1 MNRITAAL
9 YRFLVV
15 YLSVAMV
22 VTSIPLAPSTAY
34 ADDSSALAV
43 ESEAQ
48 EADSGS
54 DTDADAVDD
63 TSSANEGSSSAASDS
78 TDSSQD
84 KSSSSDTNTL
94 ASSLVQDLA
103 GAATDSD
110 AVKSLAAAAEPS
122 SDDSEADALT
132 YEDNTIYQYAK
143 LMPSGYVYPC
153 DPDGNIVVKIDE
165 SKPYKNSV
173 DGRWVNGLIVDYG
186 TDEIPAQLC
195 EGSIYL
201 YSVRFENKSISKIGR
216 NAFYGCSS
224 LYDVYLSGMAI
235 GSIESGAFFG
245 CRSLGGL
252 GYGEVTTIG
261 SMGEGAFAWSGL
273 RYTGLDKVVGLTSL
287 PESAYSGCNQL
298 TDTGLDKNTSITSIG
313 ADAFK
318 NCSRLATTGLES
330 NTTIETLGD
339 GCFCGTDM
347 SGGLALP
354 LNSKI
359 EELPNR
365 AFSGTNLEDVYLGC
379 NHVVLIYSDTFPK
392 RNMTVKVP
400 AAMMSQYSSGRPKQ
414 VWEGCNGCLPVPVGE
429 VLQEIEISHDP
440 GKMTYEQGEKISLE
454 GMNILFRYSHS
465 TVIRDYEELIKSGDG
480 EYLTA
485 TPCDGDV
492 FDESMNGQPIKLVYD
507 DGYTRLVTYTTG
519 SLKQAVY
526 EYAKLMP
533 SGCLYPCDADGNVT
547 VEVDSDNP
555 YKNSVGG
562 KWVNHLIVADGVD
575 EIPAGLCYESECL
588 QSVRFEGSALSKIG
602 KNAFYQCKNLTDIS
616 LSGMSIGTIESGA
629 FFECSSLTSLN
640 IEEEVNIGEM
650 GKGAFE
656 RSGLLSTGLDKV
668 SGLASLPENAY
679 KDCKALTDTGLGKN
693 KSITSI
699 GANAFSGC
707 ESLTITG
714 LEDNKKVKTLG
725 DGCFSDTDMS
735 DGLVLPYGSRIEEL
749 PSRAFYGTKLETVF
763 LACDH
768 AVLINTDTFPK
779 RNMTVMVPAKMISKY
794 SKGEPRQ
801 VWEKCNGCLP
811 VPVGKVLQGI
821 EISRDPDKMAY
832 QPGEKISLEGMSVN
846 FQYPH
851 SLTISDYESL
861 LTREM
866 GEYLTATPCDGDV
879 FDESMDGEPI
889 QLVYDDGYTRL
900 VTYSKGSLQ
909 QAAYEYAK
917 LMPNYYLY
925 PCDANGNLT
934 VEIDENNP
942 RENSVDGRMVTNLIV
957 DYGVDEVDAQL
968 CADSTNLRS
977 VRFENNSISKIGL
990 HAFYNCPNLTDISLS
1005 GMTIGTIGKE
1015 AFYGCRSLTSL
1026 NINET
1031 ATIGSMGEAAF
1042 ARSGLVSTGLD
1053 KVVGLTLIP
1062 TMAYERCEA
1071 LTDTGLDKNSSI
1083 TSIGDCAFRYCSSL
1097 ATTGL
1102 ESNTTVETLGHNC
1115 FSGTDL
1121 SGGLTLPYN
1130 SKIEELPKGAFDGT
1144 NLETVFLGCN
1154 HAVLI
1159 NTDTFPK
1166 YNMTVM
1172 VPAKMIS
1179 KYANGHPKAVWERC
1193 NGCLPVPV
1201 GKVLKNV
1208 EISCDPDNMVYE
1220 PGETISLEGMSVEL
1234 DYPHSVSI
1242 WNYEALIKEELGEYL
1257 KATPCDDDV
1266 FDESMDGQPVKL
1278 VYDDGYSHFETQTK
1292 GVLHLKKPAS
1302 SPLTISYVQA
1312 NNRRGCKLMDGVE
1325 LPDVSGAMTIDA
1337 GTEVTLDA
1345 GALGMLNDN
1354 LTFKGWYDTETER
1367 YISKE
1372 AVYTFTPDIDLFLEA
1387 RFKLKDYAVHINDA
1401 QATDSSQDFA
1411 HLSVT
1416 AQNCYRN
1423 AGETVEVS
1431 AVTDNAQFLGWYLGE
1446 GDGAYA
1452 VSDQLDFTYTVNEE
1466 DAPEHYDAYGPK
1478 IEITPRYCAPQASVV
1493 LSVDGVDENGQPL
1506 GQFLSTGLYGI
1517 GSRVTVVAVPSP
1529 GYVFDYAT
1537 DARGNVVFTGDDGP
1551 SYTFVL
1557 EGDVQYT
1564 AHFREATDPAESL
1577 AALKAALIAAI
1588 TAAAVL
1594 ATIYG
1599 LGEIVDPIAADA
1611 VIEIGM
1617 ADNIE
1622 DVAAVGT
1629 KVLKEIKDII
1639 DDHKKPHDP
1648 DKPHGDH
1655 KIEIIATA
1663 QPEVGGV
1670 VTGGGF
1676 HYEGTVATLEAVAN
1690 PGYRFVCWK
1699 QDGVEVSTSPVKT
1712 MTITDLTPEIVKMT
1726 AVFEKDVDITAVA
1739 EADGVQ
1745 ADFSTGCT
1753 ASPVKQSVK
1762 RGDEAMVTAS
1772 EGPDYAFV
1780 GWFEDGIEVSPERT
1794 YIFKAEV
1801 DRHLVARFRKADK
1814 TILVNT
1820 DPYDSAEVLCDG
1832 VPVVDGNVRAK
1843 DGDIL
1848 TFTVRPKAR
1857 PDNPEKTYRFV
1868 EWRETDAQGI
1878 TITNKQEVCEY
1889 RVNGN
1894 ARIEAVMDGRDTH
1907 TVRAE
1912 ADPLEGG
1919 TVTLKRGET
1928 ASMVL
1933 EVPEGERVTAE
1944 ATPTEGY
1951 IFDGWYLSNGG
1962 SDATS
1967 TLVSSERSY
1976 SFEPITD
1983 CVIQAKFTRAC
1994 KVDVVVEPA
2003 AAMAGKY
2010 LVHGEGYCMKG
2021 EPATL
2026 SIELTAEASKQ
2037 FTFKGWYDAKT
2048 DLLLGTDPSYL
2059 EFYPE
2064 DVECTVRAVFEENT
2078 YTVTAKAKKTF
2089 VERGTVEIEGHPGAS
2104 SVTCGYGDTVMLKA
2118 KANDGYRFDH
2128 WKDGSG
2134 KEYDTAELVVKVTK
2148 SDTYTAIFTDSK
2160 PEVMVTADSWL
2171 GGTVTCNG
2179 TVVKPTTDKFK
2190 LGETLHLTAK
2200 AHPGFLFRG
2209 WYVNGRLK
2217 SLKHETSL
2225 VAKARGKTG
2234 HCVITA
2240 AFVPI
2245 DTVCVPLADP
2255 AEGGTVKASRI
2266 LADRGAEVALKATPN
2281 PGYVFTGW
2289 YAADGTFESTD
2300 AEFTCHQERSHVHVA
2315 RFMAKSYEVDA
2326 TTVVDSGTGS
2336 LVESS
2341 AAGWVEGTGTVE
2353 AGHAA
2358 TLTAHALSGY
2368 AFEYWADAS
2377 GAVVSRDSTYHV
2389 VPTSDTT
2396 LQAVFSAK
2404 QCTVDVSCEESLGTV
2419 KGAGTYAAGQVV
2431 TVRAVAAEDTAFVG
2445 WFRNGTCVSS
2455 KKTYRFTVR
2464 EDTSLYAVFASGS
2477 YVVSTVASPAEGGA
2491 VSGFGGYEAGD
2502 RATLRAIASTGY
2514 SFAGW
2519 TDDKGETISENAD
2532 CTVKV
2537 TGDATYTATF
2547 KPKSYQVVLSASD
2560 DGVGTLSGEGSYQ
2573 FGDTVELNATPM
2585 GTKRFVGW
2593 YVLDAEGNKS
2603 LLSCDAHCWVKLDKD
2618 MVEGLEDD
2626 TLELQAVFADPYEVA
2641 VTGEVVVKDKASS
2654 RGCRVTGSGS
2664 FAVGD
2669 QAELTAVA
2677 CMGYRFVGW
2686 STDKGGTSIVETAA
2700 VLDVTA
2706 TQDMTYYAQFESDGQ
2721 VTITVTGSSIFRGTA
2736 LLVDGI
2742 PAGSRSYDRGD
2753 MFMAIA
2759 IPWKK
2764 YHFSHWVDDAGV
2776 TVSYS
2781 AFYIGTAKEN
2791 RQLTAVF
2798 YETGCDVQV
2807 ATYPKDAGFSMVAL
2821 GTGGSYHSAAI
2832 MFTVPHKGW
2841 KFKYWVDENGLP
2853 VGATPVINRVVFGN
2867 RTFTAVYERASM
2879 TVTAVDSRQ
2888 GGHVEGSS
2896 EDESLG
2902 YAVTNEVENG
2912 ESTTLTAV
2920 PDAGYVFDG
2929 WYARND
2935 DGSLGDE
2942 PLSTDAV
2949 WTFVPEDNMTVEAR
2963 FAEAPKYK
2971 VTARA
2976 VNGSV
2981 DPETASVAT
2990 DGKATLSATPD
3001 EGCYLTRVTVAEEA
3015 GEDGSAGN
3023 AYDLDISDYQGGAY
3037 EVTLSGVSAP
3047 QKVTFEFAKAAAPE
3061 LLAQP
3066 QDASAY
3072 EGDQVELSFAAEAG
3086 RNVRVHAAVSSGS
3099 AADVRLS
3106 YQWYRVSDD
3115 GGKAVALKGETGET
3129 LSIAQLDSDGEGEY
3143 FCRITQSYLGT
3154 VTKTDTEHATVSIVP
3169 REALVFNG
3177 RVLPAA
3183 TAHDD
3188 YRVVIAGAKGGKAP
3202 YTYNLDEV
3210 EVPEGMQLRQA
3221 DDGTG
3226 ALVLSG
3232 MPAATGAFRF
3242 KIACTDDLGDKRAAH
3257 FVLVVKAKEAPLAF
3271 EGQSFTYNATAQTPE
3286 LSGVPEGCEDD
3297 VKVTYV
3303 GTGDTRYSSDK
3314 APMNAGTYR
3323 AVATLDANGYMGN
3336 ARCDFVIER
3345 APVDISIETSD
3356 VTYDGARHGAAV
3368 VVADLDASAYSVTYR
3383 GVDGT
3388 SYGPTA
3394 LEPCDSGSYRVTVK
3408 VNDPNY
3414 QGKKAAEFS
3423 IAKASQTITG
3433 TMTYSGVYGGDP
3445 IVFDNVAQTPVSFEL
3460 VDSADDDASPISIKG
3475 RCATV
3480 KAAGAA
3486 RVVAHAK
3493 ASRNYLAAED
3503 VELAVTVAPA
3513 QLLVKVDDAERF
3525 EGQANPEFTS
3535 SLVSRCDTSD
3545 VKVTYFCSANKKSP
3559 AGEYQI
3565 DATVADPNFD
3575 VAVEPGTLTVKKK
3588 PERYKVTAKAVN
3600 GSVDN
3605 ASVTVVEGG
3614 DAALSATPDEG
3625 CYLERV
3631 TVSEVGSDEAVD
3643 LDISDYKGGAYEVTL
3658 SDITASQKVAF
3669 EFAKADVPRV
3679 VAQPQ
3684 YVSAHEGDSAVLSVA
3699 AEAGE
3704 NVANHAASF
3713 TGSAAEIEFSY
3724 QWFRM
3729 VNGKAVALEGETGE
3743 TLSLAD
3749 LDDEQAGEYF
3759 CRITQ
3764 RYLGTEVR
3772 SDSDHAVVSVVPW
3785 DTLVFNGDVLPAAS
3799 ARSTYL
3805 ATVAGAAGGKAPYE
3819 YTWDETK
3826 LPDGLKLSRTS
3837 GGLTLS
3843 GAPSKTGVFAFEI
3856 TCADAR
3862 GEAVTAHFAL
3872 VVQAKR
3878 VTLTFADGDFT
3889 FNGAPQAPEV
3899 SGAPKVCKGD
3909 LKIKYYGTGS
3919 THYSSTEAPTNAGT
3933 YRAVATL
3940 RAHGYAGAA
3949 VCEFEIAPAKL
3960 KVKVNDAERFEG
3972 EANPAFTSTLES
3984 AVDTSGV
3991 KVEYSCDADESSP
4004 AGKYQIGATVT
4015 DPNFDVEVVPGTL
4028 TVKKKQEPVDPDPVV
4043 PDPDNPDNPDPDNP
4057 DPDRPDPDPNPDNP
4071 DPDNPDPDN
4080 PEPDPNP
4087 DNPDPGKPDPDPKP
4101 DPDQPNPDNPDP
4113 DKPEPD
4119 NPDKPE
4125 RFEVTTRAVN
4135 GSVDNASITVDA
4147 GGNAT
4152 LSATPDEGC
4161 YLERVT
4167 VAENDSDKGVNLDI
4181 SDYEGGAYEV
4191 TLSGVT
4197 ASQEVTFEFA
4207 KADAPMVIAQPQDTS
4222 AHEGDSAVLSVA
4234 AEAGKGVLDHASS
4247 STGSAADVELSYQ
4260 WFRMVDGET
4269 VALEGETGETLFIEN
4284 LDDDCAGEYFCR
4296 ITQRY
4301 LGTETQADSDRAV
4314 VSVVPRDAL
4323 VFNGGLLPA
4332 ARAHNA
4338 YRVTI
4343 AGAAGG
4349 ESPYE
4354 YTWDESDLPD
4364 GFKLTRAAGG
4374 LMLSGTPSKA
4384 GVFSF
4389 DVTCKDAQGETVT
4402 AHFVLVVQAKRVEL
4416 AFEGGSFVYSG
4427 DAQAPEVTGV
4437 PKACEGDLRI
4447 RYYGTDGTYYSS
4459 SEAPTDA
4466 GTYRVVATLRSNGYI
4481 GAASRKFKITPAKLK
4496 VKVDDAERYEGEA
4509 NPAFTSSLES
4519 AVDTSGVKVEYSCD
4533 ADESSPAG
4541 EYKIGAT
4548 VTDSNF
4554 DVTVEPGALTVKKKQ
4569 GPVNP
4574 DPDKPDGPDP
4584 DQPDKPEPDKPE
4596 PDQPDKPDPD
4606 NPDKPEPDQP
4616 DKPEPGKPE
4625 PDKPGTPDS
4634 DQSDSKDPAKPGSSD
4649 DSAADKTKANGAENS
4664 GQKASSKSSAQQL
4677 ADTGDKAPL
4686 TVAVAVGAVA
4696 LIALGLELLRRRHP
4710 GA

>member
-15 YLSVAMV
+15 YLSVATV

-34 ADDSSALAV
+34 ADDASALAV
-43 ESEAQ
+43 ENEAQ
-48 EADSGS
+48 ETDSDS

-63 TSSANEGSSSAASDS
+63 SSSANEGSSSAASDS

-94 ASSLVQDLA
+94 ASSLAQDLA
-103 GAATDSD
+103 SDATDSD
-110 AVKSLAAAAEPS
+110 AAKSLAAMAEPS
-122 SDDSEADALT
+122 SDDSEVDALT
-132 YEDNTIYQYAK
+132 YEDHTIYQYAK

-153 DPDGNIVVKIDE
+153 DPDGNIAVKIDE

-173 DGRWVNGLIVDYG
+173 DGRWVSGLIVDYG
-186 TDEIPAQLC
+186 TDEVPAQLC

-201 YSVRFENKSISKIGR
+201 HSVRFENKSISKIGR

-224 LYDVYLSGMAI
+224 LFDVYLSGMTI

-252 GYGEVTTIG
+252 GYGEITTIG

-273 RYTGLDKVVGLTSL
+273 AYTGLDKVVGLTSL

-318 NCSRLATTGLES
+318 NCSRLAITGLES
-330 NTTIETLGD
+330 NTTIETLGE
-339 GCFCGTDM
+339 GCFSNTDM

-379 NHVVLIYSDTFPK
+379 NHVVLIYSETFPK

-414 VWEGCNGCLPVPVGE
+414 VWESCNGGLPVPVGE
-429 VLQEIEISHDP
+429 VLQKIEISRDP
-440 GKMTYEQGEKISLE
+440 DKMTYGQGEKISLE
-454 GMNILFRYSHS
+454 GMNVLFQYSHS
-465 TVIRDYEELIKSGDG
+465 TSIRDYEEFIKSGDG
-480 EYLTA
+480 E
-485 TPCDGDV
+485 C
-492 FDESMNGQPIKLVYD
+492 
-507 DGYTRLVTYTTG
+507 
-519 SLKQAVY
+519 
-526 EYAKLMP
+526 
-533 SGCLYPCDADGNVT
+533 
-547 VEVDSDNP
+547 
-555 YKNSVGG
+555 
-562 KWVNHLIVADGVD
+562 
-575 EIPAGLCYESECL
+575 
-588 QSVRFEGSALSKIG
+588 
-602 KNAFYQCKNLTDIS
+602 
-616 LSGMSIGTIESGA
+616 
-629 FFECSSLTSLN
+629 
-640 IEEEVNIGEM
+640 
-650 GKGAFE
+650 
-656 RSGLLSTGLDKV
+656 
-668 SGLASLPENAY
+668 
-679 KDCKALTDTGLGKN
+679 
-693 KSITSI
+693 
-699 GANAFSGC
+699 
-707 ESLTITG
+707 
-714 LEDNKKVKTLG
+714 
-725 DGCFSDTDMS
+725 
-735 DGLVLPYGSRIEEL
+735 
-749 PSRAFYGTKLETVF
+749 
-763 LACDH
+763 
-768 AVLINTDTFPK
+768 
-779 RNMTVMVPAKMISKY
+779 
-794 SKGEPRQ
+794 
-801 VWEKCNGCLP
+801 
-811 VPVGKVLQGI
+811 
-821 EISRDPDKMAY
+821 
-832 QPGEKISLEGMSVN
+832 
-846 FQYPH
+846 
-851 SLTISDYESL
+851 
-861 LTREM
+861 
-866 GEYLTATPCDGDV
+866 LTATPCDGDV

-934 VEIDENNP
+934 VEIDENSP

-977 VRFENNSISKIGL
+977 VRFENSSISKIGL

-1053 KVVGLTLIP
+1053 KVVGLTSIP

-1071 LTDTGLDKNSSI
+1071 LTDTGLDKNASI

-1102 ESNTTVETLGHNC
+1102 ESNTTVERLGHNC

-1208 EISCDPDNMVYE
+1208 EISHDPTNMTYE
-1220 PGETISLEGMSVEL
+1220 PGDTISLEGMSVEL

-1242 WNYEALIKEELGEYL
+1242 WNYEALIKDELGEYL
-1257 KATPCDDDV
+1257 TATPCDGDV
-1266 FDESMDGQPVKL
+1266 FDESMDGQPIKL

-1292 GVLHLKKPAS
+1292 GTLQLKKPEPTS
-1302 SPLTISYVQA
+1302 FQISYAQTIDKGE
-1312 NNRRGCKLMDGVE
+1312 RKLMDGVE
-1325 LPDVSGAMTIDA
+1325 LPDVSDSMTIDA
-1337 GTEVTLDA
+1337 GAEVTLDA
-1345 GALGMLNDN
+1345 GASGMLNDN
-1354 LTFKGWYDTETER
+1354 ITFKGWYDTESGE

-1372 AVYTFTPDIDLFLEA
+1372 TVYTFTPDKDLSLEA
-1387 RFKLKDYAVHINDA
+1387 RFKLKDYAVHVNDA

-1411 HLSVT
+1411 HLSVI

-1431 AVTDNAQFLGWYLGE
+1431 AVTDNALFLGWFLGE
-1446 GDGAYA
+1446 GDDAYA
-1452 VSDQLDFTYTVNEE
+1452 VSDQLDFTYTVDEA
-1466 DAPEHYDAYGPK
+1466 DVPEHYDAYGPK
-1478 IEITPRYCAPQASVV
+1478 IEVTSRYCAPQASVV

-1537 DARGNVVFTGDDGP
+1537 DALGNIVFTGDDGP

-1594 ATIYG
+1594 ATMYG

-1670 VTGGGF
+1670 VTGGGI

-1699 QDGVEVSTSPVKT
+1699 ENGVEVSTSPLKT
-1712 MTITDLTPEIVKMT
+1712 MTITKATLEVVKMT
-1726 AVFEKDVDITAVA
+1726 AVFEKKVEVTAVA

-1753 ASPVKQSVK
+1753 ASPVKQSIT

-1780 GWFEDGIEVSPERT
+1780 GWFEDGIEVSRERT

-1832 VPVVDGNVRAK
+1832 VPVVDGKVRAK

-1848 TFTVRPKAR
+1848 TFTVRPKVR

-1868 EWRETDAQGI
+1868 EWRETDAQGV
-1878 TITNKQEVCEY
+1878 TIANKQEVCEY

-1928 ASMVL
+1928 AGMVL
-1933 EVPEGERVTAE
+1933 EVPEGERATAE

-1962 SDATS
+1962 SDTSS

-1976 SFEPITD
+1976 TFEPMTD

-2010 LVHGEGYCMKG
+2010 LVHGEGYCIKG

-2026 SIELTAEASKQ
+2026 SVELTAEASKQ

-2078 YTVTAKAKKTF
+2078 YTVAAKAKKTF

-2104 SVTCGYGDTVMLKA
+2104 SVTCGYGDAVMLKA

-2128 WKDGSG
+2128 WKDDSG

-2160 PEVMVTADSWL
+2160 PEVMVTADSRL

-2190 LGETLHLTAK
+2190 LGETLTLTAK

-2234 HCVITA
+2234 RCVITA

-2289 YAADGTFESTD
+2289 YTADGTFESAD

-2341 AAGWVEGTGTVE
+2341 AAGWVEGAGIVE

-2389 VPTSDTT
+2389 VPKSDAT

-2404 QCTVDVSCEESLGTV
+2404 QYTVDVSCEESMGTV
-2419 KGAGTYAAGQVV
+2419 KGAGTYAAGQVA

-2445 WFRNGTCVSS
+2445 WFHNGTCVSS

-2502 RATLRAIASTGY
+2502 RATLRAIANTGY

-2519 TDDKGETISENAD
+2519 TDNKGETISENAD

-2593 YVLDAEGNKS
+2593 YVLDVEGNKS

-2618 MVEGLEDD
+2618 MVEGLEDE
-2626 TLELQAVFADPYEVA
+2626 TLELQAVFADPYEVTVA
-2641 VTGEVVVKDKASS
+2641 GEVVVKDKASS

-2669 QAELTAVA
+2669 QVELTAVA
-2677 CMGYRFVGW
+2677 GMGYRFVGW
-2686 STDKGGTSIVETAA
+2686 STDKEGTSIVETAA

-2807 ATYPKDAGFSMVAL
+2807 ATYPKGAGFSMVAL
-2821 GTGGSYHSAAI
+2821 GTGSSYHSAAI

-2896 EDESLG
+2896 ENESLG

-2963 FAEAPKYK
+2963 FVEAPKYK

-2990 DGKATLSATPD
+2990 DGKVTLSATPD

-3047 QKVTFEFAKAAAPE
+3047 QQVTFEFAKAAAPE
-3061 LLAQP
+3061 VLAQP

-3072 EGDQVELSFAAEAG
+3072 EGDPVELSVAAEAG

-3099 AADVRLS
+3099 AADVKLS
-3106 YQWYRVSDD
+3106 YQWYRVSAD
-3115 GGKAVALKGETGET
+3115 GDKAVALKGETGET
-3129 LSIAQLDSDGEGEY
+3129 LSIAQLGSDNEGEY

-3188 YRVVIAGAKGGKAP
+3188 YRVVIAGARGGKAP
-3202 YTYNLDEV
+3202 YVYNLDEV
-3210 EVPEGMQLRQA
+3210 EVPEGMQLTQA

-3232 MPAATGAFRF
+3232 VPSATGVCRF
-3242 KIACTDDLGDKRAAH
+3242 KIRCTDDLGNKRVANFA
-3257 FVLVVKAKEAPLAF
+3257 LVVKAKEAPLAF
-3271 EGQSFTYNATAQTPE
+3271 KGQSFTYNATAQAPE

-3297 VKVTYV
+3297 VAVTYV
-3303 GTGDTRYSSDK
+3303 GTGDTHYSSDK
-3314 APMNAGTYR
+3314 APVDAGTYR
-3323 AVATLDANGYMGN
+3323 AVATLDANGYVGN
-3336 ARCDFVIER
+3336 ANGDFVIEK
-3345 APVDISIETSD
+3345 ATVDISIETSD

-3368 VVADLDASAYSVTYR
+3368 AVADLDASAYSVTYR

-3408 VNDPNY
+3408 VTDPNY
-3414 QGKKAAEFS
+3414 QGKKSAEFS
-3423 IAKASQTITG
+3423 IAKASQAITG
-3433 TMTYSGVYGGDP
+3433 TTNYSGVYGGDP

-3460 VDSADDDASPISIKG
+3460 VDSAGDDASPISIKG

-3480 KAAGAA
+3480 KAAGTA

-3525 EGQANPEFTS
+3525 EGQENPEFTS

-3565 DATVADPNFD
+3565 NAAVADPNFD
-3575 VAVEPGTLTVKKK
+3575 VAVAPGTLTVKKK

-3614 DAALSATPDEG
+3614 DATLSATPDEG

-3658 SDITASQKVAF
+3658 SDITASQKVTF

-3684 YVSAHEGDSAVLSVA
+3684 DVSAHEGESAALSVA
-3699 AEAGE
+3699 AEAGK
-3704 NVANHAASF
+3704 NVADHAASS
-3713 TGSAAEIEFSY
+3713 TGSAADAELSY
-3724 QWFRM
+3724 QWLRM
-3729 VNGKAVALEGETGE
+3729 VNGKAVALEGEMGE
-3743 TLSLAD
+3743 TLLLSD
-3749 LDDEQAGEYF
+3749 LDGERAGEYF

-3772 SDSDHAVVSVVPW
+3772 SDSDHVVVSVVPW
-3785 DTLVFNGDVLPAAS
+3785 DTLVFNGDLLPAAS
-3799 ARSTYL
+3799 AHGTYL
-3805 ATVAGAAGGKAPYE
+3805 ATIAGASGGKAPYE
-3819 YTWDETK
+3819 YAWDETK

-3843 GAPSKTGVFAFEI
+3843 GVPSKTGVSAFDI
-3856 TCADAR
+3856 TCTDAR
-3862 GEAVTAHFAL
+3862 GEAMTAHFAL

-3878 VTLTFADGDFT
+3878 VKLTFADGDFT

-3899 SGAPKVCKGD
+3899 AGAPKVCKGD
-3909 LKIKYYGTGS
+3909 LKVRYYGTGN
-3919 THYSSTEAPTNAGT
+3919 TQYSSTEAPTDAGT

-3949 VCEFEIAPAKL
+3949 ACEFEIAPAKL
-3960 KVKVNDAERFEG
+3960 TVKVDDAERFEG
-3972 EANPAFTSTLES
+3972 EANPAFTSSLES
-3984 AVDTSGV
+3984 AVGTSGV
-3991 KVEYSCDADESSP
+3991 KVEYSCDADESSS
-4004 AGKYQIGATVT
+4004 AGEYKIGATVT
-4015 DPNFDVEVVPGTL
+4015 DPNFDVEVEPGTL
-4028 TVKKKQEPVDPDPVV
+4028 TVKKKQGPVD
-4043 PDPDNPDNPDPDNP
+4043 PDPDNP
-4057 DPDRPDPDPNPDNP
+4057 DPGQPDPGNPDPDQPDPDPNPNPDNP

-4080 PEPDPNP
+4080 PEPDP
-4087 DNPDPGKPDPDPKP
+4087 KPD
-4101 DPDQPNPDNPDP
+4101 PDNPDP

-4119 NPDKPE
+4119 NPDVPVN
-4125 RFEVTTRAVN
+4125 FEVTVKAVN
-4135 GSVDNASITVDA
+4135 GSVDNSSITVAA
-4147 GGNAT
+4147 GECVPIA
-4152 LSATPDEGC
+4152 AMPDEGC

-4167 VAENDSDKGVNLDI
+4167 VAEAGSDTAVNLDI
-4181 SDYEGGAYEV
+4181 SDYKGGAYEV

-4207 KADAPMVIAQPQDTS
+4207 KADAPKVIAQPQDAS
-4222 AHEGDSAVLSVA
+4222 AHKGDSAVLSVA

-4247 STGSAADVELSYQ
+4247 SMGSAADVELSYQ
-4260 WFRMVDGET
+4260 WFRMVDGEA
-4269 VALEGETGETLFIEN
+4269 VALEGETGETLLIEN

-4332 ARAHNA
+4332 ARAHSA

-4354 YTWDESDLPD
+4354 YTWDDAKLPD
-4364 GFKLTRAAGG
+4364 GLKLSHTSAG
-4374 LMLSGTPSKA
+4374 LMLSGTPSKT

-4389 DVTCKDAQGETVT
+4389 DVTCKDAQGETVA

-4416 AFEGGSFVYSG
+4416 AFEGGIFVYSG

-4519 AVDTSGVKVEYSCD
+4519 AVGTSGVKVEYSCD
-4533 ADESSPAG
+4533 ADENSLAG
-4541 EYKIGAT
+4541 TYQIGAT
-4548 VTDSNF
+4548 VADPNF
-4554 DVTVEPGALTVKKKQ
+4554 DVVVEPGTLTVKRKQ
-4569 GPVNP
+4569 EPVDP
-4574 DPDKPDGPDP
+4574 EPVEPSPDKPDGPDP
-4584 DQPDKPEPDKPE
+4584 DQ
-4596 PDQPDKPDPD
+4596 
-4606 NPDKPEPDQP
+4606 
-4616 DKPEPGKPE
+4616 

-4649 DSAADKTKANGAENS
+4649 GSAAGKAKTNATENS
-4664 GQKASSKSSAQQL
+4664 GKKDSSKSSAQQL
-4677 ADTGDKAPL
+4677 ADTGDRAPL
-4686 TVAVAVGAVA
+4686 AVAVAAGAVA

>member
-48 EADSGS
+48 ETDSGS
-54 DTDADAVDD
+54 DADADAVDD
-63 TSSANEGSSSAASDS
+63 TSSADEGSSSTTSDQ
-78 TDSSQD
+78 TNNAQD
-84 KSSSSDTNTL
+84 KSSSSDTNIP
-94 ASSLVQDLA
+94 ASSLTQDLSS
-103 GAATDSD
+103 AATDSD
-110 AVKSLAAAAEPS
+110 AAKTSPATAESPS
-122 SDDSEADALT
+122 DSSQTDALGHKEPT
-132 YEDNTIYQYAK
+132 VYEYAK
-143 LMPSGYVYPC
+143 LMPNGNVYPC
-153 DPDGNIVVKIDE
+153 DASGNVTVEIDE
-165 SKPYKNSV
+165 SDPNKNSV
-173 DGRWVNGLIVDYG
+173 GGIWVINLIVDYG
-186 TDEIPAQLC
+186 ADGIPGYICDRSSNLR
-195 EGSIYL
+195 
-201 YSVRFENKSISKIGR
+201 SVHFENSSISSIGIH
-216 NAFYGCSS
+216 AFYGCSN
-224 LYDVYLSGMAI
+224 LADVSFSGMTI
-235 GSIESGAFFG
+235 GDIGKGAFSG
-245 CRSLGGL
+245 CGSLASL
-252 GYGEVTTIG
+252 NINDVATIG
-261 SMGEGAFAWSGL
+261 SMGEAAFAWSGL
-273 RYTGLDKVVGLTSL
+273 RSTGLDKVVGLSSI
-287 PESAYSGCNQL
+287 PESAYNGCSAL
-298 TDTGLDKNTSITSIG
+298 TDTGLGGNTSITSIG
-313 ADAFK
+313 VDAFK
-318 NCSRLATTGLES
+318 NCSRLATSGLES
-330 NTTIETLGD
+330 NTTIKTLGE
-339 GCFCGTDM
+339 GCFSGANM
-347 SGGLALP
+347 SGGLSLP
-354 LNSKI
+354 LYSKI
-359 EELPNR
+359 EELPSR
-365 AFSGTNLEDVYLGC
+365 AFYGSKLETVYLGC
-379 NHVVLIYSDTFPK
+379 DHAVLINSTTFPK
-392 RNMTVKVP
+392 QYMTVMVP
-400 AAMMSQYSSGRPKQ
+400 AKMASQYESGHPKE
-414 VWEGCNGCLPVPVGE
+414 VWESCNGSLPVPVGK
-429 VLQEIEISHDP
+429 VLQKIKISRDP
-440 GKMTYEQGEKISLE
+440 NKMTYQQGDIISLE
-454 GMNILFRYSHS
+454 GMSVTFQYPHS
-465 TVIRDYEELIKSGDG
+465 TMDSDYEALITEELG

-492 FDESMNGQPIKLVYD
+492 FDD
-507 DGYTRLVTYTTG
+507 
-519 SLKQAVY
+519 
-526 EYAKLMP
+526 
-533 SGCLYPCDADGNVT
+533 
-547 VEVDSDNP
+547 
-555 YKNSVGG
+555 
-562 KWVNHLIVADGVD
+562 
-575 EIPAGLCYESECL
+575 
-588 QSVRFEGSALSKIG
+588 
-602 KNAFYQCKNLTDIS
+602 
-616 LSGMSIGTIESGA
+616 
-629 FFECSSLTSLN
+629 
-640 IEEEVNIGEM
+640 
-650 GKGAFE
+650 
-656 RSGLLSTGLDKV
+656 
-668 SGLASLPENAY
+668 
-679 KDCKALTDTGLGKN
+679 
-693 KSITSI
+693 
-699 GANAFSGC
+699 
-707 ESLTITG
+707 
-714 LEDNKKVKTLG
+714 
-725 DGCFSDTDMS
+725 
-735 DGLVLPYGSRIEEL
+735 
-749 PSRAFYGTKLETVF
+749 
-763 LACDH
+763 
-768 AVLINTDTFPK
+768 
-779 RNMTVMVPAKMISKY
+779 
-794 SKGEPRQ
+794 
-801 VWEKCNGCLP
+801 
-811 VPVGKVLQGI
+811 
-821 EISRDPDKMAY
+821 
-832 QPGEKISLEGMSVN
+832 
-846 FQYPH
+846 
-851 SLTISDYESL
+851 
-861 LTREM
+861 
-866 GEYLTATPCDGDV
+866 
-879 FDESMDGEPI
+879 SMDGEPI
-889 QLVYDDGYTRL
+889 QLVYDDGYTHL
-900 VTYSKGSLQ
+900 VTYSKGDLQ
-909 QAAYEYAK
+909 QAACEYAK
-917 LMPNYYLY
+917 FMPNYYLY

-957 DYGVDEVDAQL
+957 DSGVDEVDAQL
-968 CADSTNLRS
+968 CADSTNLCS
-977 VRFENNSISKIGL
+977 VRFENSSISKIGM

-1005 GMTIGTIGKE
+1005 GMTIGQIGKE
-1015 AFYGCRSLTSL
+1015 AFFGCKSLTSL

-1031 ATIGSMGEAAF
+1031 ATIGSMGYAAF
-1042 ARSGLVSTGLD
+1042 AESGLESTGLD
-1053 KVVGLTLIP
+1053 KVVGLASIP
-1062 TMAYERCEA
+1062 DRAYDGCKA
-1071 LTDTGLDKNSSI
+1071 LTDTGLDKNTSI
-1083 TSIGDCAFRYCSSL
+1083 TSIGVCAFRHCSNL

-1102 ESNTTVETLGHNC
+1102 ESNTTVETLGHTC
-1115 FSGTDL
+1115 FYGTDL

-1130 SKIEELPKGAFDGT
+1130 SKIEELPEKAFYDT

-1172 VPAKMIS
+1172 VPAKMIPKYS
-1179 KYANGHPKAVWERC
+1179 KGEPKAVWERC

-1201 GKVLKNV
+1201 GKVLKSV
-1208 EISCDPDNMVYE
+1208 EISCDPDNMTYE
-1220 PGETISLEGMSVEL
+1220 QGDTISLEGMSVEL

-1242 WNYEALIKEELGEYL
+1242 WNYEALIKDELGEYL
-1257 KATPCDDDV
+1257 TATPCDGDV
-1266 FDESMDGQPVKL
+1266 FDESMDGQPIKL

-1292 GVLHLKKPAS
+1292 GTLQLKKPEPTS
-1302 SPLTISYVQA
+1302 FQISYAQTIDKGE
-1312 NNRRGCKLMDGVE
+1312 RKLMDGVE
-1325 LPDVSGAMTIDA
+1325 LPDVSDSMTIDA
-1337 GTEVTLDA
+1337 GAEVTLDA
-1345 GALGMLNDN
+1345 GASGMLNDN
-1354 LTFKGWYDTETER
+1354 ITFKGWYDTESGE

-1372 AVYTFTPDIDLFLEA
+1372 TVYTFTPDKDLSLEA
-1387 RFKLKDYAVHINDA
+1387 RFKLKDYAVHVNDA

-1411 HLSVT
+1411 HLSVI

-1431 AVTDNAQFLGWYLGE
+1431 AVTDNALFLGWFLGE
-1446 GDGAYA
+1446 GDDAYA
-1452 VSDQLDFTYTVNEE
+1452 VSDQLDFTYTVDEADAMVSE
-1466 DAPEHYDAYGPK
+1466 DKTDAR

-1517 GSRVTVVAVPSP
+1517 GSRVTVVAVPMP

-1537 DARGNVVFTGDDGP
+1537 DALGNVVFTGDDGP

-1594 ATIYG
+1594 ATMYG

-1762 RGDEAMVTAS
+1762 RGDKAIVTAS

-1794 YIFKAEV
+1794 YTFQAEV

-1820 DPYDSAEVLCDG
+1820 DPSDSAEVLCDG
-1832 VPVVDGNVRAK
+1832 VPVMDGMVRAK

-1848 TFTVRPKAR
+1848 TFTVRPKVR

-1868 EWRETDAQGI
+1868 EWRETDAQGV
-1878 TITNKQEVCEY
+1878 TIANKQEVCEY

-1928 ASMVL
+1928 AGMVL

-1944 ATPTEGY
+1944 ATPSEGY

-1962 SDATS
+1962 SDTTS

-1976 SFEPITD
+1976 TFEPITD

-2064 DVECTVRAVFEENT
+2064 DAECTVRSVFEENT

-2128 WKDGSG
+2128 WKDDSG

-2234 HCVITA
+2234 RCVITA

-2289 YAADGTFESTD
+2289 YTADGTFESAD

-2404 QCTVDVSCEESLGTV
+2404 QYTVDVSCEESLGTV

-2502 RATLRAIASTGY
+2502 RATLRAIANTGY

-2573 FGDTVELNATPM
+2573 FGDTVELNATPV

-2603 LLSCDAHCWVKLDKD
+2603 LLSCDSHCWVKLDKD

-2626 TLELQAVFADPYEVA
+2626 TLELQAVFADPYEVT

-2677 CMGYRFVGW
+2677 GMGYRFVGW

-2807 ATYPKDAGFSMVAL
+2807 ATYPKGAGFSMVAL
-2821 GTGGSYHSAAI
+2821 GTGSSYHSAAI

-2963 FAEAPKYK
+2963 FVEAPKYK

-2990 DGKATLSATPD
+2990 DGKVTLSATPD
-3001 EGCYLTRVTVAEEA
+3001 EGCYLTRATVAEEA

-3047 QKVTFEFAKAAAPE
+3047 QQVTFEFAKATAPKV
-3061 LLAQP
+3061 LARP

-3072 EGDQVELSFAAEAG
+3072 EGDPVELSVAAEAG
-3086 RNVRVHAAVSSGS
+3086 RNVRVHVAVSSGS
-3099 AADVRLS
+3099 AADVKLS
-3106 YQWYRVSDD
+3106 YQWYRVSAD
-3115 GGKAVALKGETGET
+3115 GNVKLKGETGET
-3129 LSIAQLDSDGEGEY
+3129 LSIAQLDSDSEGEY

-3183 TAHDD
+3183 TAHDG
-3188 YRVVIAGAKGGKAP
+3188 YRVVIAGARGGKAP
-3202 YTYNLDEV
+3202 YAYNLDEV
-3210 EVPEGMQLRQA
+3210 EVPEGMQLTLA

-3232 MPAATGAFRF
+3232 VPSATGVCRF
-3242 KIACTDDLGDKRAAH
+3242 KIRCTDDLGNKRVAH
-3257 FVLVVKAKEAPLAF
+3257 FALVVKAKEAPLAF
-3271 EGQSFTYNATAQTPE
+3271 EGQSFTYNATAQAPE
-3286 LSGVPEGCEDD
+3286 LSGVPEGCEDN
-3297 VKVTYV
+3297 VAVTYV
-3303 GTGDTRYSSDK
+3303 GAGDTHYSSDK
-3314 APMNAGTYR
+3314 APVDAGTYR
-3323 AVATLDANGYMGN
+3323 AVATLDANGYVGDAN
-3336 ARCDFVIER
+3336 GDFVIEK

-3356 VTYDGARHGAAV
+3356 VIYDGARHGAAV
-3368 VVADLDASAYSVTYR
+3368 AVAGLDASGYSVTYR
-3383 GVDGT
+3383 GIDGT

-3394 LEPCDSGSYRVTVK
+3394 LEPCDSGRYRITVK
-3408 VNDPNY
+3408 VTDPNY
-3414 QGKKAAEFS
+3414 RGKKNAEFS
-3423 IAKASQTITG
+3423 IAKASQVITG
-3433 TMTYSGVYGGDP
+3433 TTSYSGVYGGDP
-3445 IVFDNVAQTPVSFEL
+3445 IVFNNVAQTPVTFEL

-3545 VKVTYFCSANKKSP
+3545 VKVAYFCSANKKSP

-3614 DAALSATPDEG
+3614 DVTLSATPDEG

-3631 TVSEVGSDEAVD
+3631 TVSEAGSDEAVD

-3658 SDITASQKVAF
+3658 SDITASQKVTF
-3669 EFAKADVPRV
+3669 EFAKAGVPRV

-3684 YVSAHEGDSAVLSVA
+3684 DVSAHEGDSAVLSVA

-3704 NVANHAASF
+3704 NVTNHAASS
-3713 TGSAAEIEFSY
+3713 TGSAAEIELSY

-3743 TLSLAD
+3743 TLSLSD
-3749 LDDEQAGEYF
+3749 LGDEQAGEYF

-3799 ARSTYL
+3799 AHSTYL
-3805 ATVAGAAGGKAPYE
+3805 ATIAGAAGGKAPYE
-3819 YTWDETK
+3819 YTWDEAK

-3837 GGLTLS
+3837 GSLTLS
-3843 GAPSKTGVFAFEI
+3843 GVPSKTGVSAFDI
-3856 TCADAR
+3856 TCTDAR
-3862 GEAVTAHFAL
+3862 GETATARFAL

-3878 VTLTFADGDFT
+3878 VKLAFADGDFT
-3889 FNGAPQAPEV
+3889 YSGAPQAPEV
-3899 SGAPKVCKGD
+3899 TGAPKVCKGD

-3919 THYSSTEAPTNAGT
+3919 THYSSTEAPTDAGT
-3933 YRAVATL
+3933 YRAVTTL

-3949 VCEFEIAPAKL
+3949 ACEFEIAPAKL
-3960 KVKVNDAERFEG
+3960 KVKVDDAERFEG

-3991 KVEYSCDADESSP
+3991 KVEYSCDADENSP
-4004 AGKYQIGATVT
+4004 AGEYQIGANVA
-4015 DPNFDVEVVPGTL
+4015 DPNFDVVVVPGTL
-4028 TVKKKQEPVDPDPVV
+4028 TVKKQEPVDPDPVV

-4125 RFEVTTRAVN
+4125 RFEVTTRAIN

-4161 YLERVT
+4161 YLERATVT
-4167 VAENDSDKGVNLDI
+4167 ENGSDKGVNLDI

-4207 KADAPMVIAQPQDTS
+4207 KADAPRVLAQPQDAS
-4222 AHEGDSAVLSVA
+4222 AHEGDAVVLSVA
-4234 AEAGKGVLDHASS
+4234 AEAGKGVLDHVSS

-4260 WFRMVDGET
+4260 WFHMVDGKA
-4269 VALEGETGETLFIEN
+4269 VALEGEMGETFLIEN

-4332 ARAHNA
+4332 ARAHGA
-4338 YRVTI
+4338 YRATI

-4349 ESPYE
+4349 EAPYE
-4354 YTWDESDLPD
+4354 YTWDDAKLPD
-4364 GFKLTRAAGG
+4364 GLKLSRTSGG
-4374 LMLSGTPSKA
+4374 LTLSGTPSKA
-4384 GVFSF
+4384 GVSTF

-4548 VTDSNF
+4548 VSDPNF
-4554 DVTVEPGALTVKKKQ
+4554 DVEVEPGTLTVKKKQ

-4634 DQSDSKDPAKPGSSD
+4634 DQSDSKDPGKPGSSD
-4649 DSAADKTKANGAENS
+4649 NSAVDKTKANGAENS
-4664 GQKASSKSSAQQL
+4664 GQKDSSKSSAQQL

-4686 TVAVAVGAVA
+4686 AVAVAAGAVA

>member
-34 ADDSSALAV
+34 ADDTEALAV
-43 ESEAQ
+43 ENEAQ
-48 EADSGS
+48 ETDSDS
-54 DTDADAVDD
+54 DADAKASYSA
-63 TSSANEGSSSAASDS
+63 SSSDEGSSSTSSDQ
-78 TDSSQD
+78 TNNAQD
-84 KSSSSDTNTL
+84 KSSSSDTSTST
-94 ASSLVQDLA
+94 SSLAQDLSSS
-103 GAATDSD
+103 ATDSD
-110 AVKSLAAAAEPS
+110 AAKTSPATAEPP
-122 SDDSEADALT
+122 SDDSEVDALV
-132 YEDNTIYQYAK
+132 YEDPVVCEYAK
-143 LMPSGYVYPC
+143 LMPNGYVYPC
-153 DPDGNIVVKIDE
+153 DAGGSVTVEIDE
-165 SKPYKNSV
+165 NDPNENSV
-173 DGRWVNGLIVDYG
+173 DGKLVNNLIVDYG
-186 TDEIPAQLC
+186 VDGVPGYIC
-195 EGSIYL
+195 EYSSNL
-201 YSVRFENKSISKIGR
+201 RSVRFENSSISSIGLH
-216 NAFYGCSS
+216 AFSGCSNLADIS
-224 LYDVYLSGMAI
+224 FSGMTI
-235 GSIESGAFFG
+235 GGIGAEAFSGCG
-245 CRSLGGL
+245 SLTSL
-252 GYGEVTTIG
+252 NINDVATIG
-261 SMGEGAFAWSGL
+261 SMDDAAFAWSGL
-273 RYTGLDKVVGLTSL
+273 RSTGLDKVVGLSSI
-287 PESAYSGCNQL
+287 PENAYNGCSAL
-298 TDTGLDKNTSITSIG
+298 TDTGLGGNTSITSIG
-313 ADAFK
+313 VNAFK
-318 NCSRLATTGLES
+318 NCSRLATTGLEN
-330 NTTIETLGD
+330 NTTIKTLRE
-339 GCFCGTDM
+339 GCFSGTNM
-347 SGGLALP
+347 SGGLTLP
-354 LNSKI
+354 LYSK
-359 EELPNR
+359 
-365 AFSGTNLEDVYLGC
+365 
-379 NHVVLIYSDTFPK
+379 
-392 RNMTVKVP
+392 
-400 AAMMSQYSSGRPKQ
+400 
-414 VWEGCNGCLPVPVGE
+414 
-429 VLQEIEISHDP
+429 
-440 GKMTYEQGEKISLE
+440 
-454 GMNILFRYSHS
+454 
-465 TVIRDYEELIKSGDG
+465 
-480 EYLTA
+480 
-485 TPCDGDV
+485 
-492 FDESMNGQPIKLVYD
+492 
-507 DGYTRLVTYTTG
+507 
-519 SLKQAVY
+519 
-526 EYAKLMP
+526 
-533 SGCLYPCDADGNVT
+533 
-547 VEVDSDNP
+547 
-555 YKNSVGG
+555 
-562 KWVNHLIVADGVD
+562 
-575 EIPAGLCYESECL
+575 
-588 QSVRFEGSALSKIG
+588 
-602 KNAFYQCKNLTDIS
+602 
-616 LSGMSIGTIESGA
+616 
-629 FFECSSLTSLN
+629 
-640 IEEEVNIGEM
+640 
-650 GKGAFE
+650 
-656 RSGLLSTGLDKV
+656 
-668 SGLASLPENAY
+668 
-679 KDCKALTDTGLGKN
+679 
-693 KSITSI
+693 
-699 GANAFSGC
+699 
-707 ESLTITG
+707 
-714 LEDNKKVKTLG
+714 
-725 DGCFSDTDMS
+725 
-735 DGLVLPYGSRIEEL
+735 IEEL
-749 PSRAFYGTKLETVF
+749 PSRAFYGSKLETVYF
-763 LACDH
+763 GCDH
-768 AVLINTDTFPK
+768 VVLINSTTFPK
-779 RNMTVMVPAKMISKY
+779 QNMTVMVPAKMVSQYASGRPK
-794 SKGEPRQ
+794 E
-801 VWEKCNGCLP
+801 VWESCNGSLP
-811 VPVGKVLQGI
+811 VPVGKMLQKI
-821 EISRDPDKMAY
+821 KVSRDPDKMAY
-832 QPGEKISLEGMSVN
+832 QQGDTISLEGMSVT

-851 SLTISDYESL
+851 STMDSDYEAL
-861 LTREM
+861 IKDEL

-900 VTYSKGSLQ
+900 VAYSKDNLQ

-934 VEIDENNP
+934 VEIDENSP

-977 VRFENNSISKIGL
+977 VRFENSSISKIGL
-990 HAFYNCPNLTDISLS
+990 HAFYNCPYLTDISLS

-1015 AFYGCRSLTSL
+1015 AFYGCKSLTSL
-1026 NINET
+1026 NISET
-1031 ATIGSMGEAAF
+1031 TTISSMGYAAF
-1042 ARSGLVSTGLD
+1042 ADSGLVATGLD
-1053 KVVGLTLIP
+1053 KVVGLTSIP
-1062 TMAYERCEA
+1062 DRAYEGCKA
-1071 LTDTGLDKNSSI
+1071 LTDTGLDKNTSI
-1083 TSIGDCAFRYCSSL
+1083 TAIGVCAFRFCSNL

-1102 ESNTTVETLGHNC
+1102 ESNTTVETLGHTC
-1115 FSGTDL
+1115 FYGTDL

-1130 SKIEELPKGAFDGT
+1130 SKIEELPEKAFGST
-1144 NLETVFLGCN
+1144 NLETVFFGCN

-1172 VPAKMIS
+1172 VPAKMIP

-1201 GKVLKNV
+1201 GKVLENV
-1208 EISCDPDNMVYE
+1208 EISCDPNNMTYE
-1220 PGETISLEGMSVEL
+1220 TGETISLEGMNIEL

-1242 WNYEALIKEELGEYL
+1242 WDYEALIQEELGEYL
-1257 KATPCDDDV
+1257 TATPRDGDV

-1292 GVLHLKKPAS
+1292 GTLQLKKPTPTS
-1302 SPLTISYVQA
+1302 FQISYAQKIDKGE
-1312 NNRRGCKLMDGVE
+1312 RKLMDGVE
-1325 LPDVSGAMTIDA
+1325 LPDVSGTITIDA
-1337 GTEVTLDA
+1337 GAEVTLDA

-1354 LTFKGWYDTETER
+1354 ITFKGWYDTESGK

-1372 AVYTFTPDIDLFLEA
+1372 PVYTFTPDKDLSLEA

-1423 AGETVEVS
+1423 AGETVDLS
-1431 AVTDNAQFLGWYLGE
+1431 AATDNALFLGWYLGE
-1446 GDGAYA
+1446 GDDAYA
-1452 VSDQLDFTYTVNEE
+1452 VSDQLDFTYTVDKADAIVSE
-1466 DAPEHYDAYGPK
+1466 DKTDAR

-1517 GSRVTVVAVPSP
+1517 GSRVTVVAVPMP

-1537 DARGNVVFTGDDGP
+1537 DALGNVVFTGDDGP

-1564 AHFREATDPAESL
+1564 AHFREATDPDESL

-1594 ATIYG
+1594 ATMYG

-1639 DDHKKPHDP
+1639 DDHKKP
-1648 DKPHGDH
+1648 KPHGDH

-1670 VTGGGF
+1670 VTGGGI

-1699 QDGVEVSTSPVKT
+1699 ENGVEVSTSPLKT
-1712 MTITDLTPEIVKMT
+1712 MTITDLTPEVVKMT
-1726 AVFEKDVDITAVA
+1726 AVFEKKVEVTAVA
-1739 EADGVQ
+1739 EADGIQ

-1753 ASPVKQSVK
+1753 ASPVKQSITH
-1762 RGDEAMVTAS
+1762 GDQAMVTAS

-1780 GWFEDGIEVSPERT
+1780 GWFEDGVEVSPERT

-1820 DPYDSAEVLCDG
+1820 DPFDSAEVLCDG
-1832 VPVVDGNVRAK
+1832 LPVVDGKVRAK

-1848 TFTVRPKAR
+1848 TFTVRPKVR

-1878 TITNKQEVCEY
+1878 TIANKQEVCEY

-1928 ASMVL
+1928 AGMVL

-1944 ATPTEGY
+1944 ATPSEGY

-1962 SDATS
+1962 SDVTS

-2078 YTVTAKAKKTF
+2078 YTVEAKAKKTF

-2118 KANDGYRFDH
+2118 KANDGYRFEH
-2128 WKDGSG
+2128 WKDDSG

-2190 LGETLHLTAK
+2190 LGETLALTAK

-2245 DTVCVPLADP
+2245 DAVCVPLADP
-2255 AEGGTVKASRI
+2255 AEGGTVKASRV

-2289 YAADGTFESTD
+2289 YTADGTFESAD

-2341 AAGWVEGTGTVE
+2341 SAGWVEGTGTVE

-2358 TLTAHALSGY
+2358 TLTAHTLSGF

-2404 QCTVDVSCEESLGTV
+2404 QYTVDVSCEESMGTV

-2431 TVRAVAAEDTAFVG
+2431 TVHAIAAEGTSFVG

-2491 VSGFGGYEAGD
+2491 VGGFGGYESGD
-2502 RATLRAIASTGY
+2502 RATLRAIANTGY

-2519 TDDKGETISENAD
+2519 TDDKGEAVSENAD
-2532 CTVKV
+2532 YTVKV

-2547 KPKSYQVVLSASD
+2547 TPQSYQVVLSASD
-2560 DGVGTLSGEGSYQ
+2560 DGVGILSGEGSYQ
-2573 FGDTVELNATPM
+2573 FGDTVELNATSM

-2593 YVLDAEGNKS
+2593 YVLDTEGNKS

-2626 TLELQAVFADPYEVA
+2626 TLDIQAVFADPYEVT
-2641 VTGEVVVKDKASS
+2641 VSGEVVVKDKASS

-2669 QAELTAVA
+2669 QVELTAVA
-2677 CMGYRFVGW
+2677 GMGYRFVGW
-2686 STDKGGTSIVETAA
+2686 STDKEGTSIVETATT
-2700 VLDVTA
+2700 LDVTA

-2753 MFMAIA
+2753 MYMAIA

-2807 ATYPKDAGFSMVAL
+2807 ATYPKGAGFSMVAL
-2821 GTGGSYHSAAI
+2821 GTGSSYHSAAI

-2853 VGATPVINRVVFGN
+2853 VGFTPVINRVVFGN

-2888 GGHVEGSS
+2888 GGHVEGSF

-2929 WYARND
+2929 WYTRND

-2963 FAEAPKYK
+2963 FAEAPRYK
-2971 VTARA
+2971 VTAQA

-2990 DGKATLSATPD
+2990 DGKVTLSATPD
-3001 EGCYLTRVTVAEEA
+3001 EGCYLTRVTVAEKA

-3047 QKVTFEFAKAAAPE
+3047 QQVTFEFAKAAAPKV
-3061 LLAQP
+3061 LAQP

-3072 EGDQVELSFAAEAG
+3072 EGDPVELSVAAEAG
-3086 RNVRVHAAVSSGS
+3086 RNVRAHAAVSSGS
-3099 AADVRLS
+3099 AADVMLS
-3106 YQWYRVSDD
+3106 YQWYRVTAD
-3115 GGKAVALKGETGET
+3115 GGKSVALKGETGET
-3129 LSIAQLDSDGEGEY
+3129 LSIAQLDSEGEY

-3154 VTKTDTEHATVSIVP
+3154 VTKTDTKHATVSIVP

-3183 TAHDD
+3183 TAHDE
-3188 YRVVIAGAKGGKAP
+3188 YRAEIAGATGGKAP
-3202 YTYNLDEV
+3202 YAYNLDEV
-3210 EVPEGMQLRQA
+3210 EVPEGMQLTLA
-3221 DDGTG
+3221 DDGSG

-3232 MPAATGAFRF
+3232 VPATTGVCRF
-3242 KIACTDDLGDKRAAH
+3242 KISCTDDLGNKRVAH
-3257 FVLVVKAKEAPLAF
+3257 FVLVVKAKEPSLAF
-3271 EGQSFTYNATAQTPE
+3271 EGQSFVYNATAQAPE

-3297 VKVTYV
+3297 VKLTYV
-3303 GTGDTRYSSDK
+3303 GTGDTQYTSDQ
-3314 APMNAGTYR
+3314 APVDAGTYR
-3323 AVATLDANGYMGN
+3323 AVATLDANGYVGS
-3336 ARCDFVIER
+3336 ASCDFTIEK
-3345 APVDISIETSD
+3345 APVDISIETFD
-3356 VTYDGARHGAAV
+3356 VTYDGARHGATVAV
-3368 VVADLDASAYSVTYR
+3368 DGLDTSAYSVMYR

-3408 VNDPNY
+3408 VTDPNY
-3414 QGKKAAEFS
+3414 QGKKSAEFS
-3423 IAKASQTITG
+3423 IAKASQVITG
-3433 TMTYSGVYGGDP
+3433 TTSYSGVYGGDP
-3445 IVFDNVAQTPVSFEL
+3445 IVFNNVAQTPVTFEL

-3503 VELAVTVAPA
+3503 VELTVTVAPA

-3525 EGQANPEFTS
+3525 EGQENPEFTS

-3545 VKVTYFCSANKKSP
+3545 VKVTYVCSANKKSP

-3565 DATVADPNFD
+3565 NATVADPNFD
-3575 VAVEPGTLTVKKK
+3575 VAVDPGTLTVKKK
-3588 PERYKVTAKAVN
+3588 PERYKVTARAVN

-3614 DAALSATPDEG
+3614 DATFSAIPDDG

-3631 TVSEVGSDEAVD
+3631 TVSETGSDATVD

-3658 SDITASQKVAF
+3658 SDVTASQEVTF
-3669 EFAKADVPRV
+3669 EFAKADAPKVI
-3679 VAQPQ
+3679 AQPQ
-3684 YVSAHEGDSAVLSVA
+3684 DASAHEGESAMLSVA

-3704 NVANHAASF
+3704 NVLERADAS
-3713 TGSAAEIEFSY
+3713 TGSASDVDISY

-3729 VNGKAVALEGETGE
+3729 TDGKFVALEGETGE
-3743 TLSLAD
+3743 TLSLSD

-3764 RYLGTEVR
+3764 RYLGTQKQT
-3772 SDSDHAVVSVVPW
+3772 DSDCASVSVVSW

-3799 ARSTYL
+3799 AHSTYI
-3805 ATVAGAAGGKAPYE
+3805 ATIAGASGSKAPYE

-3826 LPDGLKLSRTS
+3826 LPSGLKLSRTS
-3837 GGLTLS
+3837 AGLTLS
-3843 GAPSKTGVFAFEI
+3843 GTPSKTGVSAFDI
-3856 TCADAR
+3856 TCTDAR
-3862 GEAVTAHFAL
+3862 GETVTARFAL

-3878 VTLTFADGDFT
+3878 VTLAFADGDFT
-3889 FNGAPQAPEV
+3889 YSGAPQAPEV
-3899 SGAPKVCKGD
+3899 TGAPKVCKGD

-3919 THYSSTEAPTNAGT
+3919 TQYSSTEAPTDAGT
-3933 YRAVATL
+3933 YRAVVTL
-3940 RAHGYAGAA
+3940 RSHGYAGAA
-3949 VCEFEIAPAKL
+3949 ACEFEIAPAKL
-3960 KVKVNDAERFEG
+3960 KVKVDDAERFEG
-3972 EANPAFTSTLES
+3972 EANPAFTSSLES

-4004 AGKYQIGATVT
+4004 AGEYQIGATVT

-4043 PDPDNPDNPDPDNP
+4043 PDPDNPDPDQPDPGPNPDPDNP
-4057 DPDRPDPDPNPDNP
+4057 EPDNPDPGPKP

-4080 PEPDPNP
+4080 PEPDNPN
-4087 DNPDPGKPDPDPKP
+4087 
-4101 DPDQPNPDNPDP
+4101 
-4113 DKPEPD
+4113 
-4119 NPDKPE
+4119 KPE
-4125 RFEVTTRAVN
+4125 RFEVTTKAVN
-4135 GSVDNASITVDA
+4135 GSVDNASVTVDS
-4147 GGNAT
+4147 GGDVT
-4152 LSATPDEGC
+4152 LSAMPDEDC

-4167 VAENDSDKGVNLDI
+4167 VTEAGSDKAIDLDI
-4181 SDYEGGAYEV
+4181 SGYEGGAYEV

-4197 ASQEVTFEFA
+4197 ASHEITFEFA
-4207 KADAPMVIAQPQDTS
+4207 KADAPKVIAQPQDAN
-4222 AHEGDSAVLSVA
+4222 AHEGDAVVLSVA

-4247 STGSAADVELSYQ
+4247 STGSAAVVELSYQ
-4260 WFRMVDGET
+4260 WFHMVGGEA
-4269 VALEGETGETLFIEN
+4269 VALGGETGETLLIEN
-4284 LDDDCAGEYFCR
+4284 LDDYCAGEYFCR
-4296 ITQRY
+4296 VTQRY
-4301 LGTETQADSDRAV
+4301 LGTEAQVESDRAV

-4323 VFNGGLLPA
+4323 VFNGGLLPV
-4332 ARAHNA
+4332 ARAHST
-4338 YRVTI
+4338 YRATI
-4343 AGAAGG
+4343 SGAAGG
-4349 ESPYE
+4349 EAPYE
-4354 YTWDESDLPD
+4354 YAWDDAKLPD
-4364 GFKLTRAAGG
+4364 GFKLTRTAGG
-4374 LMLSGTPSKA
+4374 LTLSGVPSKA
-4384 GVFSF
+4384 GVSTF
-4389 DVTCKDAQGETVT
+4389 DITCKDAQDKTVT

-4416 AFEGGSFVYSG
+4416 AFAGGDFVYSG

-4437 PKACEGDLRI
+4437 PKACEGDLRV
-4447 RYYGTDGTYYSS
+4447 RYYGTGGTHCSS

-4466 GTYRVVATLRSNGYI
+4466 GTYRAVATLRSNGYI
-4481 GAASRKFKITPAKLK
+4481 GAASRKFKIAPAKLK
-4496 VKVDDAERYEGEA
+4496 VKVDDAERFEGEM
-4509 NPAFTSSLES
+4509 NPAFTSSLKSS
-4519 AVDTSGVKVEYSCD
+4519 ADTSGVKVEYSCV

-4541 EYKIGAT
+4541 EYQIEAT
-4548 VTDSNF
+4548 VTDPNF
-4554 DVTVEPGALTVKKKQ
+4554 DVTVEPGTLTVKKQ
-4569 GPVNP
+4569 ETVNPDPVVP
-4574 DPDKPDGPDP
+4574 DPDKPEP
-4584 DQPDKPEPDKPE
+4584 DQPDQPDPGKPEPDKPE
-4596 PDQPDKPDPD
+4596 PDQPDKPDPE
-4606 NPDKPEPDQP
+4606 NPDKPEPDNP
-4616 DKPEPGKPE
+4616 SKPEPE
-4625 PDKPGTPDS
+4625 KPGTPDS
-4634 DQSDSKDPAKPGSSD
+4634 DQPDSKDPTKPGSSD
-4649 DSAADKTKANGAENS
+4649 DSAADKAKASGAENS
-4664 GQKASSKSSAQQL
+4664 GKKESSKSSAQQL
-4677 ADTGDKAPL
+4677 ADTGDRAPL
-4686 TVAVAVGAVA
+4686 AVAVAAGAVA
-4696 LIALGLELLRRRHP
+4696 LVALGLELLRRRRSD
-4710 GA
+4710 A

>member
-94 ASSLVQDLA
+94 ASSLAQDLA
-103 GAATDSD
+103 SDATDSD
-110 AVKSLAAAAEPS
+110 AAKSLAAMAEPS
-122 SDDSEADALT
+122 SDDSEVDALT
-132 YEDNTIYQYAK
+132 YEDHTIYQYAK

-153 DPDGNIVVKIDE
+153 DPDGNIAVKIDE

-173 DGRWVNGLIVDYG
+173 DGRWVSGLIVDYG
-186 TDEIPAQLC
+186 TDEVPAQLC

-201 YSVRFENKSISKIGR
+201 HSVRFENKSISKIGR

-224 LYDVYLSGMAI
+224 LFDVYLSGMTI

-252 GYGEVTTIG
+252 GYGEITTIG

-273 RYTGLDKVVGLTSL
+273 AYTGLDKVVGLTSL

-318 NCSRLATTGLES
+318 NCSRLAITGLES
-330 NTTIETLGD
+330 NTTIETLGE
-339 GCFCGTDM
+339 GCFSNTDM

-379 NHVVLIYSDTFPK
+379 NHVVLIYSETFPK

-414 VWEGCNGCLPVPVGE
+414 VWESCNGGLPVPVGE
-429 VLQEIEISHDP
+429 VLQKIEISRDP
-440 GKMTYEQGEKISLE
+440 DKMTYGQGEKISLE
-454 GMNILFRYSHS
+454 GMNVLFQYSHS
-465 TVIRDYEELIKSGDG
+465 TSIRDYEEFIKSGDG
-480 EYLTA
+480 ECLTA
-485 TPCDGDV
+485 TPCDGDA
-492 FDESMNGQPIKLVYD
+492 FDG
-507 DGYTRLVTYTTG
+507 
-519 SLKQAVY
+519 
-526 EYAKLMP
+526 
-533 SGCLYPCDADGNVT
+533 
-547 VEVDSDNP
+547 
-555 YKNSVGG
+555 
-562 KWVNHLIVADGVD
+562 
-575 EIPAGLCYESECL
+575 
-588 QSVRFEGSALSKIG
+588 
-602 KNAFYQCKNLTDIS
+602 
-616 LSGMSIGTIESGA
+616 
-629 FFECSSLTSLN
+629 
-640 IEEEVNIGEM
+640 
-650 GKGAFE
+650 
-656 RSGLLSTGLDKV
+656 
-668 SGLASLPENAY
+668 
-679 KDCKALTDTGLGKN
+679 
-693 KSITSI
+693 
-699 GANAFSGC
+699 
-707 ESLTITG
+707 
-714 LEDNKKVKTLG
+714 
-725 DGCFSDTDMS
+725 
-735 DGLVLPYGSRIEEL
+735 
-749 PSRAFYGTKLETVF
+749 
-763 LACDH
+763 
-768 AVLINTDTFPK
+768 
-779 RNMTVMVPAKMISKY
+779 
-794 SKGEPRQ
+794 
-801 VWEKCNGCLP
+801 
-811 VPVGKVLQGI
+811 
-821 EISRDPDKMAY
+821 
-832 QPGEKISLEGMSVN
+832 
-846 FQYPH
+846 
-851 SLTISDYESL
+851 
-861 LTREM
+861 
-866 GEYLTATPCDGDV
+866 
-879 FDESMDGEPI
+879 SMDGEPI
-889 QLVYDDGYTRL
+889 QLVYDDGYTHL
-900 VTYSKGSLQ
+900 VAYTTGDLQ
-909 QAAYEYAK
+909 QGACEYAK

-925 PCDANGNLT
+925 PCDADGNLT

-957 DYGVDEVDAQL
+957 DHGMDEIDVQL

-977 VRFENNSISKIGL
+977 VRFENTSISIIGM
-990 HAFYNCPNLTDISLS
+990 HAFYNCPNLTDISFS
-1005 GMTIGTIGKE
+1005 GMTIGQIGKE
-1015 AFYGCRSLTSL
+1015 AFYGCKSLTSL

-1031 ATIGSMGEAAF
+1031 ATIGSISEAAF
-1042 ARSGLVSTGLD
+1042 ARTGLVSTGLD
-1053 KVVGLTLIP
+1053 KVVGLTSLP
-1062 TMAYERCEA
+1062 VRAFEYCKA
-1071 LTDTGLDKNSSI
+1071 LTDTGLDKNTSI
-1083 TSIGDCAFRYCSSL
+1083 TSLGACAFRGCSSL

-1102 ESNTTVETLGHNC
+1102 ESNATIETLGHTC
-1115 FSGTDL
+1115 FAGTDL

-1130 SKIEELPKGAFDGT
+1130 SKIDELPKEAFYET

-1172 VPAKMIS
+1172 VPAKMIPKYS
-1179 KYANGHPKAVWERC
+1179 KGEPKAVWERC

-1201 GKVLKNV
+1201 GKVLKSV
-1208 EISCDPDNMVYE
+1208 EISCDPDNMTYE
-1220 PGETISLEGMSVEL
+1220 QGDTISLEGMSVEL

-1242 WNYEALIKEELGEYL
+1242 WNYEALIKDELGEYL
-1257 KATPCDDDV
+1257 TATPCDGDV
-1266 FDESMDGQPVKL
+1266 FDESMDGQPIKL

-1325 LPDVSGAMTIDA
+1325 LPEVSGAMTIDA

-1372 AVYTFTPDIDLFLEA
+1372 AVYTFTPDIDLSLEA

-1401 QATDSSQDFA
+1401 QATDSSQDYA

-1423 AGETVEVS
+1423 AGETVELS
-1431 AVTDNAQFLGWYLGE
+1431 AATDDALFLGWYLGE
-1446 GDGAYA
+1446 GDNAYA
-1452 VSDQLDFTYTVNEE
+1452 VSDQLDFTYMVDEE
-1466 DAPEHYDAYGPK
+1466 DVPEHYDAYGPK

-1517 GSRVTVVAVPSP
+1517 GSRVTVVAVPMP

-1537 DARGNVVFTGDDGP
+1537 DALGNVVFTGDDGP

-1639 DDHKKPHDP
+1639 DDHKKP
-1648 DKPHGDH
+1648 KPHGDH

-1670 VTGGGF
+1670 VTGGGI

-1699 QDGVEVSTSPVKT
+1699 EDGVEVSTSPLKT
-1712 MTITDLTPEIVKMT
+1712 MTITKATPEVVKMT
-1726 AVFEKDVDITAVA
+1726 AVFEKKVEITAVA
-1739 EADGVQ
+1739 EADGIQ

-1753 ASPVKQSVK
+1753 ASPVTQSITC
-1762 RGDEAMVTAS
+1762 GDWAMVTAS

-1780 GWFEDGIEVSPERT
+1780 GWFEDGIEVSPKRT
-1794 YIFKAEV
+1794 YTFKAEV

-1820 DPYDSAEVLCDG
+1820 DPLDSAEVLCDG
-1832 VPVVDGNVRAK
+1832 VPVVDGGVRAK

-1848 TFTVRPKAR
+1848 TFTMRPKVR

-1878 TITNKQEVCEY
+1878 TIANKQEVCEY

-1928 ASMVL
+1928 AGMVL
-1933 EVPEGERVTAE
+1933 EVSEGERVTAE
-1944 ATPTEGY
+1944 ATPSEGY

-1962 SDATS
+1962 SDAAS

-1976 SFEPITD
+1976 TFEPITD
-1983 CVIQAKFTRAC
+1983 CVVQAKFTRAC

-2010 LVHGEGYCMKG
+2010 MVHGEGYCMKG

-2064 DVECTVRAVFEENT
+2064 ETECTVRAVFEENT

-2134 KEYDTAELVVKVTK
+2134 KECDTAELVVKVTK
-2148 SDTYTAIFTDSK
+2148 SETYTAIFTDSK

-2326 TTVVDSGTGS
+2326 TAVVDSGTGS

-2396 LQAVFSAK
+2396 LQAVFSTK
-2404 QCTVDVSCEESLGTV
+2404 QYTVDVSCEESMGTV
-2419 KGAGTYAAGQVV
+2419 KGAGAYAAGQVV

-2502 RATLRAIASTGY
+2502 RATLRAIANTGY

-2547 KPKSYQVVLSASD
+2547 APKSYRVVLSASD

-2742 PAGSRSYDRGD
+2742 PTGSRSYDRGD

-3047 QKVTFEFAKAAAPE
+3047 QQVTFEFAKAAAPRV
-3061 LLAQP
+3061 LAQP

-3072 EGDQVELSFAAEAG
+3072 EGDPVELSVAAEAG

-3099 AADVRLS
+3099 AADVKLS
-3106 YQWYRVSDD
+3106 YQWYRVSAD
-3115 GGKAVALKGETGET
+3115 GGKAVALKGETGES
-3129 LSIAQLDSDGEGEY
+3129 LSIAQLDSDSEGEY

-3188 YRVVIAGAKGGKAP
+3188 YRVVIAGARGGKAP
-3202 YTYNLDEV
+3202 YVYNLDEV
-3210 EVPEGMQLRQA
+3210 EVPEGMQLTQA

-3232 MPAATGAFRF
+3232 VPSATGVCRF
-3242 KIACTDDLGDKRAAH
+3242 KIRCTDDLGNKRVAH
-3257 FVLVVKAKEAPLAF
+3257 FALVVKAKEAPLAF
-3271 EGQSFTYNATAQTPE
+3271 KGQSFTYNATAQAPE

-3297 VKVTYV
+3297 VAVTYV
-3303 GTGDTRYSSDK
+3303 GTGDTHYSSDK
-3314 APMNAGTYR
+3314 APVDAGTYR
-3323 AVATLDANGYMGN
+3323 AVATLDANGYVGN
-3336 ARCDFVIER
+3336 ANGDFVIEK
-3345 APVDISIETSD
+3345 ALVDISIETSD

-3368 VVADLDASAYSVTYR
+3368 AVAGLDASAYSVTYR

-3408 VNDPNY
+3408 VDDPNY
-3414 QGKKAAEFS
+3414 QGKKSAEFS
-3423 IAKASQTITG
+3423 IAKASQVITG
-3433 TMTYSGVYGGDP
+3433 TTSYSGVYGGDP
-3445 IVFDNVAQTPVSFEL
+3445 IVFDNTAQTPVTFEL
-3460 VDSADDDASPISIKG
+3460 VDSAEDDASPISIKG

-3480 KAAGAA
+3480 KAAGTAH
-3486 RVVAHAK
+3486 VVAHAK

-3658 SDITASQKVAF
+3658 SDITASQKVTF

-3684 YVSAHEGDSAVLSVA
+3684 DVSAHEGDSAVLSVA

-3704 NVANHAASF
+3704 NVANHAASS
-3713 TGSAAEIEFSY
+3713 TGSAAEIELSY

-3729 VNGKAVALEGETGE
+3729 VDGKAVALEGETGE
-3743 TLSLAD
+3743 TLSLSN
-3749 LDDEQAGEYF
+3749 LDDERAGEYF

-3764 RYLGTEVR
+3764 HYLGTEKQT
-3772 SDSDHAVVSVVPW
+3772 DSDCASVSVVAW
-3785 DTLVFNGDVLPAAS
+3785 DALVFNGDVLPAAS
-3799 ARSTYL
+3799 AHSTYL
-3805 ATVAGAAGGKAPYE
+3805 ATIAGAAGGKAPYE

-3826 LPDGLKLSRTS
+3826 LPGGLKLSRTS

-3843 GAPSKTGVFAFEI
+3843 GTPSKTGVSTFDV
-3856 TCADAR
+3856 TCTDAR
-3862 GEAVTAHFAL
+3862 GETATAHFAL

-3878 VTLTFADGDFT
+3878 VKLAFADGDFT
-3889 FNGAPQAPEV
+3889 YSGAPQAPEV
-3899 SGAPKVCKGD
+3899 TGAPKVCKGD
-3909 LKIKYYGTGS
+3909 LKVKYYGTGS
-3919 THYSSTEAPTNAGT
+3919 TQYSSTEAPTDAGT

-3949 VCEFEIAPAKL
+3949 ACEFKIAPAKL
-3960 KVKVNDAERFEG
+3960 TVKVDDAERFEG
-3972 EANPAFTSTLES
+3972 EANPAFTSSLES

-3991 KVEYSCDADESSP
+3991 KAEYSCDADESSP
-4004 AGKYQIGATVT
+4004 AGEYQIGATVA

-4161 YLERVT
+4161 YLERATVT
-4167 VAENDSDKGVNLDI
+4167 EDGSDKAVDLDI
-4181 SDYEGGAYEV
+4181 SDYEGGAYKV

-4207 KADAPMVIAQPQDTS
+4207 KADAPKVIAQPQDAS

-4234 AEAGKGVLDHASS
+4234 AEAGKAVLDHASS

-4260 WFRMVDGET
+4260 WFHMVDGEA
-4269 VALEGETGETLFIEN
+4269 VALEGETGETLVIEN

-4354 YTWDESDLPD
+4354 YTWDEADLPD
-4364 GFKLTRAAGG
+4364 GFMLTRAAGG

-4402 AHFVLVVQAKRVEL
+4402 AHLVLVVRTKRVEL
-4416 AFEGGSFVYSG
+4416 AFEGGNFVYSG

-4437 PKACEGDLRI
+4437 PKVCEGDLRV
-4447 RYYGTDGTYYSS
+4447 RYYGTGGTHYSS

-4466 GTYRVVATLRSNGYI
+4466 GTYRAVATLRSNGYV
-4481 GAASRKFKITPAKLK
+4481 GAAARKFKITPAKLK

-4625 PDKPGTPDS
+4625 PDKPGSPDS
-4634 DQSDSKDPAKPGSSD
+4634 DQSDSKDPAKPSSSD
-4649 DSAADKTKANGAENS
+4649 DSAADKAKADGKES
-4664 GQKASSKSSAQQL
+4664 SDKKASSKSSAQQL

-4686 TVAVAVGAVA
+4686 AVAVAAGAAA

>member
-22 VTSIPLAPSTAY
+22 VTSIPLAPRAAY
-34 ADDSSALAV
+34 ADDAGALAV
-43 ESEAQ
+43 ENEAQ
-48 EADSGS
+48 ETDSGS
-54 DTDADAVDD
+54 EADADAVDESSPSD
-63 TSSANEGSSSAASDS
+63 ESASSTSSEQTNSTQDESSNAS
-78 TDSSQD
+78 TG
-84 KSSSSDTNTL
+84 TTT
-94 ASSLVQDLA
+94 SSLAQDLP
-103 GAATDSD
+103 GVATNSD
-110 AVKSLAAAAEPS
+110 VAKSLAATAESP

-132 YEDNTIYQYAK
+132 YEPTI
-143 LMPSGYVYPC
+143 
-153 DPDGNIVVKIDE
+153 
-165 SKPYKNSV
+165 
-173 DGRWVNGLIVDYG
+173 
-186 TDEIPAQLC
+186 
-195 EGSIYL
+195 
-201 YSVRFENKSISKIGR
+201 
-216 NAFYGCSS
+216 
-224 LYDVYLSGMAI
+224 
-235 GSIESGAFFG
+235 
-245 CRSLGGL
+245 
-252 GYGEVTTIG
+252 
-261 SMGEGAFAWSGL
+261 
-273 RYTGLDKVVGLTSL
+273 
-287 PESAYSGCNQL
+287 
-298 TDTGLDKNTSITSIG
+298 
-313 ADAFK
+313 
-318 NCSRLATTGLES
+318 
-330 NTTIETLGD
+330 
-339 GCFCGTDM
+339 
-347 SGGLALP
+347 
-354 LNSKI
+354 
-359 EELPNR
+359 
-365 AFSGTNLEDVYLGC
+365 
-379 NHVVLIYSDTFPK
+379 
-392 RNMTVKVP
+392 
-400 AAMMSQYSSGRPKQ
+400 
-414 VWEGCNGCLPVPVGE
+414 
-429 VLQEIEISHDP
+429 
-440 GKMTYEQGEKISLE
+440 
-454 GMNILFRYSHS
+454 
-465 TVIRDYEELIKSGDG
+465 
-480 EYLTA
+480 
-485 TPCDGDV
+485 
-492 FDESMNGQPIKLVYD
+492 
-507 DGYTRLVTYTTG
+507 
-519 SLKQAVY
+519 Y
-526 EYAKLMP
+526 EYAK
-533 SGCLYPCDADGNVT
+533 
-547 VEVDSDNP
+547 
-555 YKNSVGG
+555 
-562 KWVNHLIVADGVD
+562 
-575 EIPAGLCYESECL
+575 
-588 QSVRFEGSALSKIG
+588 F
-602 KNAFYQCKNLTDIS
+602 
-616 LSGMSIGTIESGA
+616 
-629 FFECSSLTSLN
+629 
-640 IEEEVNIGEM
+640 
-650 GKGAFE
+650 
-656 RSGLLSTGLDKV
+656 
-668 SGLASLPENAY
+668 
-679 KDCKALTDTGLGKN
+679 
-693 KSITSI
+693 
-699 GANAFSGC
+699 
-707 ESLTITG
+707 
-714 LEDNKKVKTLG
+714 
-725 DGCFSDTDMS
+725 
-735 DGLVLPYGSRIEEL
+735 
-749 PSRAFYGTKLETVF
+749 
-763 LACDH
+763 
-768 AVLINTDTFPK
+768 
-779 RNMTVMVPAKMISKY
+779 
-794 SKGEPRQ
+794 
-801 VWEKCNGCLP
+801 
-811 VPVGKVLQGI
+811 
-821 EISRDPDKMAY
+821 
-832 QPGEKISLEGMSVN
+832 
-846 FQYPH
+846 
-851 SLTISDYESL
+851 
-861 LTREM
+861 
-866 GEYLTATPCDGDV
+866 
-879 FDESMDGEPI
+879 
-889 QLVYDDGYTRL
+889 
-900 VTYSKGSLQ
+900 
-909 QAAYEYAK
+909 
-917 LMPNYYLY
+917 MPNYYLY
-925 PCDANGNLT
+925 PCDADGNVT

-942 RENSVDGRMVTNLIV
+942 RENSVDGRMVTNLIIDYRTDLV
-957 DYGVDEVDAQL
+957 DVQL

-977 VRFENNSISKIGL
+977 VRFENNSISKIGT

-1005 GMTIGTIGKE
+1005 GMTIGHIGKE
-1015 AFYGCRSLTSL
+1015 AFFGCKSLTSL
-1026 NINET
+1026 NINE
-1031 ATIGSMGEAAF
+1031 ATSIGSMGEAAF
-1042 ARSGLVSTGLD
+1042 ADCGLVSTGLD
-1053 KVVGLTLIP
+1053 KVVGLTSIP
-1062 TMAYERCEA
+1062 DRAYDGCRA
-1071 LTDTGLDKNSSI
+1071 LTDTGLDKNASI
-1083 TSIGDCAFRYCSSL
+1083 TSIGVCAFRHCSSL
-1097 ATTGL
+1097 AITGL
-1102 ESNTTVETLGHNC
+1102 ESNTTVETLGHTC
-1115 FSGTDL
+1115 FYGTDL

-1130 SKIEELPKGAFDGT
+1130 SKIKELPTKAFYDT
-1144 NLETVFLGCN
+1144 NLETVFFGCD

-1159 NTDTFPK
+1159 DTDTFPK

-1179 KYANGHPKAVWERC
+1179 KYNKGEPKAVWERC

-1208 EISCDPDNMVYE
+1208 EISCDPNNMVYE
-1220 PGETISLEGMSVEL
+1220 PGDTISLEGMSVEL

-1242 WNYEALIKEELGEYL
+1242 WSYEALIKEELDEYL
-1257 KATPCDDDV
+1257 TATPDDGDV
-1266 FDESMDGQPVKL
+1266 FDESMDGQPIKL

-1292 GVLHLKKPAS
+1292 GTLQLKKPEPTSFQVSYAQ
-1302 SPLTISYVQA
+1302 TIDKGD
-1312 NNRRGCKLMDGVE
+1312 RKLMDGVE
-1325 LPDVSGAMTIDA
+1325 LPDVSGSMTLDA
-1337 GTEVTLDA
+1337 GAEVTLDA

-1354 LTFKGWYDTETER
+1354 LTFKGWYDTESGK

-1372 AVYTFTPDIDLFLEA
+1372 TVYTFTPDKDLSLEA
-1387 RFKLKDYAVHINDA
+1387 RFKLKDYAVHVNDA
-1401 QATDSSQDFA
+1401 QATDSSQVFA

-1423 AGETVEVS
+1423 VGETVEVS
-1431 AVTDNAQFLGWYLGE
+1431 AVTDNALFLGWYLGE
-1446 GDGAYA
+1446 GDDAYA
-1452 VSDQLDFTYTVNEE
+1452 ASDQLDFTYTVDKADAIVSE
-1466 DAPEHYDAYGPK
+1466 DKADAR

-1537 DARGNVVFTGDDGP
+1537 DALGNIVFTGDDGP

-1564 AHFREATDPAESL
+1564 AHFREANGPDESL

-1594 ATIYG
+1594 ATMYG

-1726 AVFEKDVDITAVA
+1726 AVFEKKVEVTAVA

-1753 ASPVKQSVK
+1753 ASPVTQSIT

-1820 DPYDSAEVLCDG
+1820 DPFDSAEVLCDG
-1832 VPVVDGNVRAK
+1832 VPVVDGKVRAK

-1848 TFTVRPKAR
+1848 TFTMRPKTR
-1857 PDNPEKTYRFV
+1857 PNNPEKTYRFV
-1868 EWRETDAQGI
+1868 EWRETDAQGV
-1878 TITNKQEVCEY
+1878 TIANKQEVCEY

-1894 ARIEAVMDGRDTH
+1894 ARIEVVMDGRDTH
-1907 TVRAE
+1907 IVRAE

-1928 ASMVL
+1928 AGMVL

-1944 ATPTEGY
+1944 ATPSEGY

-1962 SDATS
+1962 SDTTS

-1976 SFEPITD
+1976 TFEPITD

-2003 AAMAGKY
+2003 TAMAGKY
-2010 LVHGEGYCMKG
+2010 MVHGEGYCIKG

-2064 DVECTVRAVFEENT
+2064 ETECTVRAVFEENI

-2148 SDTYTAIFTDSK
+2148 SDAYTAIFTDSK

-2179 TVVKPTTDKFK
+2179 AVVKPTTDKFK

-2200 AHPGFLFRG
+2200 AHAGYLFRG
-2209 WYVNGRLK
+2209 WYVNGHLK
-2217 SLKHETSL
+2217 SAKRETTL

-2234 HCVITA
+2234 HCVVTA
-2240 AFVPI
+2240 AFAPV
-2245 DTVCVPLADP
+2245 DTVCLPLADP

-2289 YAADGTFESTD
+2289 YTADGTFESAD

-2326 TTVVDSGTGS
+2326 TTVIDSGTGS

-2404 QCTVDVSCEESLGTV
+2404 QYTVNVSCEESMGTV
-2419 KGAGTYAAGQVV
+2419 KGAGAYAAGQVA

-2502 RATLRAIASTGY
+2502 RATLRATANTGY

-2519 TDDKGETISENAD
+2519 TDDKGETVSENPD
-2532 CTVKV
+2532 YTVKV

-2547 KPKSYQVVLSASD
+2547 TPQSYQVVLSTSD
-2560 DGVGTLSGEGSYQ
+2560 DSVGTLSGEGSYA

-2626 TLELQAVFADPYEVA
+2626 TLELQAVFADPYEVT
-2641 VTGEVVVKDKASS
+2641 VSCEVVVKDKASS

-2669 QAELTAVA
+2669 QVELTAVA
-2677 CMGYRFVGW
+2677 GMGYRFAGW
-2686 STDKGGTSIVETAA
+2686 STDKEGASIVETATT
-2700 VLDVTA
+2700 LDVTA

-2753 MFMAIA
+2753 MYMAIA

-2821 GTGGSYHSAAI
+2821 GTGGSYHSTAI
-2832 MFTVPHKGW
+2832 MFTVPHEGW

-2879 TVTAVDSRQ
+2879 TVTAVDPRQ
-2888 GGHVEGSS
+2888 GGRVEGSS

-2949 WTFVPEDNMTVEAR
+2949 WAFVPEDNMTVEAR
-2963 FAEAPKYK
+2963 FVEAPKYK
-2971 VTARA
+2971 VTAQA
-2976 VNGSV
+2976 VKGSV

-2990 DGKATLSATPD
+2990 DGKVTLSATPD
-3001 EGCYLTRVTVAEEA
+3001 EGCYLARVTVAEEA
-3015 GEDGSAGN
+3015 GEGGSVGN
-3023 AYDLDISDYQGGAY
+3023 ACDLDISDYQGGAY

-3047 QKVTFEFAKAAAPE
+3047 QQVTFEFAKAAAPE
-3061 LLAQP
+3061 VLAQP

-3072 EGDQVELSFAAEAG
+3072 EGNSVALSVAAEVG
-3086 RNVRVHAAVSSGS
+3086 RNVSAHAAVSSGP
-3099 AADVRLS
+3099 AADVTLS
-3106 YQWYRVSDD
+3106 YQWYRVSAD

-3129 LSIAQLDSDGEGEY
+3129 LSFAQLDSDSEGEY

-3177 RVLPAA
+3177 RVLPVA
-3183 TAHDD
+3183 TAHDE
-3188 YRVVIAGAKGGKAP
+3188 YRVVIAGARGGKAP
-3202 YTYNLDEV
+3202 YAYNLDEV
-3210 EVPEGMQLRQA
+3210 EVPEGMQLTLA
-3221 DDGTG
+3221 DDGSG

-3232 MPAATGAFRF
+3232 VPATTGVCRF
-3242 KIACTDDLGDKRAAH
+3242 KITCTDDLGDKRVAH
-3257 FVLVVKAKEAPLAF
+3257 FALVVKAKEAPLAF
-3271 EGQSFTYNATAQTPE
+3271 EGQTFVYNAKAQAPE
-3286 LSGVPEGCEDD
+3286 LSGVPEGCEGD
-3297 VKVTYV
+3297 VKLTYV
-3303 GTGDTRYSSDK
+3303 GTGDTHYSSDK
-3314 APMNAGTYR
+3314 TPVDAGTYR
-3323 AVATLDANGYMGN
+3323 AAATLDANGYVGN
-3336 ARCDFVIER
+3336 ASCDFVIEK

-3356 VTYDGARHGAAV
+3356 VTYDGARHGATVAV
-3368 VVADLDASAYSVTYR
+3368 AGLDASAYSVTYR

-3408 VNDPNY
+3408 VTDPNY
-3414 QGKKAAEFS
+3414 QGKKNTEFS
-3423 IAKASQTITG
+3423 IAKASQVITG
-3433 TMTYSGVYGGDP
+3433 TTSYSGVYGGDP
-3445 IVFDNVAQTPVSFEL
+3445 IVFDNVAQTPVTFEL

-3480 KAAGAA
+3480 KAAGTA

-3503 VELAVTVAPA
+3503 VELTVTVAPA

-3525 EGQANPEFTS
+3525 EGQENPEFTS

-3565 DATVADPNFD
+3565 DAAVADPNFD
-3575 VAVEPGTLTVKKK
+3575 VAVDPGTLTVKKK
-3588 PERYKVTAKAVN
+3588 PECYKVTAKAVN

-3605 ASVTVVEGG
+3605 PSVSVIEGG
-3614 DAALSATPDEG
+3614 DVTLSASPDEG
-3625 CYLERV
+3625 CFLERV
-3631 TVSEVGSDEAVD
+3631 TVSEAGSDATVD

-3658 SDITASQKVAF
+3658 SDVTASQEVTF

-3679 VAQPQ
+3679 LAQPQ
-3684 YVSAHEGDSAVLSVA
+3684 DVSAHEGESAVLSVA

-3704 NVANHAASF
+3704 NVLERADAS
-3713 TGSAAEIEFSY
+3713 TGSASDVEISY

-3729 VNGKAVALEGETGE
+3729 VDGEAMTLEGETGE
-3743 TLSLAD
+3743 TLSLAN

-3764 RYLGTEVR
+3764 RYLGTER
-3772 SDSDHAVVSVVPW
+3772 QTDSEHASVSVVPW
-3785 DTLVFNGDVLPAAS
+3785 DTLVFNGDALPAAC
-3799 ARSTYL
+3799 AHDIYR
-3805 ATVAGAAGGKAPYE
+3805 ATIAGASGGKAPYE

-3826 LPDGLKLSRTS
+3826 LPSGLKLSRTS

-3843 GAPSKTGVFAFEI
+3843 GTPSKTGVSTFDI

-3862 GEAVTAHFAL
+3862 GETVTARFAL

-3878 VTLTFADGDFT
+3878 VKLAFADGDFT
-3889 FNGAPQAPEV
+3889 YSGAPQAPEV

-3909 LKIKYYGTGS
+3909 LKVRYYGTGS
-3919 THYSSTEAPTNAGT
+3919 THYSSTEAPTGAGT

-3949 VCEFEIAPAKL
+3949 ACEFEITPAKL
-3960 KVKVNDAERFEG
+3960 TVKVDDAERFEG
-3972 EANPAFTSTLES
+3972 ES
-3984 AVDTSGV
+3984 
-3991 KVEYSCDADESSP
+3991 
-4004 AGKYQIGATVT
+4004 
-4015 DPNFDVEVVPGTL
+4015 
-4028 TVKKKQEPVDPDPVV
+4028 
-4043 PDPDNPDNPDPDNP
+4043 
-4057 DPDRPDPDPNPDNP
+4057 
-4071 DPDNPDPDN
+4071 
-4080 PEPDPNP
+4080 
-4087 DNPDPGKPDPDPKP
+4087 
-4101 DPDQPNPDNPDP
+4101 
-4113 DKPEPD
+4113 
-4119 NPDKPE
+4119 
-4125 RFEVTTRAVN
+4125 
-4135 GSVDNASITVDA
+4135 
-4147 GGNAT
+4147 
-4152 LSATPDEGC
+4152 
-4161 YLERVT
+4161 
-4167 VAENDSDKGVNLDI
+4167 
-4181 SDYEGGAYEV
+4181 
-4191 TLSGVT
+4191 
-4197 ASQEVTFEFA
+4197 
-4207 KADAPMVIAQPQDTS
+4207 
-4222 AHEGDSAVLSVA
+4222 
-4234 AEAGKGVLDHASS
+4234 
-4247 STGSAADVELSYQ
+4247 
-4260 WFRMVDGET
+4260 
-4269 VALEGETGETLFIEN
+4269 
-4284 LDDDCAGEYFCR
+4284 
-4296 ITQRY
+4296 
-4301 LGTETQADSDRAV
+4301 
-4314 VSVVPRDAL
+4314 
-4323 VFNGGLLPA
+4323 
-4332 ARAHNA
+4332 
-4338 YRVTI
+4338 
-4343 AGAAGG
+4343 
-4349 ESPYE
+4349 
-4354 YTWDESDLPD
+4354 
-4364 GFKLTRAAGG
+4364 
-4374 LMLSGTPSKA
+4374 
-4384 GVFSF
+4384 
-4389 DVTCKDAQGETVT
+4389 
-4402 AHFVLVVQAKRVEL
+4402 
-4416 AFEGGSFVYSG
+4416 
-4427 DAQAPEVTGV
+4427 
-4437 PKACEGDLRI
+4437 
-4447 RYYGTDGTYYSS
+4447 
-4459 SEAPTDA
+4459 
-4466 GTYRVVATLRSNGYI
+4466 
-4481 GAASRKFKITPAKLK
+4481 
-4496 VKVDDAERYEGEA
+4496 

-4533 ADESSPAG
+4533 ADKSSPAG
-4541 EYKIGAT
+4541 EYQIGAT
-4548 VTDSNF
+4548 VTDPNF
-4554 DVTVEPGALTVKKKQ
+4554 DVEVEPGTLTVKKKQ
-4569 GPVNP
+4569 EPVDPDPDNP
-4574 DPDKPDGPDP
+4574 DPDQPDKPDPDQPDPGNPDPDNPDNPEPDNPDPDHPDPDPNPDNPDPDNPEPDNPDPNPDPDNPDPDNPEPDNPNKPERIKVTAKAVNGSVDNGSITVAAGESVTIVVTPDEGCYLECVTVAEDGSDTPVDLDISDYKGGAYEVTLRGVTASQEVTFEFAKADAPKVIAQPQDASAHEGDAVVLSVAAEAGKGVADHASSSTGSAADVELSYQWFHMVDGEAVALEGETVETLLIENLDDDCAGEYFCRIAQRYLGTVAQVDSDRAVISVVPRDALVFNGGLLPTAHAHSAYRATIAGAAGGRAPYEYAWDEEKLPDGFKLSRMSGGLTLSGTPSKAGVYSFDVTCTDDQGETVTAHFVLVVQARQEPVDPDPVEPSPDKPDGPDP
-4584 DQPDKPEPDKPE
+4584 DQPDKP
-4596 PDQPDKPDPD
+4596 
-4606 NPDKPEPDQP
+4606 
-4616 DKPEPGKPE
+4616 GA
-4625 PDKPGTPDS
+4625 PDS

-4649 DSAADKTKANGAENS
+4649 DFAVDKTKADGKESS
-4664 GQKASSKSSAQQL
+4664 GKKDSSKSSAQQL
-4677 ADTGDKAPL
+4677 ADTGDRAPL
-4686 TVAVAVGAVA
+4686 AVAVAAGAVA

>member
-34 ADDSSALAV
+34 ADDAGAVAV
-43 ESEAQ
+43 ENETQ
-48 EADSGS
+48 ETDSGS

-63 TSSANEGSSSAASDS
+63 ASSTDGGSSSTTSDQ
-78 TDSSQD
+78 TNNTQDDSSNAAY
-84 KSSSSDTNTL
+84 DTPGTSL
-94 ASSLVQDLA
+94 AQDLA
-103 GAATDSD
+103 GAATNSD
-110 AVKSLAAAAEPS
+110 TAKSLAATAESP
-122 SDDSEADALT
+122 SDDSEVDALT
-132 YEDNTIYQYAK
+132 YEDHTVYQYAK
-143 LMPSGYVYPC
+143 LMPNGYVYPC
-153 DPDGNIVVKIDE
+153 DADGNIAVKIDE
-165 SKPYKNSV
+165 SNPYKNSV
-173 DGRWVNGLIVDYG
+173 DGRWVEGLIIDCG
-186 TDEIPAQLC
+186 TDEVPAQLC

-201 YSVRFENKSISKIGR
+201 RTVRFENKSISKIGR

-224 LYDVYLSGMAI
+224 LFDANLSGMTI
-235 GSIESGAFFG
+235 GAIESGAFFG

-252 GYGEVTTIG
+252 GIREVTTIG
-261 SMGEGAFAWSGL
+261 SMGKGAFAWSGL
-273 RYTGLDKVVGLTSL
+273 VYTGLDNVVGLTSL

-330 NTTIETLGD
+330 NTTIETLGE
-339 GCFCGTDM
+339 GCFSGTDM

-354 LNSKI
+354 LYSKI

-365 AFSGTNLEDVYLGC
+365 AFSSTNLEDVYLGC
-379 NHVVLIYSDTFPK
+379 NHVVLIYSETFPK
-392 RNMTVKVP
+392 HNMTVKVP
-400 AAMMSQYSSGRPKQ
+400 ATMMSQYSTGRPKQ
-414 VWEGCNGCLPVPVGE
+414 VWESCNGCLPVPVGE
-429 VLQEIEISHDP
+429 VLKKIEISRDP
-440 GKMTYEQGEKISLE
+440 DKMTYGQGEKISLE
-454 GMNILFRYSHS
+454 GMNVLFRYSHS
-465 TVIRDYEELIKSGDG
+465 TVIRSYEELIKSGDG
-480 EYLTA
+480 ESLTA

-492 FDESMNGQPIKLVYD
+492 FDG
-507 DGYTRLVTYTTG
+507 
-519 SLKQAVY
+519 
-526 EYAKLMP
+526 
-533 SGCLYPCDADGNVT
+533 
-547 VEVDSDNP
+547 
-555 YKNSVGG
+555 
-562 KWVNHLIVADGVD
+562 
-575 EIPAGLCYESECL
+575 
-588 QSVRFEGSALSKIG
+588 
-602 KNAFYQCKNLTDIS
+602 
-616 LSGMSIGTIESGA
+616 
-629 FFECSSLTSLN
+629 
-640 IEEEVNIGEM
+640 
-650 GKGAFE
+650 
-656 RSGLLSTGLDKV
+656 
-668 SGLASLPENAY
+668 
-679 KDCKALTDTGLGKN
+679 
-693 KSITSI
+693 
-699 GANAFSGC
+699 
-707 ESLTITG
+707 
-714 LEDNKKVKTLG
+714 
-725 DGCFSDTDMS
+725 
-735 DGLVLPYGSRIEEL
+735 
-749 PSRAFYGTKLETVF
+749 
-763 LACDH
+763 
-768 AVLINTDTFPK
+768 
-779 RNMTVMVPAKMISKY
+779 
-794 SKGEPRQ
+794 
-801 VWEKCNGCLP
+801 
-811 VPVGKVLQGI
+811 
-821 EISRDPDKMAY
+821 
-832 QPGEKISLEGMSVN
+832 
-846 FQYPH
+846 
-851 SLTISDYESL
+851 
-861 LTREM
+861 
-866 GEYLTATPCDGDV
+866 
-879 FDESMDGEPI
+879 SMDGEPI
-889 QLVYDDGYTRL
+889 QVVYDDGYSHYVAYT
-900 VTYSKGSLQ
+900 TGNLQ
-909 QAAYEYAK
+909 QGACEYAK
-917 LMPNYYLY
+917 FMPNYYLY

-957 DYGVDEVDAQL
+957 DYGVDEVDARL
-968 CADSTNLRS
+968 CADSTNLHS
-977 VRFENNSISKIGL
+977 VRFENSSISKIGL

-1015 AFYGCRSLTSL
+1015 AFYGCKSLTSL
-1026 NINET
+1026 NISET

-1042 ARSGLVSTGLD
+1042 AKSGLVSTGLD
-1053 KVVGLTLIP
+1053 KVVGLTSIP
-1062 TMAYERCEA
+1062 DRAYDGCKA
-1071 LTDTGLDKNSSI
+1071 LTDTGLDKNTSI
-1083 TSIGDCAFRYCSSL
+1083 TSIGVCAFRHCSSL

-1102 ESNTTVETLGHNC
+1102 ESNTTVETLGHTC
-1115 FSGTDL
+1115 FYGTDL

-1130 SKIEELPKGAFDGT
+1130 SKIEELPDKAFYDT
-1144 NLETVFLGCN
+1144 NLETVFLACN

-1166 YNMTVM
+1166 YNMTVL

-1179 KYANGHPKAVWERC
+1179 KYSKGEPKAVWERC

-1208 EISCDPDNMVYE
+1208 EISCDPNNMVYE

-1257 KATPCDDDV
+1257 TATPCDGDV
-1266 FDESMDGQPVKL
+1266 FDESMDGQPIKL

-1292 GVLHLKKPAS
+1292 GTLHLKKPAS

-1345 GALGMLNDN
+1345 GALGMLDDN

-1372 AVYTFTPDIDLFLEA
+1372 AAYTFTPDIDLSLEA

-1423 AGETVEVS
+1423 AGETVELS
-1431 AVTDNAQFLGWYLGE
+1431 AATDDALFLGWYLGE
-1446 GDGAYA
+1446 GDNAYA
-1452 VSDQLDFTYTVNEE
+1452 VSDKLDFTYTVDEE
-1466 DAPEHYDAYGPK
+1466 DVPEHYDAYGPK

-1537 DARGNVVFTGDDGP
+1537 DALGNVVFTGDDGP

-1564 AHFREATDPAESL
+1564 AHFREANDPDESL

-1594 ATIYG
+1594 ATMYG

-1639 DDHKKPHDP
+1639 DDHKKP
-1648 DKPHGDH
+1648 KPHGDH

-1670 VTGGGF
+1670 VTGGGI

-1690 PGYRFVCWK
+1690 SGYRFVCWK
-1699 QDGVEVSTSPVKT
+1699 ENGVEVSTSPLKT
-1712 MTITDLTPEIVKMT
+1712 MTITKATPEVVKMT
-1726 AVFEKDVDITAVA
+1726 AVFEKKVEITAVA
-1739 EADGVQ
+1739 EADGIQ

-1753 ASPVKQSVK
+1753 ASPVTQSIA
-1762 RGDEAMVTAS
+1762 RGDQAMVTAS

-1794 YIFKAEV
+1794 YSFKAEV

-1820 DPYDSAEVLCDG
+1820 DPFDSAEVLCDG
-1832 VPVVDGNVRAK
+1832 VPVVDGKVRAK

-1848 TFTVRPKAR
+1848 TFTMRPKVR

-1868 EWRETDAQGI
+1868 EWRETDAQGV
-1878 TITNKQEVCEY
+1878 TIANKQEVCEY

-1928 ASMVL
+1928 AGMVL

-1944 ATPTEGY
+1944 ATPSEGY

-1962 SDATS
+1962 SDTTS
-1967 TLVSSERSY
+1967 TLVSSDRSY
-1976 SFEPITD
+1976 TFEPMTD

-2010 LVHGEGYCMKG
+2010 LVHGEGYCIKG

-2128 WKDGSG
+2128 WKDDSG

-2179 TVVKPTTDKFK
+2179 TVVRPTTDKFK

-2217 SLKHETSL
+2217 SLKRETTL

-2234 HCVITA
+2234 RCVITA

-2266 LADRGAEVALKATPN
+2266 LADRGAEVALKAMPN

-2289 YAADGTFESTD
+2289 YTADGTFESAD

-2341 AAGWVEGTGTVE
+2341 AAGWVEGTGTVK

-2377 GAVVSRDSTYHV
+2377 GTVVSRDSAYHV

-2404 QCTVDVSCEESLGTV
+2404 QYMVNVSCEASMGTV
-2419 KGAGTYAAGQVV
+2419 KGAGTYAAGQAV
-2431 TVRAVAAEDTAFVG
+2431 TVRAVAAEDASFVG

-2502 RATLRAIASTGY
+2502 RATLRAIANTGY

-2532 CTVKV
+2532 YTVKV
-2537 TGDATYTATF
+2537 TGDVTYTANF

-2603 LLSCDAHCWVKLDKD
+2603 LLSCDARCWVKLDKD
-2618 MVEGLEDD
+2618 MVEGLDD
-2626 TLELQAVFADPYEVA
+2626 DALELQAVFADPYEVT
-2641 VTGEVVVKDKASS
+2641 VSGEVVVKDKASS

-2669 QAELTAVA
+2669 QVELTAVA
-2677 CMGYRFVGW
+2677 GMGYRFVGW
-2686 STDKGGTSIVETAA
+2686 STDKEGTSIVESATA
-2700 VLDVTA
+2700 LDVTA

-2721 VTITVTGSSIFRGTA
+2721 VTITVTGTSIFRGTA

-2791 RQLTAVF
+2791 KQLTAVF

-2841 KFKYWVDENGLP
+2841 KFKYWVDENGMP
-2853 VGATPVINRVVFGN
+2853 VGFTPVINRVVFGN
-2867 RTFTAVYERASM
+2867 RTFTAVYERATMS
-2879 TVTAVDSRQ
+2879 VTAVDPRQ

-2935 DGSLGDE
+2935 DGALGDE

-2971 VTARA
+2971 VTAQA

-2981 DPETASVAT
+2981 DPETASVVT
-2990 DGKATLSATPD
+2990 DGKVTLSATPD
-3001 EGCYLTRVTVAEEA
+3001 EGCYLTRVTVAEDA
-3015 GEDGSAGN
+3015 GADGSASN
-3023 AYDLDISDYQGGAY
+3023 AYDLDISAYKGGAY

-3047 QKVTFEFAKAAAPE
+3047 QQVTFEFAKAAAPE
-3061 LLAQP
+3061 VLAQP

-3072 EGDQVELSFAAEAG
+3072 EGDPVELSVGAEAG
-3086 RNVRVHAAVSSGS
+3086 RNVRVNAAVSSGS
-3099 AADVRLS
+3099 AADVKLS
-3106 YQWYRVSDD
+3106 YQWYRVPAD
-3115 GGKAVALKGETGET
+3115 GGKAVALKDETGET
-3129 LSIAQLDSDGEGEY
+3129 LSIAQLDSDSEGEY
-3143 FCRITQSYLGT
+3143 FCRITQNYLGT

-3169 REALVFNG
+3169 HEALVFNG

-3183 TAHDD
+3183 TAHDE
-3188 YRVVIAGAKGGKAP
+3188 YRVVIAGATGGKAP
-3202 YTYNLDEV
+3202 YVYNLDEV
-3210 EVPEGMQLRQA
+3210 EVPKGMQLAQA
-3221 DDGTG
+3221 DDGSG

-3232 MPAATGAFRF
+3232 VPAATGVCRF
-3242 KIACTDDLGDKRAAH
+3242 KIRCTDDLGDKRVAH
-3257 FVLVVKAKEAPLAF
+3257 FALVVKAKEAPLAF
-3271 EGQSFTYNATAQTPE
+3271 EGQTFVYNATAQAPE
-3286 LSGVPEGCEDD
+3286 LSGVPEGCEGN
-3297 VKVTYV
+3297 VAVTYL
-3303 GTGDTRYSSDK
+3303 GTGDTHYSSDK
-3314 APMNAGTYR
+3314 VPVDAGTYR
-3323 AVATLDANGYMGN
+3323 AVATLDANGYVGN
-3336 ARCDFVIER
+3336 ASCDFVIEK

-3368 VVADLDASAYSVTYR
+3368 TVAGLDASAYSVTYR

-3388 SYGPTA
+3388 SYGTTA
-3394 LEPCDSGSYRVTVK
+3394 LEPCDSGRYRITVK
-3408 VNDPNY
+3408 VTDPNY
-3414 QGKKAAEFS
+3414 QGKKSAEFS
-3423 IAKASQTITG
+3423 IAKASQVITG
-3433 TMTYSGVYGGDP
+3433 TTSYSGVYGGDP
-3445 IVFDNVAQTPVSFEL
+3445 IVFNNVAQTPVTFEL
-3460 VDSADDDASPISIKG
+3460 VGSDDDASPISIKG

-3480 KAAGAA
+3480 KAAGTA

-3525 EGQANPEFTS
+3525 EGQENPEFTS

-3565 DATVADPNFD
+3565 DAAVADPNFD
-3575 VAVEPGTLTVKKK
+3575 VAVDPGTLTVKKK

-3605 ASVTVVEGG
+3605 ASVAVVEGG
-3614 DAALSATPDEG
+3614 DATLSATPDKG

-3631 TVSEVGSDEAVD
+3631 TVSEAGSDSAVD
-3643 LDISDYKGGAYEVTL
+3643 LDISDYKGGAYEITL
-3658 SDITASQKVAF
+3658 SDVTASQEVTF

-3684 YVSAHEGDSAVLSVA
+3684 DVSAHEGDSAVLSVA
-3699 AEAGE
+3699 AEAGK
-3704 NVANHAASF
+3704 NVANHAAAS
-3713 TGSAAEIEFSY
+3713 TGSAAEIELSY

-3729 VNGKAVALEGETGE
+3729 VDGKAVTLEGETGE
-3743 TLSLAD
+3743 TLSLSD
-3749 LDDEQAGEYF
+3749 LDDERAGEYF

-3772 SDSDHAVVSVVPW
+3772 TDSDHATVSVVPW

-3799 ARSTYL
+3799 AHSTYL
-3805 ATVAGAAGGKAPYE
+3805 ATIAGAAGGKTPYE

-3826 LPDGLKLSRTS
+3826 LPSGLKLSRTS
-3837 GGLTLS
+3837 GGLTFS
-3843 GAPSKTGVFAFEI
+3843 GVPSKTGVSAFDI
-3856 TCADAR
+3856 TCADTR
-3862 GEAVTAHFAL
+3862 GETVTAHFAL

-3878 VTLTFADGDFT
+3878 VKLTFADSDFT
-3889 FNGAPQAPEV
+3889 YSGAPQAPEV
-3899 SGAPKVCKGD
+3899 TDAPKVCKGD
-3909 LKIKYYGTGS
+3909 LKVKYYGTGS
-3919 THYSSTEAPTNAGT
+3919 TQYSSTEAPTDAGT

-3949 VCEFEIAPAKL
+3949 ACEFAIAPAKL
-3960 KVKVNDAERFEG
+3960 KVKVDDAERYEG
-3972 EANPAFTSTLES
+3972 EANPEFTSTLES
-3984 AVDTSGV
+3984 AVDSSRA

-4004 AGKYQIGATVT
+4004 AGRYQIDATVT
-4015 DPNFDVEVVPGTL
+4015 DPNFDVEVEPGTL
-4028 TVKKKQEPVDPDPVV
+4028 TVKKKQEPVDPGPVV
-4043 PDPDNPDNPDPDNP
+4043 PDPDNPDPDQPDPG
-4057 DPDRPDPDPNPDNP
+4057 PNPDP

-4080 PEPDPNP
+4080 PEPDPKPDP
-4087 DNPDPGKPDPDPKP
+4087 DNPDPDPDPS
-4101 DPDQPNPDNPDP
+4101 PDP

-4119 NPDKPE
+4119 NPDVPVNY
-4125 RFEVTTRAVN
+4125 EVTVKAVN
-4135 GSVDNASITVDA
+4135 GSVDNGSITVAA
-4147 GGNAT
+4147 GESVTIA
-4152 LSATPDEGC
+4152 ATPDKGC
-4161 YLERVT
+4161 YLDHVT
-4167 VAENDSDKGVNLDI
+4167 VAEAGSDAAVDLDI
-4181 SDYEGGAYEV
+4181 SDYEGGAHEI
-4191 TLSGVT
+4191 TLSGVA

-4207 KADAPMVIAQPQDTS
+4207 KADAPKVIAQPQDAS
-4222 AHEGDSAVLSVA
+4222 AHEGDAAVLSVA

-4260 WFRMVDGET
+4260 WFRMVDGEA
-4269 VALEGETGETLFIEN
+4269 VALEGETGETLLIEN

-4301 LGTETQADSDRAV
+4301 LGTEMQVDSDRAV
-4314 VSVVPRDAL
+4314 VSVVSRDSL
-4323 VFNGGLLPA
+4323 VFNGGLLPT
-4332 ARAHNA
+4332 ARAHSA

-4354 YTWDESDLPD
+4354 YTWDEAKLPD
-4364 GFKLTRAAGG
+4364 GFKLSRTSGG
-4374 LMLSGTPSKA
+4374 LTLSGTPSKA
-4384 GVFSF
+4384 GVSAF

-4466 GTYRVVATLRSNGYI
+4466 GTYRVVATLRSNGYV
-4481 GAASRKFKITPAKLK
+4481 GAAARKFKITPAKLK
-4496 VKVDDAERYEGEA
+4496 IKVDDAERYEGEA

-4519 AVDTSGVKVEYSCD
+4519 AVDTSCVKVEYSCD

-4541 EYKIGAT
+4541 EYQIRAT
-4548 VTDSNF
+4548 VSDPNF
-4554 DVTVEPGALTVKKKQ
+4554 DVVVEPGTLTVKKKRE
-4569 GPVNP
+4569 PVDPDPVVP

-4584 DQPDKPEPDKPE
+4584 D
-4596 PDQPDKPDPD
+4596 KPDPD
-4606 NPDKPEPDQP
+4606 
-4616 DKPEPGKPE
+4616 
-4625 PDKPGTPDS
+4625 KPGSPDC
-4634 DQSDSKDPAKPGSSD
+4634 DQSDSKDPAKPGGSD
-4649 DSAADKTKANGAENS
+4649 DSAADKAKADGKES
-4664 GQKASSKSSAQQL
+4664 SDKKASSKLSAQQL
-4677 ADTGDKAPL
+4677 ADTGDRAPL
-4686 TVAVAVGAVA
+4686 AVAVAAGAVA
-4696 LIALGLELLRRRHP
+4696 LVALGLELLRRRRSD
-4710 GA
+4710 A

>member
-34 ADDSSALAV
+34 ADDAGAVAV

-48 EADSGS
+48 ETDSGS
-54 DTDADAVDD
+54 DADVDAVDNA
-63 TSSANEGSSSAASDS
+63 SSSSEGSSSTTSDQTNNTQDDSSNAASDTPGTS
-78 TDSSQD
+78 
-84 KSSSSDTNTL
+84 L
-94 ASSLVQDLA
+94 AQDLA
-103 GAATDSD
+103 GAATNSD
-110 AVKSLAAAAEPS
+110 AAKNLAATAESS
-122 SDDSEADALT
+122 SDDGDVDALV
-132 YEDNTIYQYAK
+132 YEDPTVYEYAK
-143 LMPSGYVYPC
+143 LMPSFYLYPC
-153 DPDGNIVVKIDE
+153 DANGNVTVEIDE
-165 SKPYKNSV
+165 NNPHENSV
-173 DGRWVNGLIVDYG
+173 DARWVTNLIVDYKTG
-186 TDEIPAQLC
+186 RVPAQTC
-195 EGSIYL
+195 EGSL
-201 YSVRFENKSISKIGR
+201 NLHSVRFENSFISEIGNR
-216 NAFYGCSS
+216 AFLQCSNLTDISLSDMTIGIIGEEAFMGCNS
-224 LYDVYLSGMAI
+224 LTSLNINEVTNI
-235 GSIESGAFFG
+235 GS
-245 CRSLGGL
+245 LGNA
-252 GYGEVTTIG
+252 
-261 SMGEGAFAWSGL
+261 AFAGSGL
-273 RYTGLDKVVGLTSL
+273 VSTGLDKVVGLKSI
-287 PESAYSGCNQL
+287 PDNAYDSCRAL
-298 TDTGLDKNTSITSIG
+298 TDSGLGKNTSITSIG
-313 ADAFK
+313 AAAFK
-318 NCSRLATTGLES
+318 FCSSLATTGLEH
-330 NTTIETLGD
+330 NTTVETLGRA
-339 GCFCGTDM
+339 CFYGADL
-347 SGGLALP
+347 SGGVTLP
-354 LNSKI
+354 YYSKI
-359 EELPNR
+359 DLLPND
-365 AFSGTNLEDVYLGC
+365 AFGYTNLETVFFGC
-379 NHVVLIYSDTFPK
+379 NHVVLINSDSFPK
-392 RNMTVKVP
+392 RNMTVMVP
-400 AAMMSQYSSGRPKQ
+400 AKMIPQYASGRPKQ
-414 VWEGCNGCLPVPVGE
+414 VWESCNGILPVPVGK
-429 VLQEIEISHDP
+429 VLQKIEISHDP
-440 GKMTYEQGEKISLE
+440 DKMTYEQGEKISLE
-454 GMNILFRYSHS
+454 GMSVNFQYPHS
-465 TVIRDYEELIKSGDG
+465 MTISDYESLLTREMG

-492 FDESMNGQPIKLVYD
+492 FDESMSGQPIKLVYD
-507 DGYTRLVTYTTG
+507 DGYTRLVAYTTG
-519 SLKQAVY
+519 NLQQAVY

-547 VEVDSDNP
+547 VEIDSDNP

-588 QSVRFEGSALSKIG
+588 QSVRFEGSALSKLG

-616 LSGMSIGTIESGA
+616 LSGMSIGTIGSGA

-668 SGLASLPENAY
+668 AGLASLPENAY

-707 ESLTITG
+707 KSLTITG

-779 RNMTVMVPAKMISKY
+779 RNMTAMVPAKMISKY
-794 SKGEPRQ
+794 SKGEPKQ
-801 VWEKCNGCLP
+801 VWESCNGSLP
-811 VPVGKVLQGI
+811 VPVGKVLQKI
-821 EISRDPDKMAY
+821 KVSRDPDKMAY
-832 QPGEKISLEGMSVN
+832 QQGEKISLEGMSIT

-851 SLTISDYESL
+851 STMDGDYEAL
-861 LTREM
+861 MREEL
-866 GEYLTATPCDGDV
+866 GEYLTATPSDGDI
-879 FDESMDGEPI
+879 FDGPMDGEPI

-900 VTYSKGSLQ
+900 VTYSKGNLQ

-977 VRFENNSISKIGL
+977 VRFENSSISKIGL

-1015 AFYGCRSLTSL
+1015 AFYGCKSLTSL
-1026 NINET
+1026 NISEI

-1042 ARSGLVSTGLD
+1042 AGSGLVSTGLD
-1053 KVVGLTLIP
+1053 KIVGLTSIP
-1062 TMAYERCEA
+1062 DRAYDGCKA
-1071 LTDTGLDKNSSI
+1071 LTDTGLDKNTSI
-1083 TSIGDCAFRYCSSL
+1083 TSVGVCAFRHCSSL

-1102 ESNTTVETLGHNC
+1102 ESNTTVETLGHTC
-1115 FSGTDL
+1115 FYGTDL
-1121 SGGLTLPYN
+1121 SGGLSLPFN
-1130 SKIEELPKGAFDGT
+1130 SKIEELPDKAFYDT

-1179 KYANGHPKAVWERC
+1179 KYSKGEPKAVWERC

-1208 EISCDPDNMVYE
+1208 EISCDPNNMVYE
-1220 PGETISLEGMSVEL
+1220 PGHTISLEGMSVEL

-1257 KATPCDDDV
+1257 TATLCDGDV
-1266 FDESMDGQPVKL
+1266 FDESMDGQPIKL

-1292 GVLHLKKPAS
+1292 GTLHLKKPAS

-1312 NNRRGCKLMDGVE
+1312 NDRRGCKLMDGVE
-1325 LPDVSGAMTIDA
+1325 LPDVSGVMTIDA
-1337 GTEVTLDA
+1337 GAEVTLDA

-1372 AVYTFTPDIDLFLEA
+1372 AVYTFTPDMDLSLEA

-1431 AVTDNAQFLGWYLGE
+1431 AATDNALFLGWYLGE
-1446 GDGAYA
+1446 GDDAYA
-1452 VSDQLDFTYTVNEE
+1452 VSDQLDFTYTVDKE
-1466 DAPEHYDAYGPK
+1466 DVPEHYDAYGPK

-1537 DARGNVVFTGDDGP
+1537 DSLGNVVFTGDDGP

-1564 AHFREATDPAESL
+1564 AHFREANDPDESL

-1594 ATIYG
+1594 ATMYG

-1639 DDHKKPHDP
+1639 DDHKKP
-1648 DKPHGDH
+1648 KPHGDH

-1670 VTGGGF
+1670 VTGGGI

-1699 QDGVEVSTSPVKT
+1699 EDGVEVSTSPLKT
-1712 MTITDLTPEIVKMT
+1712 MTITDLTPEVVKMT
-1726 AVFEKDVDITAVA
+1726 AVFEKKVEVTAVA

-1753 ASPVKQSVK
+1753 ASPVTQSIT
-1762 RGDEAMVTAS
+1762 RGDQAMVTAS

-1820 DPYDSAEVLCDG
+1820 DPFDSAEVLCDG
-1832 VPVVDGNVRAK
+1832 VPVVDGKVRAK

-1848 TFTVRPKAR
+1848 TFTMRPKVR

-1878 TITNKQEVCEY
+1878 TIANKQEVCEY

-1894 ARIEAVMDGRDTH
+1894 ARIEAVMDGRDAH
-1907 TVRAE
+1907 TVRAD

-1928 ASMVL
+1928 AGMVL
-1933 EVPEGERVTAE
+1933 EVPEGERMTAE
-1944 ATPTEGY
+1944 ATPSEGY

-1976 SFEPITD
+1976 TFEPITD

-2010 LVHGEGYCMKG
+2010 MVHGEGYCMKG
-2021 EPATL
+2021 EPTTL

-2128 WKDGSG
+2128 WKDDSG

-2148 SDTYTAIFTDSK
+2148 CATYTAIFTDSK

-2200 AHPGFLFRG
+2200 AHPGFLFWG

-2281 PGYVFTGW
+2281 PGYIFTGW
-2289 YAADGTFESTD
+2289 YTADGTFESAD

-2368 AFEYWADAS
+2368 AFGYWADAS

-2404 QCTVDVSCEESLGTV
+2404 QYTVDVSCEESMGTV
-2419 KGAGTYAAGQVV
+2419 EGAGTYAAGQVA

-2464 EDTSLYAVFASGS
+2464 EDTSLCAVFASGS

-2491 VSGFGGYEAGD
+2491 VSGFGGYESGD
-2502 RATLRAIASTGY
+2502 RATLRAIANTGY

-2519 TDDKGETISENAD
+2519 TDDKGETVSENPGY
-2532 CTVKV
+2532 TVKV

-2547 KPKSYQVVLSASD
+2547 KPQSYQVVLSASD
-2560 DGVGTLSGEGSYQ
+2560 DSVGTLSGEGSYQ
-2573 FGDTVELNATPM
+2573 FGDAVELNAAPM

-2618 MVEGLEDD
+2618 MVEGLDDD
-2626 TLELQAVFADPYEVA
+2626 TLEIQAVFADPYEVT
-2641 VTGEVVVKDKASS
+2641 VSGEVVVKDKASS

-2664 FAVGD
+2664 FAAGD
-2669 QAELTAVA
+2669 EVELTAVA
-2677 CMGYRFVGW
+2677 GMGYRFVGW
-2686 STDKGGTSIVETAA
+2686 STDKEGTSIVETATT
-2700 VLDVTA
+2700 LDVTA
-2706 TQDMTYYAQFESDGQ
+2706 AQDMTYYAQFESDGQ
-2721 VTITVTGSSIFRGTA
+2721 VTITVAGSSIFRGTA

-2807 ATYPKDAGFSMVAL
+2807 ATYPKGAGFSMVAL

-2971 VTARA
+2971 VTAQA

-2981 DPETASVAT
+2981 DPESSLVAT
-2990 DGKATLSATPD
+2990 DGKVTLSATPD
-3001 EGCYLTRVTVAEEA
+3001 EGCYLTRVTVAEES

-3023 AYDLDISDYQGGAY
+3023 AYDLDISDYEGGAY
-3037 EVTLSGVSAP
+3037 KVTLGGVSAP
-3047 QKVTFEFAKAAAPE
+3047 QQVTFEFAKAAAPKV
-3061 LLAQP
+3061 LAQP

-3072 EGDQVELSFAAEAG
+3072 EGDPVELSVAAEAG

-3099 AADVRLS
+3099 AADVKLS
-3106 YQWYRVSDD
+3106 YQWYRASAD

-3129 LSIAQLDSDGEGEY
+3129 LSFARLDGDSEGEY
-3143 FCRITQSYLGT
+3143 FCRITQNYLGT

-3177 RVLPAA
+3177 RVLSAA
-3183 TAHDD
+3183 TAHDE
-3188 YRVVIAGAKGGKAP
+3188 YRVVIAGATGGKAP
-3202 YTYNLDEV
+3202 YVYNLDKV
-3210 EVPEGMQLRQA
+3210 EVPGGMQLTQA
-3221 DDGTG
+3221 DDGSG

-3232 MPAATGAFRF
+3232 VPSATGVCRF
-3242 KIACTDDLGDKRAAH
+3242 KIRCTDDLGNKRVAH
-3257 FVLVVKAKEAPLAF
+3257 FALVVKTKEAPLAF
-3271 EGQSFTYNATAQTPE
+3271 EGQSFTYNATAQAPE

-3297 VKVTYV
+3297 VKLTYV
-3303 GTGDTRYSSDK
+3303 GTGDTHYSSDR
-3314 APMNAGTYR
+3314 APVDAGTYR
-3323 AVATLDANGYMGN
+3323 AVATLDAKGYVGN
-3336 ARCDFVIER
+3336 SSCDFTIEK

-3356 VTYDGARHGAAV
+3356 VTYDGARHVAAV
-3368 VVADLDASAYSVTYR
+3368 AVAGLDTSAYSVAYR
-3383 GVDGT
+3383 GIDGT

-3394 LEPCDSGSYRVTVK
+3394 LEPCDSGNYRVTVT
-3408 VNDPNY
+3408 VTDPNY
-3414 QGKKAAEFS
+3414 QGKQSAEFS
-3423 IAKASQTITG
+3423 IAKASQVITG
-3433 TMTYSGVYGGDP
+3433 TTSYSGVYGGDP
-3445 IVFDNVAQTPVSFEL
+3445 IVFNNVAQTPVSFEL
-3460 VDSADDDASPISIKG
+3460 VDSDDDASPVSIKG

-3480 KAAGAA
+3480 KAAGTA
-3486 RVVAHAK
+3486 RVVAHAA

-3503 VELAVTVAPA
+3503 VELTVAVAPA

-3525 EGQANPEFTS
+3525 EGQENPEFTS

-3565 DATVADPNFD
+3565 DAAVADPNFD
-3575 VAVEPGTLTVKKK
+3575 VAVKPGTLTVKKK
-3588 PERYKVTAKAVN
+3588 PEHYKVTAKAVN

-3605 ASVTVVEGG
+3605 ASVSVVEGG
-3614 DAALSATPDEG
+3614 DATLSATPDEG

-3631 TVSEVGSDEAVD
+3631 TVVQAGSDATVD

-3658 SDITASQKVAF
+3658 SDITASQEVTF
-3669 EFAKADVPRV
+3669 EFAKADAPRV

-3684 YVSAHEGDSAVLSVA
+3684 DVSVHEGDAVALSVA
-3699 AEAGE
+3699 AEAGK
-3704 NVANHAASF
+3704 NVADHAVSS
-3713 TGSAAEIEFSY
+3713 TGCAAEVELSY

-3729 VNGKAVALEGETGE
+3729 ANGKAVALDGETGE

-3749 LDDEQAGEYF
+3749 LDDEKAGEYF

-3764 RYLGTEVR
+3764 RYLGAEKQA
-3772 SDSDHAVVSVVPW
+3772 DSDCASVSVVAW
-3785 DTLVFNGDVLPAAS
+3785 DTLVFNGDLLPAAS
-3799 ARSTYL
+3799 AHGTYI
-3805 ATVAGAAGGKAPYE
+3805 ATIAGAAGGKAPYE
-3819 YTWDETK
+3819 YAWDETK
-3826 LPDGLKLSRTS
+3826 LPDGLKLSRTP

-3843 GAPSKTGVFAFEI
+3843 GIPSKTGVSAFDI
-3856 TCADAR
+3856 TCTDAR
-3862 GEAVTAHFAL
+3862 GEATTARFAL
-3872 VVQAKR
+3872 VVQAKH
-3878 VTLTFADGDFT
+3878 VILTFTDGDYT
-3889 FNGAPQAPEV
+3889 FNGAPQTPEV

-3909 LKIKYYGTGS
+3909 LRVWYFGTGS
-3919 THYSSTEAPTNAGT
+3919 TQYSSTEAPTDAGT

-3940 RAHGYAGAA
+3940 RSHGYIGAA
-3949 VCEFEIAPAKL
+3949 ACQFEIAPAKL
-3960 KVKVNDAERFEG
+3960 KVKVDDAERFEG
-3972 EANPAFTSTLES
+3972 EANPAFTSSLES
-3984 AVDTSGV
+3984 AVDTSRV

-4004 AGKYQIGATVT
+4004 AGEYQIGATVA

-4028 TVKKKQEPVDPDPVV
+4028 TVKKKQEPVNPNPVV
-4043 PDPDNPDNPDPDNP
+4043 PDPDNPDN
-4057 DPDRPDPDPNPDNP
+4057 
-4071 DPDNPDPDN
+4071 
-4080 PEPDPNP
+4080 
-4087 DNPDPGKPDPDPKP
+4087 
-4101 DPDQPNPDNPDP
+4101 
-4113 DKPEPD
+4113 PEPD

-4125 RFEVTTRAVN
+4125 RFEVTAEAVN
-4135 GSVDNASITVDA
+4135 GSVDNASVTVDA
-4147 GGNAT
+4147 GGDVT

-4167 VAENDSDKGVNLDI
+4167 VTEAGSDKAVNLDI

-4197 ASQEVTFEFA
+4197 ASQEVTFEFV
-4207 KADAPMVIAQPQDTS
+4207 KADAPKMIAQPQDAS
-4222 AHEGDSAVLSVA
+4222 AHEGDAAVLSVA

-4260 WFRMVDGET
+4260 WFHMVGGEA
-4269 VALEGETGETLFIEN
+4269 VALEGETGESLLIEC

-4296 ITQRY
+4296 VTQRY
-4301 LGTETQADSDRAV
+4301 LGTEAQADSDRAV

-4323 VFNGGLLPA
+4323 VFNGGLLPVS
-4332 ARAHNA
+4332 RAHST
-4338 YRVTI
+4338 YRATI
-4343 AGAAGG
+4343 SGAAGG
-4349 ESPYE
+4349 EAPYE
-4354 YTWDESDLPD
+4354 YTWDDAKLPD
-4364 GFKLTRAAGG
+4364 GFKLTRTAGG
-4374 LMLSGTPSKA
+4374 LTLSGTPSKA
-4384 GVFSF
+4384 GVSTF
-4389 DVTCKDAQGETVT
+4389 DITCKDAHGKTVT
-4402 AHFVLVVQAKRVEL
+4402 AHFILVVQAKRVEL
-4416 AFEGGSFVYSG
+4416 AFEGGNFVYSG
-4427 DAQAPEVTGV
+4427 DAQSPKITGV
-4437 PKACEGDLRI
+4437 PKACEGDLRVG
-4447 RYYGTDGTYYSS
+4447 YYGTGGTHYSS

-4466 GTYRVVATLRSNGYI
+4466 GTYRAVATLRSNGYI
-4481 GAASRKFKITPAKLK
+4481 GAASRKFKIAPAKLK
-4496 VKVDDAERYEGEA
+4496 VKVDDVERFEGEM
-4509 NPAFTSSLES
+4509 NPAFTSSLKSS
-4519 AVDTSGVKVEYSCD
+4519 ADTSGVKVEYSCV

-4541 EYKIGAT
+4541 EYQIGAT
-4548 VTDSNF
+4548 VADPNF
-4554 DVTVEPGALTVKKKQ
+4554 DVTVEPGTLAVKKKQ
-4569 GPVNP
+4569 EPVDPDPVVP

-4584 DQPDKPEPDKPE
+4584 DKPDPDKPEPDQPDPGKPGPDKPE
-4596 PDQPDKPDPD
+4596 PDQPDKPDSD
-4606 NPDKPEPDQP
+4606 NPDKPEPDNP
-4616 DKPEPGKPE
+4616 SKPEPE
-4625 PDKPGTPDS
+4625 KPGTPDS
-4634 DQSDSKDPAKPGSSD
+4634 DQPDSKDPTKPGSSD
-4649 DSAADKTKANGAENS
+4649 DSAADKTKASGAENS
-4664 GQKASSKSSAQQL
+4664 GKKESSKSSAQQL
-4677 ADTGDKAPL
+4677 ADTGDRAPL
-4686 TVAVAVGAVA
+4686 AVAVAAGAVA
-4696 LIALGLELLRRRHP
+4696 LVALGLELLRRRRSD
-4710 GA
+4710 A

>member
-34 ADDSSALAV
+34 ADDAGAVAV

-48 EADSGS
+48 ETDSGS
-54 DTDADAVDD
+54 EADAKTGDD
-63 TSSANEGSSSAASDS
+63 ASSTDGGSSSITSDQTNNTQDDSSSAASDNLGTS
-78 TDSSQD
+78 
-84 KSSSSDTNTL
+84 L
-94 ASSLVQDLA
+94 AQDLV
-103 GAATDSD
+103 GAATNSD
-110 AVKSLAAAAEPS
+110 AAKSLATTAEPS
-122 SDDSEADALT
+122 SDDSEVDPLVNEDPT
-132 YEDNTIYQYAK
+132 VYEYAK
-143 LMPSGYVYPC
+143 LMPNGYVYPC
-153 DPDGNIVVKIDE
+153 DASGSVTVEIDGND
-165 SKPYKNSV
+165 PYENSV
-173 DGRWVNGLIVDYG
+173 DGKLVNNLIVDYG
-186 TDEIPAQLC
+186 ADRVPGYIC
-195 EGSIYL
+195 EYSSNL
-201 YSVRFENKSISKIGR
+201 RSVRFENSSISSIGLR
-216 NAFYGCSS
+216 AFAGCTNLADISF
-224 LYDVYLSGMAI
+224 SGMTI
-235 GSIESGAFFG
+235 GGIETEAFSGCG
-245 CRSLGGL
+245 SLTSL
-252 GYGEVTTIG
+252 NINDVATIG
-261 SMGEGAFAWSGL
+261 SMDEAAFAWSGL
-273 RYTGLDKVVGLTSL
+273 RSTGLDKVVGLSSI
-287 PESAYSGCNQL
+287 PENAYNACSAL
-298 TDTGLDKNTSITSIG
+298 TDTGLGGNTSITSIG
-313 ADAFK
+313 VNAFK

-330 NTTIETLGD
+330 NTTIETLRE
-339 GCFCGTDM
+339 GCFSGTNM
-347 SGGLALP
+347 SGGLTLP
-354 LNSKI
+354 LYSK
-359 EELPNR
+359 
-365 AFSGTNLEDVYLGC
+365 
-379 NHVVLIYSDTFPK
+379 
-392 RNMTVKVP
+392 
-400 AAMMSQYSSGRPKQ
+400 
-414 VWEGCNGCLPVPVGE
+414 
-429 VLQEIEISHDP
+429 
-440 GKMTYEQGEKISLE
+440 
-454 GMNILFRYSHS
+454 
-465 TVIRDYEELIKSGDG
+465 
-480 EYLTA
+480 
-485 TPCDGDV
+485 
-492 FDESMNGQPIKLVYD
+492 
-507 DGYTRLVTYTTG
+507 
-519 SLKQAVY
+519 
-526 EYAKLMP
+526 
-533 SGCLYPCDADGNVT
+533 
-547 VEVDSDNP
+547 
-555 YKNSVGG
+555 
-562 KWVNHLIVADGVD
+562 
-575 EIPAGLCYESECL
+575 
-588 QSVRFEGSALSKIG
+588 
-602 KNAFYQCKNLTDIS
+602 
-616 LSGMSIGTIESGA
+616 
-629 FFECSSLTSLN
+629 
-640 IEEEVNIGEM
+640 
-650 GKGAFE
+650 
-656 RSGLLSTGLDKV
+656 
-668 SGLASLPENAY
+668 
-679 KDCKALTDTGLGKN
+679 
-693 KSITSI
+693 
-699 GANAFSGC
+699 
-707 ESLTITG
+707 
-714 LEDNKKVKTLG
+714 
-725 DGCFSDTDMS
+725 
-735 DGLVLPYGSRIEEL
+735 IEEL
-749 PSRAFYGTKLETVF
+749 PSRAFYGSKLETVY
-763 LACDH
+763 LGCDH
-768 AVLINTDTFPK
+768 AVLINSTTFPK
-779 RNMTVMVPAKMISKY
+779 QYMTAMVPAKMVSQYESGHPK
-794 SKGEPRQ
+794 E
-801 VWEKCNGCLP
+801 VWESCNGSLP
-811 VPVGKVLQGI
+811 VPVGKMLQKI
-821 EISRDPDKMAY
+821 KVSRDPDKMAY
-832 QPGEKISLEGMSVN
+832 QQGDTISLEGMSVT

-851 SLTISDYESL
+851 STMDSDYEAL
-861 LTREM
+861 IKDEL

-900 VTYSKGSLQ
+900 VAYSKDNLQ

-934 VEIDENNP
+934 VEIDENSP

-977 VRFENNSISKIGL
+977 VRFENSSISKIGL
-990 HAFYNCPNLTDISLS
+990 HAFYNCPDLTDISLS

-1015 AFYGCRSLTSL
+1015 AFYGCKSLTSL
-1026 NINET
+1026 NISET
-1031 ATIGSMGEAAF
+1031 TTISSMGYAAF
-1042 ARSGLVSTGLD
+1042 ADSGLVATGLD
-1053 KVVGLTLIP
+1053 KVVGLTSIP
-1062 TMAYERCEA
+1062 DRAYEGCKA
-1071 LTDTGLDKNSSI
+1071 LTDTGLDKNTSI
-1083 TSIGDCAFRYCSSL
+1083 TAIGVCAFRFCSNL

-1102 ESNTTVETLGHNC
+1102 ESNTTVETLGHTC
-1115 FSGTDL
+1115 FYGTDL

-1130 SKIEELPKGAFDGT
+1130 SKIEELPEKAFGST
-1144 NLETVFLGCN
+1144 NLETVFFGCN

-1172 VPAKMIS
+1172 VPAKMIP

-1201 GKVLKNV
+1201 GKVLENV
-1208 EISCDPDNMVYE
+1208 EISCDPNNMTYE
-1220 PGETISLEGMSVEL
+1220 TGETISLEGMNIEL

-1242 WNYEALIKEELGEYL
+1242 WDYEALIQEELGEYL
-1257 KATPCDDDV
+1257 TATPRDGDV

-1292 GVLHLKKPAS
+1292 GTLQLKKPTPTS
-1302 SPLTISYVQA
+1302 FQISYAQKIDKGE
-1312 NNRRGCKLMDGVE
+1312 RKLIDGVE
-1325 LPDVSGAMTIDA
+1325 LPDVSGTITIDA
-1337 GTEVTLDA
+1337 GAEVTLDA

-1354 LTFKGWYDTETER
+1354 ITFKGWYDTESGK

-1372 AVYTFTPDIDLFLEA
+1372 PVYTFTPDKDLSLEA

-1423 AGETVEVS
+1423 AGETVDLS
-1431 AVTDNAQFLGWYLGE
+1431 AATDNALFLGWYLGE
-1446 GDGAYA
+1446 GDDAYA
-1452 VSDQLDFTYTVNEE
+1452 VSDQLDFTYTVDKADAIVSE
-1466 DAPEHYDAYGPK
+1466 DKTDAR

-1517 GSRVTVVAVPSP
+1517 GSRVTVVAVPMP

-1537 DARGNVVFTGDDGP
+1537 DALGNVVFTGDDGP

-1564 AHFREATDPAESL
+1564 AHFREATDPDESL

-1594 ATIYG
+1594 ATMYG

-1639 DDHKKPHDP
+1639 DDNKKPN
-1648 DKPHGDH
+1648 PHGDH

-1670 VTGGGF
+1670 VTGGGI
-1676 HYEGTVATLEAVAN
+1676 HYQGTVATLEAVAN

-1699 QDGVEVSTSPVKT
+1699 ENGVEVSTSPLKT
-1712 MTITDLTPEIVKMT
+1712 MTITDLTPEVVKMT
-1726 AVFEKDVDITAVA
+1726 AVFEKKVEVTAVA
-1739 EADGVQ
+1739 EADGIQ

-1753 ASPVKQSVK
+1753 ASPVKQSIT
-1762 RGDEAMVTAS
+1762 RCDQAMVTAS

-1780 GWFEDGIEVSPERT
+1780 GWFEDGVEVSPERT

-1801 DRHLVARFRKADK
+1801 DRHLVACFRKADK

-1820 DPYDSAEVLCDG
+1820 DPFDSAEVLCDG
-1832 VPVVDGNVRAK
+1832 LPVVDGKVRAK

-1848 TFTVRPKAR
+1848 TFTVRPKVR

-1878 TITNKQEVCEY
+1878 TIANKQEVCEY

-1928 ASMVL
+1928 AGMVL

-1944 ATPTEGY
+1944 ATPSEGY

-1962 SDATS
+1962 SDVTS

-2078 YTVTAKAKKTF
+2078 YTVEAKAKKTF

-2104 SVTCGYGDTVMLKA
+2104 SVTCGYGDTVILKA
-2118 KANDGYRFDH
+2118 KPNDGYRFDH
-2128 WKDGSG
+2128 WKDDSG

-2190 LGETLHLTAK
+2190 LGETLTLTAK
-2200 AHPGFLFRG
+2200 AHPGFLFWG

-2289 YAADGTFESTD
+2289 YTADGTFESAD
-2300 AEFTCHQERSHVHVA
+2300 AEFTCHQERTHVHVA

-2341 AAGWVEGTGTVE
+2341 VAGWVEGTGTVE

-2404 QCTVDVSCEESLGTV
+2404 QYTVDVSCEESVGSV
-2419 KGAGTYAAGQVV
+2419 EGAGTYAAGQVA

-2477 YVVSTVASPAEGGA
+2477 YVVHTVASPAEGGA

-2502 RATLRAIASTGY
+2502 RATLRAIANTGY

-2519 TDDKGETISENAD
+2519 TDDKGETVSENAD
-2532 CTVKV
+2532 YTVKV

-2547 KPKSYQVVLSASD
+2547 TPKSYQVVLSASD
-2560 DGVGTLSGEGSYQ
+2560 DSVSTLSGEGSYQ

-2585 GTKRFVGW
+2585 GTKRFAGW

-2626 TLELQAVFADPYEVA
+2626 TLELQAVFADPYEVT
-2641 VTGEVVVKDKASS
+2641 VTGEVVVKDKASN

-2669 QAELTAVA
+2669 QVELTAVA
-2677 CMGYRFVGW
+2677 GMGYRFVGW
-2686 STDKGGTSIVETAA
+2686 STDKEGTSIVETATT
-2700 VLDVTA
+2700 LDVTA
-2706 TQDMTYYAQFESDGQ
+2706 TQGITYYAQFESDGQ

-2807 ATYPKDAGFSMVAL
+2807 ATYPKGAGFSMVAL

-2832 MFTVPHKGW
+2832 MFTVPHEGW
-2841 KFKYWVDENGLP
+2841 KFKYWVDENGMP
-2853 VGATPVINRVVFGN
+2853 VGFTPVINRVVFGN

-2879 TVTAVDSRQ
+2879 TVTVVDSRQ

-2935 DGSLGDE
+2935 DGSLGGE
-2942 PLSTDAV
+2942 PLSTDAT

-2981 DPETASVAT
+2981 DPESALVAT
-2990 DGKATLSATPD
+2990 DGKVTLSATPD

-3015 GEDGSAGN
+3015 GDDGSAGN
-3023 AYDLDISDYQGGAY
+3023 AYDLDISDYKGGAY

-3047 QKVTFEFAKAAAPE
+3047 QQVTFEFAKAAAPKV
-3061 LLAQP
+3061 LAQP

-3072 EGDQVELSFAAEAG
+3072 EGDPVELSVAAEAG
-3086 RNVRVHAAVSSGS
+3086 RNVRVHTAVSSGS
-3099 AADVRLS
+3099 AADVKLS
-3106 YQWYRVSDD
+3106 YQWYRVSAD
-3115 GGKAVALKGETGET
+3115 GNVKLEGETGET
-3129 LSIAQLDSDGEGEY
+3129 LSIAQLDSDSEGEY

-3154 VTKTDTEHATVSIVP
+3154 VTKTDTEHAAVAIVP

-3183 TAHDD
+3183 TAHDEYHVD
-3188 YRVVIAGAKGGKAP
+3188 IAGATGGKAP
-3202 YTYNLDEV
+3202 YAYNLDEV
-3210 EVPEGMQLRQA
+3210 EVPEGMQLTLA
-3221 DDGTG
+3221 DDGSG

-3232 MPAATGAFRF
+3232 APSATGVCHF
-3242 KIACTDDLGDKRAAH
+3242 KIRCTDDLGDKRVAH
-3257 FVLVVKAKEAPLAF
+3257 FALVVKAKEAPLAF
-3271 EGQSFTYNATAQTPE
+3271 EGHAFTYNATAQAPE
-3286 LSGVPEGCEDD
+3286 LSGVPEGCEGD
-3297 VKVTYV
+3297 VAVTYV
-3303 GTGDTRYSSDK
+3303 GTGDTFYSSDK
-3314 APMNAGTYR
+3314 APVDAGTYR
-3323 AVATLDANGYMGN
+3323 AVATLDANGYVGN
-3336 ARCDFVIER
+3336 ASCDFTIEK

-3368 VVADLDASAYSVTYR
+3368 AVAGLDASAYSVTYR

-3394 LEPCDSGSYRVTVK
+3394 LEPCDSGNYRVTVK
-3408 VNDPNY
+3408 VTDPNY
-3414 QGKKAAEFS
+3414 QGKKSAEFS
-3423 IAKASQTITG
+3423 IAKVSQVITG
-3433 TMTYSGVYGGDP
+3433 TTSYSGVYGGDP

-3480 KAAGAA
+3480 KAAGTA
-3486 RVVAHAK
+3486 RVIAHAK

-3503 VELAVTVAPA
+3503 VELTIAVAPA

-3525 EGQANPEFTS
+3525 EGQENPEFTS

-3545 VKVTYFCSANKKSP
+3545 VKIMYFCSANKTSP

-3565 DATVADPNFD
+3565 DAAVADPNFD
-3575 VAVEPGTLTVKKK
+3575 VAVVPGTLTVKKK

-3614 DAALSATPDEG
+3614 DATLSATPDEG
-3625 CYLERV
+3625 CYLEWV
-3631 TVSEVGSDEAVD
+3631 TVSEAGSDEAVD

-3658 SDITASQKVAF
+3658 SDVTASQEVTF

-3684 YVSAHEGDSAVLSVA
+3684 DVSAHEGDSAVLSVA
-3699 AEAGE
+3699 AEAGK
-3704 NVANHAASF
+3704 NVDDHAASS
-3713 TGSAAEIEFSY
+3713 TGSAAEIELSY

-3729 VNGKAVALEGETGE
+3729 VNGKAVALDDETGE
-3743 TLSLAD
+3743 TLSLSD

-3764 RYLGTEVR
+3764 RYLGTEVQT
-3772 SDSDHAVVSVVPW
+3772 DSDHAVVSVVPW
-3785 DTLVFNGDVLPAAS
+3785 DTLVFNGDVLLAAC
-3799 ARSTYL
+3799 AHDTYR
-3805 ATVAGAAGGKAPYE
+3805 TTIAGASGGKAPYE

-3826 LPDGLKLSRTS
+3826 LPSGLKLSRTS

-3843 GAPSKTGVFAFEI
+3843 GTPSKTGVSAFDI

-3862 GEAVTAHFAL
+3862 GETVTARFAL

-3878 VTLTFADGDFT
+3878 VTLAFADGDFT
-3889 FNGAPQAPEV
+3889 YNGAPQAPEV
-3899 SGAPKVCKGD
+3899 NGAPRVCKGD

-3919 THYSSTEAPTNAGT
+3919 TQYSSTEAPTDAGT
-3933 YRAVATL
+3933 YRAVAAL
-3940 RAHGYAGAA
+3940 RAHGYVGAVA
-3949 VCEFEIAPAKL
+3949 CEFKIAPAKL
-3960 KVKVNDAERFEG
+3960 TVKVDDAERFEG
-3972 EANPAFTSTLES
+3972 EANPEFTSSLES

-4004 AGKYQIGATVT
+4004 AGEYQIDATVT
-4015 DPNFDVEVVPGTL
+4015 DSNFDVEVEPGTL
-4028 TVKKKQEPVDPDPVV
+4028 TVKKKEPVDPD
-4043 PDPDNPDNPDPDNP
+4043 PDNPDPDNP
-4057 DPDRPDPDPNPDNP
+4057 DPDPS
-4071 DPDNPDPDN
+4071 
-4080 PEPDPNP
+4080 
-4087 DNPDPGKPDPDPKP
+4087 
-4101 DPDQPNPDNPDP
+4101 PDP

-4119 NPDKPE
+4119 NPDVPVNY
-4125 RFEVTTRAVN
+4125 EVTVKAVN
-4135 GSVDNASITVDA
+4135 GSVDNGSITVAA
-4147 GGNAT
+4147 GESVT
-4152 LSATPDEGC
+4152 IVATPDEGC
-4161 YLERVT
+4161 YLECVT
-4167 VAENDSDKGVNLDI
+4167 VAEDGSDTPVDLDI
-4181 SDYEGGAYEV
+4181 SDYKGGSYEV

-4207 KADAPMVIAQPQDTS
+4207 KADAPKVIAQPQDAS
-4222 AHEGDSAVLSVA
+4222 AHEGDAVVLSVA
-4234 AEAGKGVLDHASS
+4234 AEAGKGVADHASS

-4260 WFRMVDGET
+4260 WFHMVDGEA
-4269 VALEGETGETLFIEN
+4269 VALEGETGETLLIEN

-4301 LGTETQADSDRAV
+4301 LGTEAQVDSDRAV

-4323 VFNGGLLPA
+4323 VFNGGLLPI
-4332 ARAHNA
+4332 ARAHGA
-4338 YRVTI
+4338 YRATI
-4343 AGAAGG
+4343 SGAAGG
-4349 ESPYE
+4349 EAPYG
-4354 YTWDESDLPD
+4354 YTWDDAKLPD
-4364 GFKLTRAAGG
+4364 GLKLSRTSGG
-4374 LMLSGTPSKA
+4374 LTLSGTPSKA
-4384 GVFSF
+4384 GVSTF

-4416 AFEGGSFVYSG
+4416 AFEGGNFVYSG
-4427 DAQAPEVTGV
+4427 DAQAPEVTGA
-4437 PKACEGDLRI
+4437 PEACEGDLRV
-4447 RYYGTDGTYYSS
+4447 RYYGTGGTHYSS

-4466 GTYRVVATLRSNGYI
+4466 GTYRAVATLRSNGYI
-4481 GAASRKFKITPAKLK
+4481 GAASRKFKITPAKLM
-4496 VKVDDAERYEGEA
+4496 VKVDDAERFEGEA
-4509 NPAFTSSLES
+4509 NPAFTSTLES
-4519 AVDTSGVKVEYSCD
+4519 AVDTSGVKVEYICD

-4541 EYKIGAT
+4541 EYQIGVT
-4548 VTDSNF
+4548 VTDPNF
-4554 DVTVEPGALTVKKKQ
+4554 DVVVEPGTLTVKKKQ
-4569 GPVNP
+4569 EPVDP
-4574 DPDKPDGPDP
+4574 DPVEPSPDKPDGPVPGNP
-4584 DQPDKPEPDKPE
+4584 DKPEPDKPEPDKPE
-4596 PDQPDKPDPD
+4596 PDQPD
-4606 NPDKPEPDQP
+4606 Q
-4616 DKPEPGKPE
+4616 PE
-4625 PDKPGTPDS
+4625 PDKPGSPDS

-4664 GQKASSKSSAQQL
+4664 GKKASSRTSAQQL

-4686 TVAVAVGAVA
+4686 AHMTQSAVKSHNGPADRLQSVG
-4696 LIALGLELLRRRHP
+4696 
-4710 GA
+4710 GACR

>member
-34 ADDSSALAV
+34 ADDAGAPTV

-48 EADSGS
+48 ETDSGS
-54 DTDADAVDD
+54 DTDTKTGDSASSSGEGG
-63 TSSANEGSSSAASDS
+63 SSATSDT
-78 TDSSQD
+78 TDDAQN
-84 KSSSSDTNTL
+84 KSSSSDASTP
-94 ASSLVQDLA
+94 ASSLAQDLA

-110 AVKSLAAAAEPS
+110 AARSLAATAEPP
-122 SDDSEADALT
+122 SDDSEVDALT
-132 YEDNTIYQYAK
+132 YEPTVYEYAK
-143 LMPSGYVYPC
+143 FMPNYYLYPC
-153 DPDGNIVVKIDE
+153 DADGNLTVEVDE
-165 SKPYKNSV
+165 NNPRENSV
-173 DGRWVNGLIVDYG
+173 DGRMVTNLIIDYRTDLVDV
-186 TDEIPAQLC
+186 QLC
-195 EGSIYL
+195 ADSTNL
-201 YSVRFENKSISKIGR
+201 RSVRFENSSISKIGTH
-216 NAFYGCSS
+216 AFYNCPNLTDIS
-224 LYDVYLSGMAI
+224 LSGMAI
-235 GSIESGAFFG
+235 GHIGKEAFYG
-245 CRSLGGL
+245 CKSLTSL
-252 GYGEVTTIG
+252 NINEVATIG
-261 SMGEGAFAWSGL
+261 SMGDAAFAESGL
-273 RYTGLDKVVGLTSL
+273 VSTGLDKVVGLTSIPL
-287 PESAYSGCNQL
+287 MAYDGCKAL

-313 ADAFK
+313 ADAFN

-330 NTTIETLGD
+330 NATVETLREC
-339 GCFCGTDM
+339 CFSGTNM

-354 LNSKI
+354 LYSKI
-359 EELPNR
+359 EELPSC
-365 AFSGTNLEDVYLGC
+365 AFSDSKLETVYLGC
-379 NHVVLIYSDTFPK
+379 DHAVLINSTTFPK
-392 RNMTVKVP
+392 YDMTVMVP
-400 AAMMSQYSSGRPKQ
+400 AKMVSQYESGRPKE
-414 VWEGCNGCLPVPVGE
+414 VWESCNGSLPVPVGK
-429 VLQEIEISHDP
+429 VLQKIKVSRDP
-440 GKMTYEQGEKISLE
+440 DKMTYQQGDTISLE
-454 GMNILFRYSHS
+454 GMSVTFQYPHS
-465 TVIRDYEELIKSGDG
+465 TMDGDYEALIKEELG

-492 FDESMNGQPIKLVYD
+492 FDGSMG
-507 DGYTRLVTYTTG
+507 
-519 SLKQAVY
+519 
-526 EYAKLMP
+526 
-533 SGCLYPCDADGNVT
+533 
-547 VEVDSDNP
+547 
-555 YKNSVGG
+555 
-562 KWVNHLIVADGVD
+562 
-575 EIPAGLCYESECL
+575 
-588 QSVRFEGSALSKIG
+588 
-602 KNAFYQCKNLTDIS
+602 
-616 LSGMSIGTIESGA
+616 
-629 FFECSSLTSLN
+629 
-640 IEEEVNIGEM
+640 
-650 GKGAFE
+650 
-656 RSGLLSTGLDKV
+656 
-668 SGLASLPENAY
+668 
-679 KDCKALTDTGLGKN
+679 
-693 KSITSI
+693 
-699 GANAFSGC
+699 
-707 ESLTITG
+707 
-714 LEDNKKVKTLG
+714 
-725 DGCFSDTDMS
+725 
-735 DGLVLPYGSRIEEL
+735 
-749 PSRAFYGTKLETVF
+749 
-763 LACDH
+763 
-768 AVLINTDTFPK
+768 
-779 RNMTVMVPAKMISKY
+779 
-794 SKGEPRQ
+794 
-801 VWEKCNGCLP
+801 
-811 VPVGKVLQGI
+811 
-821 EISRDPDKMAY
+821 
-832 QPGEKISLEGMSVN
+832 
-846 FQYPH
+846 
-851 SLTISDYESL
+851 
-861 LTREM
+861 
-866 GEYLTATPCDGDV
+866 
-879 FDESMDGEPI
+879 GEPI

-900 VTYSKGSLQ
+900 VTYSKGNLQ

-925 PCDANGNLT
+925 PCDADGNLT

-977 VRFENNSISKIGL
+977 VRFENSSISKIGL

-1015 AFYGCRSLTSL
+1015 AFYGCKSLTSL

-1042 ARSGLVSTGLD
+1042 AGSGLVSTGLD
-1053 KVVGLTLIP
+1053 KIVGLTSIP
-1062 TMAYERCEA
+1062 DRAYDGCKA
-1071 LTDTGLDKNSSI
+1071 LTDTGLDKNTSI
-1083 TSIGDCAFRYCSSL
+1083 TSVGVCAFRHCSSL

-1102 ESNTTVETLGHNC
+1102 ESNTTVETLGHTC
-1115 FSGTDL
+1115 FYGTDL

-1130 SKIEELPKGAFDGT
+1130 SKIEELPDKAFYDT
-1144 NLETVFLGCN
+1144 NLETVFLACS

-1179 KYANGHPKAVWERC
+1179 KYSKGEPKAVWERC

-1208 EISCDPDNMVYE
+1208 EITHDPTNMTYE
-1220 PGETISLEGMSVEL
+1220 PGDTISLEGMSVEL

-1257 KATPCDDDV
+1257 TATPCDGDV
-1266 FDESMDGQPVKL
+1266 FDESMDGQPIKL

-1292 GVLHLKKPAS
+1292 GTLQLKKPAPTS
-1302 SPLTISYVQA
+1302 FQISYAQTIEKGE
-1312 NNRRGCKLMDGVE
+1312 RKLMDGVE
-1325 LPDVSGAMTIDA
+1325 LPDVSGAMTLDA
-1337 GTEVTLDA
+1337 GAEVTLDA
-1345 GALGMLNDN
+1345 GSLGMLNDN

-1372 AVYTFTPDIDLFLEA
+1372 TVYTFTPDKDLSLEA
-1387 RFKLKDYAVHINDA
+1387 RFKLKDYAVHVNDA

-1416 AQNCYRN
+1416 AQNCYRD

-1431 AVTDNAQFLGWYLGE
+1431 AVTDNALFLGWYLGE
-1446 GDGAYA
+1446 GDDAYA
-1452 VSDQLDFTYTVNEE
+1452 VSDQLDFAYTVDKADAIVSE
-1466 DAPEHYDAYGPK
+1466 DKTDAR

-1493 LSVDGVDENGQPL
+1493 LSVDGVDDNGQPL

-1537 DARGNVVFTGDDGP
+1537 DALGNVVFTGDDGP

-1564 AHFREATDPAESL
+1564 AHFREANGPDESL

-1594 ATIYG
+1594 ATMYG

-1639 DDHKKPHDP
+1639 DDHKKP
-1648 DKPHGDH
+1648 KPHGDH

-1670 VTGGGF
+1670 VTGGGI

-1699 QDGVEVSTSPVKT
+1699 EDGVEVSTSPLKT
-1712 MTITDLTPEIVKMT
+1712 MTITDLTPEVVKMT
-1726 AVFEKDVDITAVA
+1726 AVFEKKVEVTAVA
-1739 EADGVQ
+1739 EADGIQ

-1753 ASPVKQSVK
+1753 ASPVTQSIT
-1762 RGDEAMVTAS
+1762 RGDQAMVTAS

-1820 DPYDSAEVLCDG
+1820 DPFDSAEVLCDG
-1832 VPVVDGNVRAK
+1832 VPVVDGKVRAK

-1848 TFTVRPKAR
+1848 TFTMRPKVR

-1878 TITNKQEVCEY
+1878 TIANKQEVCEY

-1928 ASMVL
+1928 AGMVL

-1944 ATPTEGY
+1944 ATPSEGY

-1976 SFEPITD
+1976 TFEPITD

-2010 LVHGEGYCMKG
+2010 LVHGEGYCIKG

-2064 DVECTVRAVFEENT
+2064 DAECTVRAVFEENT
-2078 YTVTAKAKKTF
+2078 YTVAAKAKKTF

-2134 KEYDTAELVVKVTK
+2134 KEYDAAELVVKVTK

-2190 LGETLHLTAK
+2190 LGETLTLTAK

-2245 DTVCVPLADP
+2245 DTVCVPVADP

-2289 YAADGTFESTD
+2289 YTADGTLESAD

-2326 TTVVDSGTGS
+2326 TTVVDSDTGS

-2341 AAGWVEGTGTVE
+2341 AAGWVEGTGAVE

-2368 AFEYWADAS
+2368 TFEYWADAS
-2377 GAVVSRDSTYHV
+2377 GAVVSRASTYHV

-2404 QCTVDVSCEESLGTV
+2404 QYTVDVSCEESMGTV
-2419 KGAGTYAAGQVV
+2419 KGAGTYAAGQVA
-2431 TVRAVAAEDTAFVG
+2431 TVRAVVAGDTSFVG

-2477 YVVSTVASPAEGGA
+2477 YVVNTVASPTEGGA
-2491 VSGFGGYEAGD
+2491 VSGFGGYESGD
-2502 RATLRAIASTGY
+2502 RATLRAIANTGY

-2519 TDDKGETISENAD
+2519 TDDKGETVSENPEY
-2532 CTVKV
+2532 TVKV

-2547 KPKSYQVVLSASD
+2547 TPQSYQVVLSLSD
-2560 DGVGTLSGEGSYQ
+2560 DSVGTLSGEGSYA

-2593 YVLDAEGNKS
+2593 YVLDAEGTKS
-2603 LLSCDAHCWVKLDKD
+2603 LLSCDAHCWIKLDKD
-2618 MVEGLEDD
+2618 MVEGLDDD
-2626 TLELQAVFADPYEVA
+2626 TLDIQAVFADPYEVT
-2641 VTGEVVVKDKASS
+2641 VSGEVVVKDKASS

-2669 QAELTAVA
+2669 QVELTAVA
-2677 CMGYRFVGW
+2677 GMGYRFVGW
-2686 STDKGGTSIVETAA
+2686 STDKEGTSIVETATT
-2700 VLDVTA
+2700 LDVTA

-2753 MFMAIA
+2753 MYMAIA

-2912 ESTTLTAV
+2912 ESMTLTAV

-2929 WYARND
+2929 WYARSD

-2949 WTFVPEDNMTVEAR
+2949 WTFAPEDNMTVEAR

-2971 VTARA
+2971 VTAQA

-2981 DPETASVAT
+2981 DPESSLVAT
-2990 DGKATLSATPD
+2990 DGKVTLSATPN
-3001 EGCYLTRVTVAEEA
+3001 EGCFLTRVTVAEEA

-3023 AYDLDISDYQGGAY
+3023 AYDLDISDYKGGAY
-3037 EVTLSGVSAP
+3037 EVTLSCVSAP
-3047 QKVTFEFAKAAAPE
+3047 QQVTFEFAKAAAPE
-3061 LLAQP
+3061 VLAQP

-3072 EGDQVELSFAAEAG
+3072 EGDPVELSVAAEAG
-3086 RNVRVHAAVSSGS
+3086 RNVRAYAAVSSGS
-3099 AADVRLS
+3099 AADVKLS
-3106 YQWYRVSDD
+3106 YQWYRVSAD
-3115 GGKAVALKGETGET
+3115 GNVKLKGETGET
-3129 LSIAQLDSDGEGEY
+3129 LSFAQLDNENEGEY

-3154 VTKTDTEHATVSIVP
+3154 VTKTDTEHAAVAIVP
-3169 REALVFNG
+3169 REALAFNG

-3183 TAHDD
+3183 TAHDE
-3188 YRVVIAGAKGGKAP
+3188 YRVVIAGATGGKAP
-3202 YTYNLDEV
+3202 YVYNLDEV
-3210 EVPEGMQLRQA
+3210 EVPEGMQLTQA

-3232 MPAATGAFRF
+3232 VPSATGVCRF
-3242 KIACTDDLGDKRAAH
+3242 KIRCTDDLGNKRVAH
-3257 FVLVVKAKEAPLAF
+3257 FALVVKAKEAPLAF
-3271 EGQSFTYNATAQTPE
+3271 EGQSFTYNATAQAPE
-3286 LSGVPEGCEDD
+3286 LSGVPEGCEDG
-3297 VKVTYV
+3297 VAVTYV
-3303 GTGDTRYSSDK
+3303 GTGDTFYSSDK
-3314 APMNAGTYR
+3314 APVDAGTYR
-3323 AVATLDANGYMGN
+3323 AVATLDANGYVGN
-3336 ARCDFVIER
+3336 ASCDFTIEK

-3368 VVADLDASAYSVTYR
+3368 AVAGLDASAYSVTYR

-3394 LEPCDSGSYRVTVK
+3394 LEPCDSGNYRVTVK
-3408 VNDPNY
+3408 VTDPNY
-3414 QGKKAAEFS
+3414 QGKKNAEFS
-3423 IAKASQTITG
+3423 IAKASQVITG
-3433 TMTYSGVYGGDP
+3433 TTSYSGVYGGDP
-3445 IVFDNVAQTPVSFEL
+3445 IVFDNTAQTPVTFEL
-3460 VDSADDDASPISIKG
+3460 VDSDNDASSVSIKG

-3480 KAAGAA
+3480 KAAGTA

-3503 VELAVTVAPA
+3503 VELTVTVAPA

-3525 EGQANPEFTS
+3525 EGQENPEFTS

-3545 VKVTYFCSANKKSP
+3545 VKVTYFSSANKKSP

-3565 DATVADPNFD
+3565 NAAVADPNFD
-3575 VAVEPGTLTVKKK
+3575 VAVDPGTLTVKKK

-3614 DAALSATPDEG
+3614 DAILSATPDDG

-3631 TVSEVGSDEAVD
+3631 TVSEAGSDATVD

-3658 SDITASQKVAF
+3658 SDVTASQEVTF

-3684 YVSAHEGDSAVLSVA
+3684 DVGTHEGDSAVLSVA
-3699 AEAGE
+3699 AEAGK
-3704 NVANHAASF
+3704 NVADHAASS
-3713 TGSAAEIEFSY
+3713 TGSAAEIELSY

-3729 VNGKAVALEGETGE
+3729 VNGKAVALDGETGE

-3764 RYLGTEVR
+3764 RYLDTEKQT
-3772 SDSDHAVVSVVPW
+3772 DSDHAVVSVVPW

-3799 ARSTYL
+3799 AHDAYR
-3805 ATVAGAAGGKAPYE
+3805 ATIAGAAGGKAPYE

-3826 LPDGLKLSRTS
+3826 LPSGLKLSRTS

-3843 GAPSKTGVFAFEI
+3843 GTPSKTGVSTFDI
-3856 TCADAR
+3856 TCTDAR
-3862 GEAVTAHFAL
+3862 GETVTARFAL

-3878 VTLTFADGDFT
+3878 VKLAFADGDFT
-3889 FNGAPQAPEV
+3889 YSGAPRAPEV
-3899 SGAPKVCKGD
+3899 TGAPKVCKGD

-3919 THYSSTEAPTNAGT
+3919 TQYSSTEAPTGAGT

-3949 VCEFEIAPAKL
+3949 ACEFKIAPAKL
-3960 KVKVNDAERFEG
+3960 
-3972 EANPAFTSTLES
+3972 T
-3984 AVDTSGV
+3984 
-3991 KVEYSCDADESSP
+3991 
-4004 AGKYQIGATVT
+4004 
-4015 DPNFDVEVVPGTL
+4015 
-4028 TVKKKQEPVDPDPVV
+4028 
-4043 PDPDNPDNPDPDNP
+4043 
-4057 DPDRPDPDPNPDNP
+4057 
-4071 DPDNPDPDN
+4071 
-4080 PEPDPNP
+4080 
-4087 DNPDPGKPDPDPKP
+4087 
-4101 DPDQPNPDNPDP
+4101 
-4113 DKPEPD
+4113 
-4119 NPDKPE
+4119 
-4125 RFEVTTRAVN
+4125 
-4135 GSVDNASITVDA
+4135 
-4147 GGNAT
+4147 
-4152 LSATPDEGC
+4152 
-4161 YLERVT
+4161 
-4167 VAENDSDKGVNLDI
+4167 
-4181 SDYEGGAYEV
+4181 
-4191 TLSGVT
+4191 
-4197 ASQEVTFEFA
+4197 
-4207 KADAPMVIAQPQDTS
+4207 
-4222 AHEGDSAVLSVA
+4222 
-4234 AEAGKGVLDHASS
+4234 
-4247 STGSAADVELSYQ
+4247 
-4260 WFRMVDGET
+4260 
-4269 VALEGETGETLFIEN
+4269 
-4284 LDDDCAGEYFCR
+4284 
-4296 ITQRY
+4296 
-4301 LGTETQADSDRAV
+4301 
-4314 VSVVPRDAL
+4314 
-4323 VFNGGLLPA
+4323 
-4332 ARAHNA
+4332 
-4338 YRVTI
+4338 
-4343 AGAAGG
+4343 
-4349 ESPYE
+4349 
-4354 YTWDESDLPD
+4354 
-4364 GFKLTRAAGG
+4364 
-4374 LMLSGTPSKA
+4374 
-4384 GVFSF
+4384 
-4389 DVTCKDAQGETVT
+4389 
-4402 AHFVLVVQAKRVEL
+4402 
-4416 AFEGGSFVYSG
+4416 
-4427 DAQAPEVTGV
+4427 
-4437 PKACEGDLRI
+4437 
-4447 RYYGTDGTYYSS
+4447 
-4459 SEAPTDA
+4459 
-4466 GTYRVVATLRSNGYI
+4466 
-4481 GAASRKFKITPAKLK
+4481 
-4496 VKVDDAERYEGEA
+4496 VKVDDAERLEGEA
-4509 NPAFTSSLES
+4509 NPDFTSSLES

-4541 EYKIGAT
+4541 EYQIEAT
-4548 VTDSNF
+4548 VTDPNF
-4554 DVTVEPGALTVKKKQ
+4554 DVEVEPGTLTVKKKQ
-4569 GPVNP
+4569 GPVDPDPVVPDPDNPDPDNPDNPDPDNPDPDQPDPDPNPDNPDPDNPEPDNPNKPERFEVTAKAVNGSLDNASITVDAGGDATFSATPDEGCYLERVTVAEAGSDKTVDLDISDYKGGAYEVTLSGVTASQEVTFEFAKADAPKVIAQPQDASAHEGDAAVLSIAAEAGKAVLDHASSSTGSAADVELSYQWFHMVDGEAVALEGETGETLLIENLDDDCSGEYFCRITQRYLGTETQVDSDRAVISVVPRDALVFNSGLLPTARAHSAYRATISGAAGGEAPYEYTWDDAKLPDGFKLSRTSGGLTLSGTPSKAGVSTFDVTCTDAQGETVTARFVLVVQAKRVELAFEGGNFVYSGDAQAPEVTGVPKACEGDLRVRYYGTGGTHYSSSEAPTDAGTYRAVATLRSNGYIGAASRKFKISPAKLKVKVDDAERFEGEANPAFTSSLESSVDTSGVMVEFSCDADENSPAGEYQIGATVADPNFDVAVEPGTLTVKKQEPVDPDPVVP

-4584 DQPDKPEPDKPE
+4584 DKPDPDQPDKPEPGKPE

-4616 DKPEPGKPE
+4616 GKPEPG
-4625 PDKPGTPDS
+4625 KPGTPDS
-4634 DQSDSKDPAKPGSSD
+4634 DQSDSKDPGKPGGSD
-4649 DSAADKTKANGAENS
+4649 DSAAGKTKTNATENP
-4664 GQKASSKSSAQQL
+4664 GKKDSSKSSAQHL
-4677 ADTGDKAPL
+4677 ADTGDRAPL
-4686 TVAVAVGAVA
+4686 AVAVAVGAVA

>member
-34 ADDSSALAV
+34 ADDTEALAV
-43 ESEAQ
+43 ENEAQ
-48 EADSGS
+48 ETDSGS
-54 DTDADAVDD
+54 DADAKASDNA
-63 TSSANEGSSSAASDS
+63 SSSDEGSSSTTSGQTNNA
-78 TDSSQD
+78 QD
-84 KSSSSDTNTL
+84 KSSSSDTSTP
-94 ASSLVQDLA
+94 ASSLAQDLA
-103 GAATDSD
+103 GEAADSD
-110 AVKSLAAAAEPS
+110 VARTSPATAEPP
-122 SDDSEADALT
+122 SDDSEVDALV
-132 YEDNTIYQYAK
+132 YEDPVVCEYAK
-143 LMPSGYVYPC
+143 LMPNGYVYPC
-153 DPDGNIVVKIDE
+153 DAGGSVTVEIDE
-165 SKPYKNSV
+165 NDPNENSV
-173 DGRWVNGLIVDYG
+173 DGKLVTNLIVDYG
-186 TDEIPAQLC
+186 ADGVPGYIC
-195 EGSIYL
+195 EYSSNL
-201 YSVRFENKSISKIGR
+201 RSVRFENSSISSIGLH
-216 NAFYGCSS
+216 AFSGCSNLADIS
-224 LYDVYLSGMAI
+224 FSGMTI
-235 GSIESGAFFG
+235 GGIGTEAFSGCG
-245 CRSLGGL
+245 SLTSL
-252 GYGEVTTIG
+252 NINDVATIG
-261 SMGEGAFAWSGL
+261 SMDDAAFAWSGL
-273 RYTGLDKVVGLTSL
+273 RSTGLDKVVGLSSI
-287 PESAYSGCNQL
+287 PENAYNGCSAL
-298 TDTGLDKNTSITSIG
+298 TDTGLGGNTSITSIG
-313 ADAFK
+313 VNAFK
-318 NCSRLATTGLES
+318 NCSRLATTGLEN
-330 NTTIETLGD
+330 NTTIKTLRE
-339 GCFCGTDM
+339 GCFSGTNM
-347 SGGLALP
+347 SGGLTLP
-354 LNSKI
+354 LYSK
-359 EELPNR
+359 
-365 AFSGTNLEDVYLGC
+365 
-379 NHVVLIYSDTFPK
+379 
-392 RNMTVKVP
+392 
-400 AAMMSQYSSGRPKQ
+400 
-414 VWEGCNGCLPVPVGE
+414 
-429 VLQEIEISHDP
+429 
-440 GKMTYEQGEKISLE
+440 
-454 GMNILFRYSHS
+454 
-465 TVIRDYEELIKSGDG
+465 
-480 EYLTA
+480 
-485 TPCDGDV
+485 
-492 FDESMNGQPIKLVYD
+492 
-507 DGYTRLVTYTTG
+507 
-519 SLKQAVY
+519 
-526 EYAKLMP
+526 
-533 SGCLYPCDADGNVT
+533 
-547 VEVDSDNP
+547 
-555 YKNSVGG
+555 
-562 KWVNHLIVADGVD
+562 
-575 EIPAGLCYESECL
+575 
-588 QSVRFEGSALSKIG
+588 
-602 KNAFYQCKNLTDIS
+602 
-616 LSGMSIGTIESGA
+616 
-629 FFECSSLTSLN
+629 
-640 IEEEVNIGEM
+640 
-650 GKGAFE
+650 
-656 RSGLLSTGLDKV
+656 
-668 SGLASLPENAY
+668 
-679 KDCKALTDTGLGKN
+679 
-693 KSITSI
+693 
-699 GANAFSGC
+699 
-707 ESLTITG
+707 
-714 LEDNKKVKTLG
+714 
-725 DGCFSDTDMS
+725 
-735 DGLVLPYGSRIEEL
+735 IEEL
-749 PSRAFYGTKLETVF
+749 PSRAFYGSKLETVYF
-763 LACDH
+763 GCDH
-768 AVLINTDTFPK
+768 VVLINSTTFPK
-779 RNMTVMVPAKMISKY
+779 QNMTVMVPAKMVSQYASGSPK
-794 SKGEPRQ
+794 E
-801 VWEKCNGCLP
+801 VWESCNGSLP
-811 VPVGKVLQGI
+811 VPVGKMLQKI

-832 QPGEKISLEGMSVN
+832 QQGDTISLKGMSVT

-851 SLTISDYESL
+851 STMDSDYEAL
-861 LTREM
+861 IKEEL

-900 VTYSKGSLQ
+900 VAYSKGNLQ

-942 RENSVDGRMVTNLIV
+942 RENSVDGRLVTNLIV

-977 VRFENNSISKIGL
+977 VRFENSSISKIGL

-1005 GMTIGTIGKE
+1005 GMTIGHIGKE
-1015 AFYGCRSLTSL
+1015 AFYGCKSLTSL
-1026 NINET
+1026 NINEV
-1031 ATIGSMGEAAF
+1031 ATIGSMGDAAF
-1042 ARSGLVSTGLD
+1042 ADSGLVSTGLD
-1053 KVVGLTLIP
+1053 KVVGLTSIP
-1062 TMAYERCEA
+1062 DRAYEGCKA
-1071 LTDTGLDKNSSI
+1071 LTDTGLDKNTSI
-1083 TSIGDCAFRYCSSL
+1083 TSIGVCAFRFCTNL

-1102 ESNTTVETLGHNC
+1102 ESNTTVQTLGHTC
-1115 FSGTDL
+1115 FYGTDL

-1130 SKIEELPKGAFDGT
+1130 SKIEELPEKAFGST
-1144 NLETVFLGCN
+1144 NLETVFFGCN
-1154 HAVLI
+1154 HVVLI

-1172 VPAKMIS
+1172 VPAKMIP

-1201 GKVLKNV
+1201 GKVLENV
-1208 EISCDPDNMVYE
+1208 EISCDPNNMTYE
-1220 PGETISLEGMSVEL
+1220 TGETISLEGMSVEL

-1242 WNYEALIKEELGEYL
+1242 WDYEALIQKELGEYL
-1257 KATPCDDDV
+1257 TATPCDGDV

-1292 GVLHLKKPAS
+1292 GTLQLKKPTPTS
-1302 SPLTISYVQA
+1302 FQISYAQTIDKGE
-1312 NNRRGCKLMDGVE
+1312 RKLMDGVE
-1325 LPDVSGAMTIDA
+1325 LPDVSGTMTIDA
-1337 GTEVTLDA
+1337 GAEVTLDA

-1354 LTFKGWYDTETER
+1354 LTFKGWYDTESGK

-1372 AVYTFTPDIDLFLEA
+1372 TVYTFTPDKDLSLEA
-1387 RFKLKDYAVHINDA
+1387 RFKLKDYAVHVNDA
-1401 QATDSSQDFA
+1401 QATDSSQDYA

-1431 AVTDNAQFLGWYLGE
+1431 AVTDNALFLGWYLGE
-1446 GDGAYA
+1446 GDDAYA
-1452 VSDQLDFTYTVNEE
+1452 ASDQLDFTYTVDKADAIVSE
-1466 DAPEHYDAYGPK
+1466 DKTDAR

-1537 DARGNVVFTGDDGP
+1537 DALGNVVYSGDDGP

-1564 AHFREATDPAESL
+1564 AHFREATDPDESL

-1594 ATIYG
+1594 ATMYG

-1639 DDHKKPHDP
+1639 DDHKKP
-1648 DKPHGDH
+1648 KPHGDH

-1670 VTGGGF
+1670 VTGGGI

-1699 QDGVEVSTSPVKT
+1699 ENGVEVSTSPLKT
-1712 MTITDLTPEIVKMT
+1712 MTITDLTPEVVKMT
-1726 AVFEKDVDITAVA
+1726 AVFEKKVEITAVA
-1739 EADGVQ
+1739 EADGIQ

-1753 ASPVKQSVK
+1753 ASPVKQSIT
-1762 RGDEAMVTAS
+1762 RGDQAMVTAS

-1820 DPYDSAEVLCDG
+1820 DPFDSAEVLCDG
-1832 VPVVDGNVRAK
+1832 VPVVDGKVRAK

-1848 TFTVRPKAR
+1848 TFTMRPKVR

-1878 TITNKQEVCEY
+1878 TIANKQEVCEY

-1928 ASMVL
+1928 AGMVL
-1933 EVPEGERVTAE
+1933 EVPEDERVIAE
-1944 ATPTEGY
+1944 ATPSEGY

-1962 SDATS
+1962 SDTTS

-1976 SFEPITD
+1976 TFEPITD
-1983 CVIQAKFTRAC
+1983 CVIKAKFTRAC

-2010 LVHGEGYCMKG
+2010 MVHGEGYCMKG

-2059 EFYPE
+2059 ELYPE

-2134 KEYDTAELVVKVTK
+2134 KEYDSAELVVKVTK

-2160 PEVMVTADSWL
+2160 PEVMVMADSWL

-2190 LGETLHLTAK
+2190 LGETLTLTAK
-2200 AHPGFLFRG
+2200 AHPGFLFWG

-2217 SLKHETSL
+2217 SLKRETSL

-2289 YAADGTFESTD
+2289 YTADGAFESAD

-2358 TLTAHALSGY
+2358 TLIAHALSGY

-2377 GAVVSRDSTYHV
+2377 GAVVSRGCTYHV

-2404 QCTVDVSCEESLGTV
+2404 QYAVDVSCEEGMGSVEGS
-2419 KGAGTYAAGQVV
+2419 GTYATGQVA

-2477 YVVSTVASPAEGGA
+2477 YVVHTVASPAEGGA

-2502 RATLRAIASTGY
+2502 RATLRATANTGY

-2519 TDDKGETISENAD
+2519 TDDKGDSVSENAD
-2532 CTVKV
+2532 YTVRV

-2547 KPKSYQVVLSASD
+2547 TPKSYQVFLSASED
-2560 DGVGTLSGEGSYQ
+2560 SVGTLSGEGSYQ
-2573 FGDTVELNATPM
+2573 FGDTVELNATPV

-2626 TLELQAVFADPYEVA
+2626 MLELRAVFADPYEVT
-2641 VTGEVVVKDKASS
+2641 VTGEVVVKDKASN

-2669 QAELTAVA
+2669 QVELTAVA
-2677 CMGYRFVGW
+2677 GMGYRFVGW
-2686 STDKGGTSIVETAA
+2686 STDKEGTSIVETATT
-2700 VLDVTA
+2700 LDVTA
-2706 TQDMTYYAQFESDGQ
+2706 TQDITYYAQFESDGQ

-2791 RQLTAVF
+2791 KQLTAVF

-2807 ATYPKDAGFSMVAL
+2807 ATYPKGAGFSMVAL

-2832 MFTVPHKGW
+2832 MFTVPHEGW
-2841 KFKYWVDENGLP
+2841 KFKYWVDENGMP

-2942 PLSTDAV
+2942 PLSTDAT

-2981 DPETASVAT
+2981 DPESALVAT
-2990 DGKATLSATPD
+2990 DGKVTLSATPD

-3015 GEDGSAGN
+3015 GDDGSAGN
-3023 AYDLDISDYQGGAY
+3023 AYGLDISDYKGGAY

-3047 QKVTFEFAKAAAPE
+3047 QQVTFEFAKAAAPE
-3061 LLAQP
+3061 VLAQP

-3072 EGDQVELSFAAEAG
+3072 EGDPVELSFAAEAG

-3099 AADVRLS
+3099 AADVKLS
-3106 YQWYRVSDD
+3106 YQWYRVPDD

-3129 LSIAQLDSDGEGEY
+3129 LSIAQLDSESEGEY

-3154 VTKTDTEHATVSIVP
+3154 VTKTDTEHAKVSIVP

-3177 RVLPAA
+3177 RVLPVA
-3183 TAHDD
+3183 TAHEE
-3188 YRVVIAGAKGGKAP
+3188 YRAEIAGATGGKAP
-3202 YTYNLDEV
+3202 YAYNLDDV
-3210 EVPEGMQLRQA
+3210 EVPEGMQLTLA
-3221 DDGTG
+3221 DDGSG

-3232 MPAATGAFRF
+3232 VPAATGVCRF
-3242 KIACTDDLGDKRAAH
+3242 KIGCTDGLGDKCDAH
-3257 FVLVVKAKEAPLAF
+3257 FALLVKAKEAPLAF
-3271 EGQSFTYNATAQTPE
+3271 EGQTFTYNATAQAPE
-3286 LSGVPEGCEDD
+3286 LLGVPEGCEDD
-3297 VKVTYV
+3297 VKLTYV
-3303 GTGDTRYSSDK
+3303 GTGDTHYSSDQ
-3314 APMNAGTYR
+3314 APVDAGTYR
-3323 AVATLDANGYMGN
+3323 AVVTLDAKGYVGN
-3336 ARCDFVIER
+3336 VSCDFTIEK

-3356 VTYDGARHGAAV
+3356 LTYDGARHGAAV
-3368 VVADLDASAYSVTYR
+3368 AVAGLDTSAYSVAYR
-3383 GVDGT
+3383 GIDGT

-3394 LEPCDSGSYRVTVK
+3394 LEPCDSGNYRVTVT
-3408 VNDPNY
+3408 VTDPNY
-3414 QGKKAAEFS
+3414 QGKKSAEFS
-3423 IAKASQTITG
+3423 IAKASQVITG
-3433 TMTYSGVYGGDP
+3433 TTSYSGVYGGDP
-3445 IVFDNVAQTPVSFEL
+3445 IVFNNVAQTPVSFEL
-3460 VDSADDDASPISIKG
+3460 VDSDDDASPVSIKG

-3480 KAAGAA
+3480 KAAGTA
-3486 RVVAHAK
+3486 RVVAHAA

-3503 VELAVTVAPA
+3503 VELTVAVAPA

-3525 EGQANPEFTS
+3525 EGQKNPEFTS

-3545 VKVTYFCSANKKSP
+3545 VKVTYFCSANEKSP

-3565 DATVADPNFD
+3565 DAAVADPNFD
-3575 VAVEPGTLTVKKK
+3575 VAVDPGTLTVKKK
-3588 PERYKVTAKAVN
+3588 PEHYKVTAKAVN

-3605 ASVTVVEGG
+3605 ASVSVVEGG
-3614 DAALSATPDEG
+3614 DAILSASPDEG

-3631 TVSEVGSDEAVD
+3631 TVAQAGSDATVD

-3658 SDITASQKVAF
+3658 SDVTASQEVTF
-3669 EFAKADVPRV
+3669 EFAKADAPRV

-3684 YVSAHEGDSAVLSVA
+3684 DVSVHEGDSAVLSVA
-3699 AEAGE
+3699 AEAGK
-3704 NVANHAASF
+3704 NVADHAASS
-3713 TGSAAEIEFSY
+3713 TGCAAEIELSY
-3724 QWFRM
+3724 QWFCM
-3729 VNGKAVALEGETGE
+3729 ANGKAVALEGETGE

-3764 RYLGTEVR
+3764 RYLGTEKQT
-3772 SDSDHAVVSVVPW
+3772 DSDCASVSIVPW
-3785 DTLVFNGDVLPAAS
+3785 DTLVFNGDLLPVAS
-3799 ARSTYL
+3799 AHSTYL
-3805 ATVAGAAGGKAPYE
+3805 ATIAGAADGKAPYE
-3819 YTWDETK
+3819 YAWDETK

-3843 GAPSKTGVFAFEI
+3843 GVPSKTGVSAFDI
-3856 TCADAR
+3856 MCTDAR
-3862 GEAVTAHFAL
+3862 GEVVTASFVL

-3878 VTLTFADGDFT
+3878 VKLSFTDSDFT
-3889 FNGAPQAPEV
+3889 FNGASQAPEV

-3919 THYSSTEAPTNAGT
+3919 TQYSSTEAPTDAGT

-3940 RAHGYAGAA
+3940 RSHGYIGAA

-3960 KVKVNDAERFEG
+3960 KVKVDDAERFEG
-3972 EANPAFTSTLES
+3972 EANPAFTSCLES
-3984 AVDTSGV
+3984 AVDASGV
-3991 KVEYSCDADESSP
+3991 KVEYSCDADESSL
-4004 AGKYQIGATVT
+4004 AGEYQIGATVT

-4028 TVKKKQEPVDPDPVV
+4028 TVKKKQEPVGPDPVV

-4057 DPDRPDPDPNPDNP
+4057 DPDQPDPGPNPDPDPNPEPDNPDPGPKP

-4080 PEPDPNP
+4080 
-4087 DNPDPGKPDPDPKP
+4087 
-4101 DPDQPNPDNPDP
+4101 
-4113 DKPEPD
+4113 PEPD

-4125 RFEVTTRAVN
+4125 RFEVTAKAVN
-4135 GSVDNASITVDA
+4135 GSVDNASVTVDA
-4147 GGNAT
+4147 GGDVT

-4161 YLERVT
+4161 YLERVMVT
-4167 VAENDSDKGVNLDI
+4167 EAGSDKAIDLDI

-4197 ASQEVTFEFA
+4197 ASQEVAFEFA
-4207 KADAPMVIAQPQDTS
+4207 KADAPKVIAQPQDAS
-4222 AHEGDSAVLSVA
+4222 AREGDAVVLSVA
-4234 AEAGKGVLDHASS
+4234 AEAGKGVLDHTSS
-4247 STGSAADVELSYQ
+4247 STGSAADVGLSYQ
-4260 WFRMVDGET
+4260 WFHMVGGEAVT
-4269 VALEGETGETLFIEN
+4269 LEGETGETLLIEG
-4284 LDDDCAGEYFCR
+4284 LDEDCAGEYFCR
-4296 ITQRY
+4296 VTQRY
-4301 LGTETQADSDRAV
+4301 LGTETQVESDRAV

-4323 VFNGGLLPA
+4323 VFNGGLLPV
-4332 ARAHNA
+4332 ARAHST
-4338 YRVTI
+4338 YRATI

-4349 ESPYE
+4349 EAPYE
-4354 YTWDESDLPD
+4354 YTWDDAKLPE
-4364 GFKLTRAAGG
+4364 GFKLNRTAGG
-4374 LMLSGTPSKA
+4374 LTLSGTPSKA
-4384 GVFSF
+4384 GVSTF
-4389 DVTCKDAQGETVT
+4389 DITCKDAQGKTVT
-4402 AHFVLVVQAKRVEL
+4402 AHFVLVVQAKRIEL
-4416 AFEGGSFVYSG
+4416 AFEGGNFVYSG
-4427 DAQAPEVTGV
+4427 DAQAPKVKGA
-4437 PKACEGDLRI
+4437 PKACEGDLRV
-4447 RYYGTDGTYYSS
+4447 RYYGAGGTHYSS

-4466 GTYRVVATLRSNGYI
+4466 GTYRAVATLRSNGYI
-4481 GAASRKFKITPAKLK
+4481 GAASRKFKIAPAKLR
-4496 VKVDDAERYEGEA
+4496 VKVDDVERFEGEA
-4509 NPAFTSSLES
+4509 NPAFTSSLKSS
-4519 AVDTSGVKVEYSCD
+4519 ADTSGVKVEYSCV

-4541 EYKIGAT
+4541 EYRIEAT
-4548 VTDSNF
+4548 VTDPNF
-4554 DVTVEPGALTVKKKQ
+4554 DVTVEPGTLTVKKRESVDPD
-4569 GPVNP
+4569 PVVP

-4584 DQPDKPEPDKPE
+4584 DKPDPDQPDPDQPDKPEPDQPDPGKPEPDKPE

-4606 NPDKPEPDQP
+4606 NPDKPEPDNP
-4616 DKPEPGKPE
+4616 SKPEPE
-4625 PDKPGTPDS
+4625 KPGTPDS
-4634 DQSDSKDPAKPGSSD
+4634 DQPDSKDPTKPGSSD
-4649 DSAADKTKANGAENS
+4649 NSAVDKAKASGTENS
-4664 GQKASSKSSAQQL
+4664 GKKESSKSSAQQL
-4677 ADTGDKAPL
+4677 ADTGDRAPL
-4686 TVAVAVGAVA
+4686 AVAVAAGAVA
-4696 LIALGLELLRRRHP
+4696 LVALGLELLRRRRSD
-4710 GA
+4710 A

>member
-34 ADDSSALAV
+34 ADGAGAVAV

-48 EADSGS
+48 VADSGS

-63 TSSANEGSSSAASDS
+63 TSSTDEGSSSTTYDQTNNTQDDSSNAASDTPGTS
-78 TDSSQD
+78 
-84 KSSSSDTNTL
+84 L
-94 ASSLVQDLA
+94 AQDLA
-103 GAATDSD
+103 GAALDSD
-110 AVKSLAAAAEPS
+110 AAKSLAATAEPS
-122 SDDSEADALT
+122 SDDSEVDALV
-132 YEDNTIYQYAK
+132 YEDPTVYEYAK
-143 LMPSGYVYPC
+143 LMPSHYVYPC
-153 DPDGNIVVKIDE
+153 DANGNITVEIDE
-165 SKPYKNSV
+165 SDPYKNSV
-173 DGRWVNGLIVDYG
+173 DGRWVTNLIVDYG
-186 TDEIPAQLC
+186 MDKVPVQLC
-195 EGSIYL
+195 EGSSNL
-201 YSVRFENKSISKIGR
+201 RSVRFENQSISEIGKH
-216 NAFYGCSS
+216 AFYQCSN
-224 LYDVYLSGMAI
+224 LTDVSLSGMTI
-235 GSIESGAFFG
+235 GAIESEAFFG
-245 CRSLGGL
+245 CKSLTSL
-252 GYGEVTTIG
+252 NINEVTNIG
-261 SMGEGAFAWSGL
+261 AMGNAAFAGTGL
-273 RYTGLDKVVGLTSL
+273 VSTGLDKVVGLTSI
-287 PESAYSGCNQL
+287 PDNAYDSCRAL
-298 TDTGLDKNTSITSIG
+298 TDSGLGKNTSITSIG
-313 ADAFK
+313 AAAFK
-318 NCSRLATTGLES
+318 YCSSLATTGLEH
-330 NTTIETLGD
+330 NTTIETLGRA
-339 GCFCGTDM
+339 CFYGADL
-347 SGGLALP
+347 SGGVTLP
-354 LNSKI
+354 YYSKI
-359 EELPNR
+359 ELLPND
-365 AFSGTNLEDVYLGC
+365 AFGYSNLETVFFGC
-379 NHVVLIYSDTFPK
+379 NHVVLINSDSFPK
-392 RNMTVKVP
+392 RNMTVMVP
-400 AAMMSQYSSGRPKQ
+400 AKMIPQYANGRPKQ
-414 VWEGCNGCLPVPVGE
+414 VWESCNGILPVPVGK
-429 VLQEIEISHDP
+429 VLQKIEISRDP
-440 GKMTYEQGEKISLE
+440 DKMTYEQGEKISLE
-454 GMNILFRYSHS
+454 GMSVNFQYPHS
-465 TVIRDYEELIKSGDG
+465 LTISDYESLLTREMG

-492 FDESMNGQPIKLVYD
+492 FDESMNGTPIKLVYD
-507 DGYTRLVTYTTG
+507 DGYTRLVAYSKG
-519 SLKQAVY
+519 NLQQAVY

-575 EIPAGLCYESECL
+575 EIPAELCWGSEKL
-588 QSVRFEGSALSKIG
+588 KSVRFEGNSLAKIG
-602 KNAFYQCKNLTDIS
+602 ERAFSQCKNLSDIS
-616 LSGMSIGTIESGA
+616 LSGMSIGIIESGA

-640 IEEEVNIGEM
+640 IEEEASIVEM
-650 GKGAFE
+650 GRGAFE
-656 RSGLLSTGLDKV
+656 HSGLLSTGLDKV
-668 SGLASLPENAY
+668 AGLSSLPEDAY
-679 KDCKALTDTGLGKN
+679 RECRNLTDTGLGKN
-693 KSITSI
+693 TSI
-699 GANAFSGC
+699 ISIGRNAFSDC
-707 ESLTITG
+707 RSLAITG
-714 LEDNKKVKTLG
+714 LETNKTVKMLG
-725 DGCFSDTDMS
+725 QGCFSDTDMS
-735 DGLVLPYGSRIEEL
+735 GGLRLPRNSKIEEL
-749 PSRAFYGTKLETVF
+749 PNWAFSGTKLETIYF
-763 LACDH
+763 GCDH
-768 AVLINTDTFPK
+768 VVLIYPETFPR
-779 RNMTVMVPAKMISKY
+779 RNMTVMVPAKMIPKY
-794 SKGEPRQ
+794 ANGHPKD
-801 VWEKCNGCLP
+801 VWWHCNGSLP

-821 EISRDPDKMAY
+821 EISRDPDRMAY
-832 QPGEKISLEGMSVN
+832 QKGDKISLEGMSVT

-851 SLTISDYESL
+851 STTTGDYEAL
-861 LTREM
+861 LKEEL

-934 VEIDENNP
+934 VEIDENSP

-977 VRFENNSISKIGL
+977 VRFENSSISKIGL
-990 HAFYNCPNLTDISLS
+990 HAFYNCPNLSDISLS

-1053 KVVGLTLIP
+1053 KVVGLTSIP

-1071 LTDTGLDKNSSI
+1071 LTDTGLDKNASI

-1102 ESNTTVETLGHNC
+1102 ESNTTVERLGHNC

-1208 EISCDPDNMVYE
+1208 EISHDPTNMTYE
-1220 PGETISLEGMSVEL
+1220 PGDTISLEGMSVEL

-1257 KATPCDDDV
+1257 KATPCDGDV

-1292 GVLHLKKPAS
+1292 GTLQLKKPEPTS
-1302 SPLTISYVQA
+1302 FQISYAQA
-1312 NNRRGCKLMDGVE
+1312 IDKGERKLMDGVE
-1325 LPDVSGAMTIDA
+1325 LPCVSDSMTIDA
-1337 GTEVTLDA
+1337 GAEVTLDA

-1354 LTFKGWYDTETER
+1354 ITFKGWYDTESGEF
-1367 YISKE
+1367 ISKE
-1372 AVYTFTPDIDLFLEA
+1372 TVCTFTPDKDLSLEA
-1387 RFKLKDYAVHINDA
+1387 RFKLKDYAVHVNDA

-1411 HLSVT
+1411 HLKVT

-1423 AGETVEVS
+1423 AGETVELS
-1431 AVTDNAQFLGWYLGE
+1431 AATDNALFLGWFFGE
-1446 GDGAYA
+1446 GDDAYA
-1452 VSDQLDFTYTVNEE
+1452 VSDQLDFTYTVDEE
-1466 DAPEHYDAYGPK
+1466 DVPEHYDAYGPK

-1517 GSRVTVVAVPSP
+1517 GSRVTVVAVPTP

-1537 DARGNVVFTGDDGP
+1537 DALGNVVFTGDDGP

-1594 ATIYG
+1594 ATMYG

-1639 DDHKKPHDP
+1639 DDHKKP
-1648 DKPHGDH
+1648 KPHGDH

-1670 VTGGGF
+1670 VTGGGI

-1699 QDGVEVSTSPVKT
+1699 ENGVEVSTSPLKT
-1712 MTITDLTPEIVKMT
+1712 MTITKATPEVVKMT
-1726 AVFEKDVDITAVA
+1726 AVFEKKVEVTAVA
-1739 EADGVQ
+1739 EADGIQ

-1753 ASPVKQSVK
+1753 ASPVTQSIT
-1762 RGDEAMVTAS
+1762 RGDQAMVTAS

-1794 YIFKAEV
+1794 YIFQAEV

-1832 VPVVDGNVRAK
+1832 VPVVDGKVRAK

-1848 TFTVRPKAR
+1848 TFTVRPKVR

-1868 EWRETDAQGI
+1868 EWRETDAQGV
-1878 TITNKQEVCEY
+1878 TIANKQEVCEY

-1928 ASMVL
+1928 AGMVL

-1976 SFEPITD
+1976 TFEPMTD

-2010 LVHGEGYCMKG
+2010 LVHGEGYCIKG

-2064 DVECTVRAVFEENT
+2064 DAECTVRAVFEENT

-2128 WKDGSG
+2128 WKDDSG

-2200 AHPGFLFRG
+2200 ALPGFLFRG

-2234 HCVITA
+2234 RCVITA

-2289 YAADGTFESTD
+2289 YTADGTFESAD

-2336 LVESS
+2336 LVKSS
-2341 AAGWVEGTGTVE
+2341 AAGWVEGTGAVE

-2389 VPTSDTT
+2389 VPTSDLT

-2404 QCTVDVSCEESLGTV
+2404 RYTVDVSCEESLGTV

-2477 YVVSTVASPAEGGA
+2477 YVVHTVASPAEGGA
-2491 VSGFGGYEAGD
+2491 VSGFGGYEAGE
-2502 RATLRAIASTGY
+2502 RATLRAIANTGY

-2519 TDDKGETISENAD
+2519 TDDKGETVSENAD
-2532 CTVKV
+2532 YTVKV
-2537 TGDATYTATF
+2537 MGDATYTATF
-2547 KPKSYQVVLSASD
+2547 APKSYQVVLSASD
-2560 DGVGTLSGEGSYQ
+2560 DSVGTLSGEGSYQ
-2573 FGDTVELNATPM
+2573 FGDTVELNAMPM

-2593 YVLDAEGNKS
+2593 YVLDTEGSKS

-2626 TLELQAVFADPYEVA
+2626 TLELQAVFSDPYEVA

-2669 QAELTAVA
+2669 QVELTAVA
-2677 CMGYRFVGW
+2677 GMGYRFVGW
-2686 STDKGGTSIVETAA
+2686 STDKGGTSIVETATT
-2700 VLDVTA
+2700 LDVTA

-2807 ATYPKDAGFSMVAL
+2807 ATYPKGAGFSMVAL
-2821 GTGGSYHSAAI
+2821 GTGSSYHSAAI

-2888 GGHVEGSS
+2888 GGHIEGSS

-2942 PLSTDAV
+2942 PLSADAV

-2990 DGKATLSATPD
+2990 DGKVTLSATPD

-3023 AYDLDISDYQGGAY
+3023 AYDLDISDYKGGAY

-3047 QKVTFEFAKAAAPE
+3047 QQVTFKFANAAAPE
-3061 LLAQP
+3061 VLAQP

-3072 EGDQVELSFAAEAG
+3072 EGDPVELSVAAEAG

-3099 AADVRLS
+3099 AADVKLS
-3106 YQWYRVSDD
+3106 YQWYRVSAD
-3115 GGKAVALKGETGET
+3115 GGDAELLKGETGEM
-3129 LSIAQLDSDGEGEY
+3129 LSIAQLDSDSEGEY

-3169 REALVFNG
+3169 REALVFKG

-3188 YRVVIAGAKGGKAP
+3188 YRVVIAGARGGKAP
-3202 YTYNLDEV
+3202 YAYNLDEV
-3210 EVPEGMQLRQA
+3210 EVPEGMQLTQV

-3232 MPAATGAFRF
+3232 VPSATGVCRF
-3242 KIACTDDLGDKRAAH
+3242 KIRCTDDLGNKRVAH
-3257 FVLVVKAKEAPLAF
+3257 FALVVKAKEAPLAF
-3271 EGQSFTYNATAQTPE
+3271 EGQSFTYNATAQAPE
-3286 LSGVPEGCEDD
+3286 LSGVPEGCEDN
-3297 VKVTYV
+3297 VAITYV
-3303 GTGDTRYSSDK
+3303 GTGDTHYSSDQ
-3314 APMNAGTYR
+3314 APVDAGTYR
-3323 AVATLDANGYMGN
+3323 ALATLDANGYVGN
-3336 ARCDFVIER
+3336 ASCDFVIEK
-3345 APVDISIETSD
+3345 APVDISIQTSD
-3356 VTYDGARHGAAV
+3356 VTYDGARHGATVAV
-3368 VVADLDASAYSVTYR
+3368 AGLDASAYSVTYR

-3394 LEPCDSGSYRVTVK
+3394 LEPCDSGRYRITVK
-3408 VNDPNY
+3408 VTDPNY
-3414 QGKKAAEFS
+3414 QGKKNAEFS
-3423 IAKASQTITG
+3423 IAKASQVITG
-3433 TMTYSGVYGGDP
+3433 TTSYSGVYGGDP
-3445 IVFDNVAQTPVSFEL
+3445 IVFDNTAQTPVSFEL
-3460 VDSADDDASPISIKG
+3460 VDSADDSASPISIKG

-3480 KAAGAA
+3480 KAAGTA

-3559 AGEYQI
+3559 AGEYRI
-3565 DATVADPNFD
+3565 DAAVADPNFD
-3575 VAVEPGTLTVKKK
+3575 VAVDPGTLTVKKK

-3614 DAALSATPDEG
+3614 DATLSATPDEG

-3658 SDITASQKVAF
+3658 SDITASQKVTF

-3684 YVSAHEGDSAVLSVA
+3684 DVSAHEGDSAVLSVA
-3699 AEAGE
+3699 TEAGE
-3704 NVANHAASF
+3704 NVANHAASS
-3713 TGSAAEIEFSY
+3713 TGSAAEIELSY

-3729 VNGKAVALEGETGE
+3729 VDGKAVALEGETGE
-3743 TLSLAD
+3743 TLPLSD
-3749 LDDEQAGEYF
+3749 LDDERAGEYF

-3799 ARSTYL
+3799 AHDTYR
-3805 ATVAGAAGGKAPYE
+3805 ATIAGAAGGKAPYE
-3819 YTWDETK
+3819 YTWDEAK

-3843 GAPSKTGVFAFEI
+3843 GVPSKTGASAFDI
-3856 TCADAR
+3856 TCTDAR
-3862 GEAVTAHFAL
+3862 GETVTAHFAL

-3878 VTLTFADGDFT
+3878 VKLAFADSDFT
-3889 FNGAPQAPEV
+3889 FNGASQAPEV
-3899 SGAPKVCKGD
+3899 TGAPKVCKGD

-3919 THYSSTEAPTNAGT
+3919 THYSSTEAPTDAGT

-3949 VCEFEIAPAKL
+3949 ACEFEIAPAKL
-3960 KVKVNDAERFEG
+3960 TVKVDDAERFEG

-3991 KVEYSCDADESSP
+3991 KVEYSCDADENSP
-4004 AGKYQIGATVT
+4004 AGEYQIGANVA
-4015 DPNFDVEVVPGTL
+4015 DPNFDVVVVPGTL

-4043 PDPDNPDNPDPDNP
+4043 PDPDNP

-4167 VAENDSDKGVNLDI
+4167 VAENGSDKGVDLDI
-4181 SDYEGGAYEV
+4181 SDYKGGTYEV
-4191 TLSGVT
+4191 TLSGVA

-4207 KADAPMVIAQPQDTS
+4207 KADAPRVLAQPQDAS
-4222 AHEGDSAVLSVA
+4222 AHEGDAVVLSVA
-4234 AEAGKGVLDHASS
+4234 AEAAKGVADHAAS
-4247 STGSAADVELSYQ
+4247 STGSAANVELSCQ
-4260 WFRMVDGET
+4260 WFHVVDGEP
-4269 VALEGETGETLFIEN
+4269 VELEGETGETLVIED

-4332 ARAHNA
+4332 ARAHGA

-4354 YTWDESDLPD
+4354 YTWDEAKLPD
-4364 GFKLTRAAGG
+4364 GLKLSRTSGG
-4374 LMLSGTPSKA
+4374 LTLSGTPSKA
-4384 GVFSF
+4384 GVSTF

-4402 AHFVLVVQAKRVEL
+4402 AHFVLVAQAKRVEL
-4416 AFEGGSFVYSG
+4416 AFEGGSFVYNG

-4466 GTYRVVATLRSNGYI
+4466 GTYRVVATLRSNGYV
-4481 GAASRKFKITPAKLK
+4481 GAAARKFRITPAKLK
-4496 VKVDDAERYEGEA
+4496 VKVDDAERFEGEA

-4519 AVDTSGVKVEYSCD
+4519 AVGTSGVKVEYSCD

-4548 VTDSNF
+4548 VTDPNF
-4554 DVTVEPGALTVKKKQ
+4554 DVEVEPGTLTVKRKQ

-4584 DQPDKPEPDKPE
+4584 DKPDKPEPDKPE

-4634 DQSDSKDPAKPGSSD
+4634 DQSDSKDPGKPGGSD
-4649 DSAADKTKANGAENS
+4649 DSAAGKVKTNATENS
-4664 GQKASSKSSAQQL
+4664 GKKDSSKSSAQQL

-4686 TVAVAVGAVA
+4686 AVAVAAGAVA

>member
-22 VTSIPLAPSTAY
+22 VTSIPLAPRAAY
-34 ADDSSALAV
+34 ADDAGATAV

-48 EADSGS
+48 ETNSGT
-54 DTDADAVDD
+54 DTDAKVSDNA
-63 TSSANEGSSSAASDS
+63 SSSDEGGSSTTSDQ
-78 TDSSQD
+78 TNNAQD
-84 KSSSSDTNTL
+84 KSSSSDTNIP
-94 ASSLVQDLA
+94 ASSLAQDLSS
-103 GAATDSD
+103 AATDSD
-110 AVKSLAAAAEPS
+110 AAKTSPATAESPS
-122 SDDSEADALT
+122 DSSQTDALGHKEPT
-132 YEDNTIYQYAK
+132 VYEYAK
-143 LMPSGYVYPC
+143 LMPNGNVYPC
-153 DPDGNIVVKIDE
+153 DASGNVTVEIDE
-165 SKPYKNSV
+165 SDPNKNSV
-173 DGRWVNGLIVDYG
+173 GGIWVINLIVDYG
-186 TDEIPAQLC
+186 ADRVPGYIC
-195 EGSIYL
+195 EYSSNL
-201 YSVRFENKSISKIGR
+201 RSVRFENSSISSIGLR
-216 NAFYGCSS
+216 AFAGCTNLADISF
-224 LYDVYLSGMAI
+224 SGMTI
-235 GSIESGAFFG
+235 GGIETEAFSGCG
-245 CRSLGGL
+245 SLTSL
-252 GYGEVTTIG
+252 NINDVATIG
-261 SMGEGAFAWSGL
+261 SMGEAAFAWSGL
-273 RYTGLDKVVGLTSL
+273 RSTGLDKVVGLSSI
-287 PESAYSGCNQL
+287 PENAYNACSAL
-298 TDTGLDKNTSITSIG
+298 TDTGLGGNTSITSIG
-313 ADAFK
+313 VNAFK
-318 NCSRLATTGLES
+318 NCSRLATTGLEC
-330 NTTIETLGD
+330 NTTIETLRE
-339 GCFCGTDM
+339 GCFSGTNM
-347 SGGLALP
+347 SGGLTLA
-354 LNSKI
+354 LNSK
-359 EELPNR
+359 
-365 AFSGTNLEDVYLGC
+365 
-379 NHVVLIYSDTFPK
+379 
-392 RNMTVKVP
+392 
-400 AAMMSQYSSGRPKQ
+400 
-414 VWEGCNGCLPVPVGE
+414 
-429 VLQEIEISHDP
+429 
-440 GKMTYEQGEKISLE
+440 
-454 GMNILFRYSHS
+454 
-465 TVIRDYEELIKSGDG
+465 
-480 EYLTA
+480 
-485 TPCDGDV
+485 
-492 FDESMNGQPIKLVYD
+492 
-507 DGYTRLVTYTTG
+507 
-519 SLKQAVY
+519 
-526 EYAKLMP
+526 
-533 SGCLYPCDADGNVT
+533 
-547 VEVDSDNP
+547 
-555 YKNSVGG
+555 
-562 KWVNHLIVADGVD
+562 
-575 EIPAGLCYESECL
+575 
-588 QSVRFEGSALSKIG
+588 
-602 KNAFYQCKNLTDIS
+602 
-616 LSGMSIGTIESGA
+616 
-629 FFECSSLTSLN
+629 
-640 IEEEVNIGEM
+640 
-650 GKGAFE
+650 
-656 RSGLLSTGLDKV
+656 
-668 SGLASLPENAY
+668 
-679 KDCKALTDTGLGKN
+679 
-693 KSITSI
+693 
-699 GANAFSGC
+699 
-707 ESLTITG
+707 
-714 LEDNKKVKTLG
+714 
-725 DGCFSDTDMS
+725 
-735 DGLVLPYGSRIEEL
+735 IEEL
-749 PSRAFYGTKLETVF
+749 PSRAFYGSKLETVY
-763 LACDH
+763 LGCDH
-768 AVLINTDTFPK
+768 AVLINSTTFPK
-779 RNMTVMVPAKMISKY
+779 QYMTVMVPAKMVSQYESGHPK
-794 SKGEPRQ
+794 E
-801 VWEKCNGCLP
+801 VWESCNGSLP
-811 VPVGKVLQGI
+811 VPVGKVLQKI
-821 EISRDPDKMAY
+821 KVSRDPDKMAY
-832 QPGEKISLEGMSVN
+832 QQGEKISLEGMSVT

-851 SLTISDYESL
+851 STMDGDYEAL
-861 LTREM
+861 IQEEL
-866 GEYLTATPCDGDV
+866 GEYLTATPRDGDV
-879 FDESMDGEPI
+879 FDGSMDGEPI
-889 QLVYDDGYTRL
+889 QLVYDDGYTHL
-900 VTYSKGSLQ
+900 VTYSKGDLQ
-909 QAAYEYAK
+909 QAACEYAK
-917 LMPNYYLY
+917 FMPNYYLY

-957 DYGVDEVDAQL
+957 DSGVDEVDAQL
-968 CADSTNLRS
+968 CADSTNLCS
-977 VRFENNSISKIGL
+977 VRFENSSISKIGM

-1005 GMTIGTIGKE
+1005 GMTIGQIGKE
-1015 AFYGCRSLTSL
+1015 AFFGCKSLTSL

-1031 ATIGSMGEAAF
+1031 ATIGSMGYAAF
-1042 ARSGLVSTGLD
+1042 AESGLESTGLD
-1053 KVVGLTLIP
+1053 KVVGLASIP
-1062 TMAYERCEA
+1062 DRAYDGCKA
-1071 LTDTGLDKNSSI
+1071 LTDTGLDKNTSI
-1083 TSIGDCAFRYCSSL
+1083 TSIGVCAFRHCSNL

-1102 ESNTTVETLGHNC
+1102 ESNTTVETLGHTC
-1115 FSGTDL
+1115 FYGIDL

-1130 SKIEELPKGAFDGT
+1130 SKIEELPEKAFYDT

-1154 HAVLI
+1154 HVVLI
-1159 NTDTFPK
+1159 DTDTFPK

-1179 KYANGHPKAVWERC
+1179 KYSKGEPKQVWERC

-1208 EISCDPDNMVYE
+1208 EISSDPTSMTYE
-1220 PGETISLEGMSVEL
+1220 LGETISLEGMHVEL
-1234 DYPHSVSI
+1234 DYPHSISI

-1257 KATPCDDDV
+1257 TATPRDGDV
-1266 FDESMDGQPVKL
+1266 FDESMDGQPIKL
-1278 VYDDGYSHFETQTK
+1278 VYDDGYLHFETQTK
-1292 GVLHLKKPAS
+1292 GTLQLKKPEPTS
-1302 SPLTISYVQA
+1302 FQISYAQTIDKGE
-1312 NNRRGCKLMDGVE
+1312 RKLMDGVE
-1325 LPDVSGAMTIDA
+1325 LPDVSDSMTIDA
-1337 GTEVTLDA
+1337 GAEVTLDA
-1345 GALGMLNDN
+1345 GASGMLNDN
-1354 LTFKGWYDTETER
+1354 ITFKGWYDTESGE

-1372 AVYTFTPDIDLFLEA
+1372 TVYTFTPDKDLSLEA
-1387 RFKLKDYAVHINDA
+1387 RFKLKDYAVHVNDA

-1411 HLSVT
+1411 HLSVI

-1423 AGETVEVS
+1423 AGETVKVS
-1431 AVTDNAQFLGWYLGE
+1431 AVTDNALFLGWFLGE
-1446 GDGAYA
+1446 GDDAYA
-1452 VSDQLDFTYTVNEE
+1452 VSDQLDFTYTVDEADAMVSE
-1466 DAPEHYDAYGPK
+1466 DKTDAR

-1506 GQFLSTGLYGI
+1506 GQFLSTDLYGI
-1517 GSRVTVVAVPSP
+1517 GSRVTVVAVPMP

-1537 DARGNVVFTGDDGP
+1537 DALGNVVFTGDDGP

-1894 ARIEAVMDGRDTH
+1894 ARIEAVMDGRDAH

-1928 ASMVL
+1928 AGMVL

-2179 TVVKPTTDKFK
+2179 TVVNPTTDKFK

-2209 WYVNGRLK
+2209 WYVNGHLK
-2217 SLKHETSL
+2217 SAKRETTL

-2234 HCVITA
+2234 RCVVTA
-2240 AFVPI
+2240 AFAPV

-2289 YAADGTFESTD
+2289 YTADGKPESTD

-2404 QCTVDVSCEESLGTV
+2404 RYMVNVSCEESMGTV
-2419 KGAGTYAAGQVV
+2419 KGAGTYSAGQVV
-2431 TVRAVAAEDTAFVG
+2431 TVRAVAAEDTSFVG

-2502 RATLRAIASTGY
+2502 RATLRAIANTGY

-2593 YVLDAEGNKS
+2593 YVLDTEGNKS

-2618 MVEGLEDD
+2618 MVEGLEDE
-2626 TLELQAVFADPYEVA
+2626 TLELQAVFADPYEVTVA
-2641 VTGEVVVKDKASS
+2641 GEVVVKDKASS

-2669 QAELTAVA
+2669 QVELTAVA
-2677 CMGYRFVGW
+2677 GMGYRFVGW
-2686 STDKGGTSIVETAA
+2686 STDKEGTSIVETATT
-2700 VLDVTA
+2700 LDVTA

-2879 TVTAVDSRQ
+2879 TVTAVDSRL

-2990 DGKATLSATPD
+2990 DGKVTLSATPD

-3015 GEDGSAGN
+3015 GDDGSAGN
-3023 AYDLDISDYQGGAY
+3023 AYDLDISDYKGGAY
-3037 EVTLSGVSAP
+3037 SVTLSGVRAP
-3047 QKVTFEFAKAAAPE
+3047 QQVTFEFVKAAAPE
-3061 LLAQP
+3061 VLAQS
-3066 QDASAY
+3066 QGASAY
-3072 EGDQVELSFAAEAG
+3072 EGDPVELSIAAEAG

-3099 AADVRLS
+3099 AADVKLS
-3106 YQWYRVSDD
+3106 YQWYRVSAD

-3183 TAHDD
+3183 TAHDG
-3188 YRVVIAGAKGGKAP
+3188 YRAEIAGATGGKAP
-3202 YTYNLDEV
+3202 YAYNLDEV
-3210 EVPEGMQLRQA
+3210 EVPEGMQLTLA

-3232 MPAATGAFRF
+3232 VPAATGACRF
-3242 KIACTDDLGDKRAAH
+3242 KISCTDDLGNKRVAH
-3257 FVLVVKAKEAPLAF
+3257 FSLVVKAKEAPLAF
-3271 EGQSFTYNATAQTPE
+3271 EGQTFTYNGEAQAPE
-3286 LSGVPEGCEDD
+3286 LAGVPEGCEGD
-3297 VKVTYV
+3297 VKLIYV
-3303 GTGDTRYSSDK
+3303 GTGDTQYTSDQ
-3314 APMNAGTYR
+3314 APVDAGTYR
-3323 AVATLDANGYMGN
+3323 AVVTLDANGYVGN
-3336 ARCDFVIER
+3336 ASCDFTIEK
-3345 APVDISIETSD
+3345 APVDISIEMSD

-3368 VVADLDASAYSVTYR
+3368 TVAGLDASAYSVTYR

-3394 LEPCDSGSYRVTVK
+3394 LEPCDSGNYRITVK
-3408 VNDPNY
+3408 VTDPNY
-3414 QGKKAAEFS
+3414 QGKKSAEFS
-3423 IAKASQTITG
+3423 IAKASQVITG
-3433 TMTYSGVYGGDP
+3433 TTSYSGVYGGNP
-3445 IVFDNVAQTPVSFEL
+3445 IVFDNVAQTPVTFEL
-3460 VDSADDDASPISIKG
+3460 VDSDDDANPVSIKG

-3486 RVVAHAK
+3486 HVVAHAK

-3503 VELAVTVAPA
+3503 VELTVTVAPA

-3525 EGQANPEFTS
+3525 EGQENPEFTS

-3565 DATVADPNFD
+3565 DAAVADPNFD
-3575 VAVEPGTLTVKKK
+3575 VAVDPGTLTVKKK
-3588 PERYKVTAKAVN
+3588 PERYKVSAKAVN

-3614 DAALSATPDEG
+3614 DATLSATPDEG

-3631 TVSEVGSDEAVD
+3631 TVAEAGSDKTAD
-3643 LDISDYKGGAYEVTL
+3643 LDISDYKGGMYEVTL
-3658 SDITASQKVAF
+3658 SDVTTSQEVTF
-3669 EFAKADVPRV
+3669 EFAKADAPRV
-3679 VAQPQ
+3679 TVQPQ
-3684 YVSAHEGDSAVLSVA
+3684 DVSTHEGDSALLSVA
-3699 AEAGE
+3699 AEAGK
-3704 NVANHAASF
+3704 NVADHAASS
-3713 TGSAAEIEFSY
+3713 TGVAAEVELSY

-3729 VNGKAVALEGETGE
+3729 VDGKAVALEGETGE

-3749 LDDEQAGEYF
+3749 LDDKQAGEYF

-3764 RYLGTEVR
+3764 RYLGTEKQT
-3772 SDSDHAVVSVVPW
+3772 DSDCASVSVVAW
-3785 DTLVFNGDVLPAAS
+3785 DTLVFNDDLLPAAS
-3799 ARSTYL
+3799 AHSTYF
-3805 ATVAGAAGGKAPYE
+3805 ATIAGAAGGKAPYE
-3819 YTWDETK
+3819 YTWDEAK
-3826 LPDGLKLSRTS
+3826 LPDGFKLSRTS

-3843 GAPSKTGVFAFEI
+3843 GVPSKTGVSAFDI
-3856 TCADAR
+3856 TCTDAR

-3878 VTLTFADGDFT
+3878 VKLVFADSDFT
-3889 FNGAPQAPEV
+3889 FNGASQAPEV

-3909 LKIKYYGTGS
+3909 LKMTYYGTGS
-3919 THYSSTEAPTNAGT
+3919 TQYSSTEAPTDAGT

-3940 RAHGYAGAA
+3940 RSHGYVGAA

-3960 KVKVNDAERFEG
+3960 KVKVDDAERFEG
-3972 EANPAFTSTLES
+3972 EANPAFTSSLES

-3991 KVEYSCDADESSP
+3991 KVEYSCDADEGSP
-4004 AGKYQIGATVT
+4004 AGEYQIGATVA

-4043 PDPDNPDNPDPDNP
+4043 PDPDKPDPDQ
-4057 DPDRPDPDPNPDNP
+4057 PDPDPNPDP
-4071 DPDNPDPDN
+4071 D
-4080 PEPDPNP
+4080 
-4087 DNPDPGKPDPDPKP
+4087 K
-4101 DPDQPNPDNPDP
+4101 PDP
-4113 DKPEPD
+4113 DKPAPD
-4119 NPDKPE
+4119 NPDEPE
-4125 RFEVTTRAVN
+4125 RFEVTAKTVN
-4135 GSVDNASITVDA
+4135 GSVDNASVTVDA
-4147 GGNAT
+4147 GENVTIA
-4152 LSATPDEGC
+4152 ATPDEGC

-4167 VAENDSDKGVNLDI
+4167 VAEAGSDTTADLDI
-4181 SDYEGGAYEV
+4181 SDYKGGAYEV
-4191 TLSGVT
+4191 TLTDIV

-4207 KADAPMVIAQPQDTS
+4207 KADAPRVVAQPQDAS
-4222 AHEGDSAVLSVA
+4222 VHEGDAVVLSVA
-4234 AEAGKGVLDHASS
+4234 AEAGKDVLDHAGSS
-4247 STGSAADVELSYQ
+4247 AGPAADVELSYQ
-4260 WFRMVDGET
+4260 WFRMVDGEA
-4269 VALEGETGETLFIEN
+4269 VALEGEMGEVLVVED
-4284 LDDDCAGEYFCR
+4284 LGDDCAGEYFCR
-4296 ITQRY
+4296 VTQRY
-4301 LGTETQADSDRAV
+4301 LGTEMQTDSDHAV
-4314 VSVVPRDAL
+4314 VSVAPWDAL
-4323 VFNGGLLPA
+4323 VFNGGLLPV
-4332 ARAHNA
+4332 AHAHGA
-4338 YRVTI
+4338 YRATI

-4349 ESPYE
+4349 EAPYE
-4354 YTWDESDLPD
+4354 YAWDEAKLPD
-4364 GFKLTRAAGG
+4364 GFKLSRTAGG
-4374 LMLSGTPSKA
+4374 LTLSGTPSKA
-4384 GVFSF
+4384 GVSSF
-4389 DVTCKDAQGETVT
+4389 DVTCKDTRGETVT
-4402 AHFVLVVQAKRVEL
+4402 AHFVLVVQAKQ
-4416 AFEGGSFVYSG
+4416 
-4427 DAQAPEVTGV
+4427 D
-4437 PKACEGDLRI
+4437 
-4447 RYYGTDGTYYSS
+4447 
-4459 SEAPTDA
+4459 
-4466 GTYRVVATLRSNGYI
+4466 
-4481 GAASRKFKITPAKLK
+4481 
-4496 VKVDDAERYEGEA
+4496 
-4509 NPAFTSSLES
+4509 
-4519 AVDTSGVKVEYSCD
+4519 
-4533 ADESSPAG
+4533 
-4541 EYKIGAT
+4541 
-4548 VTDSNF
+4548 
-4554 DVTVEPGALTVKKKQ
+4554 
-4569 GPVNP
+4569 PVNP
-4574 DPDKPDGPDP
+4574 DPVEPSPDKPDGPDP
-4584 DQPDKPEPDKPE
+4584 DQ
-4596 PDQPDKPDPD
+4596 
-4606 NPDKPEPDQP
+4606 
-4616 DKPEPGKPE
+4616 

-4649 DSAADKTKANGAENS
+4649 GSAADKANANGAENS
-4664 GQKASSKSSAQQL
+4664 GKKASSKTSAQHL
-4677 ADTGDKAPL
+4677 ADTGDRAPL
-4686 TVAVAVGAVA
+4686 AVAVAAGAVA
-4696 LIALGLELLRRRHP
+4696 LISLGLELLRRRRS

>member
-1 MNRITAAL
+1 MGPCIVANCGKVPMNRITAAL

-22 VTSIPLAPSTAY
+22 VTSIPLAPRAAY
-34 ADDSSALAV
+34 ADDAGATAV

-48 EADSGS
+48 ETNSGT
-54 DTDADAVDD
+54 DTDAKVSDNA
-63 TSSANEGSSSAASDS
+63 SSSDEGGSSTTSDQ
-78 TDSSQD
+78 TNNAQD
-84 KSSSSDTNTL
+84 KSSSSDTNIP
-94 ASSLVQDLA
+94 ASSLAQDLSS
-103 GAATDSD
+103 AATDSD
-110 AVKSLAAAAEPS
+110 AAKTSPATAESPS
-122 SDDSEADALT
+122 DSSQTDALGHKEPT
-132 YEDNTIYQYAK
+132 VYEYAK
-143 LMPSGYVYPC
+143 LMPNGNVYPC
-153 DPDGNIVVKIDE
+153 DASGNVTVEIDE
-165 SKPYKNSV
+165 SDPNKNSV
-173 DGRWVNGLIVDYG
+173 GGIWVINLIVDYG
-186 TDEIPAQLC
+186 ADGIPGYICDRSSNLR
-195 EGSIYL
+195 
-201 YSVRFENKSISKIGR
+201 SVHFENSSISSIGIH
-216 NAFYGCSS
+216 AFYGCSN
-224 LYDVYLSGMAI
+224 LADVSFSGMTI
-235 GSIESGAFFG
+235 GDIGKGAFSG
-245 CRSLGGL
+245 CGSLTSL
-252 GYGEVTTIG
+252 NINDVATIG
-261 SMGEGAFAWSGL
+261 SMGEAAFAWSGL
-273 RYTGLDKVVGLTSL
+273 RSTGLDKVVGLSSI
-287 PESAYSGCNQL
+287 PESAYNGCSAL
-298 TDTGLDKNTSITSIG
+298 TDTGLGGNTSITSIG
-313 ADAFK
+313 VDAFK
-318 NCSRLATTGLES
+318 NCSRLATSGLES
-330 NTTIETLGD
+330 NTTIKTLGE
-339 GCFCGTDM
+339 GCFSGANM
-347 SGGLALP
+347 SGGLSLP
-354 LNSKI
+354 LYSK
-359 EELPNR
+359 
-365 AFSGTNLEDVYLGC
+365 
-379 NHVVLIYSDTFPK
+379 
-392 RNMTVKVP
+392 
-400 AAMMSQYSSGRPKQ
+400 
-414 VWEGCNGCLPVPVGE
+414 
-429 VLQEIEISHDP
+429 
-440 GKMTYEQGEKISLE
+440 
-454 GMNILFRYSHS
+454 
-465 TVIRDYEELIKSGDG
+465 
-480 EYLTA
+480 
-485 TPCDGDV
+485 
-492 FDESMNGQPIKLVYD
+492 
-507 DGYTRLVTYTTG
+507 
-519 SLKQAVY
+519 
-526 EYAKLMP
+526 
-533 SGCLYPCDADGNVT
+533 
-547 VEVDSDNP
+547 
-555 YKNSVGG
+555 
-562 KWVNHLIVADGVD
+562 
-575 EIPAGLCYESECL
+575 
-588 QSVRFEGSALSKIG
+588 
-602 KNAFYQCKNLTDIS
+602 
-616 LSGMSIGTIESGA
+616 
-629 FFECSSLTSLN
+629 
-640 IEEEVNIGEM
+640 
-650 GKGAFE
+650 
-656 RSGLLSTGLDKV
+656 
-668 SGLASLPENAY
+668 
-679 KDCKALTDTGLGKN
+679 
-693 KSITSI
+693 
-699 GANAFSGC
+699 
-707 ESLTITG
+707 
-714 LEDNKKVKTLG
+714 
-725 DGCFSDTDMS
+725 
-735 DGLVLPYGSRIEEL
+735 IEEL
-749 PSRAFYGTKLETVF
+749 PSRAFYGSKLETVY
-763 LACDH
+763 LGCDH
-768 AVLINTDTFPK
+768 AVLINSTTFPK
-779 RNMTVMVPAKMISKY
+779 QYMTVMVPAKMASQYESGHPK
-794 SKGEPRQ
+794 E
-801 VWEKCNGCLP
+801 VWESCNGSLP
-811 VPVGKVLQGI
+811 VPVGKVLQKI
-821 EISRDPDKMAY
+821 KISRDPNKMTY
-832 QPGEKISLEGMSVN
+832 QQGDIISLEGMSVT

-851 SLTISDYESL
+851 STMDSDYEAL
-861 LTREM
+861 LEEEL
-866 GEYLTATPCDGDV
+866 GEYLTATPRDGDV
-879 FDESMDGEPI
+879 FDDSMDGEPI
-889 QLVYDDGYTRL
+889 QLVYDDGYTHL
-900 VTYSKGSLQ
+900 VTYSKGDLQ
-909 QAAYEYAK
+909 QAACEYAK
-917 LMPNYYLY
+917 FMPNYYLY

-957 DYGVDEVDAQL
+957 DSGVDEVDVQL
-968 CADSTNLRS
+968 CADSINLRS
-977 VRFENNSISKIGL
+977 VRFENNSISKIGM

-1005 GMTIGTIGKE
+1005 GMTIGQIGKE
-1015 AFYGCRSLTSL
+1015 AFFGCKSLTSL
-1026 NINET
+1026 NVNET
-1031 ATIGSMGEAAF
+1031 ATIGSMGYAAF
-1042 ARSGLVSTGLD
+1042 AESGLESTGLD
-1053 KVVGLTLIP
+1053 KVVGLTSIP
-1062 TMAYERCEA
+1062 DRAYDGCKS
-1071 LTDTGLDKNSSI
+1071 LTDTGLDKNTSI
-1083 TSIGDCAFRYCSSL
+1083 TSIGVCAFRHCSNL

-1102 ESNTTVETLGHNC
+1102 ESNTAVETLGHTC
-1115 FSGTDL
+1115 FYGTDL

-1130 SKIEELPKGAFDGT
+1130 SKIEELPEKAFYDT

-1172 VPAKMIS
+1172 VPAKMIPKYS
-1179 KYANGHPKAVWERC
+1179 KGEPKAVWERC

-1201 GKVLKNV
+1201 GKVLKSV
-1208 EISCDPDNMVYE
+1208 EISCDPDNMTYE
-1220 PGETISLEGMSVEL
+1220 QGDTISLEGMSVEL

-1257 KATPCDDDV
+1257 TATPCGGDV

-1292 GVLHLKKPAS
+1292 GTLQLKKPEPTS
-1302 SPLTISYVQA
+1302 FQISYAQTIDKGE
-1312 NNRRGCKLMDGVE
+1312 RKLMDGVE
-1325 LPDVSGAMTIDA
+1325 LPDVSDSMTIDA
-1337 GTEVTLDA
+1337 GAEVTLDA
-1345 GALGMLNDN
+1345 GASGMLNDN
-1354 LTFKGWYDTETER
+1354 ITFKGWYDTESGE

-1372 AVYTFTPDIDLFLEA
+1372 TVYTFTPDKDLSLEA
-1387 RFKLKDYAVHINDA
+1387 RFKLKDYAVHVNDA

-1411 HLSVT
+1411 HLSVI

-1431 AVTDNAQFLGWYLGE
+1431 AVTDNALFLGWFLGE
-1446 GDGAYA
+1446 GDDAYA
-1452 VSDQLDFTYTVNEE
+1452 VSDQLDFTYTVDEADAMVSE
-1466 DAPEHYDAYGPK
+1466 DKTDAR

-1517 GSRVTVVAVPSP
+1517 GSRVTVVAVPMP

-1537 DARGNVVFTGDDGP
+1537 DALGNVVFTGDDGP

-1655 KIEIIATA
+1655 KIEIIATV

-1712 MTITDLTPEIVKMT
+1712 MTITDLTPENVKMT

-1780 GWFEDGIEVSPERT
+1780 GWFEDGIEVSHERT
-1794 YIFKAEV
+1794 YTFQAEV

-1820 DPYDSAEVLCDG
+1820 DPSDSAEVLCDG
-1832 VPVVDGNVRAK
+1832 VPVVDGKVRAK

-1848 TFTVRPKAR
+1848 TFTMRPKVR

-1878 TITNKQEVCEY
+1878 TIANKQEVCEY

-1928 ASMVL
+1928 AGMVL

-1944 ATPTEGY
+1944 ATPSEGY

-1976 SFEPITD
+1976 TFEPITD

-2048 DLLLGTDPSYL
+2048 DLLLGTDSSYL

-2078 YTVTAKAKKTF
+2078 YTVAAKAKKTF

-2128 WKDGSG
+2128 WKDDSG

-2209 WYVNGRLK
+2209 WYVNGHLK
-2217 SLKHETSL
+2217 SAKRETTL

-2234 HCVITA
+2234 RCVVTA
-2240 AFVPI
+2240 AFAPV

-2255 AEGGTVKASRI
+2255 VEGGTVKASRI

-2289 YAADGTFESTD
+2289 YTADGKLESTD
-2300 AEFTCHQERSHVHVA
+2300 AEFTCHQERSHVHIA

-2358 TLTAHALSGY
+2358 TLAAHALSGY

-2404 QCTVDVSCEESLGTV
+2404 QYTVDVSCEESMGTV
-2419 KGAGTYAAGQVV
+2419 EGAGTYAAGQVA
-2431 TVRAVAAEDTAFVG
+2431 TVRATSAADTSFVG
-2445 WFRNGTCVSS
+2445 WFRDGTCVSS
-2455 KKTYRFTVR
+2455 KKIYRFTVR

-2477 YVVSTVASPAEGGA
+2477 YVVHTVASPVEGGA

-2502 RATLRAIASTGY
+2502 RATLRAIANTGY

-2519 TDDKGETISENAD
+2519 TDDKGETVSENAD
-2532 CTVKV
+2532 YTVKV

-2547 KPKSYQVVLSASD
+2547 TPKSYQVVLSASD
-2560 DGVGTLSGEGSYQ
+2560 DSVGTLSGEGSYQ
-2573 FGDTVELNATPM
+2573 FGDTVELNATSM

-2603 LLSCDAHCWVKLDKD
+2603 LLSCDARCWVKLDKD
-2618 MVEGLEDD
+2618 MVEGLEGDA
-2626 TLELQAVFADPYEVA
+2626 LELQAVFADPYEVT

-2664 FAVGD
+2664 FVVGD
-2669 QAELTAVA
+2669 QVELTAVA
-2677 CMGYRFVGW
+2677 GMGYRFVGW
-2686 STDKGGTSIVETAA
+2686 STDKEGTSIVETATT
-2700 VLDVTA
+2700 LDVTA
-2706 TQDMTYYAQFESDGQ
+2706 TQDITYYAQFESDGQ

-2841 KFKYWVDENGLP
+2841 KFKYWVDENGMP

-2990 DGKATLSATPD
+2990 DGKVTLSATPD
-3001 EGCYLTRVTVAEEA
+3001 EGCYLTRVTVADEA

-3047 QKVTFEFAKAAAPE
+3047 QQVTFEFVKAAAPE
-3061 LLAQP
+3061 VLAQP
-3066 QDASAY
+3066 QGASAY
-3072 EGDQVELSFAAEAG
+3072 EGDPVELSIAAEAG
-3086 RNVRVHAAVSSGS
+3086 RNVRAHAAVSSGS
-3099 AADVRLS
+3099 AADVKLG
-3106 YQWYRVSDD
+3106 YQWYRVPAD

-3143 FCRITQSYLGT
+3143 FCRITQSYMGT

-3169 REALVFNG
+3169 RETLVFNG

-3183 TAHDD
+3183 TAHDG
-3188 YRVVIAGAKGGKAP
+3188 YRAEIAGATGGKAP
-3202 YTYNLDEV
+3202 YAYNLDEV
-3210 EVPEGMQLRQA
+3210 EVPEGMQLTQA

-3232 MPAATGAFRF
+3232 MPAATGACRF
-3242 KIACTDDLGDKRAAH
+3242 KIACTDDLGDKRVAH
-3257 FVLVVKAKEAPLAF
+3257 FALVVKAKEAPLAF
-3271 EGQSFTYNATAQTPE
+3271 EGQSFVYNATAQAPK

-3297 VKVTYV
+3297 VKLTYV
-3303 GTGDTRYSSDK
+3303 GTGDTQYTSDQ
-3314 APMNAGTYR
+3314 APVDAGTYR
-3323 AVATLDANGYMGN
+3323 AVATLDANGYVGN
-3336 ARCDFVIER
+3336 ASCDFVIEK

-3368 VVADLDASAYSVTYR
+3368 AVADLDASAYSVTYR

-3394 LEPCDSGSYRVTVK
+3394 LEPCDSGNYRVTVT
-3408 VNDPNY
+3408 VTDPNY
-3414 QGKKAAEFS
+3414 QGKKSAEFS

-3433 TMTYSGVYGGDP
+3433 TTTYSGVYGGDP

-3460 VDSADDDASPISIKG
+3460 VDSDADANPVSIKG

-3486 RVVAHAK
+3486 HVVAHAK

-3503 VELAVTVAPA
+3503 VELTVAVAPA

-3525 EGQANPEFTS
+3525 EGQENPEFTS

-3565 DATVADPNFD
+3565 DAAVADPNFD
-3575 VAVEPGTLTVKKK
+3575 VAVDPGTLTVKKK
-3588 PERYKVTAKAVN
+3588 PEHYKVTAKAVN

-3605 ASVTVVEGG
+3605 ASVSVVEGG
-3614 DAALSATPDEG
+3614 DVTLSATPDEG

-3631 TVSEVGSDEAVD
+3631 TVSEAGSDKAVD

-3658 SDITASQKVAF
+3658 SDVTASQEVTF
-3669 EFAKADVPRV
+3669 EFAKADAPRV

-3684 YVSAHEGDSAVLSVA
+3684 DASAHEGDAVVLSVA
-3699 AEAGE
+3699 AEAGK
-3704 NVANHAASF
+3704 NVADHAASS
-3713 TGSAAEIEFSY
+3713 TGSAAAVDLSY

-3729 VNGKAVALEGETGE
+3729 DGGKAEALEDETGE
-3743 TLSLAD
+3743 TLSLAG

-3764 RYLGTEVR
+3764 RYLGTEAQT
-3772 SDSDHAVVSVVPW
+3772 DSDHAIVSVVAW
-3785 DTLVFNGDVLPAAS
+3785 DTLVFNGDLLPAAS
-3799 ARSTYL
+3799 AHSAYF
-3805 ATVAGAAGGKAPYE
+3805 ATIAGAAGGKAPYE
-3819 YTWDETK
+3819 YAWDETK
-3826 LPDGLKLSRTS
+3826 LPEGLKLSRTS
-3837 GGLTLS
+3837 GGLMLS
-3843 GAPSKTGVFAFEI
+3843 GVPSKTGVSAFDI
-3856 TCADAR
+3856 TCTDAR
-3862 GEAVTAHFAL
+3862 GEAMIAHFAL

-3878 VTLTFADGDFT
+3878 VKLTFTDGDFT

-3909 LKIKYYGTGS
+3909 LKITYYGTGG
-3919 THYSSTEAPTNAGT
+3919 TQYSSTEAPTDAGA

-3940 RAHGYAGAA
+3940 RSHGYVGAA
-3949 VCEFEIAPAKL
+3949 ACEFEIAPAKL
-3960 KVKVNDAERFEG
+3960 KVKVDDAERF
-3972 EANPAFTSTLES
+3972 
-3984 AVDTSGV
+3984 
-3991 KVEYSCDADESSP
+3991 
-4004 AGKYQIGATVT
+4004 
-4015 DPNFDVEVVPGTL
+4015 
-4028 TVKKKQEPVDPDPVV
+4028 
-4043 PDPDNPDNPDPDNP
+4043 
-4057 DPDRPDPDPNPDNP
+4057 
-4071 DPDNPDPDN
+4071 
-4080 PEPDPNP
+4080 
-4087 DNPDPGKPDPDPKP
+4087 
-4101 DPDQPNPDNPDP
+4101 
-4113 DKPEPD
+4113 
-4119 NPDKPE
+4119 
-4125 RFEVTTRAVN
+4125 
-4135 GSVDNASITVDA
+4135 
-4147 GGNAT
+4147 
-4152 LSATPDEGC
+4152 
-4161 YLERVT
+4161 
-4167 VAENDSDKGVNLDI
+4167 
-4181 SDYEGGAYEV
+4181 
-4191 TLSGVT
+4191 
-4197 ASQEVTFEFA
+4197 
-4207 KADAPMVIAQPQDTS
+4207 
-4222 AHEGDSAVLSVA
+4222 
-4234 AEAGKGVLDHASS
+4234 
-4247 STGSAADVELSYQ
+4247 
-4260 WFRMVDGET
+4260 
-4269 VALEGETGETLFIEN
+4269 
-4284 LDDDCAGEYFCR
+4284 
-4296 ITQRY
+4296 
-4301 LGTETQADSDRAV
+4301 
-4314 VSVVPRDAL
+4314 
-4323 VFNGGLLPA
+4323 
-4332 ARAHNA
+4332 
-4338 YRVTI
+4338 
-4343 AGAAGG
+4343 
-4349 ESPYE
+4349 
-4354 YTWDESDLPD
+4354 
-4364 GFKLTRAAGG
+4364 
-4374 LMLSGTPSKA
+4374 
-4384 GVFSF
+4384 
-4389 DVTCKDAQGETVT
+4389 
-4402 AHFVLVVQAKRVEL
+4402 
-4416 AFEGGSFVYSG
+4416 
-4427 DAQAPEVTGV
+4427 
-4437 PKACEGDLRI
+4437 
-4447 RYYGTDGTYYSS
+4447 
-4459 SEAPTDA
+4459 
-4466 GTYRVVATLRSNGYI
+4466 
-4481 GAASRKFKITPAKLK
+4481 
-4496 VKVDDAERYEGEA
+4496 EGEA

-4533 ADESSPAG
+4533 ADERSPAG
-4541 EYKIGAT
+4541 KYQIGAT
-4548 VTDSNF
+4548 VSDPNF
-4554 DVTVEPGALTVKKKQ
+4554 DVEVVPGTLTVKKKREPVDPDNPDNPDPDNPEPDNPDPDPTPDPDNPDPDNPEPDNPDKPERFEVTAKAVNGSVDNASVTVDEGGDVTLSATPDEGCYLERVTIAEAGSDKRHDLDISNYEGGAYEVTLSGVTASQ
-4569 GPVNP
+4569 EVMFEFAKADAPRVVAQPQDASVHEGDAVVLSVAAEAGKDVLDHAGSSAGPAADVELSYQWFRMVDGEAVALEGEMGEVLVVEDLGDDCAGQYFCRVTQRYLGTEMQTDSDHAVVSVAPLDALVFNGGLLPVARAHGAYRATIAGAAGGEAPYEYTWDEAKLPDGFKLSHTAGGLTLSGTPSKAGVSSFDVACKDARGETVTAHFVLVVQAKRDPVNP
-4574 DPDKPDGPDP
+4574 DPVEPSPDKPDGPDP
-4584 DQPDKPEPDKPE
+4584 DQ
-4596 PDQPDKPDPD
+4596 
-4606 NPDKPEPDQP
+4606 
-4616 DKPEPGKPE
+4616 

-4649 DSAADKTKANGAENS
+4649 GSAADKANANGAENS
-4664 GQKASSKSSAQQL
+4664 GKKASSKTSAQHL
-4677 ADTGDKAPL
+4677 ADAGDRAPL
-4686 TVAVAVGAVA
+4686 AVAVAAGAVA
-4696 LIALGLELLRRRHP
+4696 LIALGLELLRRRRSD
-4710 GA
+4710 A

>member
-34 ADDSSALAV
+34 ADDAGAVAV

-63 TSSANEGSSSAASDS
+63 TSSTDEGSSSTTSDQ
-78 TDSSQD
+78 TNNAQD
-84 KSSSSDTNTL
+84 KSSSSDTNIP
-94 ASSLVQDLA
+94 ASSLTQDLSS
-103 GAATDSD
+103 AATDSD
-110 AVKSLAAAAEPS
+110 AAKTSPATAESPS
-122 SDDSEADALT
+122 DSSQTDALGHKEPT
-132 YEDNTIYQYAK
+132 VYEYAK
-143 LMPSGYVYPC
+143 LMPNGNVYPC
-153 DPDGNIVVKIDE
+153 DASGNVTVEIDE
-165 SKPYKNSV
+165 SDPNKNSV
-173 DGRWVNGLIVDYG
+173 GGIWVINLIVDYG
-186 TDEIPAQLC
+186 ADGIPGYICDRSSNLR
-195 EGSIYL
+195 
-201 YSVRFENKSISKIGR
+201 SVHFENSSISSIGIH
-216 NAFYGCSS
+216 AFYGCSN
-224 LYDVYLSGMAI
+224 LADVSFSGMTI
-235 GSIESGAFFG
+235 GDIGKGAFSG
-245 CRSLGGL
+245 CGSLASL
-252 GYGEVTTIG
+252 NINDVATIG
-261 SMGEGAFAWSGL
+261 SMGEAAFAWSGL
-273 RYTGLDKVVGLTSL
+273 RSTGLDKVVGLSSI
-287 PESAYSGCNQL
+287 PESAYNGCSAL
-298 TDTGLDKNTSITSIG
+298 TDTGLGGNTSITSIG
-313 ADAFK
+313 VDAFK
-318 NCSRLATTGLES
+318 NCSRLATSGLES
-330 NTTIETLGD
+330 NTTIKTLGE
-339 GCFCGTDM
+339 GCFSGANM
-347 SGGLALP
+347 SGGLSLP
-354 LNSKI
+354 LYSKI
-359 EELPNR
+359 EELPSR
-365 AFSGTNLEDVYLGC
+365 AFYGSKLETVYLGC
-379 NHVVLIYSDTFPK
+379 DHAVLINSTTFPK
-392 RNMTVKVP
+392 QYMTVMVP
-400 AAMMSQYSSGRPKQ
+400 AKMASQYESGHPKE
-414 VWEGCNGCLPVPVGE
+414 VWESCNGSLPVPVGK
-429 VLQEIEISHDP
+429 VLQKIKISRDP
-440 GKMTYEQGEKISLE
+440 NKMTYQQGDIISLE
-454 GMNILFRYSHS
+454 GMSVTFQYPHS
-465 TVIRDYEELIKSGDG
+465 TMDSDYEALITEELG

-492 FDESMNGQPIKLVYD
+492 FDE
-507 DGYTRLVTYTTG
+507 
-519 SLKQAVY
+519 
-526 EYAKLMP
+526 
-533 SGCLYPCDADGNVT
+533 
-547 VEVDSDNP
+547 
-555 YKNSVGG
+555 
-562 KWVNHLIVADGVD
+562 W
-575 EIPAGLCYESECL
+575 
-588 QSVRFEGSALSKIG
+588 
-602 KNAFYQCKNLTDIS
+602 
-616 LSGMSIGTIESGA
+616 
-629 FFECSSLTSLN
+629 
-640 IEEEVNIGEM
+640 
-650 GKGAFE
+650 
-656 RSGLLSTGLDKV
+656 
-668 SGLASLPENAY
+668 
-679 KDCKALTDTGLGKN
+679 
-693 KSITSI
+693 
-699 GANAFSGC
+699 
-707 ESLTITG
+707 
-714 LEDNKKVKTLG
+714 
-725 DGCFSDTDMS
+725 
-735 DGLVLPYGSRIEEL
+735 
-749 PSRAFYGTKLETVF
+749 
-763 LACDH
+763 
-768 AVLINTDTFPK
+768 
-779 RNMTVMVPAKMISKY
+779 
-794 SKGEPRQ
+794 
-801 VWEKCNGCLP
+801 
-811 VPVGKVLQGI
+811 
-821 EISRDPDKMAY
+821 
-832 QPGEKISLEGMSVN
+832 
-846 FQYPH
+846 
-851 SLTISDYESL
+851 
-861 LTREM
+861 
-866 GEYLTATPCDGDV
+866 
-879 FDESMDGEPI
+879 MDGEPI
-889 QLVYDDGYTRL
+889 QLVYDDGYSHFVAYT
-900 VTYSKGSLQ
+900 TGNLQ

-917 LMPNYYLY
+917 LMPNLYLY

-934 VEIDENNP
+934 VEIDESSP
-942 RENSVDGRMVTNLIV
+942 RWNSVDGRMVTNLIV
-957 DYGVDEVDAQL
+957 DYGMDEIDVQL

-977 VRFENNSISKIGL
+977 VRFENTSISVIGM
-990 HAFYNCPNLTDISLS
+990 HAFYNCPNLTDISFS
-1005 GMTIGTIGKE
+1005 GMTIGQIGKE
-1015 AFYGCRSLTSL
+1015 AFYGCKSLTSL

-1031 ATIGSMGEAAF
+1031 ATIGSISEAAF
-1042 ARSGLVSTGLD
+1042 ARTGLVSTGLD
-1053 KVVGLTLIP
+1053 KVVGLTSLP
-1062 TMAYERCEA
+1062 VRAFEYCKA
-1071 LTDTGLDKNSSI
+1071 LTDTGLDKNASI
-1083 TSIGDCAFRYCSSL
+1083 TSIGDCAFRHCSNL

-1102 ESNTTVETLGHNC
+1102 ESNTTVETLGHTC
-1115 FSGTDL
+1115 FYGTDL

-1130 SKIEELPKGAFDGT
+1130 SKIEELPEKAFYDT

-1166 YNMTVM
+1166 YNMIVM

-1208 EISCDPDNMVYE
+1208 EISHDPTNMTYE
-1220 PGETISLEGMSVEL
+1220 PGDTISLEGMSVEL

-1257 KATPCDDDV
+1257 KATPCDGDV

-1292 GVLHLKKPAS
+1292 GTLQLKKPEPTS
-1302 SPLTISYVQA
+1302 FQISYAQA
-1312 NNRRGCKLMDGVE
+1312 IDKGERKLMDGVE
-1325 LPDVSGAMTIDA
+1325 LPCVSDSMTIDVGA
-1337 GTEVTLDA
+1337 EVTLDA

-1354 LTFKGWYDTETER
+1354 ITFKGWYDTESGE

-1372 AVYTFTPDIDLFLEA
+1372 TVCTFTPDKDLSLEA

-1411 HLSVT
+1411 HLNVT

-1423 AGETVEVS
+1423 AGETVELS
-1431 AVTDNAQFLGWYLGE
+1431 AATDNALFLGWFFGE
-1446 GDGAYA
+1446 GDDAYA
-1452 VSDQLDFTYTVNEE
+1452 VSDQLDFTYTVDEE
-1466 DAPEHYDAYGPK
+1466 DVPEHYDAYGPK

-1517 GSRVTVVAVPSP
+1517 GSRVTVVAVPTP

-1537 DARGNVVFTGDDGP
+1537 DALGNVVFTGDDGP

-1594 ATIYG
+1594 ATMYG

-1639 DDHKKPHDP
+1639 DDHKKP
-1648 DKPHGDH
+1648 KPHGDH

-1670 VTGGGF
+1670 VTGGGI

-1699 QDGVEVSTSPVKT
+1699 ENGVEVSTSPLKT
-1712 MTITDLTPEIVKMT
+1712 MTITKATPEVVKMT
-1726 AVFEKDVDITAVA
+1726 AVFEKKVEVTAVA
-1739 EADGVQ
+1739 EADGIQ

-1753 ASPVKQSVK
+1753 ASPVTQSIT
-1762 RGDEAMVTAS
+1762 RGDQAMVTAS

-1780 GWFEDGIEVSPERT
+1780 GWFEDGIEVSRERT

-1801 DRHLVARFRKADK
+1801 DRRLVARFRKADK

-1820 DPYDSAEVLCDG
+1820 DPFDSAEVLCDG
-1832 VPVVDGNVRAK
+1832 VPVVDGKVRAK

-1848 TFTVRPKAR
+1848 TFTMRPKTR

-1868 EWRETDAQGI
+1868 EWRETDAQGV
-1878 TITNKQEVCEY
+1878 TIANKQEVCEY

-1928 ASMVL
+1928 AGMVL

-1944 ATPTEGY
+1944 AAPTEGY

-1962 SDATS
+1962 SDTTS
-1967 TLVSSERSY
+1967 TLVSSERFY
-1976 SFEPITD
+1976 TFEPMTD

-2010 LVHGEGYCMKG
+2010 LVHGEGYCIKG

-2064 DVECTVRAVFEENT
+2064 DAECTVRAVFEENT

-2128 WKDGSG
+2128 WKDDSG

-2217 SLKHETSL
+2217 SLKHETTL

-2289 YAADGTFESTD
+2289 YTADGTFESAD

-2326 TTVVDSGTGS
+2326 TTVIDSGTGS

-2377 GAVVSRDSTYHV
+2377 GAVVSRDSIYHV

-2404 QCTVDVSCEESLGTV
+2404 QYTVDVSCEESLGTV

-2502 RATLRAIASTGY
+2502 RATLRAIANTGY

-2532 CTVKV
+2532 YTVKV

-2547 KPKSYQVVLSASD
+2547 KPKSYQVVLSSSD
-2560 DGVGTLSGEGSYQ
+2560 DSVGTLSGEGSYQ
-2573 FGDTVELNATPM
+2573 FGDTVELNATPV

-2618 MVEGLEDD
+2618 MVEGLEDE

-2669 QAELTAVA
+2669 QVELTAVA
-2677 CMGYRFVGW
+2677 GMGYRFVGW

-2807 ATYPKDAGFSMVAL
+2807 ATYPKGAGFSMVAL

-2888 GGHVEGSS
+2888 GGHIEGSS

-2963 FAEAPKYK
+2963 FVEAPKYQ

-2981 DPETASVAT
+2981 DPEFASVAT
-2990 DGKATLSATPD
+2990 DGKVTLLATPD
-3001 EGCYLTRVTVAEEA
+3001 EGCYLTRATVAEEA

-3047 QKVTFEFAKAAAPE
+3047 QQVTFEFAKAAAPE
-3061 LLAQP
+3061 VLAQP

-3072 EGDQVELSFAAEAG
+3072 EGDPVELSVAAEAG

-3099 AADVRLS
+3099 AADVKLS
-3106 YQWYRVSDD
+3106 YQWYRVSAD
-3115 GGKAVALKGETGET
+3115 GNVKLKGETGET
-3129 LSIAQLDSDGEGEY
+3129 LSIAQLDSEGGY

-3183 TAHDD
+3183 TAHDE
-3188 YRVVIAGAKGGKAP
+3188 YRVVIAGATGGKAP
-3202 YTYNLDEV
+3202 YVYNLDEV
-3210 EVPEGMQLRQA
+3210 EVPEGMQLTQA

-3232 MPAATGAFRF
+3232 VPSATGVCRF
-3242 KIACTDDLGDKRAAH
+3242 KISCTDDLGNKRVAH
-3257 FVLVVKAKEAPLAF
+3257 FALVVKAKEAPLAF
-3271 EGQSFTYNATAQTPE
+3271 ESQSFTYNATAQAPE

-3297 VKVTYV
+3297 VAVTYL
-3303 GTGDTRYSSDK
+3303 GTGDTHYSSDQ
-3314 APMNAGTYR
+3314 APVDAGTYR
-3323 AVATLDANGYMGN
+3323 AVATLDANGYVGI
-3336 ARCDFVIER
+3336 ASCDFVIEK
-3345 APVDISIETSD
+3345 APVDISIQTSD

-3368 VVADLDASAYSVTYR
+3368 VVAGLDASAYSVTYR
-3383 GVDGT
+3383 GIDGT

-3394 LEPCDSGSYRVTVK
+3394 LEPCDSGRYRVTVK
-3408 VNDPNY
+3408 VTDPNY
-3414 QGKKAAEFS
+3414 QGKQSSEFS
-3423 IAKASQTITG
+3423 IAKASQVITG
-3433 TMTYSGVYGGDP
+3433 TTSYSGVYGGDP
-3445 IVFDNVAQTPVSFEL
+3445 IVFNNVAQTPVTFEL

-3575 VAVEPGTLTVKKK
+3575 VAVDPGTLTVKKK
-3588 PERYKVTAKAVN
+3588 PECYKVTAKAVN

-3614 DAALSATPDEG
+3614 DATLSATPDEG

-3631 TVSEVGSDEAVD
+3631 TVSEAGSDEAVD

-3658 SDITASQKVAF
+3658 SDITASQKVTF

-3684 YVSAHEGDSAVLSVA
+3684 DVSAHEGDSAVLSVA

-3704 NVANHAASF
+3704 NVTNHAASS
-3713 TGSAAEIEFSY
+3713 TGSAAEIELSY

-3743 TLSLAD
+3743 TLSLSD
-3749 LDDEQAGEYF
+3749 LGDEQAGEYF

-3799 ARSTYL
+3799 AHSTYL
-3805 ATVAGAAGGKAPYE
+3805 ATIAGAAGGKAPYE

-3837 GGLTLS
+3837 GSLTLS
-3843 GAPSKTGVFAFEI
+3843 GVPSKTGVSAFDI
-3856 TCADAR
+3856 TCTDAR
-3862 GEAVTAHFAL
+3862 GETATARFAL

-3878 VTLTFADGDFT
+3878 VKLAFADGDFT
-3889 FNGAPQAPEV
+3889 YSGAPQAPEV
-3899 SGAPKVCKGD
+3899 TGAPKVCKGD

-3919 THYSSTEAPTNAGT
+3919 THYSSTEAPTDAGT
-3933 YRAVATL
+3933 YRAVTTL

-3949 VCEFEIAPAKL
+3949 ACEFEIAPAKL
-3960 KVKVNDAERFEG
+3960 KVKVDDAERFEG

-3991 KVEYSCDADESSP
+3991 KVEYSCDADENSP
-4004 AGKYQIGATVT
+4004 AGEYQIGANVA
-4015 DPNFDVEVVPGTL
+4015 DPNFDVVVVPGTL
-4028 TVKKKQEPVDPDPVV
+4028 TVKKQEPVDPDPVV

-4125 RFEVTTRAVN
+4125 RFEVTTRAIN
-4135 GSVDNASITVDA
+4135 GSVDNASIAVDA

-4161 YLERVT
+4161 YLERATVT
-4167 VAENDSDKGVNLDI
+4167 ENGSDKGVNLDI

-4207 KADAPMVIAQPQDTS
+4207 KADAPRVLAQPQDAS
-4222 AHEGDSAVLSVA
+4222 AHEGDAVVLSVA
-4234 AEAGKGVLDHASS
+4234 AEAGKGVLDHVSS

-4260 WFRMVDGET
+4260 WFHMVDGKA
-4269 VALEGETGETLFIEN
+4269 VALEGEMGETFLIEN

-4296 ITQRY
+4296 ITQSY

-4332 ARAHNA
+4332 ARAHGA
-4338 YRVTI
+4338 YRATI

-4349 ESPYE
+4349 EAPYE
-4354 YTWDESDLPD
+4354 YTWDDAKLPD
-4364 GFKLTRAAGG
+4364 GLKLSRTSGG
-4374 LMLSGTPSKA
+4374 LTLSGTPSKA
-4384 GVFSF
+4384 GVSTF

-4466 GTYRVVATLRSNGYI
+4466 GTYRVVATLRSNGYV
-4481 GAASRKFKITPAKLK
+4481 GAAARRFKIAPAKLK

-4548 VTDSNF
+4548 VTDPNL
-4554 DVTVEPGALTVKKKQ
+4554 DVVVEPGTLTVKKKQ

-4634 DQSDSKDPAKPGSSD
+4634 DQSDSKDPGKPGSSD
-4649 DSAADKTKANGAENS
+4649 NSAVDKTKANGAENS

-4686 TVAVAVGAVA
+4686 AVAVAAGAVA
-4696 LIALGLELLRRRHP
+4696 LIALGLELLRRRRP

>member
-34 ADDSSALAV
+34 ADDAGAVAV

-63 TSSANEGSSSAASDS
+63 TSSTDEGSSSTTSDQ
-78 TDSSQD
+78 TNNAQD
-84 KSSSSDTNTL
+84 KSSSSDTNIP
-94 ASSLVQDLA
+94 ASSLTQDLSS
-103 GAATDSD
+103 AATDSD
-110 AVKSLAAAAEPS
+110 AAKTSPATAESPS
-122 SDDSEADALT
+122 DSSQTDALGHKEPT
-132 YEDNTIYQYAK
+132 VYEYAK
-143 LMPSGYVYPC
+143 LMPNGNVYPC
-153 DPDGNIVVKIDE
+153 DASGNVTVEIDE
-165 SKPYKNSV
+165 SDPNKNSV
-173 DGRWVNGLIVDYG
+173 GGIWVINLIVDYG
-186 TDEIPAQLC
+186 ADGIPGYICDRSSNLR
-195 EGSIYL
+195 
-201 YSVRFENKSISKIGR
+201 SVHFENSSISSIGIH
-216 NAFYGCSS
+216 AFYGCSN
-224 LYDVYLSGMAI
+224 LADVSFSGMTI
-235 GSIESGAFFG
+235 GDIGKGAFSG
-245 CRSLGGL
+245 CGSLASL
-252 GYGEVTTIG
+252 NINDVATIG
-261 SMGEGAFAWSGL
+261 SMGEAAFAWSGL
-273 RYTGLDKVVGLTSL
+273 RSTGLDKVVGLSSI
-287 PESAYSGCNQL
+287 PESAYNGCSAL
-298 TDTGLDKNTSITSIG
+298 TDTGLGGNTSITSIG
-313 ADAFK
+313 VDAFK
-318 NCSRLATTGLES
+318 NCSRLATLGLES
-330 NTTIETLGD
+330 NTTIKTLGE
-339 GCFCGTDM
+339 GCFSGANM
-347 SGGLALP
+347 SGGLSLP
-354 LNSKI
+354 LYSKI
-359 EELPNR
+359 EELPSR
-365 AFSGTNLEDVYLGC
+365 AFYGSKLETVYLGC
-379 NHVVLIYSDTFPK
+379 DHAVLINSTTFPK
-392 RNMTVKVP
+392 QYMTVMVP
-400 AAMMSQYSSGRPKQ
+400 AKMASQYESGHPKE
-414 VWEGCNGCLPVPVGE
+414 VWESCNGSLPVPVGK
-429 VLQEIEISHDP
+429 VLQKIKISRDP
-440 GKMTYEQGEKISLE
+440 NKMTYQQGDIISLE
-454 GMNILFRYSHS
+454 GMSVTFQYPHS
-465 TVIRDYEELIKSGDG
+465 TMDSDYEALITEELG

-492 FDESMNGQPIKLVYD
+492 FDD
-507 DGYTRLVTYTTG
+507 
-519 SLKQAVY
+519 
-526 EYAKLMP
+526 
-533 SGCLYPCDADGNVT
+533 
-547 VEVDSDNP
+547 
-555 YKNSVGG
+555 
-562 KWVNHLIVADGVD
+562 
-575 EIPAGLCYESECL
+575 
-588 QSVRFEGSALSKIG
+588 
-602 KNAFYQCKNLTDIS
+602 
-616 LSGMSIGTIESGA
+616 
-629 FFECSSLTSLN
+629 
-640 IEEEVNIGEM
+640 
-650 GKGAFE
+650 
-656 RSGLLSTGLDKV
+656 
-668 SGLASLPENAY
+668 
-679 KDCKALTDTGLGKN
+679 
-693 KSITSI
+693 
-699 GANAFSGC
+699 
-707 ESLTITG
+707 
-714 LEDNKKVKTLG
+714 
-725 DGCFSDTDMS
+725 
-735 DGLVLPYGSRIEEL
+735 
-749 PSRAFYGTKLETVF
+749 
-763 LACDH
+763 
-768 AVLINTDTFPK
+768 
-779 RNMTVMVPAKMISKY
+779 
-794 SKGEPRQ
+794 
-801 VWEKCNGCLP
+801 
-811 VPVGKVLQGI
+811 
-821 EISRDPDKMAY
+821 
-832 QPGEKISLEGMSVN
+832 
-846 FQYPH
+846 
-851 SLTISDYESL
+851 
-861 LTREM
+861 
-866 GEYLTATPCDGDV
+866 
-879 FDESMDGEPI
+879 SMDGEPI
-889 QLVYDDGYTRL
+889 QLVYDDGYTHL
-900 VTYSKGSLQ
+900 VTYSKGDLQ
-909 QAAYEYAK
+909 QAACEYAK
-917 LMPNYYLY
+917 FMPNYYLY

-957 DYGVDEVDAQL
+957 DSGVDEVDAQL
-968 CADSTNLRS
+968 CADSTNLCS
-977 VRFENNSISKIGL
+977 VRFENSSISKIGM

-1005 GMTIGTIGKE
+1005 GMTIGQIGKE
-1015 AFYGCRSLTSL
+1015 AFFGCKSLTSL

-1031 ATIGSMGEAAF
+1031 ATIGSMGYAAF
-1042 ARSGLVSTGLD
+1042 AESGLESTGLD
-1053 KVVGLTLIP
+1053 KVVGLASIP
-1062 TMAYERCEA
+1062 DRAYDGCKA
-1071 LTDTGLDKNSSI
+1071 LTDTGLDKNTSI
-1083 TSIGDCAFRYCSSL
+1083 TSIGVCAFRHCSNL

-1102 ESNTTVETLGHNC
+1102 ESNTTVETLGHTC
-1115 FSGTDL
+1115 FYGTDL

-1130 SKIEELPKGAFDGT
+1130 SKIEELPEKAFYDT

-1166 YNMTVM
+1166 RNMTVMVPAKMISKYSKGEPKQVWESCNGCLPVPVGKVLQGIKISRDPDKMAYQPGEKISLEGMSVTFQYPHSTTTGDYEALLKEELGEYLTATPCDGDVFDEWMDGEPIQLVYDDGYSHFVAYTTGNLQQAAYEYAKLMPNLYLYPCDANGNLTVEIDESSPRWNSVDGRMVTNLIVDYGMDEVDVQLCADSTNLRSVRFENTSISIIGMHAFYNCPNLTDISFSGMTIGQIGKEAFYGCKSLTSLNINETATIGSISEAAFAKTGLVSTGLDKVVGLTSLPVRAFEYCKALTDTGLDKNTSITSLGACAFRGCSSLATTGLESNTTIESLGHTCFAGTDLSGGLTLPYNSKIDELPKEAFYETNLETVFLACDHAVLIDTDTFPKYNMTVM

-1179 KYANGHPKAVWERC
+1179 KYSKGDPKSVWMRC

-1208 EISCDPDNMVYE
+1208 EISCDPDNMTYA
-1220 PGETISLEGMSVEL
+1220 PGDTISLEGMSVEL
-1234 DYPHSVSI
+1234 DYPHTVSI

-1257 KATPCDDDV
+1257 TATPRDGDV
-1266 FDESMDGQPVKL
+1266 FDESMDGQPIKL

-1292 GVLHLKKPAS
+1292 GTLHLKKPAS

-1325 LPDVSGAMTIDA
+1325 LPDVSGAMTISA
-1337 GTEVTLDA
+1337 GDEVTLDA

-1354 LTFKGWYDTETER
+1354 LTFKGWYDTESER

-1372 AVYTFTPDIDLFLEA
+1372 AVYTFTPDRDLSLEV
-1387 RFKLKDYAVHINDA
+1387 RFKLKDYAIHINDA
-1401 QATDSSQDFA
+1401 QATDSSQDYA

-1423 AGETVEVS
+1423 AGETVELS
-1431 AVTDNAQFLGWYLGE
+1431 AATDNALFLGWYLGE
-1446 GDGAYA
+1446 SDDAYA
-1452 VSDQLDFTYTVNEE
+1452 VSDQLDFTYTVDEE
-1466 DAPEHYDAYGPK
+1466 DVPEHYDAYGPK
-1478 IEITPRYCAPQASVV
+1478 IEVTPRYCAPQASVV

-1506 GQFLSTGLYGI
+1506 GQYLSTGLYGI

-1594 ATIYG
+1594 ATMYG

-1639 DDHKKPHDP
+1639 DDHKKP
-1648 DKPHGDH
+1648 KPHGDH

-1670 VTGGGF
+1670 VTGGGI

-1699 QDGVEVSTSPVKT
+1699 ENGVEVSTSPLKT
-1712 MTITDLTPEIVKMT
+1712 MTITDLTPEVVKMT
-1726 AVFEKDVDITAVA
+1726 AVFEKKVEVTAVA
-1739 EADGVQ
+1739 EADGIQ

-1753 ASPVKQSVK
+1753 ASPVKQSIT

-1780 GWFEDGIEVSPERT
+1780 GWFEDGIEVSRERT

-1832 VPVVDGNVRAK
+1832 VPVVDGKVRAK

-1848 TFTVRPKAR
+1848 TFTVRPKVR

-1868 EWRETDAQGI
+1868 EWRETDAQGV
-1878 TITNKQEVCEY
+1878 TIANKQEVCEY

-1928 ASMVL
+1928 AGMVL

-1976 SFEPITD
+1976 TFEPITD

-2010 LVHGEGYCMKG
+2010 LVHGEGYCMKS

-2104 SVTCGYGDTVMLKA
+2104 SVTCGYGDTVVLKA

-2128 WKDGSG
+2128 WKDDSG

-2234 HCVITA
+2234 RCVITA

-2289 YAADGTFESTD
+2289 YTADGTFESAD

-2326 TTVVDSGTGS
+2326 TTVIDSGTGS

-2404 QCTVDVSCEESLGTV
+2404 QYTVDVSCEESLGTV

-2455 KKTYRFTVR
+2455 KKTYRFTVG

-2477 YVVSTVASPAEGGA
+2477 YVLSTVASPAEGGA

-2502 RATLRAIASTGY
+2502 RATLRAIANTGY

-2618 MVEGLEDD
+2618 MVEGLEDE

-2669 QAELTAVA
+2669 QVELTAVA
-2677 CMGYRFVGW
+2677 GMGYRFVGW
-2686 STDKGGTSIVETAA
+2686 STDKEGTSIVETAA

-2807 ATYPKDAGFSMVAL
+2807 ATYPKGAGFSMVAL

-2990 DGKATLSATPD
+2990 DGKVTLSAAPD
-3001 EGCYLTRVTVAEEA
+3001 EGCYLTRATVAEEA

-3047 QKVTFEFAKAAAPE
+3047 QQVTFEFAKAAAPE
-3061 LLAQP
+3061 ALAQP

-3072 EGDQVELSFAAEAG
+3072 EGDPVELSVAAEAG

-3099 AADVRLS
+3099 AADVKLS

-3115 GGKAVALKGETGET
+3115 GDVKLKGETGES
-3129 LSIAQLDSDGEGEY
+3129 LSIAQLDSASEGEY
-3143 FCRITQSYLGT
+3143 FCRIAQNYLGT

-3183 TAHDD
+3183 TAHDE
-3188 YRVVIAGAKGGKAP
+3188 YRVVIAGATGGKAP
-3202 YTYNLDEV
+3202 YAYSLDEV
-3210 EVPEGMQLRQA
+3210 EVPEGMQLTQA

-3232 MPAATGAFRF
+3232 VPSATGVCRF
-3242 KIACTDDLGDKRAAH
+3242 KIRCTDDLGNKRVAH
-3257 FVLVVKAKEAPLAF
+3257 FALVVKAKEAPLAF
-3271 EGQSFTYNATAQTPE
+3271 EGQSFVYNATAQAPE
-3286 LSGVPEGCEDD
+3286 LSGVPEGCEGD

-3303 GTGDTRYSSDK
+3303 GTGDTHYSSDK
-3314 APMNAGTYR
+3314 APVDAGTYR
-3323 AVATLDANGYMGN
+3323 AVATLDANGYVGN
-3336 ARCDFVIER
+3336 ASCDFVIEK

-3368 VVADLDASAYSVTYR
+3368 AVADLDASAYSVTYR

-3414 QGKKAAEFS
+3414 QGKKSAEFS
-3423 IAKASQTITG
+3423 IAKASQVITG
-3433 TMTYSGVYGGDP
+3433 TTSYSGVYGGDP

-3486 RVVAHAK
+3486 RVIAHAK
-3493 ASRNYLAAED
+3493 ASRNYFAAED

-3575 VAVEPGTLTVKKK
+3575 VAVAPGTLTVKKK

-3614 DAALSATPDEG
+3614 DVTLSATPDEG

-3631 TVSEVGSDEAVD
+3631 TVSEAGSDEAVD

-3658 SDITASQKVAF
+3658 SDITASQKVTF

-3684 YVSAHEGDSAVLSVA
+3684 DVSAHEGDSAVLSVA

-3704 NVANHAASF
+3704 NVANHAALS
-3713 TGSAAEIEFSY
+3713 TGSAAEIELSY

-3743 TLSLAD
+3743 TLSLSN

-3799 ARSTYL
+3799 AHDTYR
-3805 ATVAGAAGGKAPYE
+3805 ATIAGAAGGKAPYE

-3837 GGLTLS
+3837 GSLTLS
-3843 GAPSKTGVFAFEI
+3843 GVPSKTGVSAFDI
-3856 TCADAR
+3856 TCTDAR
-3862 GEAVTAHFAL
+3862 GETATAHFAL

-3878 VTLTFADGDFT
+3878 VKLTFADSDFT
-3889 FNGAPQAPEV
+3889 YSGAPQAPEV

-3909 LKIKYYGTGS
+3909 LKVRYYGTGN
-3919 THYSSTEAPTNAGT
+3919 TQYSSTEAPTDAGT

-3949 VCEFEIAPAKL
+3949 ACEFEIAPAKL
-3960 KVKVNDAERFEG
+3960 KVKVDDAERFEG

-3991 KVEYSCDADESSP
+3991 KVEYSCDADENSP
-4004 AGKYQIGATVT
+4004 AGEYQIGANVA
-4015 DPNFDVEVVPGTL
+4015 DPNFDVVVVPGTL
-4028 TVKKKQEPVDPDPVV
+4028 TVKKQEPVDPDPVV

-4119 NPDKPE
+4119 NPDVPVNY
-4125 RFEVTTRAVN
+4125 EVTVKAVN
-4135 GSVDNASITVDA
+4135 GSVDNGSITVAA
-4147 GGNAT
+4147 GESVAIA
-4152 LSATPDEGC
+4152 ATPDEGC

-4167 VAENDSDKGVNLDI
+4167 VAGAGSDTSVDLDI
-4181 SDYEGGAYEV
+4181 SDYKGGAYEV
-4191 TLSGVT
+4191 TLSGVA

-4207 KADAPMVIAQPQDTS
+4207 KADAPKVIAQPQDAS
-4222 AHEGDSAVLSVA
+4222 AHEGDAAVLSVA
-4234 AEAGKGVLDHASS
+4234 AEAGKAVLGHASS

-4260 WFRMVDGET
+4260 WFRMVDGEA
-4269 VALEGETGETLFIEN
+4269 VALEGETGETLLIEN
-4284 LDDDCAGEYFCR
+4284 FDDDCAGEYFCR

-4301 LGTETQADSDRAV
+4301 LGTETQVDSDRAV

-4332 ARAHNA
+4332 ARAHSA

-4354 YTWDESDLPD
+4354 YTWDEAKLPD
-4364 GFKLTRAAGG
+4364 GLKLSRTSGG
-4374 LMLSGTPSKA
+4374 LTLSGAPSKA
-4384 GVFSF
+4384 GVSTF

-4416 AFEGGSFVYSG
+4416 AFEGGNFVYSG
-4427 DAQAPEVTGV
+4427 DAQAPKVTGV
-4437 PKACEGDLRI
+4437 PKACKGDLRV
-4447 RYYGTDGTYYSS
+4447 RYYGTGGTHYSS

-4466 GTYRVVATLRSNGYI
+4466 GTYRAVATLRSNGYI

-4519 AVDTSGVKVEYSCD
+4519 AVGTSGVKVEYSCD

-4548 VTDSNF
+4548 VTDPNF
-4554 DVTVEPGALTVKKKQ
+4554 DVEVEPGTLTVKKKQ

-4634 DQSDSKDPAKPGSSD
+4634 DQSDSKDPGKPGSSD
-4649 DSAADKTKANGAENS
+4649 NSAVDKTKANGAENS
-4664 GQKASSKSSAQQL
+4664 GQKDSSKSSAQQL
-4677 ADTGDKAPL
+4677 ADTGDKASL
-4686 TVAVAVGAVA
+4686 AVAVAAGAVA

>member
-34 ADDSSALAV
+34 ADDSSALAI

-48 EADSGS
+48 EADSDS

-63 TSSANEGSSSAASDS
+63 SSSANEGSSSAASDS

-94 ASSLVQDLA
+94 ASSLAQDLA
-103 GAATDSD
+103 SDATDSD
-110 AVKSLAAAAEPS
+110 AAKSLAAMAEPS
-122 SDDSEADALT
+122 SDDSEVDALT
-132 YEDNTIYQYAK
+132 YEPTVYEYAK
-143 LMPSGYVYPC
+143 FMPNYYLYPC
-153 DPDGNIVVKIDE
+153 DANGNLTVEIDE
-165 SKPYKNSV
+165 NNPNENSV
-173 DGRWVNGLIVDYG
+173 DGRMVTNLIVDYG
-186 TDEIPAQLC
+186 TDLVDVQLC
-195 EGSIYL
+195 ADSL
-201 YSVRFENKSISKIGR
+201 NLRSVRFENSSISSIGMHAFY
-216 NAFYGCSS
+216 NCPNLTDISLSGMTIGHIGKEAFYGC
-224 LYDVYLSGMAI
+224 
-235 GSIESGAFFG
+235 
-245 CRSLGGL
+245 RSLASL
-252 GYGEVTTIG
+252 NINEVATIG
-261 SMGEGAFAWSGL
+261 SMGDAAFAGSGL
-273 RYTGLDKVVGLTSL
+273 VSTGLDKVVGLTSI
-287 PESAYSGCNQL
+287 PVMAYDGCKAL
-298 TDTGLDKNTSITSIG
+298 TDTGLDKNISIMSIDS
-313 ADAFK
+313 AAFR
-318 NCSRLATTGLES
+318 NCSNLATTGLEN
-330 NTTIETLGD
+330 NTTIENLGQN
-339 GCFCGTDM
+339 CFLGTDL
-347 SGGLALP
+347 SGGLTLP
-354 LNSKI
+354 YNSKI
-359 EELPNR
+359 EELPNGVFR
-365 AFSGTNLEDVYLGC
+365 STNLETVYFGC
-379 NHVVLIYSDTFPK
+379 NHVVLINTDTFPK
-392 RNMTVKVP
+392 RNMTVMVP
-400 AAMMSQYSSGRPKQ
+400 AKMISKYANGRPKQ
-414 VWEGCNGCLPVPVGE
+414 VWENCNGCLPVPVGK
-429 VLQEIEISHDP
+429 VLQGIKISRDP
-440 GKMTYEQGEKISLE
+440 DKMTYEQGEKISLE
-454 GMNILFRYSHS
+454 GMSVLLDYPHS
-465 TVIRDYEELIKSGDG
+465 TSIWIYEALIKEELG

-492 FDESMNGQPIKLVYD
+492 FDESMNGAPIKLVYD
-507 DGYTRLVTYTTG
+507 DGYTRLVAYTTG
-519 SLKQAVY
+519 NLQQAVY

-547 VEVDSDNP
+547 VEVDGDNP

-562 KWVNHLIVADGVD
+562 AWVNHLIVADGVD
-575 EIPAGLCYESECL
+575 EIPAGLCYQSEQL
-588 QSVRFEGSALSKIG
+588 QSVRFEGSTLGKIG

-616 LSGMSIGTIESGA
+616 LSGLSIGTIESGA

-707 ESLTITG
+707 KNLTITG

-768 AVLINTDTFPK
+768 AVLINADTFPK

-794 SKGEPRQ
+794 SKGEPKQ
-801 VWEKCNGCLP
+801 VWESCNGCLP

-977 VRFENNSISKIGL
+977 VRFENSSISKIGL

-1071 LTDTGLDKNSSI
+1071 LTDTGLDKNASI

-1372 AVYTFTPDIDLFLEA
+1372 AVYTFTPDIDLSLEA

-1780 GWFEDGIEVSPERT
+1780 GWFEEGIEVSPERT
-1794 YIFKAEV
+1794 YNFKAEV

-1928 ASMVL
+1928 AGMVL

-1976 SFEPITD
+1976 TFEPITD
-1983 CVIQAKFTRAC
+1983 CVVQAKFTRAC

-2064 DVECTVRAVFEENT
+2064 DVECTVRAVFEENA

-2128 WKDGSG
+2128 WKDDSG

-2217 SLKHETSL
+2217 SLKHETTL

-2234 HCVITA
+2234 RCVITA

-2289 YAADGTFESTD
+2289 YTADGTFESAD
-2300 AEFTCHQERSHVHVA
+2300 VEFTCHQERSHVHVA

-2404 QCTVDVSCEESLGTV
+2404 QYTVDVSCEESMGTV
-2419 KGAGTYAAGQVV
+2419 EGAGAYAAGQVV
-2431 TVRAVAAEDTAFVG
+2431 TVRAVAVEDTAFVG

-2502 RATLRAIASTGY
+2502 RATLRAIANTGY

-2519 TDDKGETISENAD
+2519 TDDKGKTISENAD
-2532 CTVKV
+2532 YTVKV

-2547 KPKSYQVVLSASD
+2547 KPKSYQVVLSSSD

-2626 TLELQAVFADPYEVA
+2626 TLDIQAVFADPYEVT
-2641 VTGEVVVKDKASS
+2641 VTGEVVVKDKASN

-2664 FAVGD
+2664 FAAGD
-2669 QAELTAVA
+2669 QVELTAVA
-2677 CMGYRFVGW
+2677 GMGYRFVGW
-2686 STDKGGTSIVETAA
+2686 STDKEGTSIVETATT
-2700 VLDVTA
+2700 LDVTA

-2753 MFMAIA
+2753 MYMAIA

-2841 KFKYWVDENGLP
+2841 KFKYWVDENGMP

-2888 GGHVEGSS
+2888 GGHIEGSS

-2942 PLSTDAV
+2942 PLSADAV

-2981 DPETASVAT
+2981 DPEIASVAT
-2990 DGKATLSATPD
+2990 DGKVTLSATPD

-3023 AYDLDISDYQGGAY
+3023 AYDLDISDYKGGAY
-3037 EVTLSGVSAP
+3037 AVTLSGVSAP
-3047 QKVTFEFAKAAAPE
+3047 QQVTFEFANAAAPE
-3061 LLAQP
+3061 VLAQP

-3072 EGDQVELSFAAEAG
+3072 EGDPVELSVAAEAG

-3099 AADVRLS
+3099 AADVKLS
-3106 YQWYRVSDD
+3106 YQWYRVSAD
-3115 GGKAVALKGETGET
+3115 GNVKLKGETGES
-3129 LSIAQLDSDGEGEY
+3129 LSIAQLDSDSEGEY

-3188 YRVVIAGAKGGKAP
+3188 YRVVIAGARGGKAP
-3202 YTYNLDEV
+3202 YVYNLDEV
-3210 EVPEGMQLRQA
+3210 EVPEGMQLTQV

-3232 MPAATGAFRF
+3232 VPSATGLCRF
-3242 KIACTDDLGDKRAAH
+3242 KIRCTDDLGNKRVANFA
-3257 FVLVVKAKEAPLAF
+3257 LVVKAKEAPLAF
-3271 EGQSFTYNATAQTPE
+3271 EGQSFTYNATAQAPE

-3297 VKVTYV
+3297 VAVTYV
-3303 GTGDTRYSSDK
+3303 GTGDTHYSSDQ
-3314 APMNAGTYR
+3314 APVDAGTYR
-3323 AVATLDANGYMGN
+3323 AVATLDANGYVGN
-3336 ARCDFVIER
+3336 ASCDFVIEK
-3345 APVDISIETSD
+3345 APVDISIQTSD

-3368 VVADLDASAYSVTYR
+3368 AVAGLDASAYSVTYR

-3414 QGKKAAEFS
+3414 QGKKSAEFS
-3423 IAKASQTITG
+3423 IAKASQVITG
-3433 TMTYSGVYGGDP
+3433 TTSYSGVFGGDP
-3445 IVFDNVAQTPVSFEL
+3445 IVFDNVAQTPVTFEL

-3480 KAAGAA
+3480 KAAGTAH
-3486 RVVAHAK
+3486 VVAHAK

-3559 AGEYQI
+3559 AGEYRI
-3565 DATVADPNFD
+3565 DAAVADPNFD
-3575 VAVEPGTLTVKKK
+3575 VAVDPGTLTVKKK

-3631 TVSEVGSDEAVD
+3631 TVSEVGSAEAID

-3658 SDITASQKVAF
+3658 SDITASQKVTF

-3684 YVSAHEGDSAVLSVA
+3684 DVSAHEGDSAVLSVA

-3704 NVANHAASF
+3704 NVANHAASS
-3713 TGSAAEIEFSY
+3713 TGSAAEIELSY

-3729 VNGKAVALEGETGE
+3729 VDGKAVALEGETGE
-3743 TLSLAD
+3743 TLPLSD

-3764 RYLGTEVR
+3764 RYLGTEKQM
-3772 SDSDHAVVSVVPW
+3772 DSDCASVSVVAW
-3785 DTLVFNGDVLPAAS
+3785 DTLVFNGDLLPAAS
-3799 ARSTYL
+3799 AHSAYL
-3805 ATVAGAAGGKAPYE
+3805 ATIAGAAGGKAPYE

-3843 GAPSKTGVFAFEI
+3843 GVPSKTGASAFDI
-3856 TCADAR
+3856 TCTDVR
-3862 GEAVTAHFAL
+3862 GETVTAHFAL

-3878 VTLTFADGDFT
+3878 VKLAFADSDFT
-3889 FNGAPQAPEV
+3889 FNGASQAPEV
-3899 SGAPKVCKGD
+3899 SGAPKVCKSD
-3909 LKIKYYGTGS
+3909 LKINYYGTGN
-3919 THYSSTEAPTNAGT
+3919 TQYSSTEAPTDAGT

-3949 VCEFEIAPAKL
+3949 ACEFEIAPAKL
-3960 KVKVNDAERFEG
+3960 TVKVDDAERYEG
-3972 EANPAFTSTLES
+3972 EANPAFTSSLES
-3984 AVDTSGV
+3984 VVDTSGV

-4004 AGKYQIGATVT
+4004 AGEYQIGATVA
-4015 DPNFDVEVVPGTL
+4015 DPNFDVEVEPGTL
-4028 TVKKKQEPVDPDPVV
+4028 MVKKKQEPVDPDPDNPDPDQPDPDN
-4043 PDPDNPDNPDPDNP
+4043 PDPDNPDNPD
-4057 DPDRPDPDPNPDNP
+4057 PDNP

-4080 PEPDPNP
+4080 PEPDP
-4087 DNPDPGKPDPDPKP
+4087 KPD
-4101 DPDQPNPDNPDP
+4101 PDNPDP

-4119 NPDKPE
+4119 NPDVPVNY
-4125 RFEVTTRAVN
+4125 EVTVKAVN
-4135 GSVDNASITVDA
+4135 GSVDNGSITVAA
-4147 GGNAT
+4147 GESVTIA
-4152 LSATPDEGC
+4152 AKPDEGC
-4161 YLERVT
+4161 YLERATVT
-4167 VAENDSDKGVNLDI
+4167 EDGSDKVVDLDI
-4181 SDYEGGAYEV
+4181 SDYKGGVYEV
-4191 TLSGVT
+4191 MLNGVA

-4207 KADAPMVIAQPQDTS
+4207 KADAPKVIAQPQDAS
-4222 AHEGDSAVLSVA
+4222 AHEGDAVVLSVA
-4234 AEAGKGVLDHASS
+4234 AEAGKGVLDHADSS
-4247 STGSAADVELSYQ
+4247 AGSAADVELSYQ
-4260 WFRMVDGET
+4260 WFHMVGGEA
-4269 VALEGETGETLFIEN
+4269 VALEGETGESLLIEN
-4284 LDDDCAGEYFCR
+4284 LDDDCAGGYFCR

-4301 LGTETQADSDRAV
+4301 LGTETQVDSDRAV
-4314 VSVVPRDAL
+4314 ISVVPWDTL
-4323 VFNGGLLPA
+4323 VFNGGLLPV
-4332 ARAHNA
+4332 ARAHSS
-4338 YRVTI
+4338 YRATI

-4349 ESPYE
+4349 EAPYE
-4354 YTWDESDLPD
+4354 YTWDDAKLPD
-4364 GFKLTRAAGG
+4364 GFKISRTSGG

-4437 PKACEGDLRI
+4437 PKACEGDLRV
-4447 RYYGTDGTYYSS
+4447 RYFGTGGTHYSS

-4466 GTYRVVATLRSNGYI
+4466 GTYRAVATLRSNGYI
-4481 GAASRKFKITPAKLK
+4481 GTATRKFKIAPAKLK
-4496 VKVDDAERYEGEA
+4496 VKVDDAERFEGEA
-4509 NPAFTSSLES
+4509 NPEFTSNLES
-4519 AVDTSGVKVEYSCD
+4519 GVDTSGVTVEYSCE

-4541 EYKIGAT
+4541 EYEIAAT
-4548 VTDSNF
+4548 VTDPNF
-4554 DVTVEPGALTVKKKQ
+4554 DVMVESGTLTVKKKQ
-4569 GPVNP
+4569 EPVNP
-4574 DPDKPDGPDP
+4574 DPDKPDGPDPDNPDP

-4606 NPDKPEPDQP
+4606 NPDKPEPG
-4616 DKPEPGKPE
+4616 KPEPGKP
-4625 PDKPGTPDS
+4625 GSPDS

-4649 DSAADKTKANGAENS
+4649 DSAAGKAKTNGAENS

-4686 TVAVAVGAVA
+4686 AVAVAAGAVA

>member
-1 MNRITAAL
+1 MGPCIVANCGKVPMNRITAAL

-22 VTSIPLAPSTAY
+22 VTSIPLAPRAAY
-34 ADDSSALAV
+34 ADDAGATAV

-48 EADSGS
+48 ETDSGS
-54 DTDADAVDD
+54 DADADAVDD
-63 TSSANEGSSSAASDS
+63 TSSADEGSSSTTSDQ
-78 TDSSQD
+78 TNNAQD
-84 KSSSSDTNTL
+84 KSSSSDTNIP
-94 ASSLVQDLA
+94 ASSLTQDLSS
-103 GAATDSD
+103 AATDSD
-110 AVKSLAAAAEPS
+110 AAKTSPATAESPS
-122 SDDSEADALT
+122 DSSQTDALGHKEPT
-132 YEDNTIYQYAK
+132 VYEYAK
-143 LMPSGYVYPC
+143 LMPNGNVYPC
-153 DPDGNIVVKIDE
+153 DASGNVTVEIDE
-165 SKPYKNSV
+165 SDPNKNSV
-173 DGRWVNGLIVDYG
+173 GGIWVINLIVDYG
-186 TDEIPAQLC
+186 ADGIPGYICDRSSNLR
-195 EGSIYL
+195 
-201 YSVRFENKSISKIGR
+201 SVHFENSSISSIGIH
-216 NAFYGCSS
+216 AFYGCSN
-224 LYDVYLSGMAI
+224 LADVSFSGMTI
-235 GSIESGAFFG
+235 GDIGKGAFSG
-245 CRSLGGL
+245 CGSLTSL
-252 GYGEVTTIG
+252 NINDVATIG
-261 SMGEGAFAWSGL
+261 SMGEAAFAWSGL
-273 RYTGLDKVVGLTSL
+273 RSTGLDKVVGLSSI
-287 PESAYSGCNQL
+287 PESAYNGCSAL
-298 TDTGLDKNTSITSIG
+298 TDTGLGGNTSITSIG
-313 ADAFK
+313 VDAFK
-318 NCSRLATTGLES
+318 NCSRLATSGLES
-330 NTTIETLGD
+330 NTTIKTLGE
-339 GCFCGTDM
+339 GCFSGANM
-347 SGGLALP
+347 SGGLSLP
-354 LNSKI
+354 LYSKI
-359 EELPNR
+359 EELPSR
-365 AFSGTNLEDVYLGC
+365 AFYGSKLETVYLGC
-379 NHVVLIYSDTFPK
+379 DHAVLINSTTFPK
-392 RNMTVKVP
+392 QYMTVMVP
-400 AAMMSQYSSGRPKQ
+400 AKMASQYESGHPKE
-414 VWEGCNGCLPVPVGE
+414 VWESCNGSLPVPVGK
-429 VLQEIEISHDP
+429 VLQKIKISRDP
-440 GKMTYEQGEKISLE
+440 NKMTYQQGDIISLE
-454 GMNILFRYSHS
+454 GMSVTFQYPHS
-465 TVIRDYEELIKSGDG
+465 TMDSDYEALITEELG

-492 FDESMNGQPIKLVYD
+492 FDD
-507 DGYTRLVTYTTG
+507 
-519 SLKQAVY
+519 
-526 EYAKLMP
+526 
-533 SGCLYPCDADGNVT
+533 
-547 VEVDSDNP
+547 
-555 YKNSVGG
+555 
-562 KWVNHLIVADGVD
+562 
-575 EIPAGLCYESECL
+575 
-588 QSVRFEGSALSKIG
+588 
-602 KNAFYQCKNLTDIS
+602 
-616 LSGMSIGTIESGA
+616 
-629 FFECSSLTSLN
+629 
-640 IEEEVNIGEM
+640 
-650 GKGAFE
+650 
-656 RSGLLSTGLDKV
+656 
-668 SGLASLPENAY
+668 
-679 KDCKALTDTGLGKN
+679 
-693 KSITSI
+693 
-699 GANAFSGC
+699 
-707 ESLTITG
+707 
-714 LEDNKKVKTLG
+714 
-725 DGCFSDTDMS
+725 
-735 DGLVLPYGSRIEEL
+735 
-749 PSRAFYGTKLETVF
+749 
-763 LACDH
+763 
-768 AVLINTDTFPK
+768 
-779 RNMTVMVPAKMISKY
+779 
-794 SKGEPRQ
+794 
-801 VWEKCNGCLP
+801 
-811 VPVGKVLQGI
+811 
-821 EISRDPDKMAY
+821 
-832 QPGEKISLEGMSVN
+832 
-846 FQYPH
+846 
-851 SLTISDYESL
+851 
-861 LTREM
+861 
-866 GEYLTATPCDGDV
+866 
-879 FDESMDGEPI
+879 SMDGEPI
-889 QLVYDDGYTRL
+889 QLVYDDGYTHL
-900 VTYSKGSLQ
+900 VTYSKGDLQ
-909 QAAYEYAK
+909 QAACEYAK
-917 LMPNYYLY
+917 FMPNYYLY

-957 DYGVDEVDAQL
+957 DSGVDEVDAQL
-968 CADSTNLRS
+968 CADSTNLCS
-977 VRFENNSISKIGL
+977 VRFENSSISKIGM

-1005 GMTIGTIGKE
+1005 GMTIGQIGKE
-1015 AFYGCRSLTSL
+1015 AFFGCKSLTSL

-1031 ATIGSMGEAAF
+1031 ATIGSMGYAAF
-1042 ARSGLVSTGLD
+1042 AESGLESTGLD
-1053 KVVGLTLIP
+1053 KVVGLTSIP
-1062 TMAYERCEA
+1062 DRAYDGCKS
-1071 LTDTGLDKNSSI
+1071 LTDTGLDKNTSI
-1083 TSIGDCAFRYCSSL
+1083 TSIGVCAFRHCSSL

-1102 ESNTTVETLGHNC
+1102 ESNTTVETLGHTC
-1115 FSGTDL
+1115 FYGTDL

-1130 SKIEELPKGAFDGT
+1130 SKIEELPDKAFYDT

-1172 VPAKMIS
+1172 VPAKMIPKYS
-1179 KYANGHPKAVWERC
+1179 KGEPKAVWERC

-1201 GKVLKNV
+1201 GKLLKSV
-1208 EISCDPDNMVYE
+1208 EISCDPNNMTYE
-1220 PGETISLEGMSVEL
+1220 PGDTISLEGMSVEL

-1257 KATPCDDDV
+1257 TATPCDGDV
-1266 FDESMDGQPVKL
+1266 FDESMDGQPIKL

-1292 GVLHLKKPAS
+1292 GTLQLKKPEPTS
-1302 SPLTISYVQA
+1302 FQISYAQTIDKGE
-1312 NNRRGCKLMDGVE
+1312 RKLMDGVE
-1325 LPDVSGAMTIDA
+1325 LPDVSDSMTIDA
-1337 GTEVTLDA
+1337 GAEVTLDA
-1345 GALGMLNDN
+1345 GASGMLNDN
-1354 LTFKGWYDTETER
+1354 ITFKGWYDTESGE

-1372 AVYTFTPDIDLFLEA
+1372 TVYTFTPDKDLSLEA
-1387 RFKLKDYAVHINDA
+1387 RFKLKDYAVHVNDA

-1411 HLSVT
+1411 HLSVI

-1431 AVTDNAQFLGWYLGE
+1431 AVTDNALFLGWFLGE
-1446 GDGAYA
+1446 GDDAYA
-1452 VSDQLDFTYTVNEE
+1452 VSDQLDFTYTVDEADAMVSE
-1466 DAPEHYDAYGPK
+1466 DKTDAR

-1517 GSRVTVVAVPSP
+1517 GSRVTVVAVPMP

-1537 DARGNVVFTGDDGP
+1537 DALGNVVFTGDDGP

-1594 ATIYG
+1594 ATMYG

-1712 MTITDLTPEIVKMT
+1712 MTITKATPEVVKMT
-1726 AVFEKDVDITAVA
+1726 AVFEKKVEVTAVA
-1739 EADGVQ
+1739 EADGIQ

-1753 ASPVKQSVK
+1753 ASPVTQSIT

-1780 GWFEDGIEVSPERT
+1780 GWFEDGIEVSRKRT
-1794 YIFKAEV
+1794 YNFEAEV

-1832 VPVVDGNVRAK
+1832 VPVVDGEVRAK

-1848 TFTVRPKAR
+1848 TFTVRPKVR

-1868 EWRETDAQGI
+1868 EWRETDAQGV
-1878 TITNKQEVCEY
+1878 TIANKQEVCEY

-1928 ASMVL
+1928 AGMVL

-1944 ATPTEGY
+1944 ATPSEGY

-1976 SFEPITD
+1976 TFEPITD

-2128 WKDGSG
+2128 WKDDSG
-2134 KEYDTAELVVKVTK
+2134 KEYDTAELVDKVTK
-2148 SDTYTAIFTDSK
+2148 SDTYTASFTDSK

-2234 HCVITA
+2234 RCVIAA

-2289 YAADGTFESTD
+2289 YTADGKLESTD

-2315 RFMAKSYEVDA
+2315 RFMAKSYAVDA

-2377 GAVVSRDSTYHV
+2377 GAVISRDSTYHV

-2396 LQAVFSAK
+2396 LRAVFSAK
-2404 QCTVDVSCEESLGTV
+2404 QYTVDVSCEESMGTV
-2419 KGAGTYAAGQVV
+2419 EGAGTYAAGQVA

-2445 WFRNGTCVSS
+2445 WFCNGTCVSS

-2477 YVVSTVASPAEGGA
+2477 YVVHTVASPAEGGA
-2491 VSGFGGYEAGD
+2491 VSGFGGYEAGE
-2502 RATLRAIASTGY
+2502 RATLRAIANTGY

-2519 TDDKGETISENAD
+2519 TDDKGETVSENAD
-2532 CTVKV
+2532 YTVKV

-2547 KPKSYQVVLSASD
+2547 APKSYQVVLSASD
-2560 DGVGTLSGEGSYQ
+2560 DSVGTLSGEGFYQ

-2603 LLSCDAHCWVKLDKD
+2603 LLSCDAHCWVKLDED
-2618 MVEGLEDD
+2618 MVEGLEGD
-2626 TLELQAVFADPYEVA
+2626 TLELQAVFADPYEVT

-2664 FAVGD
+2664 FVVGD
-2669 QAELTAVA
+2669 QVELTAVA
-2677 CMGYRFVGW
+2677 GMGYRFVGW
-2686 STDKGGTSIVETAA
+2686 STDKEGTSIVETATT
-2700 VLDVTA
+2700 LDVTA

-2721 VTITVTGSSIFRGTA
+2721 VTITVTGSSVFRGTA

-2841 KFKYWVDENGLP
+2841 KFKYWVDENGMP

-2879 TVTAVDSRQ
+2879 TVTAVDSRL

-2981 DPETASVAT
+2981 DPESASVAT
-2990 DGKATLSATPD
+2990 DGKVTLSATPD
-3001 EGCYLTRVTVAEEA
+3001 EGCYLTRVTVADEA

-3023 AYDLDISDYQGGAY
+3023 AYDLDISDYKGGAY
-3037 EVTLSGVSAP
+3037 SVTLSGVSAP
-3047 QKVTFEFAKAAAPE
+3047 QQVTFEFVKAAAPQV
-3061 LLAQP
+3061 LAQP

-3072 EGDQVELSFAAEAG
+3072 EGDPVELSVAAEAG
-3086 RNVRVHAAVSSGS
+3086 VNVRAHAAVSWGS
-3099 AADVRLS
+3099 ASDVKLG
-3106 YQWYRVSDD
+3106 YQWYRVPAD
-3115 GGKAVALKGETGET
+3115 GGKAVALKGETGES
-3129 LSIAQLDSDGEGEY
+3129 LSIARLDSDGEGEY

-3154 VTKTDTEHATVSIVP
+3154 VTKTDTEHAKVSIVP

-3177 RVLPAA
+3177 RVLPVA
-3183 TAHDD
+3183 TAHDG
-3188 YRVVIAGAKGGKAP
+3188 YRAEIAGATGGKAP

-3210 EVPEGMQLRQA
+3210 EVPDGLSLAQA
-3221 DDGTG
+3221 DDGSG

-3232 MPAATGAFRF
+3232 VPAATGVCRF
-3242 KIACTDDLGDKRAAH
+3242 KISCTDDLGKKRVAH
-3257 FVLVVKAKEAPLAF
+3257 FALVVKAKEAPLAF
-3271 EGQSFTYNATAQTPE
+3271 EGQTFTYNGEAQAPV
-3286 LSGVPEGCEDD
+3286 LAGVPEGCEDD
-3297 VKVTYV
+3297 VKLIYV
-3303 GTGDTRYSSDK
+3303 GAGDTQYTSDQ
-3314 APMNAGTYR
+3314 APVDAGTYR
-3323 AVATLDANGYMGN
+3323 AVVTLDANGYVGN
-3336 ARCDFVIER
+3336 ASCDFTIEK

-3368 VVADLDASAYSVTYR
+3368 TVAGLDASAYSVTYR

-3394 LEPCDSGSYRVTVK
+3394 LEPCDSGNYRITVK
-3408 VNDPNY
+3408 VTEPNY
-3414 QGKKAAEFS
+3414 QGKKSAEFS
-3423 IAKASQTITG
+3423 IAKASQVITG
-3433 TMTYSGVYGGDP
+3433 TTSYSGVYGGNP
-3445 IVFDNVAQTPVSFEL
+3445 IVFDNVAQTPVTFEL
-3460 VDSADDDASPISIKG
+3460 VDSDDDANPVSIKG

-3486 RVVAHAK
+3486 HVVAHAK

-3503 VELAVTVAPA
+3503 VELTVTVAPA

-3525 EGQANPEFTS
+3525 EGQENPEFTS

-3565 DATVADPNFD
+3565 DAAVADPNFD
-3575 VAVEPGTLTVKKK
+3575 VAVDPGTLTVKKK
-3588 PERYKVTAKAVN
+3588 PEHYKVTAKAAN

-3605 ASVTVVEGG
+3605 ASVSVVEGG
-3614 DAALSATPDEG
+3614 DVTLSATPDEG

-3631 TVSEVGSDEAVD
+3631 TVVETGSDKAVD

-3658 SDITASQKVAF
+3658 NGVTVSQEVTF
-3669 EFAKADVPRV
+3669 EFAKADTPRV

-3684 YVSAHEGDSAVLSVA
+3684 DASAHEGDAVVLSVA
-3699 AEAGE
+3699 AEAGV
-3704 NVANHAASF
+3704 NVADHAASS
-3713 TGSAAEIEFSY
+3713 TGSAAEVELSY
-3724 QWFRM
+3724 QWFR
-3729 VNGKAVALEGETGE
+3729 VVDGKAEVLEGETGE
-3743 TLSLAD
+3743 ALSLAD

-3764 RYLGTEVR
+3764 RYLGIEAQT
-3772 SDSDHAVVSVVPW
+3772 DSNCASVSVVTW
-3785 DTLVFNGDVLPAAS
+3785 DTLVFNGDLLPSAS
-3799 ARSTYL
+3799 AHSTYL
-3805 ATVAGAAGGKAPYE
+3805 ATIAGAAGGKAPYG
-3819 YTWDETK
+3819 YTWDEGK
-3826 LPDGLKLSRTS
+3826 LPEGLKLSRTS

-3843 GAPSKTGVFAFEI
+3843 GVPSKTGVSAFDI
-3856 TCADAR
+3856 TCTDAR
-3862 GEAVTAHFAL
+3862 GEAVTAHFAF

-3878 VTLTFADGDFT
+3878 VKLTFADSDFT
-3889 FNGAPQAPEV
+3889 FNGASQAPEV
-3899 SGAPKVCKGD
+3899 SGAPKVCKSD

-3919 THYSSTEAPTNAGT
+3919 THYSSTEAPTDAGT

-3949 VCEFEIAPAKL
+3949 ACEFEISPAKL
-3960 KVKVNDAERFEG
+3960 KVKVDDAERYEG
-3972 EANPAFTSTLES
+3972 EANPTFTSSLES
-3984 AVDTSGV
+3984 SVDTSGV

-4004 AGKYQIGATVT
+4004 AGEYQIGATVT
-4015 DPNFDVEVVPGTL
+4015 DPNFDAEVVPGTL
-4028 TVKKKQEPVDPDPVV
+4028 MVKKKQEPVDPDPVV
-4043 PDPDNPDNPDPDNP
+4043 PDPDNPD
-4057 DPDRPDPDPNPDNP
+4057 
-4071 DPDNPDPDN
+4071 
-4080 PEPDPNP
+4080 
-4087 DNPDPGKPDPDPKP
+4087 
-4101 DPDQPNPDNPDP
+4101 PDQPDPAPNPDP

-4125 RFEVTTRAVN
+4125 RFEVTTKAVN
-4135 GSVDNASITVDA
+4135 GSVDNASVTVDA
-4147 GGNAT
+4147 GGDAT
-4152 LSATPDEGC
+4152 FSATPDEAC

-4167 VAENDSDKGVNLDI
+4167 VTEDGSDKVIDLDI

-4197 ASQEVTFEFA
+4197 ASQEVTFEFV
-4207 KADAPMVIAQPQDTS
+4207 KADAPKVIAQPQDAS
-4222 AHEGDSAVLSVA
+4222 AYEGDAVVLSVA
-4234 AEAGKGVLDHASS
+4234 AEAGEDVLDHAGSS
-4247 STGSAADVELSYQ
+4247 AGPAADVELSYQ
-4260 WFRMVDGET
+4260 WFRMVDGEA
-4269 VALEGETGETLFIEN
+4269 VALEGETGEVLVVED
-4284 LDDDCAGEYFCR
+4284 LDDGCAGEYFCR
-4296 ITQRY
+4296 VTQRY
-4301 LGTETQADSDRAV
+4301 LGIEIQTDSDHAV
-4314 VSVVPRDAL
+4314 VSVAPWDAL
-4323 VFNGGLLPA
+4323 VFNGGLLPV
-4332 ARAHNA
+4332 ARAHGA
-4338 YRVTI
+4338 YRATI

-4349 ESPYE
+4349 EAPYE
-4354 YTWDESDLPD
+4354 YTWDEAKLPD
-4364 GFKLTRAAGG
+4364 GFKLSHTAGG
-4374 LMLSGTPSKA
+4374 LTLSGTPSKA
-4384 GVFSF
+4384 GVSSF
-4389 DVTCKDAQGETVT
+4389 DVACKDARGETVT
-4402 AHFVLVVQAKRVEL
+4402 AHFVLVVQAKR
-4416 AFEGGSFVYSG
+4416 
-4427 DAQAPEVTGV
+4427 D
-4437 PKACEGDLRI
+4437 
-4447 RYYGTDGTYYSS
+4447 
-4459 SEAPTDA
+4459 
-4466 GTYRVVATLRSNGYI
+4466 
-4481 GAASRKFKITPAKLK
+4481 
-4496 VKVDDAERYEGEA
+4496 
-4509 NPAFTSSLES
+4509 
-4519 AVDTSGVKVEYSCD
+4519 
-4533 ADESSPAG
+4533 
-4541 EYKIGAT
+4541 
-4548 VTDSNF
+4548 
-4554 DVTVEPGALTVKKKQ
+4554 
-4569 GPVNP
+4569 PVNP
-4574 DPDKPDGPDP
+4574 DPVEPSPDKPDGPDP
-4584 DQPDKPEPDKPE
+4584 DQ
-4596 PDQPDKPDPD
+4596 
-4606 NPDKPEPDQP
+4606 
-4616 DKPEPGKPE
+4616 

-4649 DSAADKTKANGAENS
+4649 GSAADKANANGAENS
-4664 GQKASSKSSAQQL
+4664 GKKASSKTSAQHL
-4677 ADTGDKAPL
+4677 ADTGDRAPL
-4686 TVAVAVGAVA
+4686 AVAVAAGAVA
-4696 LIALGLELLRRRHP
+4696 LIALGLELLRRRRSD
-4710 GA
+4710 A

>member
-34 ADDSSALAV
+34 ADDTEALAV
-43 ESEAQ
+43 ENEAQ
-48 EADSGS
+48 ETDSDS
-54 DTDADAVDD
+54 DADAKASYSA
-63 TSSANEGSSSAASDS
+63 SSSDEGSSSTSSDQ
-78 TDSSQD
+78 TNNAQD
-84 KSSSSDTNTL
+84 KSSSSDTSTST
-94 ASSLVQDLA
+94 SSLAQDLSSS
-103 GAATDSD
+103 ATDSD
-110 AVKSLAAAAEPS
+110 AAKTSPATAEPP
-122 SDDSEADALT
+122 SDDSEVDALV
-132 YEDNTIYQYAK
+132 YEDPVVCEYAK
-143 LMPSGYVYPC
+143 LMPNGYVYPC
-153 DPDGNIVVKIDE
+153 DAGGSVTVEIDE
-165 SKPYKNSV
+165 NDPYENSV
-173 DGRWVNGLIVDYG
+173 DGKLVTNLIVDYG
-186 TDEIPAQLC
+186 ADRVPGYIC
-195 EGSIYL
+195 EYSSNL
-201 YSVRFENKSISKIGR
+201 RSVRFENSSISSIGLR
-216 NAFYGCSS
+216 AFAGCTNLADISF
-224 LYDVYLSGMAI
+224 SGMTI
-235 GSIESGAFFG
+235 GGIETEAFSGCG
-245 CRSLGGL
+245 SLTSL
-252 GYGEVTTIG
+252 NINDVATIG
-261 SMGEGAFAWSGL
+261 SMDEAAFAWSGL
-273 RYTGLDKVVGLTSL
+273 RSTGLDKVVGLSSI
-287 PESAYSGCNQL
+287 PENAYNGCSAL
-298 TDTGLDKNTSITSIG
+298 TDTGLGGNTSITSIG
-313 ADAFK
+313 VNAFK
-318 NCSRLATTGLES
+318 NCSRLATTGLEN
-330 NTTIETLGD
+330 NTTIKTLRE
-339 GCFCGTDM
+339 GC
-347 SGGLALP
+347 
-354 LNSKI
+354 
-359 EELPNR
+359 
-365 AFSGTNLEDVYLGC
+365 FSGTN
-379 NHVVLIYSDTFPK
+379 
-392 RNMTVKVP
+392 M
-400 AAMMSQYSSGRPKQ
+400 SSGLT
-414 VWEGCNGCLPVPVGE
+414 LP
-429 VLQEIEISHDP
+429 L
-440 GKMTYEQGEKISLE
+440 
-454 GMNILFRYSHS
+454 YS
-465 TVIRDYEELIKSGDG
+465 K
-480 EYLTA
+480 
-485 TPCDGDV
+485 
-492 FDESMNGQPIKLVYD
+492 
-507 DGYTRLVTYTTG
+507 
-519 SLKQAVY
+519 
-526 EYAKLMP
+526 
-533 SGCLYPCDADGNVT
+533 
-547 VEVDSDNP
+547 
-555 YKNSVGG
+555 
-562 KWVNHLIVADGVD
+562 
-575 EIPAGLCYESECL
+575 
-588 QSVRFEGSALSKIG
+588 
-602 KNAFYQCKNLTDIS
+602 
-616 LSGMSIGTIESGA
+616 
-629 FFECSSLTSLN
+629 
-640 IEEEVNIGEM
+640 
-650 GKGAFE
+650 
-656 RSGLLSTGLDKV
+656 
-668 SGLASLPENAY
+668 
-679 KDCKALTDTGLGKN
+679 
-693 KSITSI
+693 
-699 GANAFSGC
+699 
-707 ESLTITG
+707 
-714 LEDNKKVKTLG
+714 
-725 DGCFSDTDMS
+725 
-735 DGLVLPYGSRIEEL
+735 IEEL
-749 PSRAFYGTKLETVF
+749 PSRAFYGSKLETVYF
-763 LACDH
+763 GCDH
-768 AVLINTDTFPK
+768 VVLINSTTFPK
-779 RNMTVMVPAKMISKY
+779 QNMTVMVPAKMVSQYASGRPK
-794 SKGEPRQ
+794 E
-801 VWEKCNGCLP
+801 VWESCNGSLP
-811 VPVGKVLQGI
+811 VPVGKVLQKI
-821 EISRDPDKMAY
+821 KVSRDPDKMAY
-832 QPGEKISLEGMSVN
+832 QQGDTISLEGMSVT

-851 SLTISDYESL
+851 STMDSDYEAL
-861 LTREM
+861 IKDEL

-900 VTYSKGSLQ
+900 VAYSKDNLQ

-934 VEIDENNP
+934 VEIDENSP

-977 VRFENNSISKIGL
+977 VRFENSSISKIGL
-990 HAFYNCPNLTDISLS
+990 HAFYNCPDLTDISLS

-1015 AFYGCRSLTSL
+1015 AFYGCKSLTSL
-1026 NINET
+1026 NISET
-1031 ATIGSMGEAAF
+1031 TTISSMGYAAF
-1042 ARSGLVSTGLD
+1042 ADSGLVATGLD
-1053 KVVGLTLIP
+1053 KVVGLTSIP
-1062 TMAYERCEA
+1062 DRAYEGCKA
-1071 LTDTGLDKNSSI
+1071 LTDTGLDKNTSI
-1083 TSIGDCAFRYCSSL
+1083 TAIGVCAFRFCSNL

-1102 ESNTTVETLGHNC
+1102 ESNTTVETLGHTC
-1115 FSGTDL
+1115 FYGTDL

-1130 SKIEELPKGAFDGT
+1130 SKIEELPEKAFGST
-1144 NLETVFLGCN
+1144 NLETVFFGCN

-1172 VPAKMIS
+1172 VPAKMIP

-1201 GKVLKNV
+1201 GKVLENV
-1208 EISCDPDNMVYE
+1208 EISCDPNNMTYE
-1220 PGETISLEGMSVEL
+1220 TGETISLEGMNIEL

-1242 WNYEALIKEELGEYL
+1242 WDYEALIQEELGEYL
-1257 KATPCDDDV
+1257 TATPRDGDV

-1292 GVLHLKKPAS
+1292 GTLQLKKPTPTS
-1302 SPLTISYVQA
+1302 FQISYAQKIDKGE
-1312 NNRRGCKLMDGVE
+1312 RKLMDGVE
-1325 LPDVSGAMTIDA
+1325 LPDVSGTITIDA
-1337 GTEVTLDA
+1337 GAEVTLDA

-1354 LTFKGWYDTETER
+1354 ITFKGWYDTESGK

-1372 AVYTFTPDIDLFLEA
+1372 PVYTFTPDKDLSLEA

-1423 AGETVEVS
+1423 AGETVDLS
-1431 AVTDNAQFLGWYLGE
+1431 AATDNALFLGWYLGE
-1446 GDGAYA
+1446 GDDAYA
-1452 VSDQLDFTYTVNEE
+1452 VSDQLDFTYTVDKADAIVSE
-1466 DAPEHYDAYGPK
+1466 DKTDAR

-1517 GSRVTVVAVPSP
+1517 GSRVTVVAVPMP

-1537 DARGNVVFTGDDGP
+1537 DALGNVVFTGDDGP

-1564 AHFREATDPAESL
+1564 AHFREATDPDESL

-1594 ATIYG
+1594 ATMYG

-1639 DDHKKPHDP
+1639 DDHKKP
-1648 DKPHGDH
+1648 KPHGDH

-1670 VTGGGF
+1670 VTGGGI

-1699 QDGVEVSTSPVKT
+1699 ENGVEVSTSPLKT
-1712 MTITDLTPEIVKMT
+1712 MTITDLTPEVVKMT
-1726 AVFEKDVDITAVA
+1726 AVFEKKVEVTAVA
-1739 EADGVQ
+1739 EADGIQ

-1753 ASPVKQSVK
+1753 ASPVKQSIT
-1762 RGDEAMVTAS
+1762 RGDQAMVTAS

-1780 GWFEDGIEVSPERT
+1780 GWFEDGVEVSPERT

-1820 DPYDSAEVLCDG
+1820 DPFDSAEVLCDG
-1832 VPVVDGNVRAK
+1832 LPVVDGKVRAK

-1848 TFTVRPKAR
+1848 TFTVRPKVR

-1878 TITNKQEVCEY
+1878 TIANKQEVCEY

-1928 ASMVL
+1928 AGMVL

-1944 ATPTEGY
+1944 ATPSEGY

-1962 SDATS
+1962 SDVTS

-2003 AAMAGKY
+2003 ATMAGKY

-2078 YTVTAKAKKTF
+2078 YTVEAKAKKTF

-2104 SVTCGYGDTVMLKA
+2104 SVTCGYGDTVILKA
-2118 KANDGYRFDH
+2118 KPNDGYRFDH
-2128 WKDGSG
+2128 WKDDSG
-2134 KEYDTAELVVKVTK
+2134 EEYDTAELVVKVTK

-2190 LGETLHLTAK
+2190 LGETLTLTAK
-2200 AHPGFLFRG
+2200 AHPGFLFWG

-2289 YAADGTFESTD
+2289 YTADGTFESAD
-2300 AEFTCHQERSHVHVA
+2300 AEFTCHQERTHVHVA

-2341 AAGWVEGTGTVE
+2341 VAGWVEGTGTVE

-2404 QCTVDVSCEESLGTV
+2404 QYTVDVSCEESMGSV
-2419 KGAGTYAAGQVV
+2419 EGAGTYAAGQVA

-2477 YVVSTVASPAEGGA
+2477 YVVHTVVSPAEGGA
-2491 VSGFGGYEAGD
+2491 VSGFGGYEGGD
-2502 RATLRAIASTGY
+2502 RATLRAIANTGY

-2519 TDDKGETISENAD
+2519 TDDKGETVSENAD
-2532 CTVKV
+2532 YTVKV

-2547 KPKSYQVVLSASD
+2547 TPKSYQVVLSASD
-2560 DGVGTLSGEGSYQ
+2560 DSVSTLSGEGSYQ

-2585 GTKRFVGW
+2585 GTKRFAGW

-2626 TLELQAVFADPYEVA
+2626 TLELQAVFADSYEVT
-2641 VTGEVVVKDKASS
+2641 VTGEVVVKDKASN

-2669 QAELTAVA
+2669 QVELTAVA
-2677 CMGYRFVGW
+2677 GMGYRFVGW
-2686 STDKGGTSIVETAA
+2686 STDKEGTSIVETATT
-2700 VLDVTA
+2700 LDVTA
-2706 TQDMTYYAQFESDGQ
+2706 TQGITYYAQFESDGQ

-2807 ATYPKDAGFSMVAL
+2807 ATYPKGAGFSMVAL

-2832 MFTVPHKGW
+2832 MFTVPHEGW
-2841 KFKYWVDENGLP
+2841 KFKYWVDENGMP
-2853 VGATPVINRVVFGN
+2853 VGFTPVINRVVFGN

-2879 TVTAVDSRQ
+2879 TVTVVDSRQ

-2935 DGSLGDE
+2935 DGSLGGE
-2942 PLSTDAV
+2942 PLSTDAT

-2981 DPETASVAT
+2981 DPESALVAT
-2990 DGKATLSATPD
+2990 DGKVTLSATPD

-3015 GEDGSAGN
+3015 GDDGSAGN
-3023 AYDLDISDYQGGAY
+3023 AYDLDISDYKGGAY

-3047 QKVTFEFAKAAAPE
+3047 QKVTFEFAKAAAPQV
-3061 LLAQP
+3061 LAQP

-3072 EGDQVELSFAAEAG
+3072 EGDPVELSVAAEAG
-3086 RNVRVHAAVSSGS
+3086 RNVRAHAAVSSGS
-3099 AADVRLS
+3099 AADVMLS
-3106 YQWYRVSDD
+3106 YQWYRVTAD
-3115 GGKAVALKGETGET
+3115 GGKSVALKGETGET
-3129 LSIAQLDSDGEGEY
+3129 LSIAQLDSEGEY

-3169 REALVFNG
+3169 REALVFNA
-3177 RVLPAA
+3177 RMLPAA
-3183 TAHDD
+3183 TAHDE
-3188 YRVVIAGAKGGKAP
+3188 YRAEIAGATGGKAP
-3202 YTYNLDEV
+3202 YAYNLDEV
-3210 EVPEGMQLRQA
+3210 EVPEGMQLTLA
-3221 DDGTG
+3221 DDGSG

-3232 MPAATGAFRF
+3232 VPATTGVCRF
-3242 KIACTDDLGDKRAAH
+3242 KITCTDDLGDKCVAH
-3257 FVLVVKAKEAPLAF
+3257 FALVVKAKEAPLAF
-3271 EGQSFTYNATAQTPE
+3271 EGQTFVYNATAQAPE

-3297 VKVTYV
+3297 VKLTYV
-3303 GTGDTRYSSDK
+3303 GTGDTHYSSDQ
-3314 APMNAGTYR
+3314 APVDAGTYR
-3323 AVATLDANGYMGN
+3323 AVVTLDAKGYVGN
-3336 ARCDFVIER
+3336 ASCDFTIEK

-3368 VVADLDASAYSVTYR
+3368 AVAGLDASAYSVTYR
-3383 GVDGT
+3383 GIDGT

-3394 LEPCDSGSYRVTVK
+3394 LEPCDSGNYRVTVK
-3408 VNDPNY
+3408 VTDPNY
-3414 QGKKAAEFS
+3414 QGKKSAEFS
-3423 IAKASQTITG
+3423 IAKASQVITG
-3433 TMTYSGVYGGDP
+3433 TTSYSGVYGGDP
-3445 IVFDNVAQTPVSFEL
+3445 IVFNNVAQTPVSFEL
-3460 VDSADDDASPISIKG
+3460 VDSDDDASPVSIKG

-3480 KAAGAA
+3480 KAAGTAH
-3486 RVVAHAK
+3486 VVAHAA

-3503 VELAVTVAPA
+3503 VELTVSVAPA

-3525 EGQANPEFTS
+3525 EGQKNPEFTS

-3545 VKVTYFCSANKKSP
+3545 VKVTYFCSANEKSP

-3565 DATVADPNFD
+3565 DAAVADPNYD
-3575 VAVEPGTLTVKKK
+3575 VAVDPGTLTVKKK
-3588 PERYKVTAKAVN
+3588 PEHYKVTAKAVN

-3605 ASVTVVEGG
+3605 VSVSVVEGG
-3614 DAALSATPDEG
+3614 DAILSATPDEG

-3631 TVSEVGSDEAVD
+3631 TVAQAGSDATVD
-3643 LDISDYKGGAYEVTL
+3643 LEISDYKGGAYEVTL
-3658 SDITASQKVAF
+3658 SDVTASQEVTF
-3669 EFAKADVPRV
+3669 EFAKADAPRV
-3679 VAQPQ
+3679 VAQLQ
-3684 YVSAHEGDSAVLSVA
+3684 DVSVHEGDSAVLSVA
-3699 AEAGE
+3699 AEAGK
-3704 NVANHAASF
+3704 NVDDHAASS
-3713 TGSAAEIEFSY
+3713 TGCAAEIELSY

-3729 VNGKAVALEGETGE
+3729 VDGEAVALEGETGE

-3749 LDDEQAGEYF
+3749 LDGEQAGEYF

-3764 RYLGTEVR
+3764 HYLGIEKQT
-3772 SDSDHAVVSVVPW
+3772 DSDCASVSIVPW
-3785 DTLVFNGDVLPAAS
+3785 DTLVFNGDLLPAAS
-3799 ARSTYL
+3799 THSTYL
-3805 ATVAGAAGGKAPYE
+3805 ATIAGATGGKAPYE
-3819 YTWDETK
+3819 YAWDKTK
-3826 LPDGLKLSRTS
+3826 LPDGFKLSRTS

-3843 GAPSKTGVFAFEI
+3843 GVPSRTGVSTFDI
-3856 TCADAR
+3856 TCTDAR
-3862 GEAVTAHFAL
+3862 GEAVTASFAL

-3878 VTLTFADGDFT
+3878 VKLSFTDGDFT

-3909 LKIKYYGTGS
+3909 LKVWYFGTGS
-3919 THYSSTEAPTNAGT
+3919 TQYSSTEAPTDAGT
-3933 YRAVATL
+3933 YRAVVTL
-3940 RAHGYAGAA
+3940 RSHGYAGAA
-3949 VCEFEIAPAKL
+3949 ACEFEITPAKL
-3960 KVKVNDAERFEG
+3960 TVKVDDAERFEG
-3972 EANPAFTSTLES
+3972 EANPAFTSSLES

-3991 KVEYSCDADESSP
+3991 KVEYICDADESSP
-4004 AGKYQIGATVT
+4004 AGEYQIDATVT
-4015 DPNFDVEVVPGTL
+4015 DPNFDVEVEPGTL
-4028 TVKKKQEPVDPDPVV
+4028 TVKKKQEPVDPDPDNPDPDQPDKPDPDQPDPGN

-4057 DPDRPDPDPNPDNP
+4057 DPDHPDPDPNPDNP
-4071 DPDNPDPDN
+4071 DPDNPEPDNPDPNPDPDNPDPDN
-4080 PEPDPNP
+4080 PEPDNPN
-4087 DNPDPGKPDPDPKP
+4087 
-4101 DPDQPNPDNPDP
+4101 
-4113 DKPEPD
+4113 
-4119 NPDKPE
+4119 KPE
-4125 RFEVTTRAVN
+4125 RIKVTAKAVN
-4135 GSVDNASITVDA
+4135 GSVDNGSITVAA
-4147 GGNAT
+4147 GESVT
-4152 LSATPDEGC
+4152 IVATPDEGC

-4167 VAENDSDKGVNLDI
+4167 VAEAGSDKAVDLDV
-4181 SDYEGGAYEV
+4181 SDYEGGAYEI
-4191 TLSGVT
+4191 TLSGVAT
-4197 ASQEVTFEFA
+4197 SQEVTFEFA
-4207 KADAPMVIAQPQDTS
+4207 KADAPKVIAQPQDAS
-4222 AHEGDSAVLSVA
+4222 AHEGDAVVLSVA
-4234 AEAGKGVLDHASS
+4234 AEAGKGVADHASS

-4260 WFRMVDGET
+4260 WFHMVDGEA
-4269 VALEGETGETLFIEN
+4269 VALEGETGETLLIEN

-4301 LGTETQADSDRAV
+4301 LGTEAQVDSDRAV

-4323 VFNGGLLPA
+4323 VFNGGLLPI
-4332 ARAHNA
+4332 ARAHGA
-4338 YRVTI
+4338 YRATI
-4343 AGAAGG
+4343 SGAAGG
-4349 ESPYE
+4349 EAPYG
-4354 YTWDESDLPD
+4354 YTWDDAKLPD
-4364 GFKLTRAAGG
+4364 GLKLSRTSGG
-4374 LMLSGTPSKA
+4374 LTLSGTPSKA
-4384 GVFSF
+4384 GVSTF

-4416 AFEGGSFVYSG
+4416 AFEGGNFVYSG

-4437 PKACEGDLRI
+4437 PKACEGDLRV
-4447 RYYGTDGTYYSS
+4447 RYYGTGGTYYSS

-4466 GTYRVVATLRSNGYI
+4466 GAYRAVATLRSNGYI
-4481 GAASRKFKITPAKLK
+4481 GAASRKFKISPAKLK
-4496 VKVDDAERYEGEA
+4496 VKVNDAERFEGEA
-4509 NPAFTSSLES
+4509 NPAFTSSMES
-4519 AVDTSGVKVEYSCD
+4519 AIDTSAVKVEYSCA

-4541 EYKIGAT
+4541 EYQIGAT
-4548 VTDSNF
+4548 VTDPNF
-4554 DVTVEPGALTVKKKQ
+4554 DVAIEPGTLTVKKQ
-4569 GPVNP
+4569 EPVGPDPVVP

-4584 DQPDKPEPDKPE
+4584 DKPEPG
-4596 PDQPDKPDPD
+4596 
-4606 NPDKPEPDQP
+4606 KPEPDQP
-4616 DKPEPGKPE
+4616 DKPEP
-4625 PDKPGTPDS
+4625 DKPGSSDS
-4634 DQSDSKDPAKPGSSD
+4634 DQSDSKDPGKPGGSD
-4649 DSAADKTKANGAENS
+4649 DSAAGKAKTNATENS
-4664 GQKASSKSSAQQL
+4664 GKKDSSKSSAQQL

-4686 TVAVAVGAVA
+4686 AVAVAACAVA

>member
-34 ADDSSALAV
+34 ADGAGAVAV

-48 EADSGS
+48 VADSGS

-63 TSSANEGSSSAASDS
+63 TSSTDEGSSSTTYDQTNNTQDDSSNAASDTPGTS
-78 TDSSQD
+78 
-84 KSSSSDTNTL
+84 L
-94 ASSLVQDLA
+94 AQDLA
-103 GAATDSD
+103 GAALDSD
-110 AVKSLAAAAEPS
+110 AAKSLAATAEPS
-122 SDDSEADALT
+122 SDDSEVDALV
-132 YEDNTIYQYAK
+132 YEDPTVYEYAK
-143 LMPSGYVYPC
+143 LMPSHYVYPC
-153 DPDGNIVVKIDE
+153 DANGNITVEIDE
-165 SKPYKNSV
+165 SDPYKNSV
-173 DGRWVNGLIVDYG
+173 DGRWVTNLIVDYG
-186 TDEIPAQLC
+186 MDKVPVQLC
-195 EGSIYL
+195 EGSSNL
-201 YSVRFENKSISKIGR
+201 RSVRFENQSISEIGKH
-216 NAFYGCSS
+216 AFYQCSN
-224 LYDVYLSGMAI
+224 LTDVSLSGMTI
-235 GSIESGAFFG
+235 GAIESEAFFG
-245 CRSLGGL
+245 CKSLTSL
-252 GYGEVTTIG
+252 NINEVTNIG
-261 SMGEGAFAWSGL
+261 AMGNAAFAGSGL
-273 RYTGLDKVVGLTSL
+273 VSTGLDKVVGLTSI
-287 PESAYSGCNQL
+287 PDNAYDSCRAL
-298 TDTGLDKNTSITSIG
+298 TDSGLGKNTSITSIG
-313 ADAFK
+313 AAAFK
-318 NCSRLATTGLES
+318 YCSSLATTGLEH
-330 NTTIETLGD
+330 NTTIETLGRA
-339 GCFCGTDM
+339 CFYGADL
-347 SGGLALP
+347 SGGVTLP
-354 LNSKI
+354 YYSKI
-359 EELPNR
+359 ELLPND
-365 AFSGTNLEDVYLGC
+365 AFGYSNLETVFFGC
-379 NHVVLIYSDTFPK
+379 NHVVLINSDSFPK
-392 RNMTVKVP
+392 RNMTVMVP
-400 AAMMSQYSSGRPKQ
+400 AKMIPQYANGRPKQ
-414 VWEGCNGCLPVPVGE
+414 VWESCNGILPVPVGK
-429 VLQEIEISHDP
+429 VLQKIEISRDP
-440 GKMTYEQGEKISLE
+440 DKMTYEQGEKISLE
-454 GMNILFRYSHS
+454 GMSVNFQYPHS
-465 TVIRDYEELIKSGDG
+465 LTISDYESLLTREMG

-492 FDESMNGQPIKLVYD
+492 FDESMNGTPIKLVYD
-507 DGYTRLVTYTTG
+507 DGYTRLVAYSKG
-519 SLKQAVY
+519 NLQQAVY

-575 EIPAGLCYESECL
+575 EIPAELCWGSEKL
-588 QSVRFEGSALSKIG
+588 KSVRFEGNSLAKIG
-602 KNAFYQCKNLTDIS
+602 ERAFSQCKNLSDIS
-616 LSGMSIGTIESGA
+616 LSGMSIGIIESGA

-640 IEEEVNIGEM
+640 IEEEASIVEM
-650 GKGAFE
+650 GRGAFE
-656 RSGLLSTGLDKV
+656 HSGLLSTGLDKV
-668 SGLASLPENAY
+668 AGLASLPENAY
-679 KDCKALTDTGLGKN
+679 RDCKALTDTGLGKN

-707 ESLTITG
+707 KSLTITG

-725 DGCFSDTDMS
+725 EGCFSDTDMS
-735 DGLVLPYGSRIEEL
+735 GGLVLPHGSKIEEL
-749 PSRAFYGTKLETVF
+749 PSRAFYGAKLETVF

-794 SKGEPRQ
+794 SKGEPKQ
-801 VWEKCNGCLP
+801 VWESCNGCLP

-821 EISRDPDKMAY
+821 KILRDPDKMAY
-832 QPGEKISLEGMSVN
+832 QPGEKISLEGMSVT

-851 SLTISDYESL
+851 STTTGDYEAL
-861 LTREM
+861 LKEEL

-934 VEIDENNP
+934 VEIDENSP

-977 VRFENNSISKIGL
+977 VRFENSSISKIGL
-990 HAFYNCPNLTDISLS
+990 HAFYNCPNLSDISLS

-1053 KVVGLTLIP
+1053 KVVGLTSIP

-1071 LTDTGLDKNSSI
+1071 LTDTGLDKNASI

-1102 ESNTTVETLGHNC
+1102 ESNTTVERLGHNC

-1208 EISCDPDNMVYE
+1208 EISHDPTNMTYE
-1220 PGETISLEGMSVEL
+1220 PGDTISLEGMSVEL

-1257 KATPCDDDV
+1257 KATPCDGDV

-1292 GVLHLKKPAS
+1292 GTLQLKKPEPTS
-1302 SPLTISYVQA
+1302 FQISYAQA
-1312 NNRRGCKLMDGVE
+1312 IDKGERKLMDGVE
-1325 LPDVSGAMTIDA
+1325 LPCVSDSMTIDA
-1337 GTEVTLDA
+1337 GAEVTLDA

-1354 LTFKGWYDTETER
+1354 ITFKGWYDTESGEF
-1367 YISKE
+1367 ISKE
-1372 AVYTFTPDIDLFLEA
+1372 TVCTFTPDKDLSLEA

-1416 AQNCYRN
+1416 AQNCYRD
-1423 AGETVEVS
+1423 AGEAVEVS
-1431 AVTDNAQFLGWYLGE
+1431 AVTDNALFLGWYLGE
-1446 GDGAYA
+1446 GDDAYA
-1452 VSDQLDFTYTVNEE
+1452 VSDQLDFTYTVDKADAIVSE
-1466 DAPEHYDAYGPK
+1466 DKTDAR

-1517 GSRVTVVAVPSP
+1517 GSRVTVVAVPTP

-1537 DARGNVVFTGDDGP
+1537 DALGNVVFTGDDGP

-1577 AALKAALIAAI
+1577 AALKAALVAAI

-1594 ATIYG
+1594 ATMYG

-1639 DDHKKPHDP
+1639 DDHKKP
-1648 DKPHGDH
+1648 KPHGDH

-1670 VTGGGF
+1670 VTGGGI

-1699 QDGVEVSTSPVKT
+1699 ENGVEVSTSPLKT
-1712 MTITDLTPEIVKMT
+1712 MTITKATPEVVKMT
-1726 AVFEKDVDITAVA
+1726 AVCEKKVEVTAVA
-1739 EADGVQ
+1739 EADGIQ

-1753 ASPVKQSVK
+1753 ASPVTQSIT
-1762 RGDEAMVTAS
+1762 RGDKAMVTAS

-1780 GWFEDGIEVSPERT
+1780 GWFEDGIEVSRERT
-1794 YIFKAEV
+1794 YIFQAEV

-1820 DPYDSAEVLCDG
+1820 DPSDSAEVLCDG
-1832 VPVVDGNVRAK
+1832 VPVVDGMVRAK

-1848 TFTVRPKAR
+1848 TFTVRPKVR

-1868 EWRETDAQGI
+1868 EWRETDAQGV
-1878 TITNKQEVCEY
+1878 TIANKQEVCEY

-1928 ASMVL
+1928 AGMVL

-1962 SDATS
+1962 SDTTS

-1976 SFEPITD
+1976 TFEPITD

-2010 LVHGEGYCMKG
+2010 LVHGEGYCIKG

-2064 DVECTVRAVFEENT
+2064 DAECTVRAVFEENT

-2128 WKDGSG
+2128 WKDDSG
-2134 KEYDTAELVVKVTK
+2134 KECDTAELVVKVTK

-2234 HCVITA
+2234 RCVITA

-2289 YAADGTFESTD
+2289 YTADGTFESAD

-2389 VPTSDTT
+2389 VPTSDAT

-2404 QCTVDVSCEESLGTV
+2404 QYTVDVSCEESMGTV

-2502 RATLRAIASTGY
+2502 RATLRAIANTGY

-2532 CTVKV
+2532 YTVKV

-2547 KPKSYQVVLSASD
+2547 KPKSYQVVLSSSD

-2626 TLELQAVFADPYEVA
+2626 TLELQAVFADPYEVT

-2669 QAELTAVA
+2669 QVQLTAA
-2677 CMGYRFVGW
+2677 AGMGYRFVGW
-2686 STDKGGTSIVETAA
+2686 STDKEGTSIVETATT
-2700 VLDVTA
+2700 LDVTA

-2807 ATYPKDAGFSMVAL
+2807 ATYPKGAGFSMVAL
-2821 GTGGSYHSAAI
+2821 GTGSSYHSAAI

-2942 PLSTDAV
+2942 PLSADAV

-2990 DGKATLSATPD
+2990 DGKVTLSATPD

-3047 QKVTFEFAKAAAPE
+3047 QQVTFEFAKAAAPE
-3061 LLAQP
+3061 VLVQP

-3072 EGDQVELSFAAEAG
+3072 EGDPVELSVAAEAG

-3099 AADVRLS
+3099 AADVKLS

-3115 GGKAVALKGETGET
+3115 GDVKLKGETGES
-3129 LSIAQLDSDGEGEY
+3129 LSIAQLDSASEGEY
-3143 FCRITQSYLGT
+3143 FCRIAQNYLGT

-3183 TAHDD
+3183 TAHDE
-3188 YRVVIAGAKGGKAP
+3188 YRVVIAGATGGKAP
-3202 YTYNLDEV
+3202 YAYNLDEV
-3210 EVPEGMQLRQA
+3210 EVPEGMQLTQA

-3226 ALVLSG
+3226 ALALSG
-3232 MPAATGAFRF
+3232 VPSATGVCRF
-3242 KIACTDDLGDKRAAH
+3242 KIRCTDDLGNKRVAH
-3257 FVLVVKAKEAPLAF
+3257 FALVVKAKEAPLAF
-3271 EGQSFTYNATAQTPE
+3271 EGQSFTYNATAQAPK

-3297 VKVTYV
+3297 VAITYV
-3303 GTGDTRYSSDK
+3303 GTGDTHYSSDQ
-3314 APMNAGTYR
+3314 APVDAGTYR
-3323 AVATLDANGYMGN
+3323 AVATLDANGYVGI
-3336 ARCDFVIER
+3336 ASCDFVIEK
-3345 APVDISIETSD
+3345 APVDISIQTSD
-3356 VTYDGARHGAAV
+3356 VTYDGARHGATVAV
-3368 VVADLDASAYSVTYR
+3368 AGLDASAYSVTYR

-3394 LEPCDSGSYRVTVK
+3394 LEPCDSGNYRVTVK
-3408 VNDPNY
+3408 VTDPNY
-3414 QGKKAAEFS
+3414 QGKKNAEFS
-3423 IAKASQTITG
+3423 IAKASQVITG
-3433 TMTYSGVYGGDP
+3433 TTSYSGVYGGDP

-3565 DATVADPNFD
+3565 NAAVADPNFD
-3575 VAVEPGTLTVKKK
+3575 VAVAPGTLTVKKK

-3614 DAALSATPDEG
+3614 DATLSATPDEG

-3658 SDITASQKVAF
+3658 SGITASQRVTF

-3684 YVSAHEGDSAVLSVA
+3684 DVSAHEGDSAVLSVA
-3699 AEAGE
+3699 ADAGE
-3704 NVANHAASF
+3704 NVANHAASS
-3713 TGSAAEIEFSY
+3713 TGSAAEIELSY

-3729 VNGKAVALEGETGE
+3729 VDGKAVALEGETGE
-3743 TLSLAD
+3743 TLSLSN
-3749 LDDEQAGEYF
+3749 LNDEQAGECF

-3764 RYLGTEVR
+3764 HYLGTEKQT
-3772 SDSDHAVVSVVPW
+3772 DSDCASVSVVAW

-3799 ARSTYL
+3799 AHSTYL
-3805 ATVAGAAGGKAPYE
+3805 ATIAGAAGGKAPYE

-3837 GGLTLS
+3837 GSLTLS
-3843 GAPSKTGVFAFEI
+3843 GVPSKTGVSAFDI
-3856 TCADAR
+3856 TCTDAR
-3862 GEAVTAHFAL
+3862 GETATAHFAL

-3878 VTLTFADGDFT
+3878 VKLTFADSDFT
-3889 FNGAPQAPEV
+3889 YSGAPQAPEV

-3909 LKIKYYGTGS
+3909 LKVRYYGTGN
-3919 THYSSTEAPTNAGT
+3919 TQYSSTEAPTDAGT

-3949 VCEFEIAPAKL
+3949 ACEFEIAPAKL
-3960 KVKVNDAERFEG
+3960 TVKVDDAERFEG
-3972 EANPAFTSTLES
+3972 EANPAFTSSLES

-3991 KVEYSCDADESSP
+3991 KVEYSCDADENSP
-4004 AGKYQIGATVT
+4004 AGEYQIGANVA
-4015 DPNFDVEVVPGTL
+4015 DPNFDVVVVSGTL
-4028 TVKKKQEPVDPDPVV
+4028 TVKKQEPVDPDPVV
-4043 PDPDNPDNPDPDNP
+4043 PDPD
-4057 DPDRPDPDPNPDNP
+4057 NPDNP

-4101 DPDQPNPDNPDP
+4101 DPDRPNPDNPDP

-4161 YLERVT
+4161 YLERATVT
-4167 VAENDSDKGVNLDI
+4167 ENGSDKGVDLDI

-4207 KADAPMVIAQPQDTS
+4207 KADAPRVLAQPQDAS
-4222 AHEGDSAVLSVA
+4222 AHEGDAVVLSVA
-4234 AEAGKGVLDHASS
+4234 AEAGKGVFDHVSS
-4247 STGSAADVELSYQ
+4247 STGSAADVELSYR
-4260 WFRMVDGET
+4260 WFHMVDGKA
-4269 VALEGETGETLFIEN
+4269 VALEGEMGETFLIEN

-4296 ITQRY
+4296 ITQSY

-4332 ARAHNA
+4332 ARAHGA
-4338 YRVTI
+4338 YRATI

-4354 YTWDESDLPD
+4354 YTWDDAKLPD
-4364 GFKLTRAAGG
+4364 GLKLSRTSGG
-4374 LMLSGTPSKA
+4374 LTLSGTPSKA
-4384 GVFSF
+4384 GVSTF

-4447 RYYGTDGTYYSS
+4447 RYYGTDGTHYSS

-4548 VTDSNF
+4548 VTDPNF
-4554 DVTVEPGALTVKKKQ
+4554 DVTVEPGTLTVKRKQ

-4584 DQPDKPEPDKPE
+4584 YQPDKPEPDKPE
-4596 PDQPDKPDPD
+4596 PDQPDKPDQD

-4616 DKPEPGKPE
+4616 DKPEPGKPD
-4625 PDKPGTPDS
+4625 PDKPGSPDS
-4634 DQSDSKDPAKPGSSD
+4634 DQSDSKDPAKPGGSD
-4649 DSAADKTKANGAENS
+4649 DSAAGKAKTNATENS
-4664 GQKASSKSSAQQL
+4664 GKKDSSKSSAQQL
-4677 ADTGDKAPL
+4677 ADTGDRAPL
-4686 TVAVAVGAVA
+4686 AVAVAAGAVA

>member
-34 ADDSSALAV
+34 ADDAGAVAV
-43 ESEAQ
+43 ENEAQ
-48 EADSGS
+48 ETDSGS
-54 DTDADAVDD
+54 DADADAVDNA
-63 TSSANEGSSSAASDS
+63 SSLGEGGSSTTSDQ
-78 TDSSQD
+78 TNNALDE
-84 KSSSSDTNTL
+84 SSSSDTSTST
-94 ASSLVQDLA
+94 SSLAQDLSSS
-103 GAATDSD
+103 ATNSD
-110 AVKSLAAAAEPS
+110 AAKTSPATAEPS
-122 SDDSEADALT
+122 SDDSEVDPLV
-132 YEDNTIYQYAK
+132 YEDPTVYEYAK
-143 LMPSGYVYPC
+143 LMPNGYVYPC
-153 DPDGNIVVKIDE
+153 DAGGSVTVEIDE
-165 SKPYKNSV
+165 NDPNENSV
-173 DGRWVNGLIVDYG
+173 DGKLVTNLIVDYG
-186 TDEIPAQLC
+186 VDGVPGYIC
-195 EGSIYL
+195 EYSSNL
-201 YSVRFENKSISKIGR
+201 RSVRFENSSISSIGLH
-216 NAFYGCSS
+216 AFSGCSNLADIS
-224 LYDVYLSGMAI
+224 FSGMTI
-235 GSIESGAFFG
+235 GGIGTEAFSGCG
-245 CRSLGGL
+245 SLTSL
-252 GYGEVTTIG
+252 NINDVATIG
-261 SMGEGAFAWSGL
+261 SMDDAAFAWSGL
-273 RYTGLDKVVGLTSL
+273 RSTGLDKVVGLSSI
-287 PESAYSGCNQL
+287 PENAYNGCSAL
-298 TDTGLDKNTSITSIG
+298 TDTGLGGNTSITSIG
-313 ADAFK
+313 VNAFK
-318 NCSRLATTGLES
+318 NCSRLATTGLEN
-330 NTTIETLGD
+330 NTTIKTLRE
-339 GCFCGTDM
+339 GCFSGTNM
-347 SGGLALP
+347 SGGLTLP
-354 LNSKI
+354 LYSK
-359 EELPNR
+359 
-365 AFSGTNLEDVYLGC
+365 
-379 NHVVLIYSDTFPK
+379 
-392 RNMTVKVP
+392 
-400 AAMMSQYSSGRPKQ
+400 
-414 VWEGCNGCLPVPVGE
+414 
-429 VLQEIEISHDP
+429 
-440 GKMTYEQGEKISLE
+440 
-454 GMNILFRYSHS
+454 
-465 TVIRDYEELIKSGDG
+465 
-480 EYLTA
+480 
-485 TPCDGDV
+485 
-492 FDESMNGQPIKLVYD
+492 
-507 DGYTRLVTYTTG
+507 
-519 SLKQAVY
+519 
-526 EYAKLMP
+526 
-533 SGCLYPCDADGNVT
+533 
-547 VEVDSDNP
+547 
-555 YKNSVGG
+555 
-562 KWVNHLIVADGVD
+562 
-575 EIPAGLCYESECL
+575 
-588 QSVRFEGSALSKIG
+588 
-602 KNAFYQCKNLTDIS
+602 
-616 LSGMSIGTIESGA
+616 
-629 FFECSSLTSLN
+629 
-640 IEEEVNIGEM
+640 
-650 GKGAFE
+650 
-656 RSGLLSTGLDKV
+656 
-668 SGLASLPENAY
+668 
-679 KDCKALTDTGLGKN
+679 
-693 KSITSI
+693 
-699 GANAFSGC
+699 
-707 ESLTITG
+707 
-714 LEDNKKVKTLG
+714 
-725 DGCFSDTDMS
+725 
-735 DGLVLPYGSRIEEL
+735 IEEL
-749 PSRAFYGTKLETVF
+749 PSRAFYGSKLETVYF
-763 LACDH
+763 GCDH
-768 AVLINTDTFPK
+768 VVLINSTTFPK
-779 RNMTVMVPAKMISKY
+779 QNMTVMVPAKMVSQY
-794 SKGEPRQ
+794 ASGRPNE
-801 VWEKCNGCLP
+801 VWESCNGSLP
-811 VPVGKVLQGI
+811 VPVGKMLQKI
-821 EISRDPDKMAY
+821 KVSRDPDKMAY
-832 QPGEKISLEGMSVN
+832 QQGDTISLEGMSVT

-851 SLTISDYESL
+851 STMDSDYEAL
-861 LTREM
+861 IKDEL

-900 VTYSKGSLQ
+900 VAYSKGNLQ

-917 LMPNYYLY
+917 FMPNYYLY

-968 CADSTNLRS
+968 CADSTNLCS
-977 VRFENNSISKIGL
+977 VRFENSSISKIGL

-1015 AFYGCRSLTSL
+1015 AFYGCKSLTSL
-1026 NINET
+1026 NINEV
-1031 ATIGSMGEAAF
+1031 AAIGSMGDAAF
-1042 ARSGLVSTGLD
+1042 AESGLVSTGLD
-1053 KVVGLTLIP
+1053 KVVGLTSIP
-1062 TMAYERCEA
+1062 DRAYEGCRA
-1071 LTDTGLDKNSSI
+1071 LTDTGLDKNTSI
-1083 TSIGDCAFRYCSSL
+1083 TSIGVCAFRFCSNL

-1102 ESNTTVETLGHNC
+1102 ESNTTVETLGHTC
-1115 FSGTDL
+1115 FYGTDL

-1130 SKIEELPKGAFDGT
+1130 SKIEELPKKAFGST
-1144 NLETVFLGCN
+1144 NLETVFFGCN
-1154 HAVLI
+1154 NAVLI

-1172 VPAKMIS
+1172 VPAKMIP

-1201 GKVLKNV
+1201 GKVLENV
-1208 EISCDPDNMVYE
+1208 EISCDPNNMTYE
-1220 PGETISLEGMSVEL
+1220 AGETISLEGMNVEL

-1242 WNYEALIKEELGEYL
+1242 WDYEALIQEELGEYL
-1257 KATPCDDDV
+1257 TATPCDGDV

-1292 GVLHLKKPAS
+1292 GTLQLKKPTPTS
-1302 SPLTISYVQA
+1302 FQISYAQTIDK
-1312 NNRRGCKLMDGVE
+1312 GEHKLMDGVE
-1325 LPDVSGAMTIDA
+1325 LPDVSGTMTIDA
-1337 GTEVTLDA
+1337 GAEVALDA
-1345 GALGMLNDN
+1345 GTLGMLNDN
-1354 LTFKGWYDTETER
+1354 ITFKGWYDTESGK

-1372 AVYTFTPDIDLFLEA
+1372 PVYTFTPDKDLSLEA
-1387 RFKLKDYAVHINDA
+1387 RFKLKDYAVYVNDA

-1431 AVTDNAQFLGWYLGE
+1431 AVTDNALFLGWYLGE
-1446 GDGAYA
+1446 GDDAYA
-1452 VSDQLDFTYTVNEE
+1452 VSDQLDFTYTVDKADAIVSE
-1466 DAPEHYDAYGPK
+1466 DKTDAR

-1493 LSVDGVDENGQPL
+1493 LGVDGVDENGQPL

-1517 GSRVTVVAVPSP
+1517 GSRVTVVAVPMP

-1537 DARGNVVFTGDDGP
+1537 DALGNVVFTGDDGP

-1557 EGDVQYT
+1557 EGDVQCT
-1564 AHFREATDPAESL
+1564 AHFRAATDPDESL

-1594 ATIYG
+1594 ATMYG

-1639 DDHKKPHDP
+1639 DDHKKP
-1648 DKPHGDH
+1648 KPHGDH

-1670 VTGGGF
+1670 VTGGGI

-1699 QDGVEVSTSPVKT
+1699 ENGVEVSTSPLKT
-1712 MTITDLTPEIVKMT
+1712 MTITDLTPEVVKMT
-1726 AVFEKDVDITAVA
+1726 AVFEKKVEITAVA
-1739 EADGVQ
+1739 EADGIQ

-1753 ASPVKQSVK
+1753 ASPVKQSIT
-1762 RGDEAMVTAS
+1762 RGDQAMVTAS

-1820 DPYDSAEVLCDG
+1820 DPFDSAEVLCDG
-1832 VPVVDGNVRAK
+1832 VPVVDGKVRAK

-1848 TFTVRPKAR
+1848 TFTMRPKVR

-1878 TITNKQEVCEY
+1878 TIANKQEVCEY

-1894 ARIEAVMDGRDTH
+1894 ARIEAVMDGRDAH
-1907 TVRAE
+1907 IVRAE

-1928 ASMVL
+1928 AGMVL
-1933 EVPEGERVTAE
+1933 EVPEGQRVTAE
-1944 ATPTEGY
+1944 ATPSEGY

-1962 SDATS
+1962 SDTTS

-1976 SFEPITD
+1976 TFEPITD
-1983 CVIQAKFTRAC
+1983 CVVQAKFTRAC

-2021 EPATL
+2021 EPAML

-2089 VERGTVEIEGHPGAS
+2089 MERGAVEIEGHPGAS

-2128 WKDGSG
+2128 WKDDSG

-2200 AHPGFLFRG
+2200 AHPGFLFWG

-2240 AFVPI
+2240 AFVPV

-2255 AEGGTVKASRI
+2255 AEGGTVKASRV

-2289 YAADGTFESTD
+2289 YTADGTFESAD

-2326 TTVVDSGTGS
+2326 TAVVDSGTGS

-2341 AAGWVEGTGTVE
+2341 VAGWVEGTGTVE

-2377 GAVVSRDSTYHV
+2377 GAVVSRDRTYHV

-2404 QCTVDVSCEESLGTV
+2404 QCTVDVSCEESMGTV
-2419 KGAGTYAAGQVV
+2419 EGAGTYAAGQVA

-2445 WFRNGTCVSS
+2445 WLRNGTCVSS

-2464 EDTSLYAVFASGS
+2464 EDTSLYALFASGS
-2477 YVVSTVASPAEGGA
+2477 YVVHTVASPCEGGA

-2502 RATLRAIASTGY
+2502 RATLRATANTGY

-2519 TDDKGETISENAD
+2519 TDDKGGTVSENTD
-2532 CTVKV
+2532 YTVKV
-2537 TGDATYTATF
+2537 TDDATYTATF
-2547 KPKSYQVVLSASD
+2547 APKSYQVVLSASD
-2560 DGVGTLSGEGSYQ
+2560 DSVSTLSGEGSYQ

-2585 GTKRFVGW
+2585 GTKRFAGW

-2626 TLELQAVFADPYEVA
+2626 TLELQAVFADPYEVT
-2641 VTGEVVVKDKASS
+2641 VTGEVVVKDKASN

-2664 FAVGD
+2664 FAVGNHV
-2669 QAELTAVA
+2669 ELTAVA
-2677 CMGYRFVGW
+2677 GMGYRFVGW
-2686 STDKGGTSIVETAA
+2686 STDKEGTSIVETATT
-2700 VLDVTA
+2700 LDVTA
-2706 TQDMTYYAQFESDGQ
+2706 MQDITYYAQFESDGQ

-2791 RQLTAVF
+2791 RQLAAVF

-2807 ATYPKDAGFSMVAL
+2807 ATYPKGAGFSMVAL
-2821 GTGGSYHSAAI
+2821 GTGGSYNSAAI
-2832 MFTVPHKGW
+2832 MFTVPHEGW
-2841 KFKYWVDENGLP
+2841 KFKCWVDENGMP

-2929 WYARND
+2929 WYTRND

-2942 PLSTDAV
+2942 PLSTDAT

-2963 FAEAPKYK
+2963 FAEAPES
-2971 VTARA
+2971 AL
-2976 VNGSV
+2976 
-2981 DPETASVAT
+2981 VAT
-2990 DGKATLSATPD
+2990 DGKVTLSATPD

-3015 GEDGSAGN
+3015 GDDGSAGN
-3023 AYDLDISDYQGGAY
+3023 AYDLDISDYKGGAY

-3047 QKVTFEFAKAAAPE
+3047 QQVTFEFAKAAAPE
-3061 LLAQP
+3061 VLAQP

-3072 EGDQVELSFAAEAG
+3072 EGDPVELSFAAEAG

-3099 AADVRLS
+3099 AADVKLS
-3106 YQWYRVSDD
+3106 YQWYRMSDD
-3115 GGKAVALKGETGET
+3115 GGKVEPLKGQTGET
-3129 LSIAQLDSDGEGEY
+3129 LSIAQLDSDGEGEF

-3154 VTKTDTEHATVSIVP
+3154 VTKTDTEHAKVSIVP
-3169 REALVFNG
+3169 RETLVFNG
-3177 RVLPAA
+3177 RVLPVA
-3183 TAHDD
+3183 TAHDE
-3188 YRVVIAGAKGGKAP
+3188 YRAQIAGATGGKAP
-3202 YTYNLDEV
+3202 YAYNLGDV
-3210 EVPEGMQLRQA
+3210 AVPEGMQLTLA
-3221 DDGTG
+3221 DDGSG

-3232 MPAATGAFRF
+3232 VPAATGVHSF
-3242 KIACTDDLGDKRAAH
+3242 KIRCTDDLGNKRVAH
-3257 FVLVVKAKEAPLAF
+3257 FVLLVKAKKAPLAF
-3271 EGQSFTYNATAQTPE
+3271 EGQTFTYNATAQAPE

-3297 VKVTYV
+3297 VELTYV
-3303 GTGDTRYSSDK
+3303 GTDDTHYSSYQ
-3314 APMNAGTYR
+3314 APVDAGTYR
-3323 AVATLDANGYMGN
+3323 AVATLEANGYVGN
-3336 ARCDFVIER
+3336 ASCDFTIEK

-3368 VVADLDASAYSVTYR
+3368 AVAGLDASAYSVAYR
-3383 GVDGT
+3383 GIDGT

-3394 LEPCDSGSYRVTVK
+3394 LEPCDSGNYRVTVT
-3408 VNDPNY
+3408 VTDTNY
-3414 QGKKAAEFS
+3414 QGKKSAEFS
-3423 IAKASQTITG
+3423 IAKASQVITG
-3433 TMTYSGVYGGDP
+3433 TTSYSGVYGGDP
-3445 IVFDNVAQTPVSFEL
+3445 IVFNNVAQTPVSFEL
-3460 VDSADDDASPISIKG
+3460 VDSDDDASPVSIKG

-3480 KAAGAA
+3480 KAAGTA
-3486 RVVAHAK
+3486 RVVARAA

-3503 VELAVTVAPA
+3503 VELTVTVAPA

-3525 EGQANPEFTS
+3525 EGQKNPEFTS

-3545 VKVTYFCSANKKSP
+3545 VKVTYFCSANEKSP

-3565 DATVADPNFD
+3565 DAAVADPNFD
-3575 VAVEPGTLTVKKK
+3575 VAVDPGTLTVKKK
-3588 PERYKVTAKAVN
+3588 PEHYKVTAKAVN

-3605 ASVTVVEGG
+3605 ASVSVVEGG
-3614 DAALSATPDEG
+3614 EAILSATPDEG
-3625 CYLERV
+3625 CYLECA
-3631 TVSEVGSDEAVD
+3631 TVAQAGSDATVD

-3658 SDITASQKVAF
+3658 SDVTASQEVTF
-3669 EFAKADVPRV
+3669 EFAKADAPRV

-3684 YVSAHEGDSAVLSVA
+3684 DVSVHEGDSAVLSVA
-3699 AEAGE
+3699 AEAGK
-3704 NVANHAASF
+3704 NVADHAASS
-3713 TGSAAEIEFSY
+3713 TGCAAEVELSY

-3759 CRITQ
+3759 CRVTQ
-3764 RYLGTEVR
+3764 RYLGTEKQT
-3772 SDSDHAVVSVVPW
+3772 DSDCASVSIVPW
-3785 DTLVFNGDVLPAAS
+3785 DTLVFNGDLLPAAS
-3799 ARSTYL
+3799 AHSTYL
-3805 ATVAGAAGGKAPYE
+3805 ATIAGAAGGKAPYE
-3819 YTWDETK
+3819 YAWDEAK

-3837 GGLTLS
+3837 SGLTLS
-3843 GAPSKTGVFAFEI
+3843 GVPSKTGVSTFDI
-3856 TCADAR
+3856 TCTDAR
-3862 GEAVTAHFAL
+3862 GEAVTAHFAI

-3878 VTLTFADGDFT
+3878 VKLAFADSDFT
-3889 FNGAPQAPEV
+3889 YSGMPQTPEV
-3899 SGAPKVCKGD
+3899 FGAPKVCKGD
-3909 LKIKYYGTGS
+3909 LKVWYYGCGS
-3919 THYSSTEAPTNAGT
+3919 TQYSSSEAPTDAGT
-3933 YRAVATL
+3933 YRAVAML
-3940 RAHGYAGAA
+3940 RSHGYIGAA
-3949 VCEFEIAPAKL
+3949 ACQFEIAPAKL
-3960 KVKVNDAERFEG
+3960 KVRVDDAERFEG
-3972 EANPAFTSTLES
+3972 EANPAFSSSLES

-3991 KVEYSCDADESSP
+3991 KVEYSCVADGSSP
-4004 AGKYQIGATVT
+4004 AGEYQIGATVT

-4028 TVKKKQEPVDPDPVV
+4028 TVKKKQEPVDPGPVV
-4043 PDPDNPDNPDPDNP
+4043 PDPDNPDPDNPEPDNPDNPDPDNP
-4057 DPDRPDPDPNPDNP
+4057 DPDQPGPGPNP
-4071 DPDNPDPDN
+4071 DPDNPDPDQ
-4080 PEPDPNP
+4080 
-4087 DNPDPGKPDPDPKP
+4087 PDPGPKP
-4101 DPDQPNPDNPDP
+4101 DPDNPGPDN
-4113 DKPEPD
+4113 PEPD

-4125 RFEVTTRAVN
+4125 RFEVTAEAVN
-4135 GSVDNASITVDA
+4135 GSVDNASVTVDA
-4147 GGNAT
+4147 GGDVT
-4152 LSATPDEGC
+4152 LSATPDEGY

-4167 VAENDSDKGVNLDI
+4167 VTEADSDKAIDLDI

-4197 ASQEVTFEFA
+4197 ASHEITFEFA
-4207 KADAPMVIAQPQDTS
+4207 KADAPKVIAQPQDAS
-4222 AHEGDSAVLSVA
+4222 AHEDDAVVLSVA

-4247 STGSAADVELSYQ
+4247 STGSAAEIELSYQ
-4260 WFRMVDGET
+4260 WFHMVGGEA
-4269 VALEGETGETLFIEN
+4269 VALEGETEETLLIEG
-4284 LDDDCAGEYFCR
+4284 LDEDCAGEYSCR
-4296 ITQRY
+4296 VTQRY
-4301 LGTETQADSDRAV
+4301 LRTETQVDSDRAV

-4323 VFNGGLLPA
+4323 VFNGGLLPV
-4332 ARAHNA
+4332 ARAHNT
-4338 YRVTI
+4338 YRATI
-4343 AGAAGG
+4343 LGAAGG
-4349 ESPYE
+4349 EAPYE
-4354 YTWDESDLPD
+4354 YTWDDAKLPD
-4364 GFKLTRAAGG
+4364 GFKLIRTAGG
-4374 LMLSGTPSKA
+4374 LTLSGTSSKA
-4384 GVFSF
+4384 GVSTF
-4389 DVTCKDAQGETVT
+4389 DVTCKDAHGKTAT

-4416 AFEGGSFVYSG
+4416 AFAGGDFVYSG

-4437 PKACEGDLRI
+4437 PRACEGDLRI
-4447 RYYGTDGTYYSS
+4447 RYYGTGGTHYSS

-4466 GTYRVVATLRSNGYI
+4466 GTYRAVATLRSNGYI
-4481 GAASRKFKITPAKLK
+4481 GAASRNFKIAPAKLK
-4496 VKVDDAERYEGEA
+4496 VKVDDAERFEGEA
-4509 NPAFTSSLES
+4509 NPAFTSSLKSS
-4519 AVDTSGVKVEYSCD
+4519 ANTSGVKVEYSCV

-4541 EYKIGAT
+4541 EYQIEAT
-4548 VTDSNF
+4548 VTDPNF
-4554 DVTVEPGALTVKKKQ
+4554 DVMVEPGTLTVKKKQ
-4569 GPVNP
+4569 EPVDP
-4574 DPDKPDGPDP
+4574 DPVVPDPGKPDP
-4584 DQPDKPEPDKPE
+4584 DQPDKPEPDNPSKPE
-4596 PDQPDKPDPD
+4596 P
-4606 NPDKPEPDQP
+4606 E
-4616 DKPEPGKPE
+4616 
-4625 PDKPGTPDS
+4625 KPGTPDS
-4634 DQSDSKDPAKPGSSD
+4634 DQPDSKDPTKPGSSD
-4649 DSAADKTKANGAENS
+4649 DSAVDKAKASGAENS
-4664 GQKASSKSSAQQL
+4664 GKKESSKSSAQQL
-4677 ADTGDKAPL
+4677 ADTGDRTPL
-4686 TVAVAVGAVA
+4686 AVAVAAGAVA
-4696 LIALGLELLRRRHP
+4696 LVALGLELLRRRRSD
-4710 GA
+4710 A

>member
-1 MNRITAAL
+1 MNRISAAL

-43 ESEAQ
+43 ENEAQ
-48 EADSGS
+48 ETDSGS
-54 DTDADAVDD
+54 DTDAIDKSSPSDES
-63 TSSANEGSSSAASDS
+63 TSSTSSDQTNNTQDDSSNAASDTPGTS
-78 TDSSQD
+78 
-84 KSSSSDTNTL
+84 L
-94 ASSLVQDLA
+94 AQDLA
-103 GAATDSD
+103 GAATNSD
-110 AVKSLAAAAEPS
+110 VAKSLAATAESP
-122 SDDSEADALT
+122 SDDGEADALT
-132 YEDNTIYQYAK
+132 YEPT
-143 LMPSGYVYPC
+143 
-153 DPDGNIVVKIDE
+153 
-165 SKPYKNSV
+165 
-173 DGRWVNGLIVDYG
+173 
-186 TDEIPAQLC
+186 
-195 EGSIYL
+195 
-201 YSVRFENKSISKIGR
+201 
-216 NAFYGCSS
+216 
-224 LYDVYLSGMAI
+224 
-235 GSIESGAFFG
+235 
-245 CRSLGGL
+245 
-252 GYGEVTTIG
+252 
-261 SMGEGAFAWSGL
+261 
-273 RYTGLDKVVGLTSL
+273 
-287 PESAYSGCNQL
+287 
-298 TDTGLDKNTSITSIG
+298 
-313 ADAFK
+313 
-318 NCSRLATTGLES
+318 
-330 NTTIETLGD
+330 
-339 GCFCGTDM
+339 
-347 SGGLALP
+347 
-354 LNSKI
+354 
-359 EELPNR
+359 
-365 AFSGTNLEDVYLGC
+365 
-379 NHVVLIYSDTFPK
+379 
-392 RNMTVKVP
+392 
-400 AAMMSQYSSGRPKQ
+400 
-414 VWEGCNGCLPVPVGE
+414 
-429 VLQEIEISHDP
+429 
-440 GKMTYEQGEKISLE
+440 
-454 GMNILFRYSHS
+454 
-465 TVIRDYEELIKSGDG
+465 
-480 EYLTA
+480 
-485 TPCDGDV
+485 
-492 FDESMNGQPIKLVYD
+492 
-507 DGYTRLVTYTTG
+507 
-519 SLKQAVY
+519 VY
-526 EYAKLMP
+526 EYAKFMP
-533 SGCLYPCDADGNVT
+533 NYYLYPCDADGNVT
-547 VEVDSDNP
+547 VE
-555 YKNSVGG
+555 
-562 KWVNHLIVADGVD
+562 
-575 EIPAGLCYESECL
+575 
-588 QSVRFEGSALSKIG
+588 
-602 KNAFYQCKNLTDIS
+602 
-616 LSGMSIGTIESGA
+616 
-629 FFECSSLTSLN
+629 
-640 IEEEVNIGEM
+640 
-650 GKGAFE
+650 
-656 RSGLLSTGLDKV
+656 
-668 SGLASLPENAY
+668 
-679 KDCKALTDTGLGKN
+679 
-693 KSITSI
+693 
-699 GANAFSGC
+699 
-707 ESLTITG
+707 
-714 LEDNKKVKTLG
+714 
-725 DGCFSDTDMS
+725 
-735 DGLVLPYGSRIEEL
+735 
-749 PSRAFYGTKLETVF
+749 
-763 LACDH
+763 
-768 AVLINTDTFPK
+768 
-779 RNMTVMVPAKMISKY
+779 
-794 SKGEPRQ
+794 
-801 VWEKCNGCLP
+801 
-811 VPVGKVLQGI
+811 
-821 EISRDPDKMAY
+821 
-832 QPGEKISLEGMSVN
+832 
-846 FQYPH
+846 
-851 SLTISDYESL
+851 
-861 LTREM
+861 
-866 GEYLTATPCDGDV
+866 
-879 FDESMDGEPI
+879 
-889 QLVYDDGYTRL
+889 
-900 VTYSKGSLQ
+900 
-909 QAAYEYAK
+909 
-917 LMPNYYLY
+917 
-925 PCDANGNLT
+925 
-934 VEIDENNP
+934 IDENNP
-942 RENSVDGRMVTNLIV
+942 SENSVDGRMVTNLIIDYRTNLV
-957 DYGVDEVDAQL
+957 DVQL

-977 VRFENNSISKIGL
+977 VRFENSSISKIGT

-1005 GMTIGTIGKE
+1005 GMIIGAIGKE
-1015 AFYGCRSLTSL
+1015 AFFGCKSLTSL
-1026 NINET
+1026 NINE
-1031 ATIGSMGEAAF
+1031 ATSIGSMGEAAF
-1042 ARSGLVSTGLD
+1042 AESGLESTGLD
-1053 KVVGLTLIP
+1053 KVVGLTSIP
-1062 TMAYERCEA
+1062 DRAYDGCKA
-1071 LTDTGLDKNSSI
+1071 LTDTGLDKNTSI
-1083 TSIGDCAFRYCSSL
+1083 TSIGVCAFRHCSSL

-1102 ESNTTVETLGHNC
+1102 ESNTTVETLGHTC
-1115 FSGTDL
+1115 FYGTDL

-1130 SKIEELPKGAFDGT
+1130 SKIEELPKKAFYDT

-1154 HAVLI
+1154 HVVLI
-1159 NTDTFPK
+1159 DTDTFPK

-1179 KYANGHPKAVWERC
+1179 KYSKGEPKQVWESC

-1208 EISCDPDNMVYE
+1208 EISCDPNNMVYE

-1257 KATPCDDDV
+1257 TATPCDGDV
-1266 FDESMDGQPVKL
+1266 FDESMDGQPIKL

-1292 GVLHLKKPAS
+1292 GILHLKKPAS

-1372 AVYTFTPDIDLFLEA
+1372 AVYTFTPDIDLSLEA
-1387 RFKLKDYAVHINDA
+1387 RFKLKDYAVHVNDA

-1423 AGETVEVS
+1423 AGETVELS
-1431 AVTDNAQFLGWYLGE
+1431 AATDNALFLGWYLGE
-1446 GDGAYA
+1446 GDDAYA
-1452 VSDQLDFTYTVNEE
+1452 VSDQLDFTYTVDEE
-1466 DAPEHYDAYGPK
+1466 DVPEHYDAYGPK

-1537 DARGNVVFTGDDGP
+1537 DALGNVVFTGDDGP
-1551 SYTFVL
+1551 SYMFVL

-1564 AHFREATDPAESL
+1564 AHFREATDPDESL

-1594 ATIYG
+1594 ATMYG

-1639 DDHKKPHDP
+1639 DDHKKP
-1648 DKPHGDH
+1648 KPHGDH

-1670 VTGGGF
+1670 VTGGGI

-1699 QDGVEVSTSPVKT
+1699 ENGVEVSTSPLKT
-1712 MTITDLTPEIVKMT
+1712 MTITDLTPEVVKMT
-1726 AVFEKDVDITAVA
+1726 AVFEKKVEITAVA
-1739 EADGVQ
+1739 EADGIQ

-1753 ASPVKQSVK
+1753 ASPVTQSIT
-1762 RGDEAMVTAS
+1762 RGDQAMVTAS

-1794 YIFKAEV
+1794 YIFNAKV

-1820 DPYDSAEVLCDG
+1820 DPFDSAEVLCDG
-1832 VPVVDGNVRAK
+1832 VPVVDGKVRAK

-1848 TFTVRPKAR
+1848 TFTMRPKVR

-1878 TITNKQEVCEY
+1878 TIANKQEVCEY

-1894 ARIEAVMDGRDTH
+1894 ARIEAVMDGRDAH

-1928 ASMVL
+1928 AGMVL

-1944 ATPTEGY
+1944 ATPSEGY

-1976 SFEPITD
+1976 TFEPITD

-2064 DVECTVRAVFEENT
+2064 DAECTVRAVFEENT

-2118 KANDGYRFDH
+2118 KANDGYRFEH
-2128 WKDGSG
+2128 WKDDSG

-2190 LGETLHLTAK
+2190 LGETLALTAK

-2245 DTVCVPLADP
+2245 DAVCVPLADP
-2255 AEGGTVKASRI
+2255 AEGGTVKASRV

-2289 YAADGTFESTD
+2289 YTADGTFESAD

-2368 AFEYWADAS
+2368 TFEYWADAS

-2389 VPTSDTT
+2389 VPTSDMTR
-2396 LQAVFSAK
+2396 QAVFSAK
-2404 QCTVDVSCEESLGTV
+2404 QFTVDVSCEESMGTV

-2431 TVRAVAAEDTAFVG
+2431 TVRAIAAEDTAFVG

-2464 EDTSLYAVFASGS
+2464 EDMSLYAVFASGS

-2491 VSGFGGYEAGD
+2491 VSGFGGYESGD

-2519 TDDKGETISENAD
+2519 TDDKGETVSENAD
-2532 CTVKV
+2532 YTVKV

-2547 KPKSYQVVLSASD
+2547 TPQSYQVVLSASD
-2560 DGVGTLSGEGSYQ
+2560 DGVGILSGEGSYQ

-2585 GTKRFVGW
+2585 GAKRFVGW

-2603 LLSCDAHCWVKLDKD
+2603 LLSCDAHCWIKLDKD

-2626 TLELQAVFADPYEVA
+2626 TLDIQAVFADPYEVT
-2641 VTGEVVVKDKASS
+2641 VSGEVVVKDKASS

-2669 QAELTAVA
+2669 QVELTAVA
-2677 CMGYRFVGW
+2677 GMGYRFVGW
-2686 STDKGGTSIVETAA
+2686 STDKEGASIVETATT
-2700 VLDVTA
+2700 LDVTA
-2706 TQDMTYYAQFESDGQ
+2706 TQDITYYAQFESDGQ
-2721 VTITVTGSSIFRGTA
+2721 VTIAVTGSSIFRGTA

-2742 PAGSRSYDRGD
+2742 PTGSRSYDRGD

-2807 ATYPKDAGFSMVAL
+2807 ATYPKGAGFSMVAL

-2853 VGATPVINRVVFGN
+2853 VGFTPVINRVVFGN

-2963 FAEAPKYK
+2963 FVEAPKYK
-2971 VTARA
+2971 VTAQA

-2981 DPETASVAT
+2981 DPESSSVAT
-2990 DGKATLSATPD
+2990 DGKVTLSATPD
-3001 EGCYLTRVTVAEEA
+3001 EGCYLTRVTVAEKA

-3037 EVTLSGVSAP
+3037 VVTLSGVSAP
-3047 QKVTFEFAKAAAPE
+3047 QQVTFEFAKAAAPKV
-3061 LLAQP
+3061 LAQP

-3072 EGDQVELSFAAEAG
+3072 EGDPVELSVAAEAG
-3086 RNVRVHAAVSSGS
+3086 RNVRVHTAVSSGS
-3099 AADVRLS
+3099 AADVKLS
-3106 YQWYRVSDD
+3106 YQWYRVSAD
-3115 GGKAVALKGETGET
+3115 GNVKLEGETGET
-3129 LSIAQLDSDGEGEY
+3129 LSIAQLDSDSEGEY

-3154 VTKTDTEHATVSIVP
+3154 VTKTDTEHAAVAIVP

-3183 TAHDD
+3183 TAHDEYHVD
-3188 YRVVIAGAKGGKAP
+3188 IAGATGGKAS
-3202 YTYNLDEV
+3202 YAYNLDEV
-3210 EVPEGMQLRQA
+3210 EVPEGMQLTLA
-3221 DDGTG
+3221 DDGSG

-3232 MPAATGAFRF
+3232 APSASGVCHF
-3242 KIACTDDLGDKRAAH
+3242 KIRCTDDLGDKRVAH
-3257 FVLVVKAKEAPLAF
+3257 FALVVKAKEAPLAF
-3271 EGQSFTYNATAQTPE
+3271 EGHAFTYNATAQAPE
-3286 LSGVPEGCEDD
+3286 LSGVPEGCEGD
-3297 VKVTYV
+3297 VAVTYV
-3303 GTGDTRYSSDK
+3303 GTGDTFYSSDK
-3314 APMNAGTYR
+3314 APVDAGTYR
-3323 AVATLDANGYMGN
+3323 AVATLDANGYVGN
-3336 ARCDFVIER
+3336 ASCDFTIEK

-3368 VVADLDASAYSVTYR
+3368 AVAGLDASAYSVTYR

-3394 LEPCDSGSYRVTVK
+3394 LEPCDSGNYRVTVK
-3408 VNDPNY
+3408 VTDPNY
-3414 QGKKAAEFS
+3414 QGKKSAEFS
-3423 IAKASQTITG
+3423 IAKASQVITG
-3433 TMTYSGVYGGDP
+3433 TTSYSGVYGGDP
-3445 IVFDNVAQTPVSFEL
+3445 IVFNNVAQTPVSFEL
-3460 VDSADDDASPISIKG
+3460 VDSDDDASPVSIKG

-3480 KAAGAA
+3480 KAAGTA

-3493 ASRNYLAAED
+3493 ASRNYFAAED
-3503 VELAVTVAPA
+3503 VELTVSVAPA

-3525 EGQANPEFTS
+3525 EGQENPEFTS
-3535 SLVSRCDTSD
+3535 SLVSRCDASG
-3545 VKVTYFCSANKKSP
+3545 VKVAYFCSANKKSP

-3565 DATVADPNFD
+3565 DAAVADPNFD
-3575 VAVEPGTLTVKKK
+3575 VAVKHGTLTVKKK
-3588 PERYKVTAKAVN
+3588 PEHYKVTAKAVN

-3605 ASVTVVEGG
+3605 ASVSVVEGG
-3614 DAALSATPDEG
+3614 DATLSATPDEG

-3631 TVSEVGSDEAVD
+3631 TVVQAGSDATVD

-3658 SDITASQKVAF
+3658 SDITASQEVTF
-3669 EFAKADVPRV
+3669 EFAKADAPRV

-3684 YVSAHEGDSAVLSVA
+3684 DVSVHEGDAVALSVA
-3699 AEAGE
+3699 AEAGK
-3704 NVANHAASF
+3704 NVADHAASS
-3713 TGSAAEIEFSY
+3713 TGCAAEVELSH

-3729 VNGKAVALEGETGE
+3729 ANGKAVALDCEAGE

-3749 LDDEQAGEYF
+3749 LDDEKAGEYF

-3764 RYLGTEVR
+3764 RYLGAEKQA
-3772 SDSDHAVVSVVPW
+3772 DSDCASVSVVAW
-3785 DTLVFNGDVLPAAS
+3785 DTLVFNGDLLPAAS
-3799 ARSTYL
+3799 AHGTYI
-3805 ATVAGAAGGKAPYE
+3805 ATITGAAGGKAPYE
-3819 YTWDETK
+3819 YAWDETK
-3826 LPDGLKLSRTS
+3826 LPDGLKLSRTP

-3843 GAPSKTGVFAFEI
+3843 GIPSKTGVSAFDI
-3856 TCADAR
+3856 TCTDAR
-3862 GEAVTAHFAL
+3862 GEATTARFAL
-3872 VVQAKR
+3872 VVQAKH
-3878 VTLTFADGDFT
+3878 VILTFTDGDYT
-3889 FNGAPQAPEV
+3889 FNGAPQTPEV

-3909 LKIKYYGTGS
+3909 LRVWYFGTGS
-3919 THYSSTEAPTNAGT
+3919 TQYSSTEAPTDAGT

-3940 RAHGYAGAA
+3940 RSHGYIGAA
-3949 VCEFEIAPAKL
+3949 ACQFEIAPAKL
-3960 KVKVNDAERFEG
+3960 KVKVDDAERFEG
-3972 EANPAFTSTLES
+3972 EANPAFTSSLES
-3984 AVDTSGV
+3984 AVDTSRV

-4004 AGKYQIGATVT
+4004 AGEYQIGATVA
-4015 DPNFDVEVVPGTL
+4015 DPNFDVEVVHGTL
-4028 TVKKKQEPVDPDPVV
+4028 TVKKKQEPVNPNPVV
-4043 PDPDNPDNPDPDNP
+4043 PDPDNPDN
-4057 DPDRPDPDPNPDNP
+4057 
-4071 DPDNPDPDN
+4071 
-4080 PEPDPNP
+4080 
-4087 DNPDPGKPDPDPKP
+4087 
-4101 DPDQPNPDNPDP
+4101 
-4113 DKPEPD
+4113 PEPD

-4125 RFEVTTRAVN
+4125 RFEVTAEAVN
-4135 GSVDNASITVDA
+4135 GSVDNASVTVDA
-4147 GGNAT
+4147 GGDVT

-4167 VAENDSDKGVNLDI
+4167 VTEAGSDKAVNLDI

-4197 ASQEVTFEFA
+4197 ASQEVTFEFV
-4207 KADAPMVIAQPQDTS
+4207 KADAPKMIAQPQDAS
-4222 AHEGDSAVLSVA
+4222 AHEGDAAVLSVA

-4260 WFRMVDGET
+4260 WFHMVGGEA
-4269 VALEGETGETLFIEN
+4269 VALEGETGESLLIEN
-4284 LDDDCAGEYFCR
+4284 LDDYCAGEYFCCV
-4296 ITQRY
+4296 TQRY
-4301 LGTETQADSDRAV
+4301 LGTEAQVESDRAV

-4323 VFNGGLLPA
+4323 VFNGGLLPV
-4332 ARAHNA
+4332 ARAHST
-4338 YRVTI
+4338 YRATI
-4343 AGAAGG
+4343 SGAAGG
-4349 ESPYE
+4349 KAPYE
-4354 YTWDESDLPD
+4354 YAWDDAKLPD
-4364 GFKLTRAAGG
+4364 GFKLTRTAGG
-4374 LMLSGTPSKA
+4374 LTLSGVPSKA
-4384 GVFSF
+4384 GVSTF
-4389 DVTCKDAQGETVT
+4389 DITCKDAQDKTVT

-4416 AFEGGSFVYSG
+4416 AFAGGDFVYSG

-4437 PKACEGDLRI
+4437 PKACEG
-4447 RYYGTDGTYYSS
+4447 
-4459 SEAPTDA
+4459 
-4466 GTYRVVATLRSNGYI
+4466 
-4481 GAASRKFKITPAKLK
+4481 
-4496 VKVDDAERYEGEA
+4496 
-4509 NPAFTSSLES
+4509 
-4519 AVDTSGVKVEYSCD
+4519 
-4533 ADESSPAG
+4533 
-4541 EYKIGAT
+4541 
-4548 VTDSNF
+4548 
-4554 DVTVEPGALTVKKKQ
+4554 
-4569 GPVNP
+4569 
-4574 DPDKPDGPDP
+4574 
-4584 DQPDKPEPDKPE
+4584 
-4596 PDQPDKPDPD
+4596 
-4606 NPDKPEPDQP
+4606 
-4616 DKPEPGKPE
+4616 
-4625 PDKPGTPDS
+4625 
-4634 DQSDSKDPAKPGSSD
+4634 
-4649 DSAADKTKANGAENS
+4649 
-4664 GQKASSKSSAQQL
+4664 
-4677 ADTGDKAPL
+4677 
-4686 TVAVAVGAVA
+4686 
-4696 LIALGLELLRRRHP
+4696 
-4710 GA
+4710 

>member
-34 ADDSSALAV
+34 ADDAGAVAV

-48 EADSGS
+48 ETDSGS
-54 DTDADAVDD
+54 DTDTKTGDSASSSGEGG
-63 TSSANEGSSSAASDS
+63 SSATSDT
-78 TDSSQD
+78 TDDAQN
-84 KSSSSDTNTL
+84 KSSSSDASTP
-94 ASSLVQDLA
+94 ASSLAQDLA

-110 AVKSLAAAAEPS
+110 AARSLAATAEPP
-122 SDDSEADALT
+122 SDDSEVDALT
-132 YEDNTIYQYAK
+132 YEPTVYEYAK
-143 LMPSGYVYPC
+143 FMPNYYLYPC
-153 DPDGNIVVKIDE
+153 DADGNLTVEVDE
-165 SKPYKNSV
+165 NNPRENSV
-173 DGRWVNGLIVDYG
+173 DGRMVTNLIIDYRTDLVDV
-186 TDEIPAQLC
+186 QLC
-195 EGSIYL
+195 ADSTNL
-201 YSVRFENKSISKIGR
+201 RSVRFENSSISKIGTH
-216 NAFYGCSS
+216 AFYNCPNLTDIS
-224 LYDVYLSGMAI
+224 LSGMAI
-235 GSIESGAFFG
+235 GHIGKEAFYGCKSLTSLNINEVATIDSMGDAAFAESGLV
-245 CRSLGGL
+245 S
-252 GYGEVTTIG
+252 
-261 SMGEGAFAWSGL
+261 
-273 RYTGLDKVVGLTSL
+273 TGLDKVVGLTSIPL
-287 PESAYSGCNQL
+287 MAYDGCKAL

-313 ADAFK
+313 ADAFN
-318 NCSRLATTGLES
+318 NCSRLATTGLEN
-330 NTTIETLGD
+330 NTTIKTLRE
-339 GCFCGTDM
+339 GCFSGTNM
-347 SGGLALP
+347 SGGLTLP
-354 LNSKI
+354 LYSK
-359 EELPNR
+359 
-365 AFSGTNLEDVYLGC
+365 
-379 NHVVLIYSDTFPK
+379 
-392 RNMTVKVP
+392 
-400 AAMMSQYSSGRPKQ
+400 
-414 VWEGCNGCLPVPVGE
+414 
-429 VLQEIEISHDP
+429 
-440 GKMTYEQGEKISLE
+440 
-454 GMNILFRYSHS
+454 
-465 TVIRDYEELIKSGDG
+465 
-480 EYLTA
+480 
-485 TPCDGDV
+485 
-492 FDESMNGQPIKLVYD
+492 
-507 DGYTRLVTYTTG
+507 
-519 SLKQAVY
+519 
-526 EYAKLMP
+526 
-533 SGCLYPCDADGNVT
+533 
-547 VEVDSDNP
+547 
-555 YKNSVGG
+555 
-562 KWVNHLIVADGVD
+562 
-575 EIPAGLCYESECL
+575 
-588 QSVRFEGSALSKIG
+588 
-602 KNAFYQCKNLTDIS
+602 
-616 LSGMSIGTIESGA
+616 
-629 FFECSSLTSLN
+629 
-640 IEEEVNIGEM
+640 
-650 GKGAFE
+650 
-656 RSGLLSTGLDKV
+656 
-668 SGLASLPENAY
+668 
-679 KDCKALTDTGLGKN
+679 
-693 KSITSI
+693 
-699 GANAFSGC
+699 
-707 ESLTITG
+707 
-714 LEDNKKVKTLG
+714 
-725 DGCFSDTDMS
+725 
-735 DGLVLPYGSRIEEL
+735 IEEL
-749 PSRAFYGTKLETVF
+749 PSRAFYGSKLETVYF
-763 LACDH
+763 GCDH
-768 AVLINTDTFPK
+768 VVLINSTTFSK
-779 RNMTVMVPAKMISKY
+779 QNMTVMVPAKMVSQYASGRPK
-794 SKGEPRQ
+794 E
-801 VWEKCNGCLP
+801 VWESCNGSLP
-811 VPVGKVLQGI
+811 VPVGKMLQKI
-821 EISRDPDKMAY
+821 KVSRDPDKMAY
-832 QPGEKISLEGMSVN
+832 QQGDTISLEGMSVT

-851 SLTISDYESL
+851 STMDSDYEAL
-861 LTREM
+861 IKDEL

-900 VTYSKGSLQ
+900 VAYSKDNLQ

-934 VEIDENNP
+934 VEIDENSP

-977 VRFENNSISKIGL
+977 VRFENSSISKIGL
-990 HAFYNCPNLTDISLS
+990 HAFYNCPDLTDISLS

-1015 AFYGCRSLTSL
+1015 AFYGCKSLTSL
-1026 NINET
+1026 NISET
-1031 ATIGSMGEAAF
+1031 TTISSMGYAAF
-1042 ARSGLVSTGLD
+1042 ADSGLVATGLD
-1053 KVVGLTLIP
+1053 KVVGLTSIP
-1062 TMAYERCEA
+1062 DRAYEGCKA
-1071 LTDTGLDKNSSI
+1071 LTDTGLDKNTSI
-1083 TSIGDCAFRYCSSL
+1083 TAIGVCAFRFCSNL

-1102 ESNTTVETLGHNC
+1102 ESNTTVETLGHTC
-1115 FSGTDL
+1115 FYGTDL

-1130 SKIEELPKGAFDGT
+1130 SKIEELPEKAFGST
-1144 NLETVFLGCN
+1144 NLETVFFGCN

-1172 VPAKMIS
+1172 VPAKMIP

-1201 GKVLKNV
+1201 GKVLENV
-1208 EISCDPDNMVYE
+1208 EISCDPNNMTYE
-1220 PGETISLEGMSVEL
+1220 TGETISLEGMNIEL

-1242 WNYEALIKEELGEYL
+1242 WDYEALIQEELGEYL
-1257 KATPCDDDV
+1257 TATPRDGDV

-1292 GVLHLKKPAS
+1292 GTLQLKKPTPTS
-1302 SPLTISYVQA
+1302 FQISYAQKIDKGE
-1312 NNRRGCKLMDGVE
+1312 RKLMDGVE
-1325 LPDVSGAMTIDA
+1325 LPDVSGTITIDA
-1337 GTEVTLDA
+1337 GAEVTLDA

-1354 LTFKGWYDTETER
+1354 ITFKGWYDTESGK

-1372 AVYTFTPDIDLFLEA
+1372 PVYTFTPDKDLSLEA

-1423 AGETVEVS
+1423 AGETVDLS
-1431 AVTDNAQFLGWYLGE
+1431 AATDNALFLGWYLGE
-1446 GDGAYA
+1446 GDDAYA
-1452 VSDQLDFTYTVNEE
+1452 VSDQLDFTYTVDKADAIVSE
-1466 DAPEHYDAYGPK
+1466 DKTDAR

-1517 GSRVTVVAVPSP
+1517 GSRVTVVAVPMP

-1537 DARGNVVFTGDDGP
+1537 DALGNVVFTGDDGP

-1564 AHFREATDPAESL
+1564 AHFRETTDPDESL

-1594 ATIYG
+1594 ATMYG

-1639 DDHKKPHDP
+1639 DDHKKP
-1648 DKPHGDH
+1648 KPHSDH

-1670 VTGGGF
+1670 VTGGGI

-1699 QDGVEVSTSPVKT
+1699 ENGVEVSTSPLKT
-1712 MTITDLTPEIVKMT
+1712 MTITDLTPEVVKMT
-1726 AVFEKDVDITAVA
+1726 AVFEKKVEVTAVA
-1739 EADGVQ
+1739 EADGIQ

-1753 ASPVKQSVK
+1753 ASPVKQSIT
-1762 RGDEAMVTAS
+1762 RGDQAMVTAS

-1780 GWFEDGIEVSPERT
+1780 GWFEDGVEVSPERT

-1820 DPYDSAEVLCDG
+1820 DPFDSAEVLCDG
-1832 VPVVDGNVRAK
+1832 LPVVDGKVRAK

-1848 TFTVRPKAR
+1848 TFTVRPKVR

-1878 TITNKQEVCEY
+1878 TIANKQEVCEY

-1928 ASMVL
+1928 AGMVL

-1944 ATPTEGY
+1944 ATPSEGY

-1962 SDATS
+1962 SDVTS

-2064 DVECTVRAVFEENT
+2064 DMECTVRAVFEENT
-2078 YTVTAKAKKTF
+2078 YTVEAKAKKTF

-2104 SVTCGYGDTVMLKA
+2104 SVTCGYGDTVILKA
-2118 KANDGYRFDH
+2118 KPNDGYRFDH
-2128 WKDGSG
+2128 WKDDSG
-2134 KEYDTAELVVKVTK
+2134 EEYDTAELVVKVTK

-2190 LGETLHLTAK
+2190 LGETLTLTAK
-2200 AHPGFLFRG
+2200 AHPGFLFWG

-2255 AEGGTVKASRI
+2255 AEGGTVKASRV

-2289 YAADGTFESTD
+2289 YTADGTFESAD

-2341 AAGWVEGTGTVE
+2341 SAGWVEGTGTVE

-2358 TLTAHALSGY
+2358 TLTAHTLSGF

-2404 QCTVDVSCEESLGTV
+2404 QYTVDVSCEESMGTV

-2431 TVRAVAAEDTAFVG
+2431 TVHAIAAEGASFVG

-2491 VSGFGGYEAGD
+2491 VSGFGGYESGD
-2502 RATLRAIASTGY
+2502 RATLRAIANTGY

-2519 TDDKGETISENAD
+2519 TDDKGEAVSENAD
-2532 CTVKV
+2532 YTVKV

-2547 KPKSYQVVLSASD
+2547 TPQSYQVVLSASD
-2560 DGVGTLSGEGSYQ
+2560 DGVGILSGEGSYQ
-2573 FGDTVELNATPM
+2573 FGDTVELNATSM

-2593 YVLDAEGNKS
+2593 YVLDTEGNKS

-2626 TLELQAVFADPYEVA
+2626 TLDIQAVFADPYEVT
-2641 VTGEVVVKDKASS
+2641 VSGEVVVKDKASS

-2669 QAELTAVA
+2669 QVELTAVA
-2677 CMGYRFVGW
+2677 GMGYRFVGW
-2686 STDKGGTSIVETAA
+2686 STDKEGTSIVETATT
-2700 VLDVTA
+2700 LDVTA

-2753 MFMAIA
+2753 MYMAIA

-2807 ATYPKDAGFSMVAL
+2807 ATYPKGAGFSMVAL
-2821 GTGGSYHSAAI
+2821 GTGSSYHSAAI

-2853 VGATPVINRVVFGN
+2853 VGFTPVINRVVFGN

-2888 GGHVEGSS
+2888 GGHVEGSF

-2929 WYARND
+2929 WYTRND

-2963 FAEAPKYK
+2963 FAEAPRYK
-2971 VTARA
+2971 VTAQA

-2990 DGKATLSATPD
+2990 DGKVTLSATPD
-3001 EGCYLTRVTVAEEA
+3001 EGCYLTRVTVAEKA

-3047 QKVTFEFAKAAAPE
+3047 QQVTFEFAKAAAPQV
-3061 LLAQP
+3061 LAQP

-3072 EGDQVELSFAAEAG
+3072 EGDPVELSVAAEAG

-3099 AADVRLS
+3099 AADVKLS
-3106 YQWYRVSDD
+3106 YQWYRMSDD
-3115 GGKAVALKGETGET
+3115 GGKAVALKGETGEA
-3129 LSIAQLDSDGEGEY
+3129 LSIAQLDSEGEGEY

-3154 VTKTDTEHATVSIVP
+3154 VTKTDTEHAKVSIVP
-3169 REALVFNG
+3169 RETLVFNG
-3177 RVLPAA
+3177 RVLPVA
-3183 TAHDD
+3183 TAHDE
-3188 YRVVIAGAKGGKAP
+3188 YRAQIAGATGGKAP
-3202 YTYNLDEV
+3202 YAYNLDDV
-3210 EVPEGMQLRQA
+3210 EVPEGMRLTLA
-3221 DDGTG
+3221 DDGSG

-3232 MPAATGAFRF
+3232 VPAATGVCRF
-3242 KIACTDDLGDKRAAH
+3242 KISCTDDLGNKRVAH
-3257 FVLVVKAKEAPLAF
+3257 FVLVVKAKEPSLAF
-3271 EGQSFTYNATAQTPE
+3271 EGQSFVYNATAQAPE

-3297 VKVTYV
+3297 VKLTYV
-3303 GTGDTRYSSDK
+3303 GTGDTHYSSDQ
-3314 APMNAGTYR
+3314 APVDAGTYR
-3323 AVATLDANGYMGN
+3323 AVVTLDAKGYVGN
-3336 ARCDFVIER
+3336 ASCDFTIEK

-3368 VVADLDASAYSVTYR
+3368 AVAGLDASAYSVTYR
-3383 GVDGT
+3383 GIDGT

-3394 LEPCDSGSYRVTVK
+3394 LGPCDSGNYRVTVK
-3408 VNDPNY
+3408 VTDPNY
-3414 QGKKAAEFS
+3414 QGKKSAEFS
-3423 IAKASQTITG
+3423 IAKASQVITG
-3433 TMTYSGVYGGDP
+3433 TTSYSGVYGGDP
-3445 IVFDNVAQTPVSFEL
+3445 IVFNNVAQTPVSFEL
-3460 VDSADDDASPISIKG
+3460 VDSDDDASPVSIKG

-3480 KAAGAA
+3480 KAAGTAH
-3486 RVVAHAK
+3486 VVAHAA

-3503 VELAVTVAPA
+3503 VELTVSVAPA

-3525 EGQANPEFTS
+3525 EGQKDPEFTS

-3545 VKVTYFCSANKKSP
+3545 VKVTYFCSANEKSP

-3565 DATVADPNFD
+3565 DAAVADPNYD
-3575 VAVEPGTLTVKKK
+3575 VAVDPGTLTVKKK
-3588 PERYKVTAKAVN
+3588 PEHYKVTAKAVN

-3605 ASVTVVEGG
+3605 ASVSVVEGG
-3614 DAALSATPDEG
+3614 DAILSATPDEG

-3631 TVSEVGSDEAVD
+3631 TVAQAGSDATVD
-3643 LDISDYKGGAYEVTL
+3643 IDISDYKGGAYEVTL
-3658 SDITASQKVAF
+3658 SDVTASQEVTF
-3669 EFAKADVPRV
+3669 EFAKADAPRV

-3684 YVSAHEGDSAVLSVA
+3684 DVSVHEGDSAVLSVA
-3699 AEAGE
+3699 AEAGK
-3704 NVANHAASF
+3704 NVDDHAASS
-3713 TGSAAEIEFSY
+3713 TGCAAEIELSY

-3729 VNGKAVALEGETGE
+3729 VDGEAVALEGE

-3749 LDDEQAGEYF
+3749 LDGEQAGEYF

-3764 RYLGTEVR
+3764 HYLGIEKQT
-3772 SDSDHAVVSVVPW
+3772 DSDCASVSIVPW
-3785 DTLVFNGDVLPAAS
+3785 DTLVFNGDLLPAAS
-3799 ARSTYL
+3799 THSTYL
-3805 ATVAGAAGGKAPYE
+3805 ATIAGATGGKAPYE
-3819 YTWDETK
+3819 YAWDKTK
-3826 LPDGLKLSRTS
+3826 LPDGFKLSRTS

-3843 GAPSKTGVFAFEI
+3843 GVPSRTGVSTFDI
-3856 TCADAR
+3856 TCTDAR
-3862 GEAVTAHFAL
+3862 GEAVTASFAL

-3878 VTLTFADGDFT
+3878 VKLSFTDGDFT

-3909 LKIKYYGTGS
+3909 LKVWYFGTGS
-3919 THYSSTEAPTNAGT
+3919 TQYSSTEAPTDAGT
-3933 YRAVATL
+3933 YRAVVTL
-3940 RAHGYAGAA
+3940 RSHGYAGAA
-3949 VCEFEIAPAKL
+3949 ACEFEIAPAKL
-3960 KVKVNDAERFEG
+3960 KVKVDDAERFEG
-3972 EANPAFTSTLES
+3972 EANPAFTSSLES

-4004 AGKYQIGATVT
+4004 AGEYQIGATVT

-4043 PDPDNPDNPDPDNP
+4043 PDPDNPDPDQPDSGPNPDPDNP
-4057 DPDRPDPDPNPDNP
+4057 EPDNPDPGPKP

-4080 PEPDPNP
+4080 PEPDNPN
-4087 DNPDPGKPDPDPKP
+4087 
-4101 DPDQPNPDNPDP
+4101 
-4113 DKPEPD
+4113 
-4119 NPDKPE
+4119 KPE
-4125 RFEVTTRAVN
+4125 RFEVTTKAVN
-4135 GSVDNASITVDA
+4135 GSVDNASVTVDS
-4147 GGNAT
+4147 GGDVT
-4152 LSATPDEGC
+4152 LSAMPDEDC

-4167 VAENDSDKGVNLDI
+4167 VTEAGSDKAIDLDI
-4181 SDYEGGAYEV
+4181 SGYEGGAYEV

-4197 ASQEVTFEFA
+4197 ASHEITFEFA
-4207 KADAPMVIAQPQDTS
+4207 KADAPKVIAQPQDAN
-4222 AHEGDSAVLSVA
+4222 AHEGDAVVLSVA

-4247 STGSAADVELSYQ
+4247 STGSAAVVELSYQ
-4260 WFRMVDGET
+4260 WFHMVGGEA
-4269 VALEGETGETLFIEN
+4269 VALGGETGETLLIEN
-4284 LDDDCAGEYFCR
+4284 LDDYCAGEYFCR
-4296 ITQRY
+4296 VTQRY
-4301 LGTETQADSDRAV
+4301 LGTEAQVESDRAV

-4323 VFNGGLLPA
+4323 VFNGGLLPV
-4332 ARAHNA
+4332 ARAHST
-4338 YRVTI
+4338 YRATI
-4343 AGAAGG
+4343 SGAAGG
-4349 ESPYE
+4349 EAPYE
-4354 YTWDESDLPD
+4354 YVWDDAKLPD
-4364 GFKLTRAAGG
+4364 GFKLTRTAGG
-4374 LMLSGTPSKA
+4374 LTLSGVPSKA
-4384 GVFSF
+4384 GVSTF
-4389 DVTCKDAQGETVT
+4389 DITCKDAQDKTVT

-4416 AFEGGSFVYSG
+4416 AFAGGDFVYSG

-4437 PKACEGDLRI
+4437 PKACEGDLRV
-4447 RYYGTDGTYYSS
+4447 RYYGTGGTHCSS

-4466 GTYRVVATLRSNGYI
+4466 GTYRAVATLRSNGYI
-4481 GAASRKFKITPAKLK
+4481 GAASRKFKIAPAKLK
-4496 VKVDDAERYEGEA
+4496 VKVDDAERFEGEM
-4509 NPAFTSSLES
+4509 NPAFTSSLKSS
-4519 AVDTSGVKVEYSCD
+4519 ADTSGVKVEYSCV

-4541 EYKIGAT
+4541 EYQIEAT
-4548 VTDSNF
+4548 VTDPNF
-4554 DVTVEPGALTVKKKQ
+4554 DVTVEPGTLTVKKQ
-4569 GPVNP
+4569 EPVNP
-4574 DPDKPDGPDP
+4574 DPVVPDPDKPEP
-4584 DQPDKPEPDKPE
+4584 DQPDQPDPGKPEPDKPE
-4596 PDQPDKPDPD
+4596 PDQPDKPDPE
-4606 NPDKPEPDQP
+4606 NPDKPEPDNP
-4616 DKPEPGKPE
+4616 SKPEPE
-4625 PDKPGTPDS
+4625 KPGTPDS
-4634 DQSDSKDPAKPGSSD
+4634 DQPDSKDPTKPGSSD
-4649 DSAADKTKANGAENS
+4649 DSAADKAKASGAENS
-4664 GQKASSKSSAQQL
+4664 GKKESSKSSAQQL
-4677 ADTGDKAPL
+4677 ADTGDRAPL
-4686 TVAVAVGAVA
+4686 AVAVAAGAVA
-4696 LIALGLELLRRRHP
+4696 LVALGLELLRRRRSD
-4710 GA
+4710 A

>member
-22 VTSIPLAPSTAY
+22 VTSIPLVPSTAY
-34 ADDSSALAV
+34 ADDAGAVAV

-54 DTDADAVDD
+54 DTDAVDESSPSD
-63 TSSANEGSSSAASDS
+63 ESASSTSSDQTNNTQDDSSNVASDTPGTS
-78 TDSSQD
+78 
-84 KSSSSDTNTL
+84 L
-94 ASSLVQDLA
+94 AQDLA
-103 GAATDSD
+103 GAATNSD
-110 AVKSLAAAAEPS
+110 AAKSLATTAESP
-122 SDDSEADALT
+122 SDDGEADALT
-132 YEDNTIYQYAK
+132 YEPTVYEYAK
-143 LMPSGYVYPC
+143 FMPNYYLYPC
-153 DPDGNIVVKIDE
+153 DADGNVTVEIDE
-165 SKPYKNSV
+165 NNPSENSV
-173 DGRWVNGLIVDYG
+173 DGRMVTNLIIDYRTDLVDV
-186 TDEIPAQLC
+186 QLC
-195 EGSIYL
+195 ADSTNL
-201 YSVRFENKSISKIGR
+201 HSVRFENSSISKIGTH
-216 NAFYGCSS
+216 AFYNCPNLTDIS
-224 LYDVYLSGMAI
+224 LSGMIIGAI
-235 GSIESGAFFG
+235 GKEAFFG
-245 CRSLGGL
+245 CKSLTSL
-252 GYGEVTTIG
+252 NINEATSIG
-261 SMGEGAFAWSGL
+261 SMGEAAFAESGL
-273 RYTGLDKVVGLTSL
+273 ESTGLDKVVGLTSI
-287 PESAYSGCNQL
+287 PDRAYDGCKAL
-298 TDTGLDKNTSITSIG
+298 TDTGLDKNTSITSVG
-313 ADAFK
+313 VCAFRH
-318 NCSRLATTGLES
+318 CSSLATTGLES
-330 NTTIETLGD
+330 NTTVETLGHT
-339 GCFCGTDM
+339 CFYGTDL
-347 SGGLALP
+347 SGGLTLP
-354 LNSKI
+354 YNSKI
-359 EELPNR
+359 EELPKK
-365 AFSGTNLEDVYLGC
+365 AFYDTNLETVFLGC
-379 NHVVLIYSDTFPK
+379 NHVVLID
-392 RNMTVKVP
+392 
-400 AAMMSQYSSGRPKQ
+400 
-414 VWEGCNGCLPVPVGE
+414 
-429 VLQEIEISHDP
+429 
-440 GKMTYEQGEKISLE
+440 
-454 GMNILFRYSHS
+454 
-465 TVIRDYEELIKSGDG
+465 
-480 EYLTA
+480 
-485 TPCDGDV
+485 
-492 FDESMNGQPIKLVYD
+492 
-507 DGYTRLVTYTTG
+507 
-519 SLKQAVY
+519 
-526 EYAKLMP
+526 
-533 SGCLYPCDADGNVT
+533 
-547 VEVDSDNP
+547 
-555 YKNSVGG
+555 
-562 KWVNHLIVADGVD
+562 
-575 EIPAGLCYESECL
+575 
-588 QSVRFEGSALSKIG
+588 
-602 KNAFYQCKNLTDIS
+602 
-616 LSGMSIGTIESGA
+616 
-629 FFECSSLTSLN
+629 
-640 IEEEVNIGEM
+640 
-650 GKGAFE
+650 
-656 RSGLLSTGLDKV
+656 
-668 SGLASLPENAY
+668 
-679 KDCKALTDTGLGKN
+679 
-693 KSITSI
+693 
-699 GANAFSGC
+699 
-707 ESLTITG
+707 
-714 LEDNKKVKTLG
+714 
-725 DGCFSDTDMS
+725 
-735 DGLVLPYGSRIEEL
+735 
-749 PSRAFYGTKLETVF
+749 
-763 LACDH
+763 
-768 AVLINTDTFPK
+768 TDTFPK
-779 RNMTVMVPAKMISKY
+779 YNMTVMVPAKMISKY
-794 SKGEPRQ
+794 SKGEPKQ
-801 VWEKCNGCLP
+801 VWESCNGCLP

-832 QPGEKISLEGMSVN
+832 QQGEKISLEGMSVS

-879 FDESMDGEPI
+879 FDESLDGEPI
-889 QLVYDDGYTRL
+889 QLVYDDGYTHL
-900 VTYSKGSLQ
+900 VTYSKGNLQ

-957 DYGVDEVDAQL
+957 DSGVDEVDAQL
-968 CADSTNLRS
+968 CADSTNLRT
-977 VRFENNSISKIGL
+977 VRFESSSISKIGL
-990 HAFYNCPNLTDISLS
+990 HAFYNCPDLTDISLS

-1015 AFYGCRSLTSL
+1015 AFYGCKSLTSL

-1042 ARSGLVSTGLD
+1042 AGSGLVSTGLD
-1053 KVVGLTLIP
+1053 KIVGLTSIP
-1062 TMAYERCEA
+1062 DRAYDGCKA
-1071 LTDTGLDKNSSI
+1071 LTDTGLDKNTSI
-1083 TSIGDCAFRYCSSL
+1083 TSVGVCAFRHCSSL

-1102 ESNTTVETLGHNC
+1102 ESNTTVETLGHTC
-1115 FSGTDL
+1115 FYGTDL

-1130 SKIEELPKGAFDGT
+1130 SKIEELPDKAFYDT
-1144 NLETVFLGCN
+1144 NLETVFLACN

-1172 VPAKMIS
+1172 VPAKMIP

-1208 EISCDPDNMVYE
+1208 EISHDPTNMTYE
-1220 PGETISLEGMSVEL
+1220 PGDTISLEGMSVEL

-1257 KATPCDDDV
+1257 TATPCDGDV
-1266 FDESMDGQPVKL
+1266 FDESMDGQRIKL

-1292 GVLHLKKPAS
+1292 GTLHLKKPAS

-1354 LTFKGWYDTETER
+1354 LTFKGWYDTEAER

-1372 AVYTFTPDIDLFLEA
+1372 AVYTFTPDIDLSLEA
-1387 RFKLKDYAVHINDA
+1387 RFKLKDYAVHVNDA

-1423 AGETVEVS
+1423 AGETVELS
-1431 AVTDNAQFLGWYLGE
+1431 AAMDNALFLGWYLGE
-1446 GDGAYA
+1446 GDDAYA
-1452 VSDQLDFTYTVNEE
+1452 VSDQLDFTYTVDEE
-1466 DAPEHYDAYGPK
+1466 DVPEHYDAYGPK

-1493 LSVDGVDENGQPL
+1493 LSVDGVDENGRPL

-1537 DARGNVVFTGDDGP
+1537 DALGNVVFTGDDGP

-1564 AHFREATDPAESL
+1564 AHFREANGPDESL

-1588 TAAAVL
+1588 TAAAVI
-1594 ATIYG
+1594 ATMYG

-1639 DDHKKPHDP
+1639 DDHKKP
-1648 DKPHGDH
+1648 KPHGDH

-1670 VTGGGF
+1670 VTGGGI

-1699 QDGVEVSTSPVKT
+1699 EDGVEVSTSPLKT
-1712 MTITDLTPEIVKMT
+1712 MTITDLTPEVVKMT
-1726 AVFEKDVDITAVA
+1726 AVFEKKVEITAVA
-1739 EADGVQ
+1739 EADGIQ

-1753 ASPVKQSVK
+1753 ASPVTQSIT
-1762 RGDEAMVTAS
+1762 RGDQAMVTAS

-1780 GWFEDGIEVSPERT
+1780 GWFEDGIEVSHERT
-1794 YIFKAEV
+1794 YNFKAEV

-1820 DPYDSAEVLCDG
+1820 DPFDSAEVLCDG
-1832 VPVVDGNVRAK
+1832 VPVVDGKVRAK

-1848 TFTVRPKAR
+1848 TFTMRPKVR

-1878 TITNKQEVCEY
+1878 TIANKQEVCEY

-1894 ARIEAVMDGRDTH
+1894 ARIEAVMDGRDAH

-1928 ASMVL
+1928 AGMVL

-1944 ATPTEGY
+1944 ATPSVGY

-1976 SFEPITD
+1976 SFEPIAD

-2010 LVHGEGYCMKG
+2010 MVHGEGYCIKG

-2059 EFYPE
+2059 EFYPD

-2118 KANDGYRFDH
+2118 KPNDGYRFDH
-2128 WKDGSG
+2128 WKDDSG

-2190 LGETLHLTAK
+2190 LGETLHLSAK

-2245 DTVCVPLADP
+2245 GTVCVPLADP
-2255 AEGGTVKASRI
+2255 AEGGTVKASRV

-2289 YAADGTFESTD
+2289 YTADGTFESAD

-2341 AAGWVEGTGTVE
+2341 AAGWVEGTGAVE

-2404 QCTVDVSCEESLGTV
+2404 QYTVDVSCEESMGTV

-2477 YVVSTVASPAEGGA
+2477 YVVHTVASPAEGGA
-2491 VSGFGGYEAGD
+2491 VSGFGGYESGD
-2502 RATLRAIASTGY
+2502 RATLRAIANTGY

-2519 TDDKGETISENAD
+2519 TDDKGETVSENAD
-2532 CTVKV
+2532 YTVKV

-2547 KPKSYQVVLSASD
+2547 TPKSYQVVLSLSD
-2560 DGVGTLSGEGSYQ
+2560 DSVGTLSGEGSYQ

-2603 LLSCDAHCWVKLDKD
+2603 LLSCDAHCWFKLDKD
-2618 MVEGLEDD
+2618 MPEGLEDD
-2626 TLELQAVFADPYEVA
+2626 TLELQAVFADPYEVT
-2641 VTGEVVVKDKASS
+2641 VSGEVVVKGKASS

-2669 QAELTAVA
+2669 QVELTAVA
-2677 CMGYRFVGW
+2677 GMGYRFVGW
-2686 STDKGGTSIVETAA
+2686 STDKEGTSIVETATT
-2700 VLDVTA
+2700 LDVTA
-2706 TQDMTYYAQFESDGQ
+2706 TQDITYYAQFESDGQ

-2832 MFTVPHKGW
+2832 MFTVPHEGW

-2949 WTFVPEDNMTVEAR
+2949 WTFAPEDNMTVEAR

-2971 VTARA
+2971 VTAQA

-2990 DGKATLSATPD
+2990 DGKVTLSATPD

-3047 QKVTFEFAKAAAPE
+3047 QKVTFEFAKAAAPRV
-3061 LLAQP
+3061 LAQP
-3066 QDASAY
+3066 QDVSAY
-3072 EGDQVELSFAAEAG
+3072 EGDPVKLSVAAEAG
-3086 RNVRVHAAVSSGS
+3086 RNVLAQAAVSSGS
-3099 AADVRLS
+3099 AADVKLS
-3106 YQWYRVSDD
+3106 YQWYRVSAD

-3129 LSIAQLDSDGEGEY
+3129 LSIAQLDSEGEGEY

-3154 VTKTDTEHATVSIVP
+3154 VTKTDTEHAAVAIVP

-3183 TAHDD
+3183 TAHDE
-3188 YRVVIAGAKGGKAP
+3188 YRVVIAGATGGKAP
-3202 YTYNLDEV
+3202 CVYNLDEV
-3210 EVPEGMQLRQA
+3210 EVPEGMQLTQA

-3232 MPAATGAFRF
+3232 VPSATGVCRF
-3242 KIACTDDLGDKRAAH
+3242 KIRCTDDLGNKRVAH
-3257 FVLVVKAKEAPLAF
+3257 FALVVKAKEAPLAF
-3271 EGQSFTYNATAQTPE
+3271 EGQSFTYNATAQAPE
-3286 LSGVPEGCEDD
+3286 LSGVPEGCEDG
-3297 VKVTYV
+3297 VAVTYV
-3303 GTGDTRYSSDK
+3303 GTGDTFYSSDK
-3314 APMNAGTYR
+3314 APVDAGTYR
-3323 AVATLDANGYMGN
+3323 AVATLDANGYVGN
-3336 ARCDFVIER
+3336 ANCDFTIEK

-3368 VVADLDASAYSVTYR
+3368 AVAGLDASAYSVTYR

-3394 LEPCDSGSYRVTVK
+3394 LEPCDSGNYRVTVK
-3408 VNDPNY
+3408 VTDPNY
-3414 QGKKAAEFS
+3414 QGKKNTEFS
-3423 IAKASQTITG
+3423 IAKASQVITG
-3433 TMTYSGVYGGDP
+3433 TTSYSGVYGGDP

-3460 VDSADDDASPISIKG
+3460 VDSADDDSPISIKG

-3480 KAAGAA
+3480 KAAGTS

-3503 VELAVTVAPA
+3503 VELTVTVAPA

-3525 EGQANPEFTS
+3525 EGQENPEFTS

-3565 DATVADPNFD
+3565 DAAVADPNFD
-3575 VAVEPGTLTVKKK
+3575 VAVDPGTLTVKKK

-3605 ASVTVVEGG
+3605 TSVTVVEGG
-3614 DAALSATPDEG
+3614 DVTLSATPDRG

-3631 TVSEVGSDEAVD
+3631 TVSETGSDSTVD

-3658 SDITASQKVAF
+3658 SDVTASQEVTF

-3684 YVSAHEGDSAVLSVA
+3684 DVSTHEGDSAVLSVA
-3699 AEAGE
+3699 AEAGK
-3704 NVANHAASF
+3704 NVADHAASS
-3713 TGSAAEIEFSY
+3713 TGSAAEIELSY

-3729 VNGKAVALEGETGE
+3729 VNGKAVALDGETGE

-3764 RYLGTEVR
+3764 RYLGTQKQT
-3772 SDSDHAVVSVVPW
+3772 DSDCASVSVVSW

-3799 ARSTYL
+3799 AHSTYI
-3805 ATVAGAAGGKAPYE
+3805 ATIAGAAGGKAPYE

-3837 GGLTLS
+3837 GSLTLS
-3843 GAPSKTGVFAFEI
+3843 GVPSKTGVSAFDI
-3856 TCADAR
+3856 TCTDAR
-3862 GEAVTAHFAL
+3862 GETVTAHFAL

-3878 VTLTFADGDFT
+3878 VKLTFADGDFT

-3909 LKIKYYGTGS
+3909 LKVKYCGTGS
-3919 THYSSTEAPTNAGT
+3919 TQYSSTEAPTDAGT

-3949 VCEFEIAPAKL
+3949 ACEFEITPAKL
-3960 KVKVNDAERFEG
+3960 TVKVDDAERFEGEANPEFTSSLESAVDTSGVKVEYSCDADESSPAGQYQIDATVTDPNFDVEVEPGTLTVKKKQEPVDPDPVVPDPDNPDNPDPDNPDPDNPDNPDPDNPDPNPDPDNPDPDNPEPDNPNKPERFEVTAKAVNGSLDNASITVDAGGDATFSATPDEGCYLERVTVAEAGSDKTVDLDISDYKGGAYEITLSGVTASREVTFEFAKADAPKVIAQPQDASAHEGDAAVLSIAAEAGKAVLDHASSSTGSAADVELSYQWFHIVDGEAVALEGETGETLLIENLDDDCAGEYFCRITQRYLGTEAQVDSDRAVISVVPRDALVFNGGLLPIARAHGAYRATISGAAGGEAPYGYTWDDAKLPDGLKLSRTSGGLTLSGTPSKAGVSTFDVTCKDAQGETVAAHFVLVVQAKRVELAFEGGNFVYSGDAQAPEVTGAPEACEGDLRVRYYGTGGTHYSSSEAPTDAGTYRAVATLRSNGYIGAASRKFKITPAKLMVKVDDAERFEG

-3991 KVEYSCDADESSP
+3991 KVEYSCDADEKSP
-4004 AGKYQIGATVT
+4004 VGEYQIGATVT
-4015 DPNFDVEVVPGTL
+4015 DPNFDVAVEPGTL
-4028 TVKKKQEPVDPDPVV
+4028 TVKKQEPVGPDPVV
-4043 PDPDNPDNPDPDNP
+4043 
-4057 DPDRPDPDPNPDNP
+4057 
-4071 DPDNPDPDN
+4071 
-4080 PEPDPNP
+4080 
-4087 DNPDPGKPDPDPKP
+4087 
-4101 DPDQPNPDNPDP
+4101 
-4113 DKPEPD
+4113 
-4119 NPDKPE
+4119 
-4125 RFEVTTRAVN
+4125 
-4135 GSVDNASITVDA
+4135 
-4147 GGNAT
+4147 
-4152 LSATPDEGC
+4152 
-4161 YLERVT
+4161 
-4167 VAENDSDKGVNLDI
+4167 
-4181 SDYEGGAYEV
+4181 
-4191 TLSGVT
+4191 
-4197 ASQEVTFEFA
+4197 
-4207 KADAPMVIAQPQDTS
+4207 
-4222 AHEGDSAVLSVA
+4222 
-4234 AEAGKGVLDHASS
+4234 
-4247 STGSAADVELSYQ
+4247 
-4260 WFRMVDGET
+4260 
-4269 VALEGETGETLFIEN
+4269 
-4284 LDDDCAGEYFCR
+4284 
-4296 ITQRY
+4296 
-4301 LGTETQADSDRAV
+4301 
-4314 VSVVPRDAL
+4314 
-4323 VFNGGLLPA
+4323 
-4332 ARAHNA
+4332 
-4338 YRVTI
+4338 
-4343 AGAAGG
+4343 
-4349 ESPYE
+4349 
-4354 YTWDESDLPD
+4354 
-4364 GFKLTRAAGG
+4364 
-4374 LMLSGTPSKA
+4374 
-4384 GVFSF
+4384 
-4389 DVTCKDAQGETVT
+4389 
-4402 AHFVLVVQAKRVEL
+4402 
-4416 AFEGGSFVYSG
+4416 
-4427 DAQAPEVTGV
+4427 
-4437 PKACEGDLRI
+4437 
-4447 RYYGTDGTYYSS
+4447 
-4459 SEAPTDA
+4459 
-4466 GTYRVVATLRSNGYI
+4466 
-4481 GAASRKFKITPAKLK
+4481 
-4496 VKVDDAERYEGEA
+4496 
-4509 NPAFTSSLES
+4509 
-4519 AVDTSGVKVEYSCD
+4519 
-4533 ADESSPAG
+4533 
-4541 EYKIGAT
+4541 
-4548 VTDSNF
+4548 
-4554 DVTVEPGALTVKKKQ
+4554 
-4569 GPVNP
+4569 P

-4584 DQPDKPEPDKPE
+4584 DKPEPDQPDKPEPDQPDQPDPGKPEPDKPE

-4606 NPDKPEPDQP
+4606 SPDKPEPDNPSKP
-4616 DKPEPGKPE
+4616 D

-4634 DQSDSKDPAKPGSSD
+4634 DQSDSKDPGKPGGSD
-4649 DSAADKTKANGAENS
+4649 DSAAGKAKTNATENS
-4664 GQKASSKSSAQQL
+4664 GKKDSSKSSAQQL
-4677 ADTGDKAPL
+4677 ADTGDRAPL
-4686 TVAVAVGAVA
+4686 AVAVAAGAVA
-4696 LIALGLELLRRRHP
+4696 LIALGIELLRRRHP

>member
-9 YRFLVV
+9 YRFLVI

-34 ADDSSALAV
+34 ADDAGAVAV
-43 ESEAQ
+43 ENEAQ
-48 EADSGS
+48 ETDSGS
-54 DTDADAVDD
+54 DTDTKTGDSASSSGEGG
-63 TSSANEGSSSAASDS
+63 SSATSDT
-78 TDSSQD
+78 TDDAQN
-84 KSSSSDTNTL
+84 KSSSSDASTP
-94 ASSLVQDLA
+94 ASSLAQDLA

-110 AVKSLAAAAEPS
+110 AARSLAATAEPP
-122 SDDSEADALT
+122 SDDSEVDALT
-132 YEDNTIYQYAK
+132 YEPTVYEYAK
-143 LMPSGYVYPC
+143 FMPNYYLYPC
-153 DPDGNIVVKIDE
+153 DADGNLTVEVDE
-165 SKPYKNSV
+165 NNPRENSV
-173 DGRWVNGLIVDYG
+173 DGRMVTNLIIDYRTDLVDV
-186 TDEIPAQLC
+186 QLC
-195 EGSIYL
+195 ADSTNL
-201 YSVRFENKSISKIGR
+201 RSVRFENSSISKIGTH
-216 NAFYGCSS
+216 AFYNCPNLTDIS
-224 LYDVYLSGMAI
+224 LSGMAI
-235 GSIESGAFFG
+235 GHIGKEAFYG
-245 CRSLGGL
+245 CKSLTSL
-252 GYGEVTTIG
+252 NINEVATIG
-261 SMGEGAFAWSGL
+261 SMGDAAFAESGL
-273 RYTGLDKVVGLTSL
+273 VSTGLDKVVGLTSIPL
-287 PESAYSGCNQL
+287 MAYDGCKAL

-313 ADAFK
+313 ADAFN

-330 NTTIETLGD
+330 NTTVETLREC
-339 GCFCGTDM
+339 CFSGTNM

-354 LNSKI
+354 LYSKI
-359 EELPNR
+359 EELPSC
-365 AFSGTNLEDVYLGC
+365 AFS
-379 NHVVLIYSDTFPK
+379 
-392 RNMTVKVP
+392 
-400 AAMMSQYSSGRPKQ
+400 
-414 VWEGCNGCLPVPVGE
+414 
-429 VLQEIEISHDP
+429 
-440 GKMTYEQGEKISLE
+440 
-454 GMNILFRYSHS
+454 
-465 TVIRDYEELIKSGDG
+465 
-480 EYLTA
+480 
-485 TPCDGDV
+485 
-492 FDESMNGQPIKLVYD
+492 
-507 DGYTRLVTYTTG
+507 
-519 SLKQAVY
+519 
-526 EYAKLMP
+526 
-533 SGCLYPCDADGNVT
+533 
-547 VEVDSDNP
+547 DS
-555 YKNSVGG
+555 
-562 KWVNHLIVADGVD
+562 
-575 EIPAGLCYESECL
+575 
-588 QSVRFEGSALSKIG
+588 
-602 KNAFYQCKNLTDIS
+602 
-616 LSGMSIGTIESGA
+616 
-629 FFECSSLTSLN
+629 
-640 IEEEVNIGEM
+640 
-650 GKGAFE
+650 
-656 RSGLLSTGLDKV
+656 
-668 SGLASLPENAY
+668 
-679 KDCKALTDTGLGKN
+679 
-693 KSITSI
+693 
-699 GANAFSGC
+699 
-707 ESLTITG
+707 
-714 LEDNKKVKTLG
+714 
-725 DGCFSDTDMS
+725 
-735 DGLVLPYGSRIEEL
+735 
-749 PSRAFYGTKLETVF
+749 KLETVY
-763 LACDH
+763 LGCDH
-768 AVLINTDTFPK
+768 AVLINSTTFPK
-779 RNMTVMVPAKMISKY
+779 YDMTVMVPAKMVSQYESGRPK
-794 SKGEPRQ
+794 E
-801 VWEKCNGCLP
+801 VWESCNGSLP
-811 VPVGKVLQGI
+811 VPVGKVLQTI
-821 EISRDPDKMAY
+821 KVSRDPDKMTY
-832 QPGEKISLEGMSVN
+832 QQGDTISLEGMSVT

-851 SLTISDYESL
+851 STTDGDYEAL
-861 LTREM
+861 IKEEL

-900 VTYSKGSLQ
+900 VTYSKGNLQ
-909 QAAYEYAK
+909 QATYEYAK

-934 VEIDENNP
+934 VEIDENDP

-977 VRFENNSISKIGL
+977 VRFENSSISKIGL
-990 HAFYNCPNLTDISLS
+990 HAFYNCPNLADISLS

-1015 AFYGCRSLTSL
+1015 AFYGCKSLTSL

-1042 ARSGLVSTGLD
+1042 AGSGLVSTGLD
-1053 KVVGLTLIP
+1053 KIVGLTSIP
-1062 TMAYERCEA
+1062 DRAYDGCKA
-1071 LTDTGLDKNSSI
+1071 LTDTGLDKNTSI
-1083 TSIGDCAFRYCSSL
+1083 TSVGVCAFRHCSSL

-1102 ESNTTVETLGHNC
+1102 ESNTTVETLGHTC
-1115 FSGTDL
+1115 FYGTDL

-1130 SKIEELPKGAFDGT
+1130 SKIEELPDKAFYDT
-1144 NLETVFLGCN
+1144 NLETVFLACN

-1172 VPAKMIS
+1172 VPAKMIP

-1208 EISCDPDNMVYE
+1208 EISHDPTNMTYE
-1220 PGETISLEGMSVEL
+1220 PGDTISLEGMSVEL

-1257 KATPCDDDV
+1257 TATPCDGDV
-1266 FDESMDGQPVKL
+1266 FDESMDGQPIKL

-1292 GVLHLKKPAS
+1292 GTLHLKKPAS

-1372 AVYTFTPDIDLFLEA
+1372 AVYTFTPDIDLSLEA
-1387 RFKLKDYAVHINDA
+1387 RFKLKDYAVHVNDA

-1423 AGETVEVS
+1423 AGETVELS
-1431 AVTDNAQFLGWYLGE
+1431 AATDNALFLGWYLGE
-1446 GDGAYA
+1446 GDDAYA
-1452 VSDQLDFTYTVNEE
+1452 ASDQLDFTYTVDEE
-1466 DAPEHYDAYGPK
+1466 DVPEHYDAYGPK
-1478 IEITPRYCAPQASVV
+1478 IEITPRYCASQASVV
-1493 LSVDGVDENGQPL
+1493 LSVDGVDDNGQPL

-1537 DARGNVVFTGDDGP
+1537 DALGNVVFTGDDGP

-1564 AHFREATDPAESL
+1564 AHFREANGPDESL

-1594 ATIYG
+1594 ATMYG

-1639 DDHKKPHDP
+1639 DDHKKP
-1648 DKPHGDH
+1648 KPHGDH

-1670 VTGGGF
+1670 VTGGGI

-1699 QDGVEVSTSPVKT
+1699 EDGVEVSTSPLKT
-1712 MTITDLTPEIVKMT
+1712 MTITDLTPEVVKMT
-1726 AVFEKDVDITAVA
+1726 AVFEKKVEITAVA
-1739 EADGVQ
+1739 EADGIQ

-1753 ASPVKQSVK
+1753 ASPVTQSIT
-1762 RGDEAMVTAS
+1762 RGDQAMVTAS

-1794 YIFKAEV
+1794 YIFKAEI

-1820 DPYDSAEVLCDG
+1820 DPFDSAEVLCDG
-1832 VPVVDGNVRAK
+1832 VPVVDGKVRAK

-1848 TFTVRPKAR
+1848 TFTMRPKVC

-1878 TITNKQEVCEY
+1878 TIANKQEVCEY

-1928 ASMVL
+1928 AGMVL

-1944 ATPTEGY
+1944 ATPSEGY

-1976 SFEPITD
+1976 TFEPITD

-2003 AAMAGKY
+2003 AAMSGKY
-2010 LVHGEGYCMKG
+2010 LVHGEGYCIKG

-2064 DVECTVRAVFEENT
+2064 DAECTVRAVFEENT

-2128 WKDGSG
+2128 WKDDSG

-2148 SDTYTAIFTDSK
+2148 SDTYTAIFIDSK

-2217 SLKHETSL
+2217 SLKHETTL

-2255 AEGGTVKASRI
+2255 AEGGIVKASRI
-2266 LADRGAEVALKATPN
+2266 LADRCAEVALKATPN

-2289 YAADGTFESTD
+2289 YTADGTFESAD

-2315 RFMAKSYEVDA
+2315 RFMVKNYEVDA
-2326 TTVVDSGTGS
+2326 TMVVDSGTGS

-2389 VPTSDTT
+2389 VPTSDMT

-2404 QCTVDVSCEESLGTV
+2404 QFTVDVSCEESMGTV

-2431 TVRAVAAEDTAFVG
+2431 TVRAVAAEDTSFVG

-2502 RATLRAIASTGY
+2502 RATLRATANTGY
-2514 SFAGW
+2514 LFTGW
-2519 TDDKGETISENAD
+2519 TDDKGETVSENAD
-2532 CTVKV
+2532 YTVKV

-2547 KPKSYQVVLSASD
+2547 APKSYQVVLSASD
-2560 DGVGTLSGEGSYQ
+2560 DSVGTLSGEGSYQ

-2618 MVEGLEDD
+2618 MVEGLDDD
-2626 TLELQAVFADPYEVA
+2626 TLELQAVFADPYEVT

-2669 QAELTAVA
+2669 QVELAAVA
-2677 CMGYRFVGW
+2677 GMGYRFVGW
-2686 STDKGGTSIVETAA
+2686 STDKEGTSIVETATT
-2700 VLDVTA
+2700 LDVTA

-2971 VTARA
+2971 VTAQA

-2981 DPETASVAT
+2981 DPESASVAT
-2990 DGKATLSATPD
+2990 DGKVTLSATPD
-3001 EGCYLTRVTVAEEA
+3001 EGCYLTRVTVAEETGA
-3015 GEDGSAGN
+3015 DGSADN
-3023 AYDLDISDYQGGAY
+3023 TYDLDISDYQGGAY

-3047 QKVTFEFAKAAAPE
+3047 QEVTFKFAKADAPQV
-3061 LLAQP
+3061 LAQP

-3072 EGDQVELSFAAEAG
+3072 EGDSVELSVAAEAG

-3099 AADVRLS
+3099 AADVKLS
-3106 YQWYRVSDD
+3106 YQWYRVSAD

-3129 LSIAQLDSDGEGEY
+3129 LSFAQLDSDSEGEY
-3143 FCRITQSYLGT
+3143 FCRITQNYLGT
-3154 VTKTDTEHATVSIVP
+3154 VTKTDTEHASVSIVP

-3177 RVLPAA
+3177 RVLPVA
-3183 TAHDD
+3183 TAHDE
-3188 YRVVIAGAKGGKAP
+3188 YRVEISGATGGKAP

-3210 EVPEGMQLRQA
+3210 EVPEGMQLTQA

-3232 MPAATGAFRF
+3232 VPSATGVCRF
-3242 KIACTDDLGDKRAAH
+3242 KIRCTDDLGNKRVAH
-3257 FVLVVKAKEAPLAF
+3257 FALVVKAKEAPLAF
-3271 EGQSFTYNATAQTPE
+3271 EGQSFTYNATAQAPE
-3286 LSGVPEGCEDD
+3286 LSGVPEGCEDGAA
-3297 VKVTYV
+3297 VTYV
-3303 GTGDTRYSSDK
+3303 GTGDTFYSSDK
-3314 APMNAGTYR
+3314 APVDAGTYR
-3323 AVATLDANGYMGN
+3323 AVATLDANGYVGN
-3336 ARCDFVIER
+3336 ASCDFTIEK

-3368 VVADLDASAYSVTYR
+3368 TVAGLDTSAYSVTYR

-3388 SYGPTA
+3388 SYGPTV
-3394 LEPCDSGSYRVTVK
+3394 LEPCDSGNYRVTVK
-3408 VNDPNY
+3408 VTDPNY
-3414 QGKKAAEFS
+3414 QGKKSAEFS
-3423 IAKASQTITG
+3423 ITKASQTITG
-3433 TMTYSGVYGGDP
+3433 TTSYSGVYGGDP
-3445 IVFDNVAQTPVSFEL
+3445 IVFDNVAQTPVTFEL
-3460 VDSADDDASPISIKG
+3460 VDSADDDASPVSIKG

-3480 KAAGAA
+3480 KAAGTA
-3486 RVVAHAK
+3486 RVIAHAK

-3503 VELAVTVAPA
+3503 VELTVTVAPA

-3525 EGQANPEFTS
+3525 EGQENPEFTS

-3565 DATVADPNFD
+3565 NAAVADPNFD
-3575 VAVEPGTLTVKKK
+3575 VAVDPGTLTVKKK
-3588 PERYKVTAKAVN
+3588 PERYEVTAKAVN

-3614 DAALSATPDEG
+3614 DATLSATPDDG

-3631 TVSEVGSDEAVD
+3631 TVSESGSDEAVD

-3658 SDITASQKVAF
+3658 SDVTASQEVTF

-3684 YVSAHEGDSAVLSVA
+3684 DVSAHEGDSAVLSVA
-3699 AEAGE
+3699 AEAGK
-3704 NVANHAASF
+3704 NVADHAAAS
-3713 TGSAAEIEFSY
+3713 TGSAAEIELSY

-3729 VNGKAVALEGETGE
+3729 VDGKAVALDDETGE
-3743 TLSLAD
+3743 TLSLSD

-3764 RYLGTEVR
+3764 RYLGTEKQT
-3772 SDSDHAVVSVVPW
+3772 DSDCASVSIVAW
-3785 DTLVFNGDVLPAAS
+3785 DTLVFNGGLLPAAS
-3799 ARSTYL
+3799 AHSTYL
-3805 ATVAGAAGGKAPYE
+3805 ATIAGAAGGKAPYE

-3837 GGLTLS
+3837 GSLTLS
-3843 GAPSKTGVFAFEI
+3843 GVPSKTGVSAFDI
-3856 TCADAR
+3856 TCTDAR
-3862 GEAVTAHFAL
+3862 GETVTAHFAL

-3878 VTLTFADGDFT
+3878 VKLTFADGDFT
-3889 FNGAPQAPEV
+3889 FNGASQAPEV

-3909 LKIKYYGTGS
+3909 LKIKYYGAGS
-3919 THYSSTEAPTNAGT
+3919 TQYSSTEAPTDAGT

-3949 VCEFEIAPAKL
+3949 ACEFEIAPAKL
-3960 KVKVNDAERFEG
+3960 KVKVDDAERFEG

-4004 AGKYQIGATVT
+4004 AGEYQIDATVT
-4015 DPNFDVEVVPGTL
+4015 DPNFDVDVVPGTL
-4028 TVKKKQEPVDPDPVV
+4028 TVKKKQEPVDPDPDNPDPDQPDKPDPDQPDPGN

-4057 DPDRPDPDPNPDNP
+4057 DPDHPDPDPNPDNP
-4071 DPDNPDPDN
+4071 DPDNPEPDNPDPNPDPDNPDPDN
-4080 PEPDPNP
+4080 PEPDNPN
-4087 DNPDPGKPDPDPKP
+4087 
-4101 DPDQPNPDNPDP
+4101 
-4113 DKPEPD
+4113 
-4119 NPDKPE
+4119 KPE
-4125 RFEVTTRAVN
+4125 RIKVTAKAVN
-4135 GSVDNASITVDA
+4135 GSVDNGSITVAA
-4147 GGNAT
+4147 GESVT
-4152 LSATPDEGC
+4152 IVATPDEGC
-4161 YLERVT
+4161 YLECVT
-4167 VAENDSDKGVNLDI
+4167 VAEDGSDTPVDLDI
-4181 SDYEGGAYEV
+4181 SDYKGGAYEV

-4207 KADAPMVIAQPQDTS
+4207 KADAPKVIAQPQDAS
-4222 AHEGDSAVLSVA
+4222 AHEGDAVVLSVA
-4234 AEAGKGVLDHASS
+4234 AEAGKGVADHASS

-4260 WFRMVDGET
+4260 WFHMVDGEA
-4269 VALEGETGETLFIEN
+4269 VALEGETGETLLIEN

-4296 ITQRY
+4296 IIQCY
-4301 LGTETQADSDRAV
+4301 LGTETQVDSDRAV

-4323 VFNGGLLPA
+4323 VFNGGLLPS
-4332 ARAHNA
+4332 ARAHSA
-4338 YRVTI
+4338 YRATI
-4343 AGAAGG
+4343 SGAAGG
-4349 ESPYE
+4349 EAPYE
-4354 YTWDESDLPD
+4354 YTWDEAKLPD
-4364 GFKLTRAAGG
+4364 GFKLSRTSGG
-4374 LMLSGTPSKA
+4374 LTLSGTPSKA
-4384 GVFSF
+4384 GVSTF

-4402 AHFVLVVQAKRVEL
+4402 AHFVLVVQAKQVEL

-4427 DAQAPEVTGV
+4427 DAQAPKVTGV
-4437 PKACEGDLRI
+4437 PKACEGDLRV
-4447 RYYGTDGTYYSS
+4447 RYYGTGGTHYSS

-4466 GTYRVVATLRSNGYI
+4466 GTYRAVATLRSNGYI
-4481 GAASRKFKITPAKLK
+4481 GAASRKFKITPAKLM
-4496 VKVDDAERYEGEA
+4496 VKVDDAERFEGEA
-4509 NPAFTSSLES
+4509 NPAFTSTLES
-4519 AVDTSGVKVEYSCD
+4519 AVDTSGVKVEYICD

-4541 EYKIGAT
+4541 EYQIGAT
-4548 VTDSNF
+4548 VTDPNF
-4554 DVTVEPGALTVKKKQ
+4554 DVTVEPGTLTVKKKQ
-4569 GPVNP
+4569 EPVDP
-4574 DPDKPDGPDP
+4574 DPVEPSPDKPDGPDP
-4584 DQPDKPEPDKPE
+4584 GNPDKPEPDKPEPDKPE
-4596 PDQPDKPDPD
+4596 PDQPD
-4606 NPDKPEPDQP
+4606 Q
-4616 DKPEPGKPE
+4616 PE
-4625 PDKPGTPDS
+4625 PDKPGSPDS

-4649 DSAADKTKANGAENS
+4649 DSAADKTKAKGAENS
-4664 GQKASSKSSAQQL
+4664 GKKDSSKSSARQL
-4677 ADTGDKAPL
+4677 ADTGDRAPL
-4686 TVAVAVGAVA
+4686 TVAVAAGAVA
-4696 LIALGLELLRRRHP
+4696 FIALGLELLRRRHP

>member
-1 MNRITAAL
+1 MNRISAAL

-43 ESEAQ
+43 ENEAQ
-48 EADSGS
+48 ETDSGS
-54 DTDADAVDD
+54 DTDAIDKSSPSDES
-63 TSSANEGSSSAASDS
+63 TSSTSSDQTNNTQDDSSNAASDTPGTS
-78 TDSSQD
+78 
-84 KSSSSDTNTL
+84 L
-94 ASSLVQDLA
+94 AQDLA
-103 GAATDSD
+103 GAATNSD
-110 AVKSLAAAAEPS
+110 VAKSLAATAESP
-122 SDDSEADALT
+122 SDDGEADALT
-132 YEDNTIYQYAK
+132 YEPT
-143 LMPSGYVYPC
+143 
-153 DPDGNIVVKIDE
+153 
-165 SKPYKNSV
+165 
-173 DGRWVNGLIVDYG
+173 
-186 TDEIPAQLC
+186 
-195 EGSIYL
+195 
-201 YSVRFENKSISKIGR
+201 
-216 NAFYGCSS
+216 
-224 LYDVYLSGMAI
+224 
-235 GSIESGAFFG
+235 
-245 CRSLGGL
+245 
-252 GYGEVTTIG
+252 
-261 SMGEGAFAWSGL
+261 
-273 RYTGLDKVVGLTSL
+273 
-287 PESAYSGCNQL
+287 
-298 TDTGLDKNTSITSIG
+298 
-313 ADAFK
+313 
-318 NCSRLATTGLES
+318 
-330 NTTIETLGD
+330 
-339 GCFCGTDM
+339 
-347 SGGLALP
+347 
-354 LNSKI
+354 
-359 EELPNR
+359 
-365 AFSGTNLEDVYLGC
+365 
-379 NHVVLIYSDTFPK
+379 
-392 RNMTVKVP
+392 
-400 AAMMSQYSSGRPKQ
+400 
-414 VWEGCNGCLPVPVGE
+414 
-429 VLQEIEISHDP
+429 
-440 GKMTYEQGEKISLE
+440 
-454 GMNILFRYSHS
+454 
-465 TVIRDYEELIKSGDG
+465 
-480 EYLTA
+480 
-485 TPCDGDV
+485 
-492 FDESMNGQPIKLVYD
+492 
-507 DGYTRLVTYTTG
+507 
-519 SLKQAVY
+519 VY
-526 EYAKLMP
+526 EYAKFMP
-533 SGCLYPCDADGNVT
+533 NYYLYPCDADGNVT
-547 VEVDSDNP
+547 VE
-555 YKNSVGG
+555 
-562 KWVNHLIVADGVD
+562 
-575 EIPAGLCYESECL
+575 
-588 QSVRFEGSALSKIG
+588 
-602 KNAFYQCKNLTDIS
+602 
-616 LSGMSIGTIESGA
+616 
-629 FFECSSLTSLN
+629 
-640 IEEEVNIGEM
+640 
-650 GKGAFE
+650 
-656 RSGLLSTGLDKV
+656 
-668 SGLASLPENAY
+668 
-679 KDCKALTDTGLGKN
+679 
-693 KSITSI
+693 
-699 GANAFSGC
+699 
-707 ESLTITG
+707 
-714 LEDNKKVKTLG
+714 
-725 DGCFSDTDMS
+725 
-735 DGLVLPYGSRIEEL
+735 
-749 PSRAFYGTKLETVF
+749 
-763 LACDH
+763 
-768 AVLINTDTFPK
+768 
-779 RNMTVMVPAKMISKY
+779 
-794 SKGEPRQ
+794 
-801 VWEKCNGCLP
+801 
-811 VPVGKVLQGI
+811 
-821 EISRDPDKMAY
+821 
-832 QPGEKISLEGMSVN
+832 
-846 FQYPH
+846 
-851 SLTISDYESL
+851 
-861 LTREM
+861 
-866 GEYLTATPCDGDV
+866 
-879 FDESMDGEPI
+879 
-889 QLVYDDGYTRL
+889 
-900 VTYSKGSLQ
+900 
-909 QAAYEYAK
+909 
-917 LMPNYYLY
+917 
-925 PCDANGNLT
+925 
-934 VEIDENNP
+934 IDENNP
-942 RENSVDGRMVTNLIV
+942 SENSVDGRMVTNLIIDYRTNLV
-957 DYGVDEVDAQL
+957 DVQL

-977 VRFENNSISKIGL
+977 VRFENSSISKIGT

-1005 GMTIGTIGKE
+1005 GMIIGAIGKE
-1015 AFYGCRSLTSL
+1015 AFFGCKSLTSL
-1026 NINET
+1026 NINE
-1031 ATIGSMGEAAF
+1031 ATSIGSMGEAAF
-1042 ARSGLVSTGLD
+1042 AESGLESTGLD
-1053 KVVGLTLIP
+1053 KVVGLTSIP
-1062 TMAYERCEA
+1062 DRAYDGCKA
-1071 LTDTGLDKNSSI
+1071 LTDTGLDKNTSI
-1083 TSIGDCAFRYCSSL
+1083 TSIGVCAFRHCSSL

-1102 ESNTTVETLGHNC
+1102 ESNTTVETLGHTC
-1115 FSGTDL
+1115 FYGTDL

-1130 SKIEELPKGAFDGT
+1130 SKIEELPKKAFYDT

-1154 HAVLI
+1154 HVVLI
-1159 NTDTFPK
+1159 DTDTFPK

-1179 KYANGHPKAVWERC
+1179 KYSKGEPKQVWESC

-1208 EISCDPDNMVYE
+1208 EISCDPNNMVYE

-1257 KATPCDDDV
+1257 TATPCDGDV
-1266 FDESMDGQPVKL
+1266 FDESMDGQPIKL

-1292 GVLHLKKPAS
+1292 GILHLKKPAS

-1372 AVYTFTPDIDLFLEA
+1372 AVYTFTPDIDLSLEA
-1387 RFKLKDYAVHINDA
+1387 RFKLKDYAVHVNDA

-1423 AGETVEVS
+1423 AGETVELS
-1431 AVTDNAQFLGWYLGE
+1431 AATDNALFLGWYLGE
-1446 GDGAYA
+1446 GDDAYA
-1452 VSDQLDFTYTVNEE
+1452 VSDQLDFTYTVDEE
-1466 DAPEHYDAYGPK
+1466 DVPEHYDAYGPK

-1537 DARGNVVFTGDDGP
+1537 DALGNVVFTGDDGP
-1551 SYTFVL
+1551 SYMFVL

-1564 AHFREATDPAESL
+1564 AHFREATDPDESL

-1594 ATIYG
+1594 ATMYG

-1639 DDHKKPHDP
+1639 DDHKKP
-1648 DKPHGDH
+1648 KPHGDH

-1670 VTGGGF
+1670 VTGGGI

-1699 QDGVEVSTSPVKT
+1699 ENGVEVSTSPLKT
-1712 MTITDLTPEIVKMT
+1712 MTITDLTPEVVKMT
-1726 AVFEKDVDITAVA
+1726 AVFEKKVEITAVA
-1739 EADGVQ
+1739 EADGIQ

-1753 ASPVKQSVK
+1753 ASPVTQSIT
-1762 RGDEAMVTAS
+1762 RGDQAMVTAS

-1794 YIFKAEV
+1794 YIFNAKV

-1820 DPYDSAEVLCDG
+1820 DPFDSAEVLCDG
-1832 VPVVDGNVRAK
+1832 VPVVDGKVRAK

-1848 TFTVRPKAR
+1848 TFTMRPKVR

-1878 TITNKQEVCEY
+1878 TIANKQEVCEY

-1894 ARIEAVMDGRDTH
+1894 ARIEAVMDGRDAH

-1928 ASMVL
+1928 AGMVL

-1944 ATPTEGY
+1944 ATPSEGY

-1976 SFEPITD
+1976 TFEPITD

-2064 DVECTVRAVFEENT
+2064 DAECTVRAVFEENT

-2118 KANDGYRFDH
+2118 KANDGYRFEH
-2128 WKDGSG
+2128 WKDDSG

-2190 LGETLHLTAK
+2190 LGETLALTAK

-2245 DTVCVPLADP
+2245 DAVCVPLADP
-2255 AEGGTVKASRI
+2255 AEGGTVKASRV

-2289 YAADGTFESTD
+2289 YTADGTFESAD

-2368 AFEYWADAS
+2368 TFEYWADAS

-2389 VPTSDTT
+2389 VPTSDMSR
-2396 LQAVFSAK
+2396 QAVFSAK
-2404 QCTVDVSCEESLGTV
+2404 QFTVDVSCEESMGTV

-2431 TVRAVAAEDTAFVG
+2431 TVRAIAAEDTAFVG

-2464 EDTSLYAVFASGS
+2464 EDMSLYAVFASGS

-2491 VSGFGGYEAGD
+2491 VSGFGGYESGD

-2519 TDDKGETISENAD
+2519 TDDKGETVSENAD
-2532 CTVKV
+2532 YTVKV

-2547 KPKSYQVVLSASD
+2547 TPQSYQVILSASD
-2560 DGVGTLSGEGSYQ
+2560 DGVGILSGEGSYQ

-2585 GTKRFVGW
+2585 GAKRFVGW

-2603 LLSCDAHCWVKLDKD
+2603 LLSCDAHCWIKLDKD

-2626 TLELQAVFADPYEVA
+2626 TLDIQAVFADPYEVT
-2641 VTGEVVVKDKASS
+2641 VSGEVVVKDKASS

-2669 QAELTAVA
+2669 QVELTAVA
-2677 CMGYRFVGW
+2677 GMGYRFVGW
-2686 STDKGGTSIVETAA
+2686 STDKEGASIVETATT
-2700 VLDVTA
+2700 LDVTA
-2706 TQDMTYYAQFESDGQ
+2706 TQDITYYAQFESDGQ
-2721 VTITVTGSSIFRGTA
+2721 VTIAVTGSSIFRGTA

-2742 PAGSRSYDRGD
+2742 PTGSRSYDRGD

-2807 ATYPKDAGFSMVAL
+2807 ATYPKGAGFSMVAL

-2853 VGATPVINRVVFGN
+2853 VGFTPVINRVVFGN

-2963 FAEAPKYK
+2963 FVEAPKYK
-2971 VTARA
+2971 VTAQA

-2981 DPETASVAT
+2981 DPESSSVAT
-2990 DGKATLSATPD
+2990 DGKVTLSATPD
-3001 EGCYLTRVTVAEEA
+3001 EGCYLTRVTVAEKA

-3037 EVTLSGVSAP
+3037 VVTLSGVSAP
-3047 QKVTFEFAKAAAPE
+3047 QQVTFEFAKAAAPKV
-3061 LLAQP
+3061 LAQP

-3072 EGDQVELSFAAEAG
+3072 EGDPVEFSVAAEAG
-3086 RNVRVHAAVSSGS
+3086 RNVRVHTAVSSGS
-3099 AADVRLS
+3099 AADVKLS
-3106 YQWYRVSDD
+3106 YQWYRVSAD
-3115 GGKAVALKGETGET
+3115 GNVKLEGETGET
-3129 LSIAQLDSDGEGEY
+3129 LSIAQLDSDSEGEY

-3154 VTKTDTEHATVSIVP
+3154 VTKTDTEHAAVAIVP

-3183 TAHDD
+3183 TAHDEYHVD
-3188 YRVVIAGAKGGKAP
+3188 IAGATGGKAP
-3202 YTYNLDEV
+3202 YAYNLDEV
-3210 EVPEGMQLRQA
+3210 EVPEGMQLTLA
-3221 DDGTG
+3221 DDGSG

-3232 MPAATGAFRF
+3232 APSATGVCHF
-3242 KIACTDDLGDKRAAH
+3242 KIRCTDDLGDKRVAH
-3257 FVLVVKAKEAPLAF
+3257 FALVVKAKEAPLAF
-3271 EGQSFTYNATAQTPE
+3271 EGHAFTYNATAQAPE
-3286 LSGVPEGCEDD
+3286 LSGVPEGCEGD
-3297 VKVTYV
+3297 VAVTYV
-3303 GTGDTRYSSDK
+3303 GTGDTFYSSDK
-3314 APMNAGTYR
+3314 APVDAGTYR
-3323 AVATLDANGYMGN
+3323 AVATLDANGYVGN
-3336 ARCDFVIER
+3336 ASCDFTIEK

-3368 VVADLDASAYSVTYR
+3368 AVAGLDASAYSVTYR

-3394 LEPCDSGSYRVTVK
+3394 LEPCDSGNYRVTVK
-3408 VNDPNY
+3408 VTDPNY
-3414 QGKKAAEFS
+3414 QGKKSAEFS
-3423 IAKASQTITG
+3423 IAKASQVITG
-3433 TMTYSGVYGGDP
+3433 TTSYSGVYGGDP
-3445 IVFDNVAQTPVSFEL
+3445 IVFNNVAQTPVSFEL
-3460 VDSADDDASPISIKG
+3460 VDSDDDASPVSIKG

-3480 KAAGAA
+3480 KAAGTA

-3493 ASRNYLAAED
+3493 ASRNYFAAED
-3503 VELAVTVAPA
+3503 VELTVSVAPA

-3525 EGQANPEFTS
+3525 EGQENPEFTS
-3535 SLVSRCDTSD
+3535 SLVSRCDASG
-3545 VKVTYFCSANKKSP
+3545 VKVAYFCSANKKSP

-3565 DATVADPNFD
+3565 DAAVADPNFD
-3575 VAVEPGTLTVKKK
+3575 VAVKHGTLTVKKK
-3588 PERYKVTAKAVN
+3588 PEHYKVTAKAVN

-3605 ASVTVVEGG
+3605 ASVSVVEGG
-3614 DAALSATPDEG
+3614 DATLSATPDEG

-3631 TVSEVGSDEAVD
+3631 TVVQAGSDATVD

-3658 SDITASQKVAF
+3658 SDITASQEVTF
-3669 EFAKADVPRV
+3669 EFAKADAPRV

-3684 YVSAHEGDSAVLSVA
+3684 DVSVHEGDAVALSVA
-3699 AEAGE
+3699 AEAGK
-3704 NVANHAASF
+3704 NVADHAASS
-3713 TGSAAEIEFSY
+3713 TGCAAEVELSY

-3729 VNGKAVALEGETGE
+3729 ANGKAVALDCEAGE

-3749 LDDEQAGEYF
+3749 LDDEKAGEYF

-3764 RYLGTEVR
+3764 RYLGAEKQA
-3772 SDSDHAVVSVVPW
+3772 DSDCASVSVVAW
-3785 DTLVFNGDVLPAAS
+3785 DTLVFNGDLLPAAS
-3799 ARSTYL
+3799 AHGTYI
-3805 ATVAGAAGGKAPYE
+3805 ATITGAAGGKAPYE
-3819 YTWDETK
+3819 YAWDETK
-3826 LPDGLKLSRTS
+3826 LPDGLKLSRTP

-3843 GAPSKTGVFAFEI
+3843 GIPSKTGVSAFDI
-3856 TCADAR
+3856 TCTDAR
-3862 GEAVTAHFAL
+3862 GEATTARFAL
-3872 VVQAKR
+3872 VVQAKH
-3878 VTLTFADGDFT
+3878 VILTFTDGDYT
-3889 FNGAPQAPEV
+3889 FNGAPQTPEV

-3909 LKIKYYGTGS
+3909 LRVWYFGTGS
-3919 THYSSTEAPTNAGT
+3919 TQYSSTEAPTDAGT

-3940 RAHGYAGAA
+3940 RSHGYIGAA
-3949 VCEFEIAPAKL
+3949 ACQFEIAPAKL
-3960 KVKVNDAERFEG
+3960 KVKVDDAERFEG
-3972 EANPAFTSTLES
+3972 EANPAFTSSLES
-3984 AVDTSGV
+3984 AVDTSRV

-4004 AGKYQIGATVT
+4004 AGEYQIGATVA
-4015 DPNFDVEVVPGTL
+4015 DPNFDVEVVHGTL
-4028 TVKKKQEPVDPDPVV
+4028 TVKKKQEPVNPNPVV
-4043 PDPDNPDNPDPDNP
+4043 PDPDNPDN
-4057 DPDRPDPDPNPDNP
+4057 
-4071 DPDNPDPDN
+4071 
-4080 PEPDPNP
+4080 
-4087 DNPDPGKPDPDPKP
+4087 
-4101 DPDQPNPDNPDP
+4101 
-4113 DKPEPD
+4113 PEPD

-4125 RFEVTTRAVN
+4125 RFEVTAEAVN
-4135 GSVDNASITVDA
+4135 GSVDNASVTVDA
-4147 GGNAT
+4147 GGDVT

-4167 VAENDSDKGVNLDI
+4167 VTEAGSDKAVNLDI

-4197 ASQEVTFEFA
+4197 ASQEVTFEFV
-4207 KADAPMVIAQPQDTS
+4207 KADAPKMIAQPQDAS
-4222 AHEGDSAVLSVA
+4222 AHEGDAAVLSVA

-4260 WFRMVDGET
+4260 WFHMVGGEA
-4269 VALEGETGETLFIEN
+4269 VALEGETGESLLIEN
-4284 LDDDCAGEYFCR
+4284 LDDYCAGEYFCCV
-4296 ITQRY
+4296 TQRY
-4301 LGTETQADSDRAV
+4301 LGTEAQVESDRAV

-4323 VFNGGLLPA
+4323 VFNGGLLPV
-4332 ARAHNA
+4332 ARAHST
-4338 YRVTI
+4338 YRATI
-4343 AGAAGG
+4343 SGAAGG
-4349 ESPYE
+4349 EAPYE
-4354 YTWDESDLPD
+4354 YAWDDAKLPD
-4364 GFKLTRAAGG
+4364 GFKLTRTAGG
-4374 LMLSGTPSKA
+4374 LTLSGVPSKA
-4384 GVFSF
+4384 GVSTF
-4389 DVTCKDAQGETVT
+4389 DITCKDAQDKTVT

-4416 AFEGGSFVYSG
+4416 AFAGGDFVYSG

-4437 PKACEGDLRI
+4437 PKACEGDLRV
-4447 RYYGTDGTYYSS
+4447 RYYGTGGTHCSS

-4466 GTYRVVATLRSNGYI
+4466 GTYRAVATLRSNGYI
-4481 GAASRKFKITPAKLK
+4481 GAASRKFKIAPAKLK
-4496 VKVDDAERYEGEA
+4496 VKVDDAERFEGEM
-4509 NPAFTSSLES
+4509 NPAFTSSLKSS
-4519 AVDTSGVKVEYSCD
+4519 ADTSGVKVEYSCV

-4541 EYKIGAT
+4541 EYQIEAT
-4548 VTDSNF
+4548 VTDPNF
-4554 DVTVEPGALTVKKKQ
+4554 DVTVEPGTLTVKKQ
-4569 GPVNP
+4569 EPVNP
-4574 DPDKPDGPDP
+4574 DPVVPDPDKPEP
-4584 DQPDKPEPDKPE
+4584 DQPDQPDPGKPEPDKPE
-4596 PDQPDKPDPD
+4596 PDQPDKPDPE
-4606 NPDKPEPDQP
+4606 NPDKPEPDNP
-4616 DKPEPGKPE
+4616 SKPEPE
-4625 PDKPGTPDS
+4625 KPGTPDS
-4634 DQSDSKDPAKPGSSD
+4634 DQPDSKDPTKPGSSD
-4649 DSAADKTKANGAENS
+4649 DSAADKAKASGAENS
-4664 GQKASSKSSAQQL
+4664 GKKESSKSSAQQL
-4677 ADTGDKAPL
+4677 ADTGDRAPL
-4686 TVAVAVGAVA
+4686 AVAVAAGAVA
-4696 LIALGLELLRRRHP
+4696 LVALGLELLRRRRSD
-4710 GA
+4710 A

>member
-34 ADDSSALAV
+34 ADGAGAVAV

-48 EADSGS
+48 VADSGS

-63 TSSANEGSSSAASDS
+63 TSSTDEGSSSTTYDQTNNTQDDSSNAASDTPGTS
-78 TDSSQD
+78 
-84 KSSSSDTNTL
+84 L
-94 ASSLVQDLA
+94 AQDLA
-103 GAATDSD
+103 GAALDSD
-110 AVKSLAAAAEPS
+110 AAKSLAATAEPS
-122 SDDSEADALT
+122 SDDSEVDALV
-132 YEDNTIYQYAK
+132 YEDPTVYEYAK
-143 LMPSGYVYPC
+143 LMPSHCVYPC
-153 DPDGNIVVKIDE
+153 DANGNITVEIDE
-165 SKPYKNSV
+165 SDPYKNSV
-173 DGRWVNGLIVDYG
+173 DGRWVTNLIVDYG
-186 TDEIPAQLC
+186 MDKVPVQLC
-195 EGSIYL
+195 EGSSNL
-201 YSVRFENKSISKIGR
+201 RSVRFENQSISEIGKH
-216 NAFYGCSS
+216 AFYQCSN
-224 LYDVYLSGMAI
+224 LTDVSLSGMTI
-235 GSIESGAFFG
+235 GAIESEAFFG
-245 CRSLGGL
+245 CKSLTSL
-252 GYGEVTTIG
+252 NINEVTNIG
-261 SMGEGAFAWSGL
+261 AMGNAAFAGSGL
-273 RYTGLDKVVGLTSL
+273 VSTGLDKVVGLTSI
-287 PESAYSGCNQL
+287 PDNAYDSCRAL
-298 TDTGLDKNTSITSIG
+298 TDSGLGKNTSITSIG
-313 ADAFK
+313 AAAFK
-318 NCSRLATTGLES
+318 YCSSLATTGLEH
-330 NTTIETLGD
+330 NTTIETLGRA
-339 GCFCGTDM
+339 CFYGADL
-347 SGGLALP
+347 SGGVTLP
-354 LNSKI
+354 YYSKI
-359 EELPNR
+359 ELLPND
-365 AFSGTNLEDVYLGC
+365 AFGYSNLETVFFGC
-379 NHVVLIYSDTFPK
+379 NHVVLINSDSFPK
-392 RNMTVKVP
+392 RNMTVMVP
-400 AAMMSQYSSGRPKQ
+400 AKMIPQYANGRPKQ
-414 VWEGCNGCLPVPVGE
+414 VWESCNGILPVPVGK
-429 VLQEIEISHDP
+429 VLQKIEISRDP
-440 GKMTYEQGEKISLE
+440 DKMTYEQGEKISLE
-454 GMNILFRYSHS
+454 GMSVNFQYPHS
-465 TVIRDYEELIKSGDG
+465 LTISDYESLLTREMG

-492 FDESMNGQPIKLVYD
+492 FDESMNGTPIKLVYD
-507 DGYTRLVTYTTG
+507 DGYTRLVAYSKG
-519 SLKQAVY
+519 NLQQAVY

-575 EIPAGLCYESECL
+575 EIPAELCWGSEKL
-588 QSVRFEGSALSKIG
+588 KSVRFEGNSLAKIG
-602 KNAFYQCKNLTDIS
+602 ERAFSQCKNLSDIS
-616 LSGMSIGTIESGA
+616 LSGMSIGIIESGA

-640 IEEEVNIGEM
+640 IEEEASIVEM
-650 GKGAFE
+650 GRGAFE
-656 RSGLLSTGLDKV
+656 HSGLLSTGLDKV
-668 SGLASLPENAY
+668 AGLSSLPEDAY
-679 KDCKALTDTGLGKN
+679 RECRNLTDTGLGKN
-693 KSITSI
+693 TSI
-699 GANAFSGC
+699 ISIGRNAFSDC
-707 ESLTITG
+707 RSLAITG
-714 LEDNKKVKTLG
+714 LETNKTVKMLG
-725 DGCFSDTDMS
+725 QGCFSDTDMS
-735 DGLVLPYGSRIEEL
+735 GGLRLPRNSKIEEL
-749 PSRAFYGTKLETVF
+749 PNWAFSGTKLETIYF
-763 LACDH
+763 GCDH
-768 AVLINTDTFPK
+768 VVLIYPETFPR
-779 RNMTVMVPAKMISKY
+779 RNMTVMVPAKMIPKY
-794 SKGEPRQ
+794 ANGHPKD
-801 VWEKCNGCLP
+801 VWWHCNGSLP

-821 EISRDPDKMAY
+821 EISRDPDRMAY
-832 QPGEKISLEGMSVN
+832 QKGDKISLEGMSVT

-851 SLTISDYESL
+851 STTTGDYEAL
-861 LTREM
+861 LKEEL

-934 VEIDENNP
+934 VEIDENSP

-977 VRFENNSISKIGL
+977 VRFENSSISKIGL
-990 HAFYNCPNLTDISLS
+990 HAFYNCPNLSDISLS

-1053 KVVGLTLIP
+1053 KVVGLTSIP

-1071 LTDTGLDKNSSI
+1071 LTDTGLDKNASI

-1102 ESNTTVETLGHNC
+1102 ESNTTVERLGHNC

-1208 EISCDPDNMVYE
+1208 EISHDPTNMTYE
-1220 PGETISLEGMSVEL
+1220 PGDTISLEGMSVEL

-1257 KATPCDDDV
+1257 KATPCDGDV

-1292 GVLHLKKPAS
+1292 GTLQLKKPEPTS
-1302 SPLTISYVQA
+1302 FQISYAQA
-1312 NNRRGCKLMDGVE
+1312 IDKGERKLMDGVE
-1325 LPDVSGAMTIDA
+1325 LPCVSDSMTIDA
-1337 GTEVTLDA
+1337 GAEVTIDA

-1354 LTFKGWYDTETER
+1354 ITFKGWYDTESGEF
-1367 YISKE
+1367 ISKE
-1372 AVYTFTPDIDLFLEA
+1372 TVCTFTPDKDLSLEA

-1416 AQNCYRN
+1416 AQNCYRD
-1423 AGETVEVS
+1423 AGEAVEVS
-1431 AVTDNAQFLGWYLGE
+1431 AVTDNALFLGWYLGE
-1446 GDGAYA
+1446 GDDAYA
-1452 VSDQLDFTYTVNEE
+1452 VSDQLDFTYTVDKADAIVSE
-1466 DAPEHYDAYGPK
+1466 DKTDAR

-1517 GSRVTVVAVPSP
+1517 GSRVTVVAVPTP

-1537 DARGNVVFTGDDGP
+1537 DALGNVVFTGDDGP

-1594 ATIYG
+1594 ATMYG

-1712 MTITDLTPEIVKMT
+1712 MTITKATPEVVKMT
-1726 AVFEKDVDITAVA
+1726 AVFEKKVEVTAVA
-1739 EADGVQ
+1739 QADGVQ

-1753 ASPVKQSVK
+1753 ASPVTQSIT
-1762 RGDEAMVTAS
+1762 RGDQAMVTAS

-1780 GWFEDGIEVSPERT
+1780 GWFEDGIEVSRERT

-1832 VPVVDGNVRAK
+1832 VPVVDGMVRAK

-1848 TFTVRPKAR
+1848 TFTVRPKVR

-1868 EWRETDAQGI
+1868 EWRETDAQGVAI
-1878 TITNKQEVCEY
+1878 ANKQEVCEY

-1928 ASMVL
+1928 AGMVL

-1944 ATPTEGY
+1944 ATPSEGY

-1976 SFEPITD
+1976 TFEPIAD

-2078 YTVTAKAKKTF
+2078 YTVTAKAKKTL

-2128 WKDGSG
+2128 WKDDSG

-2234 HCVITA
+2234 RCVITA

-2289 YAADGTFESTD
+2289 YTADGTFESAD
-2300 AEFTCHQERSHVHVA
+2300 PEFTCHQERSHVHVA

-2404 QCTVDVSCEESLGTV
+2404 QYTVDVSCEESLGTV

-2502 RATLRAIASTGY
+2502 RATLRAIANTGY

-2560 DGVGTLSGEGSYQ
+2560 DGVGTLSGEGSHQ
-2573 FGDTVELNATPM
+2573 FGDTVELNATPV

-2603 LLSCDAHCWVKLDKD
+2603 LLNFDAHCWFKLDKD
-2618 MVEGLEDD
+2618 MVEGLDDD
-2626 TLELQAVFADPYEVA
+2626 TLDIQAVFADPYEVT

-2669 QAELTAVA
+2669 QVELTAVA
-2677 CMGYRFVGW
+2677 GMGYRFVGW
-2686 STDKGGTSIVETAA
+2686 STDKEGTSIVETAA

-2807 ATYPKDAGFSMVAL
+2807 ATYPKGAGFSMVAL

-2841 KFKYWVDENGLP
+2841 KFKYWVDENGMP

-2990 DGKATLSATPD
+2990 DGKVTLSATPD

-3047 QKVTFEFAKAAAPE
+3047 QQVTFEFAKAAAPE
-3061 LLAQP
+3061 VLAQP

-3072 EGDQVELSFAAEAG
+3072 EGDPVELSVAAEAG

-3099 AADVRLS
+3099 AADVKLS
-3106 YQWYRVSDD
+3106 YQWYRVSAD
-3115 GGKAVALKGETGET
+3115 GNVKLKGETGET
-3129 LSIAQLDSDGEGEY
+3129 LSIAQLDSDSEGEY
-3143 FCRITQSYLGT
+3143 FCRITQSYLCT
-3154 VTKTDTEHATVSIVP
+3154 VTKTDTEHASVSIVP

-3188 YRVVIAGAKGGKAP
+3188 YRVVIAGARGGKAP
-3202 YTYNLDEV
+3202 YVYNLDEV
-3210 EVPEGMQLRQA
+3210 EVPEGMQLTLA

-3232 MPAATGAFRF
+3232 APSATGVCRF
-3242 KIACTDDLGDKRAAH
+3242 KIRCTDDLGNKRVAH
-3257 FVLVVKAKEAPLAF
+3257 FALVVKAKEAPLAF
-3271 EGQSFTYNATAQTPE
+3271 ESQSFTYNATAQAPE
-3286 LSGVPEGCEDD
+3286 LSDVPEGCEDD
-3297 VKVTYV
+3297 VAVTYA
-3303 GTGDTRYSSDK
+3303 GTGDTHYSSDQ
-3314 APMNAGTYR
+3314 APVDAGTYR
-3323 AVATLDANGYMGN
+3323 AVATLDANGYVGN
-3336 ARCDFVIER
+3336 ASCDFVIEK

-3356 VTYDGARHGAAV
+3356 VTYDGARHGATVAV
-3368 VVADLDASAYSVTYR
+3368 AGLDAFAYSVTYR

-3408 VNDPNY
+3408 VTDPNY
-3414 QGKKAAEFS
+3414 QGKKTTEFS
-3423 IAKASQTITG
+3423 IAKASQVITG
-3433 TMTYSGVYGGDP
+3433 TTSYSGVYGGDP

-3460 VDSADDDASPISIKG
+3460 VDSADDSASPISIKG

-3480 KAAGAA
+3480 KAAGTA

-3513 QLLVKVDDAERF
+3513 QLLVKVDNAERF

-3614 DAALSATPDEG
+3614 DATLSATPDEG

-3658 SDITASQKVAF
+3658 SDITASQKVTF

-3684 YVSAHEGDSAVLSVA
+3684 DVSAHEGDSAVLSVA

-3704 NVANHAASF
+3704 NVADHAASS
-3713 TGSAAEIEFSY
+3713 TGSAADAELSY

-3743 TLSLAD
+3743 TLTLSD
-3749 LDDEQAGEYF
+3749 LDDERAGEYF

-3764 RYLGTEVR
+3764 RYLGTEAR

-3785 DTLVFNGDVLPAAS
+3785 DTLVFNGDVLPVAS
-3799 ARSTYL
+3799 AHDTYR
-3805 ATVAGAAGGKAPYE
+3805 ATIAGAVGGKAPYE

-3837 GGLTLS
+3837 GSLTLS
-3843 GAPSKTGVFAFEI
+3843 GVPSKTGVSAFDI
-3856 TCADAR
+3856 TCTDAR
-3862 GEAVTAHFAL
+3862 GETATARFAL

-3878 VTLTFADGDFT
+3878 VKLAFADGDFT
-3889 FNGAPQAPEV
+3889 YSGAPQAPEV

-3909 LKIKYYGTGS
+3909 LKVRYYGTGN
-3919 THYSSTEAPTNAGT
+3919 TQYSSTEAPTDAGA

-3940 RAHGYAGAA
+3940 RSHGYAGAA
-3949 VCEFEIAPAKL
+3949 ACEFEIAPAKL
-3960 KVKVNDAERFEG
+3960 TVKVDDAERFEG

-3991 KVEYSCDADESSP
+3991 KVEYSCDADENSP
-4004 AGKYQIGATVT
+4004 AGEYQIDATVT

-4028 TVKKKQEPVDPDPVV
+4028 TVKKQEPVDPDPVV

-4167 VAENDSDKGVNLDI
+4167 VAENGSDKGVNLDI

-4207 KADAPMVIAQPQDTS
+4207 KADAPKAIAQPQDAS
-4222 AHEGDSAVLSVA
+4222 AHEGDAVVLSVA
-4234 AEAGKGVLDHASS
+4234 AEAGKGVLDH
-4247 STGSAADVELSYQ
+4247 TGSSAGPAADVELSYQ
-4260 WFRMVDGET
+4260 WFRMVGGEA
-4269 VALEGETGETLFIEN
+4269 VALEGETGETLLIEN

-4332 ARAHNA
+4332 ARAHSA

-4354 YTWDESDLPD
+4354 YTWDEADLPD

-4437 PKACEGDLRI
+4437 PKACEGDLRV

-4481 GAASRKFKITPAKLK
+4481 GAASRKFMITPAKLK
-4496 VKVDDAERYEGEA
+4496 VKVDDAVRFEGEA

-4519 AVDTSGVKVEYSCD
+4519 VVDTSGVKVEYSCD

-4548 VTDSNF
+4548 VTDPNL
-4554 DVTVEPGALTVKKKQ
+4554 DVVVEPGTLTVKKKQ

-4616 DKPEPGKPE
+4616 DKPEPGKSD

-4634 DQSDSKDPAKPGSSD
+4634 DQSDSKDPGKPGSSD
-4649 DSAADKTKANGAENS
+4649 NSAVDKTKANGAENS
-4664 GQKASSKSSAQQL
+4664 GQKVSSKSSAQQL

-4686 TVAVAVGAVA
+4686 AVAVAAGAVA

>member
-34 ADDSSALAV
+34 ADDASALAV
-43 ESEAQ
+43 ENEAQ
-48 EADSGS
+48 ETDSGS
-54 DTDADAVDD
+54 DADADAVDD
-63 TSSANEGSSSAASDS
+63 SSSANEGSSSAASDS

-94 ASSLVQDLA
+94 ASSLAQDLA
-103 GAATDSD
+103 SDATDSD
-110 AVKSLAAAAEPS
+110 AAKSLAAMAEPS
-122 SDDSEADALT
+122 SDDSEVDALT
-132 YEDNTIYQYAK
+132 YEPTVYEYAK
-143 LMPSGYVYPC
+143 FMPNYYLYPC
-153 DPDGNIVVKIDE
+153 DANGNLTVEIDE
-165 SKPYKNSV
+165 NNPNENSV
-173 DGRWVNGLIVDYG
+173 DGRMVTNLIVDYG
-186 TDEIPAQLC
+186 TDLVDVQLC
-195 EGSIYL
+195 ADSL
-201 YSVRFENKSISKIGR
+201 NLRSVRFENSSISSIGMHAFY
-216 NAFYGCSS
+216 NCPNLTDISLSGMTIGHIGKEAFYGCKS
-224 LYDVYLSGMAI
+224 LA
-235 GSIESGAFFG
+235 
-245 CRSLGGL
+245 SLNIN
-252 GYGEVTTIG
+252 EVATIG
-261 SMGEGAFAWSGL
+261 SMGDAAFAGSGL
-273 RYTGLDKVVGLTSL
+273 VSTGLDKVVGLTSI
-287 PESAYSGCNQL
+287 PVMAYDGCKAL
-298 TDTGLDKNTSITSIG
+298 TDTGLDKNISIMSIDS
-313 ADAFK
+313 AAFR
-318 NCSRLATTGLES
+318 NCSNLATTGLEN
-330 NTTIETLGD
+330 NTTIEKLGQN
-339 GCFCGTDM
+339 CFLGTDL
-347 SGGLALP
+347 SGGLTLP
-354 LNSKI
+354 YNSKI
-359 EELPNR
+359 EELPNGVFR
-365 AFSGTNLEDVYLGC
+365 STNLETVYFG
-379 NHVVLIYSDTFPK
+379 
-392 RNMTVKVP
+392 
-400 AAMMSQYSSGRPKQ
+400 
-414 VWEGCNGCLPVPVGE
+414 
-429 VLQEIEISHDP
+429 
-440 GKMTYEQGEKISLE
+440 
-454 GMNILFRYSHS
+454 
-465 TVIRDYEELIKSGDG
+465 
-480 EYLTA
+480 
-485 TPCDGDV
+485 
-492 FDESMNGQPIKLVYD
+492 
-507 DGYTRLVTYTTG
+507 
-519 SLKQAVY
+519 
-526 EYAKLMP
+526 
-533 SGCLYPCDADGNVT
+533 
-547 VEVDSDNP
+547 
-555 YKNSVGG
+555 
-562 KWVNHLIVADGVD
+562 
-575 EIPAGLCYESECL
+575 
-588 QSVRFEGSALSKIG
+588 
-602 KNAFYQCKNLTDIS
+602 
-616 LSGMSIGTIESGA
+616 
-629 FFECSSLTSLN
+629 
-640 IEEEVNIGEM
+640 
-650 GKGAFE
+650 
-656 RSGLLSTGLDKV
+656 
-668 SGLASLPENAY
+668 
-679 KDCKALTDTGLGKN
+679 
-693 KSITSI
+693 
-699 GANAFSGC
+699 
-707 ESLTITG
+707 
-714 LEDNKKVKTLG
+714 
-725 DGCFSDTDMS
+725 
-735 DGLVLPYGSRIEEL
+735 
-749 PSRAFYGTKLETVF
+749 
-763 LACDH
+763 CDH
-768 AVLINTDTFPK
+768 AVLINADTFPR

-794 SKGEPRQ
+794 SKGEPKQ
-801 VWEKCNGCLP
+801 VWESCNGCLP

-900 VTYSKGSLQ
+900 VTYSKGNLQ

-934 VEIDENNP
+934 VEIDENKP

-957 DYGVDEVDAQL
+957 DSGVDEVDAQL

-977 VRFENNSISKIGL
+977 VRFESSSISKIGL

-1015 AFYGCRSLTSL
+1015 AFYGCKSLTSL
-1026 NINET
+1026 DINET
-1031 ATIGSMGEAAF
+1031 ATIGSMGEAVF
-1042 ARSGLVSTGLD
+1042 AGSGLVSTGLD
-1053 KVVGLTLIP
+1053 KVVGLTSIP
-1062 TMAYERCEA
+1062 DRAYEGCKA
-1071 LTDTGLDKNSSI
+1071 LTDTGLDKNASI
-1083 TSIGDCAFRYCSSL
+1083 TSIGVCAFRFCSNL

-1102 ESNTTVETLGHNC
+1102 ESNTTVETLGHTC
-1115 FSGTDL
+1115 FYGADL

-1130 SKIEELPKGAFDGT
+1130 SKIEELPEKAFYST
-1144 NLETVFLGCN
+1144 NLETVFFGCN

-1166 YNMTVM
+1166 RNMTVM
-1172 VPAKMIS
+1172 VPARMIS

-1208 EISCDPDNMVYE
+1208 EISHDPTNMTYE
-1220 PGETISLEGMSVEL
+1220 PGDTISLEGMSVEL

-1257 KATPCDDDV
+1257 TATPCDGDV
-1266 FDESMDGQPVKL
+1266 FDETMDGQPIKL

-1292 GVLHLKKPAS
+1292 GTLQLKKPTPTS
-1302 SPLTISYVQA
+1302 FQISYAQTIDKGE
-1312 NNRRGCKLMDGVE
+1312 RKLMDGVE

-1345 GALGMLNDN
+1345 RALGMLNDN

-1372 AVYTFTPDIDLFLEA
+1372 AVYTFTPDIDLSLEA
-1387 RFKLKDYAVHINDA
+1387 RFKLKDYAVHVNDA

-1423 AGETVEVS
+1423 AGETVELS
-1431 AVTDNAQFLGWYLGE
+1431 AATDNALFLGWYLGE
-1446 GDGAYA
+1446 GDDAYA
-1452 VSDQLDFTYTVNEE
+1452 VSDQLDFSYTVDEE
-1466 DAPEHYDAYGPK
+1466 DVPEHYDAYGPK

-1537 DARGNVVFTGDDGP
+1537 DALGNVVFTGDDGP

-1564 AHFREATDPAESL
+1564 AHFREATGPDESL

-1594 ATIYG
+1594 ATMYG

-1639 DDHKKPHDP
+1639 DDHKKP
-1648 DKPHGDH
+1648 KPHGDH

-1670 VTGGGF
+1670 VAGGGI

-1699 QDGVEVSTSPVKT
+1699 EDGVEVSTSPLKT
-1712 MTITDLTPEIVKMT
+1712 MTITDLTPEVVKMT
-1726 AVFEKDVDITAVA
+1726 AVFEKKVEITAVA
-1739 EADGVQ
+1739 EADGIQ

-1753 ASPVKQSVK
+1753 ASPVTQSIT
-1762 RGDEAMVTAS
+1762 RGDQAMVTAS

-1820 DPYDSAEVLCDG
+1820 DPFDSAEVLCDG
-1832 VPVVDGNVRAK
+1832 VPVVDGKVRAK

-1848 TFTVRPKAR
+1848 TFTMRPKVR

-1878 TITNKQEVCEY
+1878 TIANKQEVCEY

-1907 TVRAE
+1907 AVRAE

-1928 ASMVL
+1928 AGMVL

-1944 ATPTEGY
+1944 ATPSEGY

-1976 SFEPITD
+1976 TFEPITD

-2010 LVHGEGYCMKG
+2010 LVHGEGYCIKG

-2064 DVECTVRAVFEENT
+2064 DAECTVRAVFEENT

-2148 SDTYTAIFTDSK
+2148 SDTYTAIFIDSK
-2160 PEVMVTADSWL
+2160 PEVMVAADSWL

-2190 LGETLHLTAK
+2190 LGETLALTAK

-2245 DTVCVPLADP
+2245 DAVCVPLADP
-2255 AEGGTVKASRI
+2255 AEGGTVKASRV

-2289 YAADGTFESTD
+2289 YTADGTSESAD

-2341 AAGWVEGTGTVE
+2341 SAGWVEGTGTVE

-2358 TLTAHALSGY
+2358 TLTAHTLSGF

-2404 QCTVDVSCEESLGTV
+2404 QYKVDVSCEESMGTV

-2431 TVRAVAAEDTAFVG
+2431 TVHAIAAEGTSFVG

-2491 VSGFGGYEAGD
+2491 VSGFGGYESGD
-2502 RATLRAIASTGY
+2502 RATLRAIANTGY

-2519 TDDKGETISENAD
+2519 TDDKGETVSENAD
-2532 CTVKV
+2532 YTVKV

-2547 KPKSYQVVLSASD
+2547 TPQSYQVVLSASD
-2560 DGVGTLSGEGSYQ
+2560 DGVGILSGEGSYQ

-2593 YVLDAEGNKS
+2593 YVLDTEGNKS
-2603 LLSCDAHCWVKLDKD
+2603 LLSCDAHCWIKLDKD

-2626 TLELQAVFADPYEVA
+2626 TLDIQAVFADPYEVT
-2641 VTGEVVVKDKASS
+2641 VTGEVVVKGKASS

-2669 QAELTAVA
+2669 QVELTAVA
-2677 CMGYRFVGW
+2677 GMGYRFVGW
-2686 STDKGGTSIVETAA
+2686 STDKEGTSIVETATT
-2700 VLDVTA
+2700 LDVTA
-2706 TQDMTYYAQFESDGQ
+2706 TQDITYYAQFESDGQ

-2753 MFMAIA
+2753 MYMAIA

-2807 ATYPKDAGFSMVAL
+2807 ATYPKGAGFSMVAL

-2896 EDESLG
+2896 EDEFLG

-2949 WTFVPEDNMTVEAR
+2949 WTFAPEDNMTVEAR

-2971 VTARA
+2971 VTAQA

-2990 DGKATLSATPD
+2990 DGKVTLSATPD

-3047 QKVTFEFAKAAAPE
+3047 QKVTFEFAKAAAPRV
-3061 LLAQP
+3061 LAQP
-3066 QDASAY
+3066 QDVSAY
-3072 EGDQVELSFAAEAG
+3072 EGDPVELSVAAEAG
-3086 RNVRVHAAVSSGS
+3086 RSVRVHAAVSSGS
-3099 AADVRLS
+3099 AADVKLS
-3106 YQWYRVSDD
+3106 YQWYRVPAD

-3129 LSIAQLDSDGEGEY
+3129 LSFAQLDSESEGEY
-3143 FCRITQSYLGT
+3143 FCCITQSYLGT
-3154 VTKTDTEHATVSIVP
+3154 VTKTDTEHARVSIVP

-3183 TAHDD
+3183 TAHDE
-3188 YRVVIAGAKGGKAP
+3188 YRAEIAGATGGKAP
-3202 YTYNLDEV
+3202 YVYNLDEV
-3210 EVPEGMQLRQA
+3210 EVPDGMQLTQA
-3221 DDGTG
+3221 DDGSG

-3232 MPAATGAFRF
+3232 VPSATGVCRF
-3242 KIACTDDLGDKRAAH
+3242 KIRCTDDLGNKRVAH
-3257 FVLVVKAKEAPLAF
+3257 FALVVKAKEAPLAF
-3271 EGQSFTYNATAQTPE
+3271 EGQTFTYNATAQTPE

-3297 VKVTYV
+3297 FKLTYV
-3303 GTGDTRYSSDK
+3303 GTGDTQYTSDR
-3314 APMNAGTYR
+3314 APVDAGTYR
-3323 AVATLDANGYMGN
+3323 AVATLDANGYVGN
-3336 ARCDFVIER
+3336 ASCDFVIEK

-3368 VVADLDASAYSVTYR
+3368 AVAGLDASAYSVTYR

-3394 LEPCDSGSYRVTVK
+3394 LEPCDSGNYRVTVK
-3408 VNDPNY
+3408 VTDPNY
-3414 QGKKAAEFS
+3414 QGKKSAEFS
-3423 IAKASQTITG
+3423 IAKASQVITG
-3433 TMTYSGVYGGDP
+3433 TTSYSGVYGGDP
-3445 IVFDNVAQTPVSFEL
+3445 IVFDNVAQTPVTFEL

-3480 KAAGAA
+3480 KAAGTA
-3486 RVVAHAK
+3486 RVIAHAK

-3503 VELAVTVAPA
+3503 VELTIAVAPA

-3525 EGQANPEFTS
+3525 EGQENPEFTS

-3545 VKVTYFCSANKKSP
+3545 VKIMYFCSANKTSP

-3565 DATVADPNFD
+3565 DAAVADPNFD
-3575 VAVEPGTLTVKKK
+3575 VAVVPGTLTVKKK

-3614 DAALSATPDEG
+3614 DATLSATPDDG

-3631 TVSEVGSDEAVD
+3631 TVSEAGSDATVD

-3658 SDITASQKVAF
+3658 SDVNASQVVTF

-3684 YVSAHEGDSAVLSVA
+3684 DVSAHEGDSAVLSVA
-3699 AEAGE
+3699 AEAGK
-3704 NVANHAASF
+3704 NVADHAAAS
-3713 TGSAAEIEFSY
+3713 TGSAAEIELSY

-3729 VNGKAVALEGETGE
+3729 VNGKAVALDDETGE
-3743 TLSLAD
+3743 TLSLSD

-3759 CRITQ
+3759 CHITQ
-3764 RYLGTEVR
+3764 RYLGTEQQT
-3772 SDSDHAVVSVVPW
+3772 DSDCASVSIVAW
-3785 DTLVFNGDVLPAAS
+3785 DTLVFNGDLLSAAS
-3799 ARSTYL
+3799 AHSTYL
-3805 ATVAGAAGGKAPYE
+3805 ATIAGAAGGKAPYE

-3843 GAPSKTGVFAFEI
+3843 GTPFKTGVSAFDI
-3856 TCADAR
+3856 TCTDAR
-3862 GEAVTAHFAL
+3862 GETVTARFAL
-3872 VVQAKR
+3872 VVLAKR
-3878 VTLTFADGDFT
+3878 VKLAFADGDFT
-3889 FNGAPQAPEV
+3889 YSGAPQAPEV
-3899 SGAPKVCKGD
+3899 TGAPKVCKGD

-3919 THYSSTEAPTNAGT
+3919 TQYSSTKAPTDAGT

-3949 VCEFEIAPAKL
+3949 ACEFEITPAKL
-3960 KVKVNDAERFEG
+3960 TVKVDDAERFEG
-3972 EANPAFTSTLES
+3972 EANPAFTSSLES
-3984 AVDTSGV
+3984 AIDTSGV
-3991 KVEYSCDADESSP
+3991 KVEYICDADESSP
-4004 AGKYQIGATVT
+4004 AGEYQIDATVT
-4015 DPNFDVEVVPGTL
+4015 DPNFDVEVEPGTL
-4028 TVKKKQEPVDPDPVV
+4028 TVKKKQEPVDPDPDNPDPDQPDKPDPDQPDPGN

-4057 DPDRPDPDPNPDNP
+4057 DPDQ
-4071 DPDNPDPDN
+4071 
-4080 PEPDPNP
+4080 PE
-4087 DNPDPGKPDPDPKP
+4087 PDPKP
-4101 DPDQPNPDNPDP
+4101 DPDNPDP

-4119 NPDKPE
+4119 NPDVPVNY
-4125 RFEVTTRAVN
+4125 EVTAKAVN
-4135 GSVDNASITVDA
+4135 GSVDNGSITVAA
-4147 GGNAT
+4147 GESVTIA
-4152 LSATPDEGC
+4152 ATPDEGC

-4167 VAENDSDKGVNLDI
+4167 VKEDGSDTPVDLDI
-4181 SDYEGGAYEV
+4181 SDYKGGAYEV

-4207 KADAPMVIAQPQDTS
+4207 KADAPKVIAQPQDAS
-4222 AHEGDSAVLSVA
+4222 AHEGDAVVLSIA

-4260 WFRMVDGET
+4260 WFHMVDGEA
-4269 VALEGETGETLFIEN
+4269 VALEGETGETLLIEN

-4301 LGTETQADSDRAV
+4301 LETETQVDSDRAV
-4314 VSVVPRDAL
+4314 ISVVPRDAL
-4323 VFNGGLLPA
+4323 VFNGGLLPS
-4332 ARAHNA
+4332 ARAHSA
-4338 YRVTI
+4338 YRATI
-4343 AGAAGG
+4343 SGAAGG
-4349 ESPYE
+4349 EAPYE
-4354 YTWDESDLPD
+4354 YAWDDAKLPD
-4364 GFKLTRAAGG
+4364 GLKLTRAAGG
-4374 LMLSGTPSKA
+4374 LMLSGTSSKA

-4389 DVTCKDAQGETVT
+4389 DVACKDAQGETVT

-4416 AFEGGSFVYSG
+4416 AFEGGNFVYSG
-4427 DAQAPEVTGV
+4427 DAQAPKVTGV
-4437 PKACEGDLRI
+4437 PKACEGDLRV
-4447 RYYGTDGTYYSS
+4447 RYYGTGGTHYSS

-4466 GTYRVVATLRSNGYI
+4466 GTYRAVATLRSNGYI
-4481 GAASRKFKITPAKLK
+4481 GAASRKFKIAPAKLK
-4496 VKVDDAERYEGEA
+4496 VKVNDAERFEGEA
-4509 NPAFTSSLES
+4509 SPAFTSSLES
-4519 AVDTSGVKVEYSCD
+4519 SVDTSGVKVEYSCD

-4548 VTDSNF
+4548 VTDPNF
-4554 DVTVEPGALTVKKKQ
+4554 DVEVEPGTLTVKKKQ
-4569 GPVNP
+4569 EPVNPDPVVP

-4584 DQPDKPEPDKPE
+4584 DRPDPDQPDKPDPDKPEPDKPDKPE

-4606 NPDKPEPDQP
+4606 NPDKPEP
-4616 DKPEPGKPE
+4616 GKPE
-4625 PDKPGTPDS
+4625 PDKPGSPDS
-4634 DQSDSKDPAKPGSSD
+4634 DQSNSKDPAKPGGSD
-4649 DSAADKTKANGAENS
+4649 DSAAGKAKTNATENS
-4664 GQKASSKSSAQQL
+4664 GKKDSSRTSAQQL

-4686 TVAVAVGAVA
+4686 AVAVAAGAVA

>member
-48 EADSGS
+48 EADSDS

-63 TSSANEGSSSAASDS
+63 SSSANEGSSSAASDS

-94 ASSLVQDLA
+94 ASSLAQDLA
-103 GAATDSD
+103 SDATDSD
-110 AVKSLAAAAEPS
+110 AAKSLAAMAEPS

-132 YEDNTIYQYAK
+132 YEDHTIYQYAK

-153 DPDGNIVVKIDE
+153 DPDGNIAVKIDE

-173 DGRWVNGLIVDYG
+173 DGRWVSGLIVDYG
-186 TDEIPAQLC
+186 TDEVPAQLC

-201 YSVRFENKSISKIGR
+201 HSVRFENKSISKIGR

-224 LYDVYLSGMAI
+224 LFDVYLSGMTI

-252 GYGEVTTIG
+252 GYGEITTIG

-273 RYTGLDKVVGLTSL
+273 AYTGLDKVVGLTSL

-318 NCSRLATTGLES
+318 NCSRLAITGLES
-330 NTTIETLGD
+330 NTTIETLGE
-339 GCFCGTDM
+339 GCFSNTDM

-365 AFSGTNLEDVYLGC
+365 AFSGTNLKDVYLGC
-379 NHVVLIYSDTFPK
+379 NHVVLIYSETFPK

-414 VWEGCNGCLPVPVGE
+414 VWESCNGGLPVPVGE
-429 VLQEIEISHDP
+429 VLQKIEISRDP
-440 GKMTYEQGEKISLE
+440 DKMTYGQGEKISLE
-454 GMNILFRYSHS
+454 GMNVLFRYSHS
-465 TVIRDYEELIKSGDG
+465 TSIRDYEEFIKSGDG

-492 FDESMNGQPIKLVYD
+492 FDD
-507 DGYTRLVTYTTG
+507 
-519 SLKQAVY
+519 
-526 EYAKLMP
+526 
-533 SGCLYPCDADGNVT
+533 
-547 VEVDSDNP
+547 
-555 YKNSVGG
+555 
-562 KWVNHLIVADGVD
+562 
-575 EIPAGLCYESECL
+575 
-588 QSVRFEGSALSKIG
+588 
-602 KNAFYQCKNLTDIS
+602 
-616 LSGMSIGTIESGA
+616 
-629 FFECSSLTSLN
+629 
-640 IEEEVNIGEM
+640 
-650 GKGAFE
+650 
-656 RSGLLSTGLDKV
+656 
-668 SGLASLPENAY
+668 
-679 KDCKALTDTGLGKN
+679 
-693 KSITSI
+693 
-699 GANAFSGC
+699 
-707 ESLTITG
+707 
-714 LEDNKKVKTLG
+714 
-725 DGCFSDTDMS
+725 
-735 DGLVLPYGSRIEEL
+735 
-749 PSRAFYGTKLETVF
+749 
-763 LACDH
+763 
-768 AVLINTDTFPK
+768 
-779 RNMTVMVPAKMISKY
+779 
-794 SKGEPRQ
+794 
-801 VWEKCNGCLP
+801 
-811 VPVGKVLQGI
+811 
-821 EISRDPDKMAY
+821 
-832 QPGEKISLEGMSVN
+832 
-846 FQYPH
+846 
-851 SLTISDYESL
+851 
-861 LTREM
+861 
-866 GEYLTATPCDGDV
+866 
-879 FDESMDGEPI
+879 SMDGEPI
-889 QLVYDDGYTRL
+889 QLVYDDGYTHL
-900 VTYSKGSLQ
+900 VTYSKGDLQ
-909 QAAYEYAK
+909 QAACEYAK
-917 LMPNYYLY
+917 FMPNYYLY

-957 DYGVDEVDAQL
+957 DSGVDEVDAQL
-968 CADSTNLRS
+968 CADSTNLCS
-977 VRFENNSISKIGL
+977 VRFENSSISKIGM

-1005 GMTIGTIGKE
+1005 GMTIGQIGKE
-1015 AFYGCRSLTSL
+1015 AFFGCKSLTSL

-1031 ATIGSMGEAAF
+1031 ATIGSMGYAAF
-1042 ARSGLVSTGLD
+1042 AESGLESTGLD
-1053 KVVGLTLIP
+1053 KVVGLASIP
-1062 TMAYERCEA
+1062 DRAYDGCKA
-1071 LTDTGLDKNSSI
+1071 LTDTGLDKNTSI
-1083 TSIGDCAFRYCSSL
+1083 TSIGVCAFRHCSNL

-1102 ESNTTVETLGHNC
+1102 ESNTTVETLGHTC
-1115 FSGTDL
+1115 FYGTDL

-1130 SKIEELPKGAFDGT
+1130 SKIEELPEKAFYDT

-1172 VPAKMIS
+1172 VPAKMIPKYS
-1179 KYANGHPKAVWERC
+1179 KGEPKAVWERC

-1201 GKVLKNV
+1201 GKVLKSV
-1208 EISCDPDNMVYE
+1208 EISCDPDNMTYE
-1220 PGETISLEGMSVEL
+1220 QGDTISLEGMSVEL

-1242 WNYEALIKEELGEYL
+1242 WNYEALIKDELGEYL
-1257 KATPCDDDV
+1257 TATPCDGDV
-1266 FDESMDGQPVKL
+1266 FDESMDGQPIKL

-1325 LPDVSGAMTIDA
+1325 LPEVSGAMTIDA

-1372 AVYTFTPDIDLFLEA
+1372 AVYTFTPDIDLSLEA

-1401 QATDSSQDFA
+1401 QATDSSQDYA

-1423 AGETVEVS
+1423 AGETVELS
-1431 AVTDNAQFLGWYLGE
+1431 AATDDALFLGWYLGE
-1446 GDGAYA
+1446 GDNAYA
-1452 VSDQLDFTYTVNEE
+1452 VSDQLDFTYMVDEE
-1466 DAPEHYDAYGPK
+1466 DVPEHYDAYGPK

-1517 GSRVTVVAVPSP
+1517 GSRVTVVAVPMP

-1537 DARGNVVFTGDDGP
+1537 DALGNVVFTGDDGP

-1780 GWFEDGIEVSPERT
+1780 GWFEDGIEVSPKRT
-1794 YIFKAEV
+1794 YTFKAEV

-1820 DPYDSAEVLCDG
+1820 DPLDSAEVLCDG
-1832 VPVVDGNVRAK
+1832 VPVVDGGVRAK

-1848 TFTVRPKAR
+1848 TFTMRPKVR

-1878 TITNKQEVCEY
+1878 TIANKQEVCEY

-1928 ASMVL
+1928 AGMVL
-1933 EVPEGERVTAE
+1933 EVSEGERVTAE
-1944 ATPTEGY
+1944 ATPSEGY

-1962 SDATS
+1962 SDAAS

-1976 SFEPITD
+1976 TFEPITD
-1983 CVIQAKFTRAC
+1983 CVVQAKFTRAC

-2010 LVHGEGYCMKG
+2010 MVHGEGYCMKG

-2064 DVECTVRAVFEENT
+2064 ETECTVRAVFEENT

-2134 KEYDTAELVVKVTK
+2134 KECDTAELVVKVTK

-2234 HCVITA
+2234 RCVITA

-2266 LADRGAEVALKATPN
+2266 LADRGAEVALKAAPN

-2289 YAADGTFESTD
+2289 YTADGTFESADT
-2300 AEFTCHQERSHVHVA
+2300 EFTCHQERSHVHVA

-2326 TTVVDSGTGS
+2326 TTVVDSSTGS

-2404 QCTVDVSCEESLGTV
+2404 QYTVDVSCEESLGTV
-2419 KGAGTYAAGQVV
+2419 RGAGTYAAGQVV

-2502 RATLRAIASTGY
+2502 RATLRAIANTGY

-2547 KPKSYQVVLSASD
+2547 RPKSYQVVLSASD

-2585 GTKRFVGW
+2585 GTKRFAGW
-2593 YVLDAEGNKS
+2593 YVLGTEGNKS

-2618 MVEGLEDD
+2618 MVEGLEDE
-2626 TLELQAVFADPYEVA
+2626 TLELQAVFADPYEVT

-2669 QAELTAVA
+2669 QVELTAVA
-2677 CMGYRFVGW
+2677 GMGYRFVGW
-2686 STDKGGTSIVETAA
+2686 STDKEGTSIVETATT
-2700 VLDVTA
+2700 LDVTA

-2753 MFMAIA
+2753 MYMAIA

-2807 ATYPKDAGFSMVAL
+2807 ATYPKGAGFSMVAL

-2879 TVTAVDSRQ
+2879 TVTAVDPRE

-2971 VTARA
+2971 VTALA

-2981 DPETASVAT
+2981 DPESTLVAT
-2990 DGKATLSATPD
+2990 DGKVTLSATPD
-3001 EGCYLTRVTVAEEA
+3001 EGCYLTRVTVTEEA

-3023 AYDLDISDYQGGAY
+3023 AYDLDISDYKGGAY
-3037 EVTLSGVSAP
+3037 AVTLSGVSAP
-3047 QKVTFEFAKAAAPE
+3047 QQVTFEFANAAAPE
-3061 LLAQP
+3061 VLAQP
-3066 QDASAY
+3066 LDASAY
-3072 EGDQVELSFAAEAG
+3072 EGDPVELSVGAEAG

-3099 AADVRLS
+3099 AADVKLS
-3106 YQWYRVSDD
+3106 YQWYRVSAD
-3115 GGKAVALKGETGET
+3115 GNVKLKGETGET
-3129 LSIAQLDSDGEGEY
+3129 LSIAQLDSDSEGEY

-3188 YRVVIAGAKGGKAP
+3188 YRVVIAGARGGKAP
-3202 YTYNLDEV
+3202 YVYNLDEV
-3210 EVPEGMQLRQA
+3210 EVPEGMLLTQA

-3232 MPAATGAFRF
+3232 VPSATGVCRF
-3242 KIACTDDLGDKRAAH
+3242 KIRCTDDLGNKRVAH
-3257 FVLVVKAKEAPLAF
+3257 FALVVKAKEAPLAF
-3271 EGQSFTYNATAQTPE
+3271 EGQSFTYNATAQAPE
-3286 LSGVPEGCEDD
+3286 LSGVPEGCEGD
-3297 VKVTYV
+3297 VKLTYV
-3303 GTGDTRYSSDK
+3303 GAGDTHYLSDQ
-3314 APMNAGTYR
+3314 APVDAGTYR
-3323 AVATLDANGYMGN
+3323 ALATLDANGYVGN
-3336 ARCDFVIER
+3336 ASCDFVIEK
-3345 APVDISIETSD
+3345 APVDISIQTSD

-3368 VVADLDASAYSVTYR
+3368 AVAGLDASAYSVTYR

-3394 LEPCDSGSYRVTVK
+3394 LEPCDSGNYCVTVK

-3414 QGKKAAEFS
+3414 QGKKSAEFS
-3423 IAKASQTITG
+3423 IAKASQVITG
-3433 TMTYSGVYGGDP
+3433 TTTYSGVYGGDP
-3445 IVFDNVAQTPVSFEL
+3445 IVFDNTAQTPVSFEL

-3575 VAVEPGTLTVKKK
+3575 VAVDPGTLTVKKK

-3614 DAALSATPDEG
+3614 DATLSATPDEG

-3658 SDITASQKVAF
+3658 SGITASQRVTF

-3684 YVSAHEGDSAVLSVA
+3684 DVSAHEGDSAVLSVA

-3704 NVANHAASF
+3704 NVANHAASS
-3713 TGSAAEIEFSY
+3713 TGSAAEIELSY

-3729 VNGKAVALEGETGE
+3729 VDGKAVALEGETGE
-3743 TLSLAD
+3743 TLPLSD
-3749 LDDEQAGEYF
+3749 LDDERAGEYF

-3764 RYLGTEVR
+3764 RYLGTEKQT
-3772 SDSDHAVVSVVPW
+3772 DSDCASVSVVAW

-3799 ARSTYL
+3799 AHSTYL
-3805 ATVAGAAGGKAPYE
+3805 ATIAGAAGGKAPYE

-3837 GGLTLS
+3837 GSLTLS
-3843 GAPSKTGVFAFEI
+3843 GVPSKTGVSAFDI
-3856 TCADAR
+3856 TCTDAR
-3862 GEAVTAHFAL
+3862 GETATARFAL

-3878 VTLTFADGDFT
+3878 VKLTFADSDFT
-3889 FNGAPQAPEV
+3889 YSGAPQAPEV

-3919 THYSSTEAPTNAGT
+3919 THYSSTEAPTDAGT

-3960 KVKVNDAERFEG
+3960 KVKVDDAERFEG

-3991 KVEYSCDADESSP
+3991 KVKYSCDADESSP

-4113 DKPEPD
+4113 DNPEPD

-4161 YLERVT
+4161 YLERATVT
-4167 VAENDSDKGVNLDI
+4167 EDGSDKVVDFDI
-4181 SDYEGGAYEV
+4181 SDYKGGAYEV
-4191 TLSGVT
+4191 TLSGVA

-4207 KADAPMVIAQPQDTS
+4207 KADAPKVIAQPQDAS
-4222 AHEGDSAVLSVA
+4222 AHEGDAAVLSVA
-4234 AEAGKGVLDHASS
+4234 AEAGKAVLDHAASS
-4247 STGSAADVELSYQ
+4247 AGPAADVELSYQ
-4260 WFRMVDGET
+4260 WFRMVDGEA
-4269 VALEGETGETLFIEN
+4269 VALEGETGETLLIEN

-4332 ARAHNA
+4332 ARAHSA

-4349 ESPYE
+4349 EPPYE
-4354 YTWDESDLPD
+4354 YTWDEEDLPD

-4402 AHFVLVVQAKRVEL
+4402 AHFVLVAQAKRVEL

-4548 VTDSNF
+4548 VTDPNF
-4554 DVTVEPGALTVKKKQ
+4554 DVEVEPGTLTVKKKQ

-4616 DKPEPGKPE
+4616 DKPEPGKPD

-4649 DSAADKTKANGAENS
+4649 DSAADKTKANATENS
-4664 GQKASSKSSAQQL
+4664 GKKDSSKSSAQQL
-4677 ADTGDKAPL
+4677 ADTGDRAPL
-4686 TVAVAVGAVA
+4686 AVAVAAGAVA

>member
-34 ADDSSALAV
+34 ADDSGAVAV
-43 ESEAQ
+43 ENEAQ

-54 DTDADAVDD
+54 EADADAVD
-63 TSSANEGSSSAASDS
+63 GSSSTDGGSSSTTSDQTNNTQDDSSNAASDTPGTS
-78 TDSSQD
+78 
-84 KSSSSDTNTL
+84 L
-94 ASSLVQDLA
+94 AQDLA
-103 GAATDSD
+103 GAATNSD
-110 AVKSLAAAAEPS
+110 AAKNLAATAESS
-122 SDDSEADALT
+122 SDDGEADALT
-132 YEDNTIYQYAK
+132 YEPTVYEYAK
-143 LMPSGYVYPC
+143 FMPNYYLYPC
-153 DPDGNIVVKIDE
+153 DADGNVTVEIDE
-165 SKPYKNSV
+165 NNPSENSV
-173 DGRWVNGLIVDYG
+173 DGRMVTNLIIDYRTDLVDV
-186 TDEIPAQLC
+186 QLC
-195 EGSIYL
+195 ADSTNL
-201 YSVRFENKSISKIGR
+201 RSVRFENSSISKIGTH
-216 NAFYGCSS
+216 AFYNCPNLTDIS
-224 LYDVYLSGMAI
+224 LSGMIIGAI
-235 GSIESGAFFG
+235 GKEAFFD
-245 CRSLGGL
+245 CKSLTSL
-252 GYGEVTTIG
+252 NINEATSIG
-261 SMGEGAFAWSGL
+261 SMGEAAFAESGL
-273 RYTGLDKVVGLTSL
+273 ESTGLDKVVGLTSI
-287 PESAYSGCNQL
+287 PDRAYDGCKAL

-313 ADAFK
+313 VCAFRH
-318 NCSRLATTGLES
+318 CSSLATTGLES
-330 NTTIETLGD
+330 NTTVETLGHT
-339 GCFCGTDM
+339 CFYGTDL
-347 SGGLALP
+347 SGGLTLP
-354 LNSKI
+354 YNSKI
-359 EELPNR
+359 EELPKK
-365 AFSGTNLEDVYLGC
+365 AFYDTNLETVFLGC
-379 NHVVLIYSDTFPK
+379 NHVVLID
-392 RNMTVKVP
+392 
-400 AAMMSQYSSGRPKQ
+400 
-414 VWEGCNGCLPVPVGE
+414 
-429 VLQEIEISHDP
+429 
-440 GKMTYEQGEKISLE
+440 
-454 GMNILFRYSHS
+454 
-465 TVIRDYEELIKSGDG
+465 
-480 EYLTA
+480 
-485 TPCDGDV
+485 
-492 FDESMNGQPIKLVYD
+492 
-507 DGYTRLVTYTTG
+507 
-519 SLKQAVY
+519 
-526 EYAKLMP
+526 
-533 SGCLYPCDADGNVT
+533 
-547 VEVDSDNP
+547 
-555 YKNSVGG
+555 
-562 KWVNHLIVADGVD
+562 
-575 EIPAGLCYESECL
+575 
-588 QSVRFEGSALSKIG
+588 
-602 KNAFYQCKNLTDIS
+602 
-616 LSGMSIGTIESGA
+616 
-629 FFECSSLTSLN
+629 
-640 IEEEVNIGEM
+640 
-650 GKGAFE
+650 
-656 RSGLLSTGLDKV
+656 
-668 SGLASLPENAY
+668 
-679 KDCKALTDTGLGKN
+679 
-693 KSITSI
+693 
-699 GANAFSGC
+699 
-707 ESLTITG
+707 
-714 LEDNKKVKTLG
+714 
-725 DGCFSDTDMS
+725 
-735 DGLVLPYGSRIEEL
+735 
-749 PSRAFYGTKLETVF
+749 
-763 LACDH
+763 
-768 AVLINTDTFPK
+768 TDTFPK

-794 SKGEPRQ
+794 SKGEPKQ
-801 VWEKCNGCLP
+801 VWESCNGCLP

-900 VTYSKGSLQ
+900 VTYSKSNLQ

-942 RENSVDGRMVTNLIV
+942 RENSVDGRMVTNLIIDYRTDLV
-957 DYGVDEVDAQL
+957 DVQL

-977 VRFENNSISKIGL
+977 VRFENSSFSKIGT
-990 HAFYNCPNLTDISLS
+990 HAFYNCPNLIDISLS
-1005 GMTIGTIGKE
+1005 GMTIGHIGKE
-1015 AFYGCRSLTSL
+1015 AFYGCKSLASL
-1026 NINET
+1026 NINEV
-1031 ATIGSMGEAAF
+1031 ATIGSMGDAAF
-1042 ARSGLVSTGLD
+1042 ADSGLVSTGLD
-1053 KVVGLTLIP
+1053 KVVGLTSIP
-1062 TMAYERCEA
+1062 DRAYEGCKA
-1071 LTDTGLDKNSSI
+1071 LTDTGLDKNASI
-1083 TSIGDCAFRYCSSL
+1083 TSIGVCAFRFCSNL

-1102 ESNTTVETLGHNC
+1102 ESNTTVETLGHTC
-1115 FSGTDL
+1115 FYGTDL
-1121 SGGLTLPYN
+1121 SGRLTLPYN
-1130 SKIEELPKGAFDGT
+1130 SKIEELPEKAFGST
-1144 NLETVFLGCN
+1144 NLETVFFGCN

-1172 VPAKMIS
+1172 VPAKMIPKYS
-1179 KYANGHPKAVWERC
+1179 KGEPKAVWERC

-1201 GKVLKNV
+1201 GKVLENV
-1208 EISCDPDNMVYE
+1208 EISCDPNNMTYE
-1220 PGETISLEGMSVEL
+1220 PGDTISLEGMSVEL
-1234 DYPHSVSI
+1234 DYPHTVSI

-1257 KATPCDDDV
+1257 TATPCDGDV

-1292 GVLHLKKPAS
+1292 GTLQLKKPTPTS
-1302 SPLTISYVQA
+1302 FQISYAQTIDKGE
-1312 NNRRGCKLMDGVE
+1312 RKLMDGVE
-1325 LPDVSGAMTIDA
+1325 LPDVSGATSIDA
-1337 GTEVTLDA
+1337 GAEVTLDA

-1354 LTFKGWYDTETER
+1354 LTFKGWYDTKSGK

-1372 AVYTFTPDIDLFLEA
+1372 TVCTFTPDKDLSLEA

-1423 AGETVEVS
+1423 AGETVDLS
-1431 AVTDNAQFLGWYLGE
+1431 AATDNALFLGWYLGE
-1446 GDGAYA
+1446 GDDAYA
-1452 VSDQLDFTYTVNEE
+1452 ASDQLDFTYTVDKADAIVSE
-1466 DAPEHYDAYGPK
+1466 DKTDAR

-1517 GSRVTVVAVPSP
+1517 GSRVTVVAVPMP

-1537 DARGNVVFTGDDGP
+1537 DALGNVVFTGDDGP

-1564 AHFREATDPAESL
+1564 AHFREATDPDESL

-1594 ATIYG
+1594 ATMYG

-1639 DDHKKPHDP
+1639 DDHKKP
-1648 DKPHGDH
+1648 KPHGDH

-1670 VTGGGF
+1670 VTGGGI

-1699 QDGVEVSTSPVKT
+1699 ENGVEVSTSPLKT
-1712 MTITDLTPEIVKMT
+1712 MTITDLTPEVVKMT
-1726 AVFEKDVDITAVA
+1726 AVFEKKVEITAVA
-1739 EADGVQ
+1739 EADGIQ

-1753 ASPVKQSVK
+1753 ASPVKQSIT
-1762 RGDEAMVTAS
+1762 RGDQAMVTAS

-1820 DPYDSAEVLCDG
+1820 DPFDSAEVLCDG
-1832 VPVVDGNVRAK
+1832 VPVVDGKVRAK

-1848 TFTVRPKAR
+1848 TFTVRPKVR

-1878 TITNKQEVCEY
+1878 TIANKQEVCEY

-1894 ARIEAVMDGRDTH
+1894 ARIEAVMDGRDAH
-1907 TVRAE
+1907 TVRAD

-1928 ASMVL
+1928 AGMVL
-1933 EVPEGERVTAE
+1933 EVPEGERMTAE
-1944 ATPTEGY
+1944 ATPSEGY

-1976 SFEPITD
+1976 TFEPITD

-2010 LVHGEGYCMKG
+2010 MVHGEGYCMKG
-2021 EPATL
+2021 EPTTL

-2128 WKDGSG
+2128 WKDDSG

-2148 SDTYTAIFTDSK
+2148 CATYTAIFTDSK

-2179 TVVKPTTDKFK
+2179 TVVKPTTDTFK

-2200 AHPGFLFRG
+2200 AHPGFLFWG

-2289 YAADGTFESTD
+2289 YTADGTFESAD

-2368 AFEYWADAS
+2368 AFGYWADAS

-2404 QCTVDVSCEESLGTV
+2404 QYTVDVSCEESMGTV
-2419 KGAGTYAAGQVV
+2419 EGAGTYAAGQVA
-2431 TVRAVAAEDTAFVG
+2431 TVRATPAADTSFVG

-2455 KKTYRFTVR
+2455 KKIYRFTVR

-2502 RATLRAIASTGY
+2502 RATLRATANTGY

-2519 TDDKGETISENAD
+2519 TDDKGETVSENAD
-2532 CTVKV
+2532 YTVKV
-2537 TGDATYTATF
+2537 TGDAAYTATF

-2593 YVLDAEGNKS
+2593 YVLDAQGNKS
-2603 LLSCDAHCWVKLDKD
+2603 LLSCGAHGWVKLDKD
-2618 MVEGLEDD
+2618 MVEGLDDD
-2626 TLELQAVFADPYEVA
+2626 TLEIQAVFADPYEVT
-2641 VTGEVVVKDKASS
+2641 VSGEVVVKDKASS

-2664 FAVGD
+2664 FAAGD
-2669 QAELTAVA
+2669 KVELIAVA
-2677 CMGYRFVGW
+2677 GMGYRFVGW
-2686 STDKGGTSIVETAA
+2686 STDKEGASIVETATT
-2700 VLDVTA
+2700 LDVTA

-2753 MFMAIA
+2753 MYMAIA

-2764 YHFSHWVDDAGV
+2764 CHFSHWVDDAGV

-2971 VTARA
+2971 VTAQA

-2981 DPETASVAT
+2981 DPESSLVAT
-2990 DGKATLSATPD
+2990 DGKVTLSATPD
-3001 EGCYLTRVTVAEEA
+3001 EGCYLTRVTVAEES

-3023 AYDLDISDYQGGAY
+3023 AYDLDISDYKGGAY
-3037 EVTLSGVSAP
+3037 KVTLSGVSAP
-3047 QKVTFEFAKAAAPE
+3047 QKVTFTFAKAEAPRV
-3061 LLAQP
+3061 LAQP

-3072 EGDQVELSFAAEAG
+3072 EGDPVALSVAAEAG
-3086 RNVRVHAAVSSGS
+3086 RNVSAHAAASSGA
-3099 AADVRLS
+3099 AADIKLS
-3106 YQWYRVSDD
+3106 YQWHRVPAD
-3115 GGKAVALKGETGET
+3115 GGKAVPLKGETGET
-3129 LSIAQLDSDGEGEY
+3129 LSIAQLHSDGEGEY
-3143 FCRITQSYLGT
+3143 FCRITQSYLST

-3183 TAHDD
+3183 TAHDE
-3188 YRVVIAGAKGGKAP
+3188 YRVVIAGATGGKAP
-3202 YTYNLDEV
+3202 YAYNLEDV
-3210 EVPEGMQLRQA
+3210 EVPEGMQLTQA

-3232 MPAATGAFRF
+3232 VPAATGVCRF
-3242 KIACTDDLGDKRAAH
+3242 SISCTDDLGDKRVAH
-3257 FVLVVKAKEAPLAF
+3257 FALVVKAKEAPLAF
-3271 EGQSFTYNATAQTPE
+3271 EGQSFVYNAAAQAPE
-3286 LSGVPEGCEDD
+3286 LLSVPEGCEGN
-3297 VKVTYV
+3297 VAVTYV
-3303 GTGDTRYSSDK
+3303 GTGDTHYSSDQ
-3314 APMNAGTYR
+3314 APVDAGTYR
-3323 AVATLDANGYMGN
+3323 AVATLDANGYVGS
-3336 ARCDFVIER
+3336 ASCDFVIEK

-3356 VTYDGARHGAAV
+3356 VTYDGARHGATVAV
-3368 VVADLDASAYSVTYR
+3368 AGLDVSAYSVTYR

-3394 LEPCDSGSYRVTVK
+3394 LEPCDSGRYRITVK
-3408 VNDPNY
+3408 VTDPNY
-3414 QGKKAAEFS
+3414 QGKK
-3423 IAKASQTITG
+3423 
-3433 TMTYSGVYGGDP
+3433 
-3445 IVFDNVAQTPVSFEL
+3445 
-3460 VDSADDDASPISIKG
+3460 
-3475 RCATV
+3475 
-3480 KAAGAA
+3480 
-3486 RVVAHAK
+3486 
-3493 ASRNYLAAED
+3493 
-3503 VELAVTVAPA
+3503 
-3513 QLLVKVDDAERF
+3513 
-3525 EGQANPEFTS
+3525 
-3535 SLVSRCDTSD
+3535 
-3545 VKVTYFCSANKKSP
+3545 
-3559 AGEYQI
+3559 
-3565 DATVADPNFD
+3565 
-3575 VAVEPGTLTVKKK
+3575 
-3588 PERYKVTAKAVN
+3588 
-3600 GSVDN
+3600 
-3605 ASVTVVEGG
+3605 
-3614 DAALSATPDEG
+3614 
-3625 CYLERV
+3625 
-3631 TVSEVGSDEAVD
+3631 
-3643 LDISDYKGGAYEVTL
+3643 
-3658 SDITASQKVAF
+3658 
-3669 EFAKADVPRV
+3669 
-3679 VAQPQ
+3679 
-3684 YVSAHEGDSAVLSVA
+3684 
-3699 AEAGE
+3699 
-3704 NVANHAASF
+3704 
-3713 TGSAAEIEFSY
+3713 
-3724 QWFRM
+3724 
-3729 VNGKAVALEGETGE
+3729 
-3743 TLSLAD
+3743 
-3749 LDDEQAGEYF
+3749 
-3759 CRITQ
+3759 
-3764 RYLGTEVR
+3764 VR
-3772 SDSDHAVVSVVPW
+3772 
-3785 DTLVFNGDVLPAAS
+3785 
-3799 ARSTYL
+3799 
-3805 ATVAGAAGGKAPYE
+3805 
-3819 YTWDETK
+3819 
-3826 LPDGLKLSRTS
+3826 
-3837 GGLTLS
+3837 
-3843 GAPSKTGVFAFEI
+3843 
-3856 TCADAR
+3856 
-3862 GEAVTAHFAL
+3862 
-3872 VVQAKR
+3872 
-3878 VTLTFADGDFT
+3878 
-3889 FNGAPQAPEV
+3889 
-3899 SGAPKVCKGD
+3899 
-3909 LKIKYYGTGS
+3909 
-3919 THYSSTEAPTNAGT
+3919 
-3933 YRAVATL
+3933 
-3940 RAHGYAGAA
+3940 
-3949 VCEFEIAPAKL
+3949 
-3960 KVKVNDAERFEG
+3960 
-3972 EANPAFTSTLES
+3972 
-3984 AVDTSGV
+3984 
-3991 KVEYSCDADESSP
+3991 
-4004 AGKYQIGATVT
+4004 
-4015 DPNFDVEVVPGTL
+4015 
-4028 TVKKKQEPVDPDPVV
+4028 
-4043 PDPDNPDNPDPDNP
+4043 
-4057 DPDRPDPDPNPDNP
+4057 
-4071 DPDNPDPDN
+4071 
-4080 PEPDPNP
+4080 
-4087 DNPDPGKPDPDPKP
+4087 
-4101 DPDQPNPDNPDP
+4101 
-4113 DKPEPD
+4113 
-4119 NPDKPE
+4119 
-4125 RFEVTTRAVN
+4125 
-4135 GSVDNASITVDA
+4135 
-4147 GGNAT
+4147 
-4152 LSATPDEGC
+4152 
-4161 YLERVT
+4161 
-4167 VAENDSDKGVNLDI
+4167 
-4181 SDYEGGAYEV
+4181 
-4191 TLSGVT
+4191 
-4197 ASQEVTFEFA
+4197 
-4207 KADAPMVIAQPQDTS
+4207 
-4222 AHEGDSAVLSVA
+4222 
-4234 AEAGKGVLDHASS
+4234 
-4247 STGSAADVELSYQ
+4247 
-4260 WFRMVDGET
+4260 
-4269 VALEGETGETLFIEN
+4269 
-4284 LDDDCAGEYFCR
+4284 
-4296 ITQRY
+4296 
-4301 LGTETQADSDRAV
+4301 
-4314 VSVVPRDAL
+4314 
-4323 VFNGGLLPA
+4323 
-4332 ARAHNA
+4332 
-4338 YRVTI
+4338 
-4343 AGAAGG
+4343 
-4349 ESPYE
+4349 
-4354 YTWDESDLPD
+4354 
-4364 GFKLTRAAGG
+4364 
-4374 LMLSGTPSKA
+4374 
-4384 GVFSF
+4384 
-4389 DVTCKDAQGETVT
+4389 
-4402 AHFVLVVQAKRVEL
+4402 
-4416 AFEGGSFVYSG
+4416 
-4427 DAQAPEVTGV
+4427 
-4437 PKACEGDLRI
+4437 
-4447 RYYGTDGTYYSS
+4447 
-4459 SEAPTDA
+4459 
-4466 GTYRVVATLRSNGYI
+4466 
-4481 GAASRKFKITPAKLK
+4481 
-4496 VKVDDAERYEGEA
+4496 
-4509 NPAFTSSLES
+4509 
-4519 AVDTSGVKVEYSCD
+4519 
-4533 ADESSPAG
+4533 
-4541 EYKIGAT
+4541 
-4548 VTDSNF
+4548 
-4554 DVTVEPGALTVKKKQ
+4554 
-4569 GPVNP
+4569 
-4574 DPDKPDGPDP
+4574 
-4584 DQPDKPEPDKPE
+4584 
-4596 PDQPDKPDPD
+4596 
-4606 NPDKPEPDQP
+4606 
-4616 DKPEPGKPE
+4616 
-4625 PDKPGTPDS
+4625 
-4634 DQSDSKDPAKPGSSD
+4634 
-4649 DSAADKTKANGAENS
+4649 
-4664 GQKASSKSSAQQL
+4664 
-4677 ADTGDKAPL
+4677 
-4686 TVAVAVGAVA
+4686 
-4696 LIALGLELLRRRHP
+4696 
-4710 GA
+4710 

>member
-34 ADDSSALAV
+34 ADDTEALAV
-43 ESEAQ
+43 ENEAQ
-48 EADSGS
+48 ETDSDS
-54 DTDADAVDD
+54 DADAKASYSASSSDEGSSS
-63 TSSANEGSSSAASDS
+63 TSSDQTNNTQDDSSSAASDAPGTS
-78 TDSSQD
+78 
-84 KSSSSDTNTL
+84 L
-94 ASSLVQDLA
+94 AQDLA
-103 GAATDSD
+103 GAATNSD
-110 AVKSLAAAAEPS
+110 TAKSLATTAEPS
-122 SDDSEADALT
+122 SDDSEVDPLV
-132 YEDNTIYQYAK
+132 YEDPTVYEYAK
-143 LMPSGYVYPC
+143 LMPNGYVYPC
-153 DPDGNIVVKIDE
+153 DASGSVTVEIDGNDPHE
-165 SKPYKNSV
+165 NSV
-173 DGRWVNGLIVDYG
+173 DGKLVTNLIVDFGADRVPGY
-186 TDEIPAQLC
+186 IC
-195 EGSIYL
+195 EYSSNL
-201 YSVRFENKSISKIGR
+201 RSVRFENSSIFSIGLR
-216 NAFYGCSS
+216 AFAGCTNLADISF
-224 LYDVYLSGMAI
+224 SGMTI
-235 GSIESGAFFG
+235 GGIETEAFSGCG
-245 CRSLGGL
+245 SLTSL
-252 GYGEVTTIG
+252 NINDVATIG
-261 SMGEGAFAWSGL
+261 SMGEAAFAWSGL
-273 RYTGLDKVVGLTSL
+273 QSTGLDKVVGLSSI
-287 PESAYSGCNQL
+287 PENAYNACSAL
-298 TDTGLDKNTSITSIG
+298 TDTGLGGNTSITSIG
-313 ADAFK
+313 VNAFK

-330 NTTIETLGD
+330 NTTIETLRE
-339 GCFCGTDM
+339 GCFSGTNM
-347 SGGLALP
+347 SGGLTLP

-359 EELPNR
+359 EELPRR
-365 AFSGTNLEDVYLGC
+365 AFYGSKLETVYLGC
-379 NHVVLIYSDTFPK
+379 DHAVLINSTTFPK
-392 RNMTVKVP
+392 QYMTVMVP
-400 AAMMSQYSSGRPKQ
+400 AEMVSQYESGRPKE
-414 VWEGCNGCLPVPVGE
+414 VWESCNGSLPVPVGK
-429 VLQEIEISHDP
+429 VLQKIKVSRDP
-440 GKMTYEQGEKISLE
+440 DKMAYQQGEKISLE
-454 GMNILFRYSHS
+454 GMSVTFQYPHS
-465 TVIRDYEELIKSGDG
+465 TMDGNYEALIKEELG

-492 FDESMNGQPIKLVYD
+492 FDG
-507 DGYTRLVTYTTG
+507 
-519 SLKQAVY
+519 
-526 EYAKLMP
+526 
-533 SGCLYPCDADGNVT
+533 
-547 VEVDSDNP
+547 
-555 YKNSVGG
+555 
-562 KWVNHLIVADGVD
+562 
-575 EIPAGLCYESECL
+575 
-588 QSVRFEGSALSKIG
+588 
-602 KNAFYQCKNLTDIS
+602 
-616 LSGMSIGTIESGA
+616 
-629 FFECSSLTSLN
+629 
-640 IEEEVNIGEM
+640 
-650 GKGAFE
+650 
-656 RSGLLSTGLDKV
+656 
-668 SGLASLPENAY
+668 
-679 KDCKALTDTGLGKN
+679 
-693 KSITSI
+693 
-699 GANAFSGC
+699 
-707 ESLTITG
+707 
-714 LEDNKKVKTLG
+714 
-725 DGCFSDTDMS
+725 
-735 DGLVLPYGSRIEEL
+735 
-749 PSRAFYGTKLETVF
+749 
-763 LACDH
+763 
-768 AVLINTDTFPK
+768 
-779 RNMTVMVPAKMISKY
+779 
-794 SKGEPRQ
+794 
-801 VWEKCNGCLP
+801 
-811 VPVGKVLQGI
+811 
-821 EISRDPDKMAY
+821 
-832 QPGEKISLEGMSVN
+832 
-846 FQYPH
+846 
-851 SLTISDYESL
+851 
-861 LTREM
+861 
-866 GEYLTATPCDGDV
+866 
-879 FDESMDGEPI
+879 SMDGEPI

-900 VTYSKGSLQ
+900 VTYSKGNLQ

-925 PCDANGNLT
+925 PCDADGNLT

-977 VRFENNSISKIGL
+977 VRFENSSISKIGL

-1015 AFYGCRSLTSL
+1015 AFYGCKSLTSL
-1026 NINET
+1026 NISET

-1042 ARSGLVSTGLD
+1042 AGSGLVSTGLD
-1053 KVVGLTLIP
+1053 KIVGLTSIP
-1062 TMAYERCEA
+1062 DRAYDGCKA
-1071 LTDTGLDKNSSI
+1071 LTDTGLDKNTSI
-1083 TSIGDCAFRYCSSL
+1083 TSVGVCAFRHCSSL

-1102 ESNTTVETLGHNC
+1102 ESNTTVETLGHTC
-1115 FSGTDL
+1115 FYGADL

-1130 SKIEELPKGAFDGT
+1130 SKIEELPDKAFYDT
-1144 NLETVFLGCN
+1144 NLETVFLACD

-1172 VPAKMIS
+1172 VPARMIS

-1208 EISCDPDNMVYE
+1208 EISHDPTNMTYE
-1220 PGETISLEGMSVEL
+1220 PGDTISLEGMSVEL

-1257 KATPCDDDV
+1257 TATPRDGDV

-1292 GVLHLKKPAS
+1292 GTLQLKKPTPTS
-1302 SPLTISYVQA
+1302 FQISYAQKIDKGE
-1312 NNRRGCKLMDGVE
+1312 RKLMDGVE
-1325 LPDVSGAMTIDA
+1325 LPDVSGTITIDA
-1337 GTEVTLDA
+1337 GAEVTLDA

-1354 LTFKGWYDTETER
+1354 ITFKGWYDTESGK

-1372 AVYTFTPDIDLFLEA
+1372 PVYTFTPDKDLSLEA
-1387 RFKLKDYAVHINDA
+1387 LFKLKDYAVHINDA

-1423 AGETVEVS
+1423 AGETVDLS
-1431 AVTDNAQFLGWYLGE
+1431 AATDNALFLGWYLGE
-1446 GDGAYA
+1446 GDDAYA
-1452 VSDQLDFTYTVNEE
+1452 VSDQLDFTYTVDKADAIVSE
-1466 DAPEHYDAYGPK
+1466 DKTDAR

-1517 GSRVTVVAVPSP
+1517 GSRVTVVAVPMP

-1537 DARGNVVFTGDDGP
+1537 DALGNVVFTGDDGP

-1564 AHFREATDPAESL
+1564 AHFREATDPDESL

-1594 ATIYG
+1594 ATMYG

-1639 DDHKKPHDP
+1639 DDHKKP
-1648 DKPHGDH
+1648 KPHGDH

-1670 VTGGGF
+1670 VSGGGI

-1699 QDGVEVSTSPVKT
+1699 ENGVEVSTSPLKT
-1712 MTITDLTPEIVKMT
+1712 MAITDLTPEVVKMT
-1726 AVFEKDVDITAVA
+1726 AVFEKKVEVTAVA
-1739 EADGVQ
+1739 EADGIQ

-1753 ASPVKQSVK
+1753 ASPVKQSIT
-1762 RGDEAMVTAS
+1762 RGDQAMVTAS

-1780 GWFEDGIEVSPERT
+1780 GWFEDGVEVSPERT

-1820 DPYDSAEVLCDG
+1820 DPFDSAEVLCDG
-1832 VPVVDGNVRAK
+1832 LPVVDGKVRAK

-1848 TFTVRPKAR
+1848 TFTVRPKVR

-1878 TITNKQEVCEY
+1878 TIANKQEVCEY

-1928 ASMVL
+1928 AGMVL

-1944 ATPTEGY
+1944 ATPSEGY

-1962 SDATS
+1962 SDVTS

-2078 YTVTAKAKKTF
+2078 YTVEAKAKKTF

-2104 SVTCGYGDTVMLKA
+2104 SVTCGYGDTVILKA
-2118 KANDGYRFDH
+2118 KPNDGYRFDH
-2128 WKDGSG
+2128 WKDDSG
-2134 KEYDTAELVVKVTK
+2134 EEYDTAELVVKVTK

-2190 LGETLHLTAK
+2190 LGETLTLTAK
-2200 AHPGFLFRG
+2200 AHPGFLFWG

-2289 YAADGTFESTD
+2289 YTADGTFESAD
-2300 AEFTCHQERSHVHVA
+2300 AEFTCHQERTHVHVA

-2341 AAGWVEGTGTVE
+2341 VAGWVEGTGTVE

-2404 QCTVDVSCEESLGTV
+2404 QYTVDVSCEESMGTV

-2431 TVRAVAAEDTAFVG
+2431 TVHAIAAEGTSFVG

-2455 KKTYRFTVR
+2455 KKTYQFTVR

-2491 VSGFGGYEAGD
+2491 VSGFGGYESGD
-2502 RATLRAIASTGY
+2502 RATLRAIANTGY

-2519 TDDKGETISENAD
+2519 TDDKGEAVSENAD
-2532 CTVKV
+2532 YTVKV

-2547 KPKSYQVVLSASD
+2547 TPQSYQVVLSASD
-2560 DGVGTLSGEGSYQ
+2560 DGVGILSGEGSYQ
-2573 FGDTVELNATPM
+2573 FGDTVELNATSM

-2593 YVLDAEGNKS
+2593 YVLDTEGNKS

-2626 TLELQAVFADPYEVA
+2626 TLDIQAVFADPYEVT
-2641 VTGEVVVKDKASS
+2641 VSGEVVVKDKASS

-2669 QAELTAVA
+2669 QVELTAVA
-2677 CMGYRFVGW
+2677 GMGYRFVGW
-2686 STDKGGTSIVETAA
+2686 STDKEGTSIVETATT
-2700 VLDVTA
+2700 LDVTA

-2753 MFMAIA
+2753 MYMAIA

-2807 ATYPKDAGFSMVAL
+2807 ATYPKGAGFSMVAL
-2821 GTGGSYHSAAI
+2821 GTGSSYHSAAI

-2853 VGATPVINRVVFGN
+2853 VGFTPVINRVVFGN

-2888 GGHVEGSS
+2888 GGHVEGSF

-2929 WYARND
+2929 WYTRND

-2963 FAEAPKYK
+2963 FAEASRYK
-2971 VTARA
+2971 VTAQA

-2981 DPETASVAT
+2981 DPESSSVAT
-2990 DGKATLSATPD
+2990 DGKVTLSATPD
-3001 EGCYLTRVTVAEEA
+3001 EGCYLTRVTVAEKA

-3023 AYDLDISDYQGGAY
+3023 AYDLDISDYRGGAY
-3037 EVTLSGVSAP
+3037 VVTLSGVSAP
-3047 QKVTFEFAKAAAPE
+3047 QQVTFEFAKAAAPKV
-3061 LLAQP
+3061 LAQP

-3072 EGDQVELSFAAEAG
+3072 EGDPVELSVAAEAG
-3086 RNVRVHAAVSSGS
+3086 RNVRVHTAVSSGS
-3099 AADVRLS
+3099 AADVKLS
-3106 YQWYRVSDD
+3106 YQWYRVSAD

-3129 LSIAQLDSDGEGEY
+3129 LSIAQLDSESEGEY
-3143 FCRITQSYLGT
+3143 FCRISQNYLGT

-3183 TAHDD
+3183 TVHDE
-3188 YRVVIAGAKGGKAP
+3188 YRVEISGATGGKAP

-3210 EVPEGMQLRQA
+3210 EVPEGMQLTQA
-3221 DDGTG
+3221 DDGSG

-3232 MPAATGAFRF
+3232 VPSATGVCRF
-3242 KIACTDDLGDKRAAH
+3242 KIRCTDDLGNKRVAH
-3257 FVLVVKAKEAPLAF
+3257 FALVVKAKEAPLAF
-3271 EGQSFTYNATAQTPE
+3271 EGQTFVYNATAQAPE

-3297 VKVTYV
+3297 VKLTYV
-3303 GTGDTRYSSDK
+3303 GTGDTQYTSDQ
-3314 APMNAGTYR
+3314 APVDAGTYR
-3323 AVATLDANGYMGN
+3323 AVATLDANGYVGS
-3336 ARCDFVIER
+3336 ASCDFVIEK
-3345 APVDISIETSD
+3345 APVDISIETFD
-3356 VTYDGARHGAAV
+3356 VTYDGARHGATVAV
-3368 VVADLDASAYSVTYR
+3368 DGLDTSAYSVMYR

-3408 VNDPNY
+3408 VTDPNY
-3414 QGKKAAEFS
+3414 QGKKNAEFS
-3423 IAKASQTITG
+3423 IAKASQVITG
-3433 TMTYSGVYGGDP
+3433 TTSYSGVYGGDP
-3445 IVFDNVAQTPVSFEL
+3445 IVFDNVAQTPVTFEL

-3486 RVVAHAK
+3486 RVVAHAA

-3503 VELAVTVAPA
+3503 VELTVSVAPA

-3525 EGQANPEFTS
+3525 EGQKNPEFTS

-3545 VKVTYFCSANKKSP
+3545 VKVTYFCSANEKSP

-3565 DATVADPNFD
+3565 DAAVADPNFD
-3575 VAVEPGTLTVKKK
+3575 VAVDPGTLTVKKK
-3588 PERYKVTAKAVN
+3588 PEHYKVTAKAVN

-3605 ASVTVVEGG
+3605 ASVSVVEGG
-3614 DAALSATPDEG
+3614 DAILSATPDEG

-3631 TVSEVGSDEAVD
+3631 TVAQAGSDATVD

-3658 SDITASQKVAF
+3658 SDVTASQEVTF
-3669 EFAKADVPRV
+3669 EFAKADAPRV

-3684 YVSAHEGDSAVLSVA
+3684 DVSVHEGDSAVLSVA
-3699 AEAGE
+3699 AEAGK
-3704 NVANHAASF
+3704 NVDDHAASS
-3713 TGSAAEIEFSY
+3713 TGCAAEIELSY

-3729 VNGKAVALEGETGE
+3729 VNGKAVALDDETGE
-3743 TLSLAD
+3743 TLSLPD
-3749 LDDEQAGEYF
+3749 IVDEQAGEYF
-3759 CRITQ
+3759 CHITQ
-3764 RYLGTEVR
+3764 RYLGTEKQT
-3772 SDSDHAVVSVVPW
+3772 DSDCASVSIVAW
-3785 DTLVFNGDVLPAAS
+3785 DTLVFNGDLLPAAS
-3799 ARSTYL
+3799 AHSTYL
-3805 ATVAGAAGGKAPYE
+3805 ATIAGAAGGKAPYE
-3819 YTWDETK
+3819 YIWDETK

-3843 GAPSKTGVFAFEI
+3843 GTPFKTGVSAFDI
-3856 TCADAR
+3856 TCTDAR
-3862 GEAVTAHFAL
+3862 GETVTARFAL
-3872 VVQAKR
+3872 VVLAKR
-3878 VTLTFADGDFT
+3878 VKLAFADGDFT
-3889 FNGAPQAPEV
+3889 YSGAPQAPEV
-3899 SGAPKVCKGD
+3899 TGAAKVCKGD

-3919 THYSSTEAPTNAGT
+3919 TQYSSTEAPTDAGT

-3949 VCEFEIAPAKL
+3949 ACEFEITPAKL
-3960 KVKVNDAERFEG
+3960 TVKVDDAERFEG
-3972 EANPAFTSTLES
+3972 ETNPEFTSSLES

-4004 AGKYQIGATVT
+4004 AGQYQIDATVT

-4043 PDPDNPDNPDPDNP
+4043 PDPDNPDPDQPDPGPNPDPDNP
-4057 DPDRPDPDPNPDNP
+4057 EPDNPDPGPKP

-4080 PEPDPNP
+4080 PEPDNPN
-4087 DNPDPGKPDPDPKP
+4087 
-4101 DPDQPNPDNPDP
+4101 
-4113 DKPEPD
+4113 
-4119 NPDKPE
+4119 KPE
-4125 RFEVTTRAVN
+4125 RFEVTTKAVN
-4135 GSVDNASITVDA
+4135 GSVDNASVTVDS
-4147 GGNAT
+4147 GGDVT
-4152 LSATPDEGC
+4152 LSAMPDEDC

-4167 VAENDSDKGVNLDI
+4167 VTEAGSDKAIDLDI
-4181 SDYEGGAYEV
+4181 SGYEGGAYEV

-4197 ASQEVTFEFA
+4197 ASHEITFEFA
-4207 KADAPMVIAQPQDTS
+4207 KADAPKVIAQPQDAN
-4222 AHEGDSAVLSVA
+4222 AHEGDAVVLSVA

-4247 STGSAADVELSYQ
+4247 STGSAAVVELSYQ
-4260 WFRMVDGET
+4260 WFHMVGGEA
-4269 VALEGETGETLFIEN
+4269 VALGGETGETLLIEN
-4284 LDDDCAGEYFCR
+4284 LDDYCAGEYFCR
-4296 ITQRY
+4296 VTQRY
-4301 LGTETQADSDRAV
+4301 LGTEAQVESDRAV

-4323 VFNGGLLPA
+4323 VFNGGLLPV
-4332 ARAHNA
+4332 ARAHST
-4338 YRVTI
+4338 YRATI
-4343 AGAAGG
+4343 SGAAGG
-4349 ESPYE
+4349 EAPYE
-4354 YTWDESDLPD
+4354 YAWDDAKLPD
-4364 GFKLTRAAGG
+4364 GFKLTRTAGG
-4374 LMLSGTPSKA
+4374 LTLSGVPSKA
-4384 GVFSF
+4384 GVSTF
-4389 DVTCKDAQGETVT
+4389 DITCKDAQDKTVT

-4416 AFEGGSFVYSG
+4416 AFAGGDFVYSG

-4437 PKACEGDLRI
+4437 PKACEGDLRV
-4447 RYYGTDGTYYSS
+4447 RYYGTGGTHCSS

-4466 GTYRVVATLRSNGYI
+4466 GTYRAVATLRSNGYI
-4481 GAASRKFKITPAKLK
+4481 GAASRKFKIAPAKLK
-4496 VKVDDAERYEGEA
+4496 VKVDDAERFEGEM
-4509 NPAFTSSLES
+4509 NPAFTSSLKSS
-4519 AVDTSGVKVEYSCD
+4519 ADTSGVKVEYSCV

-4541 EYKIGAT
+4541 EYQIEAT
-4548 VTDSNF
+4548 VTDPNF
-4554 DVTVEPGALTVKKKQ
+4554 DVTVEPGTLTVKKQ
-4569 GPVNP
+4569 EPVNLDPVVP
-4574 DPDKPDGPDP
+4574 DPDKPEP
-4584 DQPDKPEPDKPE
+4584 DQPDQPDPGKPEPDKPE
-4596 PDQPDKPDPD
+4596 PDQPDKPDPENPDRPEPD
-4606 NPDKPEPDQP
+4606 NPSKPEP
-4616 DKPEPGKPE
+4616 E
-4625 PDKPGTPDS
+4625 KPGTPDS
-4634 DQSDSKDPAKPGSSD
+4634 DQPDSKDPTKPGSSD
-4649 DSAADKTKANGAENS
+4649 DSAADKAKASGAENS
-4664 GQKASSKSSAQQL
+4664 GKKESSKSSAQQL
-4677 ADTGDKAPL
+4677 ADTGDRAPL
-4686 TVAVAVGAVA
+4686 AVAVAAGAVA
-4696 LIALGLELLRRRHP
+4696 LVALGLELLRRRRSD
-4710 GA
+4710 A